1 MSAARTV
8 RVNLD
13 FTATTSQAE
22 AALSRLNTNLRN
34 ISSQTNLDTGGLRLP
49 EQLNTASAAA
59 IKLRENLQSAINVD
73 TGRLD
78 LSKFNH
84 EMEKSGMSLKQYR
97 DALVSL
103 GPAGQAAFMDLSKAI
118 LASETPL
125 KQTNVLVDKLWDSL
139 KRTAGWQLSST
150 AIHTFVGAVQTAY
163 HYAQDLNKS
172 LNDIRIVTGYGSD
185 RMAEF
190 AKNANKAAKQ
200 LSATTLD
207 YTNASLIYYQQ
218 GLDDKAVQE
227 RSDVTVKMANVT
239 GTAAQTVSDQLT
251 AVWENFMKDGEHT
264 AEWYADVMTALGA
277 ATASSTDEIA
287 DGLEKFAAVAETVG
301 LSYEYATAALTTITA
316 KTRQSADVVGT
327 ALKTLFARI
336 EGLNLG
342 ETLDD
347 GTTLN
352 KYSSAL
358 EVVGVNIKNEA
369 GELKSMDEILDEIG
383 SKWDTIGKDQQVA
396 LAQTVAGVRQYTQF
410 IALMDNWDFMKENLN
425 TAANATGT
433 LDKQAEIYAESWE
446 AAQKRV
452 QAAAESIYQDLLKDD
467 FFVGL
472 TDDFGAIIEFID
484 KIIDSLGGL
493 SGVLPGIALLV
504 NKIFGDKIIAGVQTL
519 AHNLMNLTAAGRAA
533 NMKRDVSRY
542 EEVAQLQKG
551 LNPNSGLRENNEATA
566 VSTTA
571 DRVLAIQK
579 QILGVK
585 GKITEEDRKHYQI
598 ILESVQASGEELQA
612 RAKQLD
618 LAQEEAR
625 LLAND
630 IRSKASFGSYDYL
643 KGAGSSS
650 LRSIMSEYDNGTPI
664 SNITLPTSKGA
675 QQGVIDQLNSNLG
688 LNGSAALQL
697 EDLTN
702 KTQKFQQ
709 ALQSLSTASVQ
720 SFIKDFDGLEE
731 SIKSNAKQ
739 LAEFEH
745 EADQLDKLKSSVGN
759 WQKDPNFDLEG
770 YKQQFRDLG
779 YSISDAAD
787 AEELL
792 TAVDNASAEALQR
805 SRRAA
810 AGNADQIEQ
819 FAKKYKLSTDE
830 VQRFTEQLKKA
841 EEMGLTYEEYLK
853 RTGEAA
859 VWAGK
864 SIENASTKVSKM
876 AVISE
881 IGNGLM
887 SVQMGV
893 SSVVSAIDTFNS
905 DEDLSGWERFSSI
918 LMSLSMGLPMICD
931 GLLKFSALISAKS
944 ITKIAGLENLS
955 KGVIQKLLSSAGDK
969 SQIEAILK
977 EAGIGDKVIKSTV
990 DQVEKASTGLPGL
1003 IGRLGSKLSKAG
1015 SVMAGFLTNPIA
1027 LGVVAA
1033 VAAVG
1038 ATVYLAVTERKRQ
1051 AAAAMEEATQ
1061 SAKEASAAYEELK
1074 GKVENLKSSYSEYS
1088 SILKTLG
1095 NLKTGTAE
1103 WTEAVVELNN
1113 QVLELLKTYPQ
1124 LAEYINNNN
1133 GILTIDAEGYEKVA
1147 KEMATSA
1154 AAAQVASIDS
1164 QKKTLTA
1171 TINYDIVDKGFDNSL
1186 NSDSMLR
1193 MADAIQKDAG
1203 IIIGAL
1209 PDESGEID
1217 QAKMD
1222 ESIAAMADS
1231 AKVTKEQAE
1240 AVLSNSECLDYL
1252 RETVTTTNTKLDTLN
1267 SSRIAA
1273 LTSSMDLTED
1283 QRALANSSE
1292 LMQGIVNRVIENNY
1306 DKIDNNIKSD
1316 DSEAARTYGDTKSG
1330 LLKGYADTTLR
1341 KHTPF
1346 SWSATAEGEAAFKE
1360 YLKNQG
1366 KTEEEIAAIWKS
1378 ADFKKDRITW
1388 KQTGENDT
1396 TVDKDIFYDSLVN
1409 SVNGARETKAAQQS
1423 SQDVANVL
1431 NKITALTNSSDVTE
1445 SAYGKY
1451 LSTGSVNS
1459 LTEEEF
1465 KALQGVGPQ
1474 IAEYIESGGKK
1485 AAAKITEGMK
1495 AVMDT
1500 TQVAP
1505 PDISGD
1511 YDSAAHDRYLHTSG
1525 QQILSSNAE
1534 SLDTS
1539 VEALEA
1545 YTAELLK
1552 NNTALDGNY
1561 EKAAKM
1567 AVANV
1572 KFANGLN
1579 NLNNVLDDEIDN
1591 VKNASKKNLDYY
1603 KSLGKITQAVN
1614 DLYDTDVDA
1623 DFVAENLELIEE
1635 AAKGSEKALAELSV
1649 AIVKADLNNRK
1660 TLDKVDLNSVS
1671 KDIQGAA
1678 TYLNSALADYSYNL
1692 YSINEGLAAMQA
1704 NMADASGPMTLA
1716 AALEGCGVKAET
1728 FIGSLNRV
1736 AVATGQTY
1744 AQMEADLAKMGM
1756 SMSDFDVTYA
1766 EVPTKEDVA
1775 LTTTERTVTDLGD
1788 GKYIMQDKI
1797 TNIEH
1802 QYIDSVMQVPQIH
1815 PKGSSG
1821 AGGIIVTPP
1830 SSGGAGLV
1838 SGGKSSGGGGGGSQK
1853 DKKKSSDEIE
1863 RYHVI
1868 KKQLDNLSR
1877 EYDNLSA
1884 AKDRAFG
1891 ENRLRVMDRE
1901 AAKLEEQ
1908 IAAQKRYVDEINS
1921 YYSQDRAAIAAY
1933 GAVFDED
1940 GIITNYEQIMQE
1952 QLDIFNASLTDEAEE
1967 SYNDF
1972 KEILNQY
1979 EETLELKLSEADK
1992 LIEQEY
1998 DKISLQLEKITYS
2011 VEIKVQIHDDQIDFL
2026 ERRLDR
2032 LSKSERRQYD
2042 SYLVQQEK
2050 ALELQKKRAATQQGI
2065 DKLQA
2070 AIAEQEARGL
2080 EMTDEQ
2086 NEQLRTYKETLADI
2100 DDQIFD
2106 IKFSIIEDIGTMFDN
2121 YFDDSDYYIDR
2132 ISTLNG
2138 IMETTRDTLDLLG
2151 YNNLDNFN
2159 KISER
2164 LLSNQRT
2171 LLGLSQQ
2178 KLSSATDEVK
2188 YWQDLA
2194 TAMEGIN
2201 SLDDLK
2207 NSSWWADDQVKKIAE
2222 NATLAEDSIKAV
2234 KDAINNQL
2242 KEATDRQLETQQKIY
2257 ESINDIV
2264 QAIEDNW
2271 VNAVEKVVAAQK
2283 KGLLNDIDYA
2293 VDRYSDLA
2301 DLNDLYLSNSKKIY
2315 ELNKLNRTILQ
2326 DISKTDNVAAKSKL
2340 KDVLEEVNALQNSN
2354 AQMSE
2359 YELKTLQAKYDLRLA
2374 EIALEEAQEAKS
2386 QVRLVRDNE
2395 GNWGYMYTADAEE
2408 VSKAEQDVEDKIQA
2422 LQDIQEETMR
2432 DTGEKI
2438 LSIQQEYYDAL
2449 SDIYANTSLTQ
2460 EEKNQ
2465 REEAL
2470 RESTMKKL
2478 SYYTDQ
2484 YDKALKQS
2492 GMNFEDTILGK
2503 MYPEYENLQKF
2514 NDNFA
2519 SSADTTFTMIQKQY
2533 QATTGYYQELAKV
2546 MGITDKDVLNDLGLM
2561 KAAIA
2566 DAMRTAQENM
2576 QTSIKDSQEKFD
2588 STVQN
2593 MDKLV
2598 DSINEMS
2605 NALRDW
2611 VEEMTK
2617 LAVVFNSNADY
2628 FDLMIKAMNNN
2639 DMASAE
2645 KYAEYRAM
2653 KISLDPNSYGQYTW
2667 NSKEAMIKDLQEHG
2681 VQVSD
2686 ENAAI
2691 LWDKYN
2697 STTQKY
2703 DTGGYTGEWG
2713 KDGRL
2718 ALLHQKELVLNAS
2731 DTANMLD
2738 IVNVVRDI
2746 VRQIDAQALYSHG
2759 RRFDLPR
2766 IETRAETLEQN
2777 VHIEASFP
2785 NATSHQE
2792 IEQAFDNLINLA
2804 SQYANKK

>member
-287 DGLEKFAAVAETVG
+287 DGLEKFAAVADTVG

-369 GELKSMDEILDEIG
+369 GELKSMDAILDEIG

-446 AAQKRV
+446 AARKRV

-467 FFVGL
+467 FFIGL

-493 SGVLPGIALLV
+493 SGVLPGIAILV
-504 NKIFGDKIIAGVQTL
+504 NKIFGDKIIAGTQTL

-542 EEVAQLQKG
+542 EEVVQLQKG
-551 LNPNSGLRENNEATA
+551 LNPNRGLRENNEATA

-598 ILESVQASGEELQA
+598 MLESVQASGEELQA

-618 LAQEEAR
+618 LAQKEAR
-625 LLAND
+625 LLADN

-675 QQGVIDQLNSNLG
+675 QQGVIDQLNNNLG

-697 EDLTN
+697 DDLTN

-720 SFIKDFDGLEE
+720 SFIKDFDSLGE
-731 SIKSNAKQ
+731 SIKNNATQ

-745 EADQLDKLKSSVGN
+745 EADQLADLKLSVGS
-759 WQKDPNFDLEG
+759 WQEDPNFDLEG
-770 YKQQFRDLG
+770 YKKQFRDLG
-779 YSISDAAD
+779 YSISDVAD

-792 TAVDNASAEALQR
+792 TEVSKAQAAALQK
-805 SRRAA
+805 SQRAA

-819 FAKKYKLSTDE
+819 FAKKYKLSREE
-830 VQRFTEQLKKA
+830 VQRFAEQLKQA
-841 EEMGLTYEEYLK
+841 EKMGLSYKEYLK
-853 RTGEAA
+853 QTGEAA
-859 VWAGK
+859 AWAGAN
-864 SIENASTKVSKM
+864 IANASTKVSKLAVVQGVANTLFGIGM
-876 AVISE
+876 SISAVTNAVESLQDDSISPWQKTLNIIMALSTALPTVATLFTSLGQGYTLLVYGITGFSAAQAKAAAITLADMGITQASTEADKKAAAARLALTLGIDENSAAILVNSTLQSKSLKTRILELATKIKEAVVTGVTTAATWAHNAALVVQNLLLGKSLALTSAGIALFALLGVALVGLAAILIKGIVAWANYETATEQATRQAEESATAADKAKEAFNSLKDTLKEYDDGVSALADLTEGTEAFREKLAETNKAALKLIEQLQLIYGKDWKYDNNGQIAFLDENGQIDENFVKNKTEKAEKQYQQTQDVAVIANAAASRTEAADISNFAKYNETKYKASE
-881 IGNGLM
+881 KSETASQI
-887 SVQMGV
+887 VQAGIKA
-893 SSVVSAIDTFNS
+893 SDIDS
-905 DEDLSGWERFSSI
+905 
-918 LMSLSMGLPMICD
+918 
-931 GLLKFSALISAKS
+931 
-944 ITKIAGLENLS
+944 
-955 KGVIQKLLSSAGDK
+955 VIQSLGKNITWDANNKSFSAGDYDKIREALVATGYNESNVNSIDNFGQFVDDLYYQKQNNKQEYADRLRYMDKLATSVSLGEGQVVGTVLNDVNSKVK
-969 SQIEAILK
+969 SALDDAQLDKIATDNYNKAATDSDVTTAQVEINQLSENELKQRYAEFNSAYRYNTDTGALQLQDKEGNWTDLK
-977 EAGIGDKVIKSTV
+977 EGDEGYVST
-990 DQVEKASTGLPGL
+990 DTIRKNLKTNIQVEKAQELANQEAENTWFKQFEEEASSGFSGKQKSVVESLLQQMRGSENPMTEEDLQSEA
-1003 IGRLGSKLSKAG
+1003 SKLDLNLS
-1015 SVMAGFLTNPIA
+1015 SEDIEFLMQ
-1027 LGVVAA
+1027 
-1033 VAAVG
+1033 
-1038 ATVYLAVTERKRQ
+1038 KQ
-1051 AAAAMEEATQ
+1051 
-1061 SAKEASAAYEELK
+1061 EELRDVLTDVNDLYTT
-1074 GKVENLKSSYSEYS
+1074 GQQELLGLANEYS
-1088 SILKTLG
+1088 SCSDE
-1095 NLKTGTAE
+1095 AE
-1103 WTEAVVELNN
+1103 EFSAAVKRYGKNSEQAKKAQDKLNQAIKN
-1113 QVLELLKTYPQ
+1113 AQWRK
-1124 LAEYINNNN
+1124 LA
-1133 GILTIDAEGYEKVA
+1133 DSVA
-1147 KEMATSA
+1147 K
-1154 AAAQVASIDS
+1154 
-1164 QKKTLTA
+1164 
-1171 TINYDIVDKGFDNSL
+1171 
-1186 NSDSMLR
+1186 
-1193 MADAIQKDAG
+1193 
-1203 IIIGAL
+1203 
-1209 PDESGEID
+1209 
-1217 QAKMD
+1217 
-1222 ESIAAMADS
+1222 
-1231 AKVTKEQAE
+1231 
-1240 AVLSNSECLDYL
+1240 VLSNMEDLDEESDEYKDECKSLAKSFNDIFK
-1252 RETVTTTNTKLDTLN
+1252 TNVSQDWVADN
-1267 SSRIAA
+1267 I
-1273 LTSSMDLTED
+1273 DL
-1283 QRALANSSE
+1283 
-1292 LMQGIVNRVIENNY
+1292 
-1306 DKIDNNIKSD
+1306 
-1316 DSEAARTYGDTKSG
+1316 
-1330 LLKGYADTTLR
+1330 
-1341 KHTPF
+1341 
-1346 SWSATAEGEAAFKE
+1346 
-1360 YLKNQG
+1360 
-1366 KTEEEIAAIWKS
+1366 
-1378 ADFKKDRITW
+1378 FKKWSQSSGDEARKLELQILAAANAAS
-1388 KQTGENDT
+1388 GENFEPIVLKADET
-1396 TVDKDIFYDSLVN
+1396 GVEQTIRTAYDFYL
-1409 SVNGARETKAAQQS
+1409 
-1423 SQDVANVL
+1423 
-1431 NKITALTNSSDVTE
+1431 
-1445 SAYGKY
+1445 
-1451 LSTGSVNS
+1451 
-1459 LTEEEF
+1459 
-1465 KALQGVGPQ
+1465 
-1474 IAEYIESGGKK
+1474 
-1485 AAAKITEGMK
+1485 
-1495 AVMDT
+1495 
-1500 TQVAP
+1500 
-1505 PDISGD
+1505 
-1511 YDSAAHDRYLHTSG
+1511 
-1525 QQILSSNAE
+1525 
-1534 SLDTS
+1534 
-1539 VEALEA
+1539 
-1545 YTAELLK
+1545 
-1552 NNTALDGNY
+1552 
-1561 EKAAKM
+1561 
-1567 AVANV
+1567 
-1572 KFANGLN
+1572 
-1579 NLNNVLDDEIDN
+1579 
-1591 VKNASKKNLDYY
+1591 YY
-1603 KSLGKITQAVN
+1603 KSLIESGKITITADGKADISTLLNSLKLAEISAADVAAV
-1614 DLYDTDVDA
+1614 LSAIGQTDVTINGVVVSTADMAGSADDFNTFMQAASLTKA
-1623 DFVAENLELIEE
+1623 DFTSNV
-1635 AAKGSEKALAELSV
+1635 
-1649 AIVKADLNNRK
+1649 
-1660 TLDKVDLNSVS
+1660 T
-1671 KDIQGAA
+1671 
-1678 TYLNSALADYSYNL
+1678 
-1692 YSINEGLAAMQA
+1692 
-1704 NMADASGPMTLA
+1704 
-1716 AALEGCGVKAET
+1716 
-1728 FIGSLNRV
+1728 
-1736 AVATGQTY
+1736 ATGVVP
-1744 AQMEADLAKMGM
+1744 
-1756 SMSDFDVTYA
+1756 DFN
-1766 EVPTKEDVA
+1766 PS
-1775 LTTTERTVTDLGD
+1775 
-1788 GKYIMQDKI
+1788 KYLS
-1797 TNIEH
+1797 N
-1802 QYIDSVMQVPQIH
+1802 
-1815 PKGSSG
+1815 
-1821 AGGIIVTPP
+1821 AN
-1830 SSGGAGLV
+1830 SSGGG
-1838 SGGKSSGGGGGGSQK
+1838 GGGGGGSQK

-1891 ENRLRVMDRE
+1891 ENRLRVMDQE

-1908 IAAQKRYVDEINS
+1908 IAAQRRYVDEIDS

-1972 KEILNQY
+1972 KDILNQY

-2032 LSKSERRQYD
+2032 LSNSERRQYD

-2050 ALELQKKRAATQQGI
+2050 VLELQQKRLATQQGI
-2065 DKLQA
+2065 DDLQA
-2070 AIAEQEARGL
+2070 AIAEHEARGL
-2080 EMTDEQ
+2080 EMTDEE
-2086 NEQLRTYKETLADI
+2086 NEQLRTYKETLAGI

-2106 IKFSIIEDIGTMFDN
+2106 IKFSIIEDIGTVFDN
-2121 YFDDSDYYIDR
+2121 YFDDLDYYIDR
-2132 ISTLNG
+2132 ISTLNDM
-2138 IMETTRDTLDLLG
+2138 METTHDTLDLLG
-2151 YNNLDNFN
+2151 YDNLDNFN
-2159 KISER
+2159 SINEK
-2164 LLSNQRT
+2164 LLLNQRVM
-2171 LLGLSQQ
+2171 LGMSQQ
-2178 KLSSATDEVK
+2178 KLSNATGEVE
-2188 YWQDLA
+2188 YWQRLA
-2194 TAMEGIN
+2194 TFVEGID
-2201 SLDDLK
+2201 SLDDLRD
-2207 NSSWWADDQVKKIAE
+2207 SSFWANDSVKKIAE
-2222 NATLAEDSIKAV
+2222 NAALAEDSIKAV

-2242 KEATDRQLETQQKIY
+2242 KEATERQLEIQQEIY

-2271 VNAVEKVVAAQK
+2271 VDAVEKVVAVQK

-2293 VDRYSDLA
+2293 VDRYGDLA

-2408 VSKAEQDVEDKIQA
+2408 VSKAEQDVEDKMQA

-2432 DTGEKI
+2432 DMGQNI
-2438 LSIQQEYYDAL
+2438 LQVQRDYFDAF
-2449 SDIYANTSLTQ
+2449 SDISTNTSLDWETKSTRIKELQ
-2460 EEKNQ
+2460 KN
-2465 REEAL
+2465 
-2470 RESTMKKL
+2470 TMKEL
-2478 SYYTDQ
+2478 AFYTDQ

-2492 GMNFEDTILGK
+2492 GMNFEDTILGT
-2503 MYPEYENLQKF
+2503 MYPEYKNLQKF
-2514 NDNFA
+2514 NDGFA
-2519 SSADTTFTMIQKQY
+2519 SSADTTFAQIQKQY
-2533 QATTGYYQELAKV
+2533 EATTGYYRDLAKA
-2546 MGITDKDVLNDLGLM
+2546 MGITDENVLNNLELM

-2566 DAMRTAQENM
+2566 DAMLAAQKNM
-2576 QTSIKDSQEKFD
+2576 QTAISKSQENFD
-2588 STVQN
+2588 ATTKN
-2593 MDKLV
+2593 MDKLISV
-2598 DSINEMS
+2598 IDEMGKS
-2605 NALRDW
+2605 LRQW

-2628 FDLMIKAMNNN
+2628 FDLMVKAINNN
-2639 DMASAE
+2639 DMDSAE

-2667 NSKEAMIKDLQEHG
+2667 GSKEAMVKDLVDAG
-2681 VQVSD
+2681 VQISD
-2686 ENAAI
+2686 EKAAI

-2697 STTQKY
+2697 NTTQKY

-2713 KDGRL
+2713 QDGKL
-2718 ALLHQKELVLNAS
+2718 AVLHQKELVLNAS

-2746 VRQIDAQALYSHG
+2746 VQQIDAQALYSRG

-2777 VHIEASFP
+2777 VHIEANFP

>member
-1 MSAARTV
+1 MNAARTV

-49 EQLNTASAAA
+49 EQLNTASVAA
-59 IKLRENLQSAINVD
+59 IKLRENLQNAINVD
-73 TGRLD
+73 TGKLD

-103 GPAGQAAFMDLSKAI
+103 GPTGQAAFMDLSKAI

-125 KQTNVLVDKLWDSL
+125 RQTNVLVDKLWDSL

-150 AIHTFVGAVQTAY
+150 AIHAFVGAISTAY
-163 HYAQDLNKS
+163 NYAQDLNKS

-251 AVWENFMKDGEHT
+251 AIWENFMKDGKHA

-277 ATASSTDEIA
+277 ETASSTDEIA
-287 DGLEKFAAVAETVG
+287 EGLEKFAAVADTVG

-352 KYSSAL
+352 KYSKAL
-358 EVVGVNIKNEA
+358 DAVGVNIKNEA

-383 SKWDTIGKDQQVA
+383 AKWDTIGKDQQIA

-425 TAANATGT
+425 TVANATGT

-446 AAQKRV
+446 AAKKRV

-467 FFVGL
+467 FFIQL
-472 TDDFGAIIEFID
+472 TDDFGSILEFID
-484 KIIDSLGGL
+484 SIIDSLGGL

-504 NKIFGDKIIAGVQTL
+504 NKIFGDKIIAGTQTL

-579 QILGVK
+579 QILRVK

-598 ILESVQASGEELQA
+598 MLDAVQASGEELQA

-625 LLAND
+625 LSANE

-650 LRSIMSEYDNGTPI
+650 LRAIMSEYDNGI
-664 SNITLPTSKGA
+664 SINDIALPTSRGA

-697 EDLTN
+697 DDLTN

-720 SFIKDFDGLEE
+720 SFIKDFDGLGE
-731 SIKSNAKQ
+731 SIKNNARQ

-745 EADQLDKLKSSVGN
+745 EADQLNNLKLSIGN

-779 YSISDAAD
+779 FSISDAAD

-792 TAVDNASAEALQR
+792 TAVDNASAEALRKSQ
-805 SRRAA
+805 RAA
-810 AGNADQIEQ
+810 AGNTAQIEQ

-830 VQRFTEQLKKA
+830 VQRFANQLKEA
-841 EEMGLTYEEYLK
+841 EKRGLSYKEYLEQ
-853 RTGEAA
+853 TGEAA
-859 VWAGK
+859 VAFGDSISNTSKKVDKLAVVQGVANTLFGIGMSVSAVTNAIESLQDDSISPWQKTLNIIMALSMALPTVATLFTSLGRGYTLLAYGITGYSAAQAKAAAIILADMGITQASTEADKKAAAARLALTLGISEESAAILVNSTLQSKSLKTRILELATKIKEAVVTGATTVATWAHNAALVVQNLLLGK
-864 SIENASTKVSKM
+864 SLALTSAGIALFALLGVALVGLAAILIKGIVAWANYETATEQATRQAEESATAADKAKEAFNSLKDTLKEYDEGVSALADLTEGTEAFREKLAETNKAALELIKQLQLIYGKDWKYDDNGQIVFLDEKGQIDKNFVKNQTEESEKQYQQTQNVAVIANAAVSKTE
-876 AVISE
+876 ATDVNSFAKYNETYYKAPEKSKTASQI
-881 IGNGLM
+881 
-887 SVQMGV
+887 VQAGIKA
-893 SSVVSAIDTFNS
+893 SDIDS
-905 DEDLSGWERFSSI
+905 
-918 LMSLSMGLPMICD
+918 
-931 GLLKFSALISAKS
+931 
-944 ITKIAGLENLS
+944 
-955 KGVIQKLLSSAGDK
+955 VIQSLGENITWDANNKSFSAGDYDKIREALVALGYDK
-969 SQIEAILK
+969 SDVGSIDNFSYFVDDLYYQKQNNKQKYADRLGYMDKLATSVSAGEGQVVGTVLNDINSKVKGALDDAQLDKIAADSYSKAATKTQDAQAEINQLSESELKQRYAQFNSAYHYNADTGALQLQDEEGNWTDLK
-977 EAGIGDKVIKSTV
+977 EGDEGYVSIDTIRKNLKTNI
-990 DQVEKASTGLPGL
+990 QVEKAQELANQEAENTWFKQFEEDASSSFSGKKKSVVESLL
-1003 IGRLGSKLSKAG
+1003 QQMRGSE
-1015 SVMAGFLTNPIA
+1015 NPM
-1027 LGVVAA
+1027 
-1033 VAAVG
+1033 
-1038 ATVYLAVTERKRQ
+1038 TEGDI
-1051 AAAAMEEATQ
+1051 Q
-1061 SAKEASAAYEELK
+1061 SEASNLDLNLSSEDIEFLMQKQEELRDVLTDVNDLYTT
-1074 GKVENLKSSYSEYS
+1074 GQQELLGLANEYS
-1088 SILKTLG
+1088 SCSDE
-1095 NLKTGTAE
+1095 AE
-1103 WTEAVVELNN
+1103 EFSAAVKRYGKNSEQAKKAQDKLNQAIKN
-1113 QVLELLKTYPQ
+1113 AQWRK
-1124 LAEYINNNN
+1124 LA
-1133 GILTIDAEGYEKVA
+1133 DSVA
-1147 KEMATSA
+1147 K
-1154 AAAQVASIDS
+1154 
-1164 QKKTLTA
+1164 
-1171 TINYDIVDKGFDNSL
+1171 
-1186 NSDSMLR
+1186 
-1193 MADAIQKDAG
+1193 
-1203 IIIGAL
+1203 
-1209 PDESGEID
+1209 
-1217 QAKMD
+1217 
-1222 ESIAAMADS
+1222 
-1231 AKVTKEQAE
+1231 
-1240 AVLSNSECLDYL
+1240 VLSNMEDLDEESDEYKDECKSLAKSFNDIFK
-1252 RETVTTTNTKLDTLN
+1252 TNVSQDWVADNIDLFKKWSQSSGDEARKLELQ
-1267 SSRIAA
+1267 ILAA
-1273 LTSSMDLTED
+1273 
-1283 QRALANSSE
+1283 ANAASSE
-1292 LMQGIVNRVIENNY
+1292 NFEPIVLKADETGVEQTIRTAY
-1306 DKIDNNIKSD
+1306 D
-1316 DSEAARTYGDTKSG
+1316 
-1330 LLKGYADTTLR
+1330 
-1341 KHTPF
+1341 F
-1346 SWSATAEGEAAFKE
+1346 
-1360 YLKNQG
+1360 YL
-1366 KTEEEIAAIWKS
+1366 
-1378 ADFKKDRITW
+1378 
-1388 KQTGENDT
+1388 
-1396 TVDKDIFYDSLVN
+1396 
-1409 SVNGARETKAAQQS
+1409 
-1423 SQDVANVL
+1423 
-1431 NKITALTNSSDVTE
+1431 
-1445 SAYGKY
+1445 
-1451 LSTGSVNS
+1451 
-1459 LTEEEF
+1459 
-1465 KALQGVGPQ
+1465 
-1474 IAEYIESGGKK
+1474 
-1485 AAAKITEGMK
+1485 
-1495 AVMDT
+1495 
-1500 TQVAP
+1500 
-1505 PDISGD
+1505 
-1511 YDSAAHDRYLHTSG
+1511 
-1525 QQILSSNAE
+1525 
-1534 SLDTS
+1534 
-1539 VEALEA
+1539 
-1545 YTAELLK
+1545 
-1552 NNTALDGNY
+1552 
-1561 EKAAKM
+1561 
-1567 AVANV
+1567 
-1572 KFANGLN
+1572 
-1579 NLNNVLDDEIDN
+1579 
-1591 VKNASKKNLDYY
+1591 YY
-1603 KSLGKITQAVN
+1603 KSLIESGKITITADGKADISALLNSLKLAEMSAADVAAV
-1614 DLYDTDVDA
+1614 LSAIGQTDVTINGIVVSTAEMAGSADDFNTFMQAASLTKA
-1623 DFVAENLELIEE
+1623 DFTSNI
-1635 AAKGSEKALAELSV
+1635 
-1649 AIVKADLNNRK
+1649 
-1660 TLDKVDLNSVS
+1660 T
-1671 KDIQGAA
+1671 
-1678 TYLNSALADYSYNL
+1678 
-1692 YSINEGLAAMQA
+1692 
-1704 NMADASGPMTLA
+1704 
-1716 AALEGCGVKAET
+1716 
-1728 FIGSLNRV
+1728 
-1736 AVATGQTY
+1736 ATGVVP
-1744 AQMEADLAKMGM
+1744 
-1756 SMSDFDVTYA
+1756 DFN
-1766 EVPTKEDVA
+1766 PS
-1775 LTTTERTVTDLGD
+1775 
-1788 GKYIMQDKI
+1788 KYIS
-1797 TNIEH
+1797 N
-1802 QYIDSVMQVPQIH
+1802 
-1815 PKGSSG
+1815 
-1821 AGGIIVTPP
+1821 AN
-1830 SSGGAGLV
+1830 SSGGG
-1838 SGGKSSGGGGGGSQK
+1838 GGGGGGSQK

-1891 ENRLRVMDRE
+1891 ANRLRVMDQE

-1908 IAAQKRYVDEINS
+1908 IAAQKRYVNEIDS

-1972 KEILNQY
+1972 KDILNQY

-2032 LSKSERRQYD
+2032 LSNSERRQYD

-2050 ALELQKKRAATQQGI
+2050 VSELQQKRLATQQGI
-2065 DKLQA
+2065 DEIQA
-2070 AIAEQEARGL
+2070 DIAKQEAQGL
-2080 EMTDEQ
+2080 EITDEQ

-2106 IKFSIIEDIGTMFDN
+2106 IKFSIIEDIGTVFDN
-2121 YFDDSDYYIDR
+2121 YFDDLDYYIDR
-2132 ISTLNG
+2132 ISTLNDM
-2138 IMETTRDTLDLLG
+2138 METTRDTLDLLG
-2151 YNNLDNFN
+2151 YDNLEIFN
-2159 KISER
+2159 DINKQ

-2171 LLGLSQQ
+2171 MLGMSQQ
-2178 KLSSATDEVK
+2178 KLSSATNEVN

-2194 TAMEGIN
+2194 TFVKEID

-2207 NSSWWADDQVKKIAE
+2207 DSHFWANDSVKKIAE
-2222 NATLAEDSIKAV
+2222 NAALAEDSIKAV

-2242 KEATDRQLETQQKIY
+2242 KEATERQLETQQEIY

-2271 VNAVEKVVAAQK
+2271 VDAVEKVVAAQK

-2293 VDRYSDLA
+2293 VDRYGDLV

-2408 VSKAEQDVEDKIQA
+2408 VSKAEQGVEDKMQA

-2438 LSIQQEYYDAL
+2438 LSTQQEFYDAL
-2449 SDIYANTSLTQ
+2449 SDIYTDASLTQ
-2460 EEKNQ
+2460 DEKNQ
-2465 REEAL
+2465 REAAL

-2478 SYYTDQ
+2478 MYYTDQ

-2492 GMNFEDTILGK
+2492 GMNFEDTILGT

-2514 NDNFA
+2514 NDGFA
-2519 SSADTTFTMIQKQY
+2519 SSADATFAQMQKQY
-2533 QATTGYYQELAKV
+2533 EATTGYYRDLAKA
-2546 MGITDKDVLNDLGLM
+2546 MGITDENVLNNLELM

-2566 DAMRTAQENM
+2566 DAMLAAQKNM
-2576 QTSIKDSQEKFD
+2576 QTAITKSQENFD
-2588 STVQN
+2588 STAQN
-2593 MDKLV
+2593 MDKLA
-2598 DSINEMS
+2598 DTIKEMGES
-2605 NALRDW
+2605 LQKW

-2628 FDLMIKAMNNN
+2628 FDLMIKALKNN
-2639 DMASAE
+2639 DMDSAE

-2653 KISLDPNSYGQYTW
+2653 KISLDPNSYGQYSW
-2667 NSKEAMIKDLQEHG
+2667 SSKEVMVEDFQKQGIWL
-2681 VQVSD
+2681 SD
-2686 ENAAI
+2686 EKADS
-2691 LWDKYN
+2691 LWNKYS
-2697 STTQKY
+2697 STTKKY

-2713 KDGRL
+2713 QDGRL
-2718 ALLHQKELVLNAS
+2718 AVLHQKELVLNAS

-2746 VRQIDAQALYSHG
+2746 VRQIDAQALYSRG

-2777 VHIEASFP
+2777 VHIEANFP

>member
-1 MSAARTV
+1 MNAARTV

-49 EQLNTASAAA
+49 EQLNTASVAA
-59 IKLRENLQSAINVD
+59 IKLRENLQNAINVD

-103 GPAGQAAFMDLSKAI
+103 GPTGQAAFMDLSKAI

-150 AIHTFVGAVQTAY
+150 AIHAFVGAISTAY
-163 HYAQDLNKS
+163 NYAQDLNKS
-172 LNDIRIVTGYGSD
+172 LNDIRIVTGYSSD

-251 AVWENFMKDGEHT
+251 AIWENFMKDGEHA

-287 DGLEKFAAVAETVG
+287 EGLEKFAAVADTVG

-352 KYSSAL
+352 KYSKAL
-358 EVVGVNIKNEA
+358 DAVGVNIKNEA

-383 SKWDTIGKDQQVA
+383 AKWDTIGKDQQIA

-410 IALMDNWDFMKENLN
+410 IALMDNWDFMQENLE
-425 TAANATGT
+425 TVAKASGT
-433 LDKQAEIYAESWE
+433 LDEQAQIYAESWE
-446 AAQKRV
+446 AARKRV
-452 QAAAESIYQDLLKDD
+452 QAAAEGIYQDLLKDD
-467 FFVGL
+467 FFIWL
-472 TDDFGAIIEFID
+472 TNGFGSVVEFID

-493 SGVLPGIALLV
+493 SGLLPGIAILV
-504 NKIFGDKIIAGVQTL
+504 NKIFGDKIIAGAQTL

-542 EEVAQLQKG
+542 EEVAQLQKS
-551 LNPNSGLRENNEATA
+551 LNPNQGLRENNEATA

-571 DRVLAIQK
+571 DRILAIQK

-598 ILESVQASGEELQA
+598 MLESVQASGEELQA

-650 LRSIMSEYDNGTPI
+650 LRAIMSEYDNGTSI
-664 SNITLPTSKGA
+664 NDIALPASKGA

-697 EDLTN
+697 DDLTN

-720 SFIKDFDGLEE
+720 SFIKDFDGLGE
-731 SIKSNAKQ
+731 SIRNNATQ

-745 EADQLDKLKSSVGN
+745 EADQLAKLKLSVGN

-792 TAVDNASAEALQR
+792 TAVDNASAEALQK

-810 AGNADQIEQ
+810 AGNTAQIEQ

-830 VQRFTEQLKKA
+830 VQRFANQLREA
-841 EEMGLTYEEYLK
+841 EKRGLSYKEYLK
-853 RTGEAA
+853 QTGEAA
-859 VWAGK
+859 VVFGD
-864 SIENASTKVSKM
+864 SVGNASKKVNKLAVVQGVANTLFGIGMSVSAVTNAIESLQDDSISPWQKTLNIIMALSTALPTVATLFTSLGQGYTLLAYGVTGYSAAQARAAAITLADMGITQASTETDKKAAAAKLALALNISEESAAILVNSTLQEKSLKTRILELATKIKEAVVTGATTVATWAHNAALVVQNLLLGESLELTTAGIALFALLGVALVGLAAILIKGIVAWANYETATEQATRQAEESATAADKAKEAFNSLKDTLKEYDEGVSALADLTEGTEAFREKLAETNKAALKLIEQLQLIYGKDWKYDDNGQIVFLDEKGQIDKNFVKNQTEESEKQYQQTQNVAVIANAAVSKTE
-876 AVISE
+876 ASDTSNFDKYNATNYQFTTKSKTASQI
-881 IGNGLM
+881 
-887 SVQMGV
+887 VQAGIKA
-893 SSVVSAIDTFNS
+893 SDIDS
-905 DEDLSGWERFSSI
+905 
-918 LMSLSMGLPMICD
+918 
-931 GLLKFSALISAKS
+931 
-944 ITKIAGLENLS
+944 
-955 KGVIQKLLSSAGDK
+955 VIQSLGENITWDANNKSFSAGDYDKIREALVALGYDK
-969 SQIEAILK
+969 SDVGSIDNFSYFVDDLYYQKQNNGQKYADRLDYMDKLATSVSTGEGQVVGTVLDDVNSKVKGALDDAQLDKIATESYDKAAGDEDIQAAQAEINQLSANELRQRYAEFNSAYRYNADTGALQLQDEEGNWTDLK
-977 EAGIGDKVIKSTV
+977 EGEEGYVSIDTIRKNLKTNI
-990 DQVEKASTGLPGL
+990 QVEKAQEIANSEAEDTWFDQFKNDASSSFSGDQKDKVNDLLDQMRTNENPLTEEGIQNAVPGL
-1003 IGRLGSKLSKAG
+1003 SPEDVELLMQK
-1015 SVMAGFLTNPIA
+1015 
-1027 LGVVAA
+1027 
-1033 VAAVG
+1033 
-1038 ATVYLAVTERKRQ
+1038 Q
-1051 AAAAMEEATQ
+1051 
-1061 SAKEASAAYEELK
+1061 EELR
-1074 GKVENLKSSYSEYS
+1074 GVLTDVNDLYTTGQQDLLGLANEYS
-1088 SILKTLG
+1088 SCSDE
-1095 NLKTGTAE
+1095 AE
-1103 WTEAVVELNN
+1103 EF
-1113 QVLELLKTYPQ
+1113 
-1124 LAEYINNNN
+1124 
-1133 GILTIDAEGYEKVA
+1133 
-1147 KEMATSA
+1147 SA
-1154 AAAQVASIDS
+1154 AV
-1164 QKKTLTA
+1164 KRYGK
-1171 TINYDIVDKGFDNSL
+1171 NS
-1186 NSDSMLR
+1186 
-1193 MADAIQKDAG
+1193 
-1203 IIIGAL
+1203 
-1209 PDESGEID
+1209 E
-1217 QAKMD
+1217 QAKKAQD
-1222 ESIAAMADS
+1222 KLNQAIKNAQWRKLADS
-1231 AKVTKEQAE
+1231 VAE
-1240 AVLSNSECLDYL
+1240 VLSNMENLDEESDEYKDECKSLAKSFNDIFK
-1252 RETVTTTNTKLDTLN
+1252 TNVSQDWVADNIDLFKKWSQSSGDEARKLELQ
-1267 SSRIAA
+1267 ILAA
-1273 LTSSMDLTED
+1273 
-1283 QRALANSSE
+1283 ANAASSE
-1292 LMQGIVNRVIENNY
+1292 NFKPIVLKADETGAVQTFRTAY
-1306 DKIDNNIKSD
+1306 D
-1316 DSEAARTYGDTKSG
+1316 
-1330 LLKGYADTTLR
+1330 
-1341 KHTPF
+1341 F
-1346 SWSATAEGEAAFKE
+1346 
-1360 YLKNQG
+1360 YL
-1366 KTEEEIAAIWKS
+1366 
-1378 ADFKKDRITW
+1378 
-1388 KQTGENDT
+1388 
-1396 TVDKDIFYDSLVN
+1396 
-1409 SVNGARETKAAQQS
+1409 
-1423 SQDVANVL
+1423 
-1431 NKITALTNSSDVTE
+1431 
-1445 SAYGKY
+1445 
-1451 LSTGSVNS
+1451 
-1459 LTEEEF
+1459 
-1465 KALQGVGPQ
+1465 
-1474 IAEYIESGGKK
+1474 
-1485 AAAKITEGMK
+1485 
-1495 AVMDT
+1495 
-1500 TQVAP
+1500 
-1505 PDISGD
+1505 
-1511 YDSAAHDRYLHTSG
+1511 
-1525 QQILSSNAE
+1525 
-1534 SLDTS
+1534 
-1539 VEALEA
+1539 
-1545 YTAELLK
+1545 
-1552 NNTALDGNY
+1552 
-1561 EKAAKM
+1561 
-1567 AVANV
+1567 
-1572 KFANGLN
+1572 
-1579 NLNNVLDDEIDN
+1579 
-1591 VKNASKKNLDYY
+1591 YY
-1603 KSLGKITQAVN
+1603 KSLIESGKITITADGKADISALLN
-1614 DLYDTDVDA
+1614 ALDLAGATAADVAAILSAIGQTDVTINGVVVSTA
-1623 DFVAENLELIEE
+1623 DMSGSNDTFAKFMESAS
-1635 AAKGSEKALAELSV
+1635 AAAGS
-1649 AIVKADLNNRK
+1649 
-1660 TLDKVDLNSVS
+1660 
-1671 KDIQGAA
+1671 
-1678 TYLNSALADYSYNL
+1678 
-1692 YSINEGLAAMQA
+1692 
-1704 NMADASGPMTLA
+1704 PMTEA
-1716 AALEGCGVKAET
+1716 SFTSNVT
-1728 FIGSLNRV
+1728 
-1736 AVATGQTY
+1736 ATGVVP
-1744 AQMEADLAKMGM
+1744 
-1756 SMSDFDVTYA
+1756 DFN
-1766 EVPTKEDVA
+1766 PS
-1775 LTTTERTVTDLGD
+1775 
-1788 GKYIMQDKI
+1788 KYISD
-1797 TNIEH
+1797 TN
-1802 QYIDSVMQVPQIH
+1802 
-1815 PKGSSG
+1815 
-1821 AGGIIVTPP
+1821 
-1830 SSGGAGLV
+1830 SSGGG
-1838 SGGKSSGGGGGGSQK
+1838 GGGGGGSQK
-1853 DKKKSSDEIE
+1853 DKKKASDEIE
-1863 RYHVI
+1863 RYHTI
-1868 KKQLDNLSR
+1868 KKQIDNLSR

-1891 ENRLRVMDRE
+1891 VNRLRVMDQE

-1908 IAAQKRYVDEINS
+1908 IAAQKRYVDEIDS

-1972 KEILNQY
+1972 KDILNQY

-2032 LSKSERRQYD
+2032 LSNSERRQYD

-2050 ALELQKKRAATQQGI
+2050 VLELQQKRLATQQGI
-2065 DKLQA
+2065 DDLQA
-2070 AIAEQEARGL
+2070 AIAEHEARGL
-2080 EMTDEQ
+2080 EMTDEE

-2106 IKFSIIEDIGTMFDN
+2106 IKFSIIEDIGTVFDN
-2121 YFDDSDYYIDR
+2121 YFDDLDYYIDR
-2132 ISTLNG
+2132 ISTLNDM
-2138 IMETTRDTLDLLG
+2138 METTRDTLDLLG
-2151 YNNLDNFN
+2151 YNNLDIFN
-2159 KISER
+2159 DINKQ

-2171 LLGLSQQ
+2171 MLGMSQQ
-2178 KLSSATDEVK
+2178 KLSSATDEVN

-2194 TAMEGIN
+2194 TFVEGIN

-2207 NSSWWADDQVKKIAE
+2207 NSSFGANDSVKKIAE
-2222 NATLAEDSIKAV
+2222 NAALAEDSIKAV

-2242 KEATDRQLETQQKIY
+2242 KEATERQLETQQEIY

-2271 VNAVEKVVAAQK
+2271 VDAVEKVVAVQK

-2293 VDRYSDLA
+2293 VDRYGDLA

-2408 VSKAEQDVEDKIQA
+2408 VSKAEQDVEDKMQA

-2432 DTGEKI
+2432 DMGQNI
-2438 LSIQQEYYDAL
+2438 LQVQKDYFDAF
-2449 SDIYANTSLTQ
+2449 SDISTDTSLTWETKSARIKELQ
-2460 EEKNQ
+2460 GD
-2465 REEAL
+2465 
-2470 RESTMKKL
+2470 TMKKL
-2478 SYYTDQ
+2478 TYYTDQ

-2492 GMNFEDTILGK
+2492 GMNFKDTILGT

-2514 NDNFA
+2514 NDGFA
-2519 SSADTTFTMIQKQY
+2519 SSTNTTFAQIQKQY
-2533 QATTGYYQELAKV
+2533 EVTTGYYRDLAKA
-2546 MGITDKDVLNDLGLM
+2546 MGITDENVLNNLELM

-2566 DAMRTAQENM
+2566 DAMLAAQKNM
-2576 QTSIKDSQEKFD
+2576 QTAITKSQENFD
-2588 STVQN
+2588 STAQN
-2593 MDKLV
+2593 MDKLA
-2598 DSINEMS
+2598 DTIKEMGES
-2605 NALRDW
+2605 LRDW

-2628 FDLMIKAMNNN
+2628 FDLMIKALKNN
-2639 DMASAE
+2639 DMDSAE

-2653 KISLDPNSYGQYTW
+2653 KISLDPNSYGQYDW
-2667 NSKEAMIKDLQEHG
+2667 SSKEAMVKDFQEQG
-2681 VQVSD
+2681 VWISD
-2686 ENAAI
+2686 EKANS
-2691 LWDKYN
+2691 LWDKYS
-2697 STTQKY
+2697 STLKKY

-2713 KDGRL
+2713 QDGKL
-2718 ALLHQKELVLNAS
+2718 AVLHQKELVLNAS

-2746 VRQIDAQALYSHG
+2746 VRQIDAQALYSRG

-2777 VHIEASFP
+2777 VHIEANFP
-2785 NATSHQE
+2785 NATNHQE

>member
-1 MSAARTV
+1 MNAARTV

-22 AALSRLNTNLRN
+22 AALSRLSTNLRN
-34 ISSQTNLDTGGLRLP
+34 ISSQTNLDTGGLRLQ
-49 EQLNTASAAA
+49 EQLNTASVAA
-59 IKLRENLQSAINVD
+59 IKLRENLQNAINID

-84 EMEKSGMSLKQYR
+84 EMKKSGMSLKQYR

-103 GPAGQAAFMDLSKAI
+103 GPTGQAAFMDLSKAI

-150 AIHTFVGAVQTAY
+150 AIHRFIGTIQTAY
-163 HYAQDLNKS
+163 NYAQDLNKS
-172 LNDIRIVTGYGSD
+172 LNNIRIVTGYGSD

-287 DGLEKFAAVAETVG
+287 EGLEKFAAVADTVG

-327 ALKTLFARI
+327 ALKTLFARV
-336 EGLNLG
+336 EGLKLG

-358 EVVGVNIKNEA
+358 ESVGVNIKNEA
-369 GELKSMDEILDEIG
+369 GELKDMDEILEEIG
-383 SKWDTIGKDQQVA
+383 AKWGTIHRDQQIA
-396 LAQTVAGVRQYTQF
+396 LAQTVAGMRQYTQF
-410 IALMDNWDFMKENLN
+410 IALMDNWDFMQENLE
-425 TAANATGT
+425 TVANASGT
-433 LDKQAEIYAESWE
+433 LDEQAQIYAESWE
-446 AAQKRV
+446 AARKRV
-452 QAAAESIYQDLLKDD
+452 QAAAEGIYQDLLKDD
-467 FFVGL
+467 FFIWL
-472 TDDFGAIIEFID
+472 TNGFGSVLEFID

-493 SGVLPGIALLV
+493 SGVLPGIAILV
-504 NKIFGDKIIAGVQTL
+504 NKIFGDKIIAGTQTL

-542 EEVAQLQKG
+542 EEVAQLQKS
-551 LNPNSGLRENNEATA
+551 LNPNQGLRENNEATA

-598 ILESVQASGEELQA
+598 MLESVQASGEELQA

-630 IRSKASFGSYDYL
+630 IRSHASFGSYKNL

-650 LRSIMSEYDNGTPI
+650 LRAIMSEYDNGTSI

-697 EDLTN
+697 DDLTN

-709 ALQSLSTASVQ
+709 ALQSLSTASVY
-720 SFIKDFDGLEE
+720 SFVEDFDSLGE
-731 SIKSNAKQ
+731 SIRNNAVQ

-745 EADQLDKLKSSVGN
+745 EADQLTKLKSSVGN

-779 YSISDAAD
+779 YSISDTAD

-792 TAVDNASAEALQR
+792 TAVSNAEAEALQK

-810 AGNADQIEQ
+810 AGNTDQIEQ

-830 VQRFTEQLKKA
+830 VQRFANQLKKA
-841 EEMGLTYEEYLK
+841 EEMGLSYKEYLK
-853 RTGEAA
+853 QTGEAA
-859 VWAGK
+859 VVFGDSISNASNKVSKLAVVQGVANTLFSIGMSVSAVTNAIK
-864 SIENASTKVSKM
+864 SLQDDSISPWQKTLNIIMALSMALPTVTTLFTSLGQGYTLLVYGITGYSAAQAKAAAITLAEMGITQASTKEDKQAAAAKLAVMLGIKEESAAILVNSTLQSKSLKTRILELATKIKEAVVTKATTVATWAHNAALALQNLLMSKSLVLTTAGIVAFAGLAAILAGLAIALALGIKKWANYETATEQATRQAEESATAADKAKEAFNSLKDTLKEYDEGVSALADLTEGTEAFREKLAETNKAALKLIEQLQLIYGKDWKYDSNGQIVFLDEKGQVDENFVKNQTEESEKQYQQTQDV
-876 AVISE
+876 AVIADAVASKTKASDTSNFDDYNTTNYKASE
-881 IGNGLM
+881 KSKTASQIVQAGIKASDIDSVIQSLSLSENITWDANNKSFSPGDYEKIREALVALGYDESDVASIDDFGYFIDDLYYQKQNNGQKYADRLDYM
-887 SVQMGV
+887 DELATSVSTSEGQIVGTV
-893 SSVVSAIDTFNS
+893 LSDVNSKVKGALDDAQLNDIATDSYSEAAGYEDVQTAQTEIDQLSENQLKQRYAQFNS
-905 DEDLSGWERFSSI
+905 AYRYNADTGALQLQDEEGNWTD
-918 LMSLSMGLPMICD
+918 
-931 GLLKFSALISAKS
+931 
-944 ITKIAGLENLS
+944 
-955 KGVIQKLLSSAGDK
+955 
-969 SQIEAILK
+969 LK
-977 EAGIGDKVIKSTV
+977 EGDEGYVSTDTIKTNLKTNI
-990 DQVEKASTGLPGL
+990 QVEKAQEIANSDAEDAWFDQFKEGVSSGFTGFSEEQKTNLNGL
-1003 IGRLGSKLSKAG
+1003 LDTMRGSE
-1015 SVMAGFLTNPIA
+1015 NPM
-1027 LGVVAA
+1027 
-1033 VAAVG
+1033 
-1038 ATVYLAVTERKRQ
+1038 TEGDI
-1051 AAAAMEEATQ
+1051 Q
-1061 SAKEASAAYEELK
+1061 SEASNLGLNLSPEDIEFLMQKQEELRD
-1074 GKVENLKSSYSEYS
+1074 VLTDVNDLYTDSQQDLLNLANEYS
-1088 SILKTLG
+1088 SCSDE
-1095 NLKTGTAE
+1095 AE
-1103 WTEAVVELNN
+1103 EF
-1113 QVLELLKTYPQ
+1113 
-1124 LAEYINNNN
+1124 
-1133 GILTIDAEGYEKVA
+1133 
-1147 KEMATSA
+1147 SA
-1154 AAAQVASIDS
+1154 AV
-1164 QKKTLTA
+1164 KRYGK
-1171 TINYDIVDKGFDNSL
+1171 NS
-1186 NSDSMLR
+1186 
-1193 MADAIQKDAG
+1193 
-1203 IIIGAL
+1203 
-1209 PDESGEID
+1209 E
-1217 QAKMD
+1217 QAKKAQD
-1222 ESIAAMADS
+1222 
-1231 AKVTKEQAE
+1231 KLNQA
-1240 AVLSNSECLDYL
+1240 
-1252 RETVTTTNTKLDTLN
+1252 
-1267 SSRIAA
+1267 
-1273 LTSSMDLTED
+1273 
-1283 QRALANSSE
+1283 
-1292 LMQGIVNRVIENNY
+1292 
-1306 DKIDNNIKSD
+1306 
-1316 DSEAARTYGDTKSG
+1316 
-1330 LLKGYADTTLR
+1330 
-1341 KHTPF
+1341 
-1346 SWSATAEGEAAFKE
+1346 
-1360 YLKNQG
+1360 
-1366 KTEEEIAAIWKS
+1366 
-1378 ADFKKDRITW
+1378 
-1388 KQTGENDT
+1388 
-1396 TVDKDIFYDSLVN
+1396 
-1409 SVNGARETKAAQQS
+1409 
-1423 SQDVANVL
+1423 
-1431 NKITALTNSSDVTE
+1431 
-1445 SAYGKY
+1445 
-1451 LSTGSVNS
+1451 
-1459 LTEEEF
+1459 
-1465 KALQGVGPQ
+1465 
-1474 IAEYIESGGKK
+1474 
-1485 AAAKITEGMK
+1485 
-1495 AVMDT
+1495 
-1500 TQVAP
+1500 
-1505 PDISGD
+1505 
-1511 YDSAAHDRYLHTSG
+1511 
-1525 QQILSSNAE
+1525 
-1534 SLDTS
+1534 
-1539 VEALEA
+1539 
-1545 YTAELLK
+1545 
-1552 NNTALDGNY
+1552 
-1561 EKAAKM
+1561 
-1567 AVANV
+1567 
-1572 KFANGLN
+1572 
-1579 NLNNVLDDEIDN
+1579 
-1591 VKNASKKNLDYY
+1591 VKNAQWRKLADSVAEVFSKMKKLDKESDEYKDKCKTLAKSFNDIFKTNVSEDWVADNIDLFKKWSQSSGDEARKLELQILASAKAASSENFKPIKLKADGTGAEQTIRSAYDFYLYY
-1603 KSLGKITQAVN
+1603 KSLIESGKITITADGKADISALLNSLNLAEMSAADVAAV
-1614 DLYDTDVDA
+1614 LSAIGQTDVTINGVVVSTA
-1623 DFVAENLELIEE
+1623 DM
-1635 AAKGSEKALAELSV
+1635 S
-1649 AIVKADLNNRK
+1649 
-1660 TLDKVDLNSVS
+1660 
-1671 KDIQGAA
+1671 
-1678 TYLNSALADYSYNL
+1678 
-1692 YSINEGLAAMQA
+1692 
-1704 NMADASGPMTLA
+1704 ASGDDFAKFLQTAGLD
-1716 AALEGCGVKAET
+1716 EVDFT
-1728 FIGSLNRV
+1728 SDIT
-1736 AVATGQTY
+1736 ATGT
-1744 AQMEADLAKMGM
+1744 
-1756 SMSDFDVTYA
+1756 
-1766 EVPTKEDVA
+1766 VPNFNP
-1775 LTTTERTVTDLGD
+1775 
-1788 GKYIMQDKI
+1788 GKYISDA
-1797 TNIEH
+1797 N
-1802 QYIDSVMQVPQIH
+1802 
-1815 PKGSSG
+1815 
-1821 AGGIIVTPP
+1821 
-1830 SSGGAGLV
+1830 
-1838 SGGKSSGGGGGGSQK
+1838 SSGGGGGGGSKK

-1863 RYHVI
+1863 RYHAI

-1891 ENRLRVMDRE
+1891 ANRLRVMDQE
-1901 AAKLEEQ
+1901 TAKLEEQ
-1908 IAAQKRYVDEINS
+1908 IAAQKRYVDEIDS

-1967 SYNDF
+1967 SYKDF
-1972 KEILNQY
+1972 KDILNQY

-2042 SYLVQQEK
+2042 SYLVQQK
-2050 ALELQKKRAATQQGI
+2050 KMLELQQKRLTTQQGI
-2065 DKLQA
+2065 DDLQA
-2070 AIAEQEARGL
+2070 AIAEHEAQGL
-2080 EMTDEQ
+2080 EITDEE

-2106 IKFSIIEDIGTMFDN
+2106 IKFSIIEDIGTTFDN
-2121 YFDDSDYYIDR
+2121 YFDDLDYYIDR
-2132 ISTLNG
+2132 ISTLNDMMG
-2138 IMETTRDTLDLLG
+2138 TTRDTLDLLG
-2151 YNNLDNFN
+2151 YDDLDNFN
-2159 KISER
+2159 RINGQ
-2164 LLSNQRT
+2164 LLSNQRVM
-2171 LLGLSQQ
+2171 LKISQK
-2178 KLSSATDEVK
+2178 KLSSAADEVD

-2194 TAMEGIN
+2194 DTVKEVN

-2207 NSSWWADDQVKKIAE
+2207 DSPFWENANDQIKKIAE
-2222 NATLAEDSIKAV
+2222 NAALAGDSIKVV

-2242 KEATDRQLETQQKIY
+2242 KEATERQLETQQKIY

-2271 VNAVEKVVAAQK
+2271 VDAVEKVVAVQK

-2408 VSKAEQDVEDKIQA
+2408 VSKAEQDVEDKMQA

-2438 LSIQQEYYDAL
+2438 LSIQQQYYDAL
-2449 SDIYANTSLTQ
+2449 SDIYTDASLTQ
-2460 EEKNQ
+2460 EERNK

-2492 GMNFEDTILGK
+2492 GMNFKDTILGT
-2503 MYPEYENLQKF
+2503 MYPEYETLQKF

-2519 SSADTTFTMIQKQY
+2519 SSADTTFTMIQDQY
-2533 QATTGYYQELAKV
+2533 KTTTEYYQELAKA
-2546 MGITDKDVLNDLGLM
+2546 MGITDENVLNDLGSM
-2561 KAAIA
+2561 KTAIA
-2566 DAMRTAQENM
+2566 KAMIAAQESM
-2576 QTSIKDSQEKFD
+2576 QTAISNSQENFD
-2588 STVQN
+2588 ATTKN
-2593 MDKLV
+2593 MENLV
-2598 DSINEMS
+2598 KTIDEMGK
-2605 NALRDW
+2605 ALQEW
-2611 VEEMTK
+2611 VKEMTK

-2628 FDLMIKAMNNN
+2628 FDLMIKALKNN
-2639 DMASAE
+2639 DMDSAE

-2653 KISLDPNSYGQYTW
+2653 KISLDPNSYGQYSW
-2667 NSKEAMIKDLQEHG
+2667 DSKEAMVKDFYEQG
-2681 VQVSD
+2681 VQISSEKAD
-2686 ENAAI
+2686 R

-2697 STTQKY
+2697 NTTQKY

-2713 KDGRL
+2713 QDGKL
-2718 ALLHQKELVLNAS
+2718 AVLHQKELVLNAS

-2746 VRQIDAQALYSHG
+2746 VQQIDAQALYSRG

-2766 IETRAETLEQN
+2766 IQTRAETLEQN
-2777 VHIEASFP
+2777 VHIEANFP

>member
-1 MSAARTV
+1 MNAARTV

-49 EQLNTASAAA
+49 EQLNAASVAA
-59 IKLRENLQSAINVD
+59 IKLRENLQNAINVD

-103 GPAGQAAFMDLSKAI
+103 GPTGQAAFMDLSKAI

-150 AIHTFVGAVQTAY
+150 AIHSFIGAIQTAY
-163 HYAQDLNKS
+163 NYAQDLNKS
-172 LNDIRIVTGYGSD
+172 LNNIRIVTGYGSD

-227 RSDVTVKMANVT
+227 RTDVTVKMANVT

-251 AVWENFMKDGEHT
+251 AVWENFMKDGKHT
-264 AEWYADVMTALGA
+264 TEWYADVMTALGA

-287 DGLEKFAAVAETVG
+287 EGLEKFAAVADTVG

-316 KTRQSADVVGT
+316 KTRQSTDVVGT

-358 EVVGVNIKNEA
+358 EAVGVNIKNEA
-369 GELKSMDEILDEIG
+369 GQLKDMDEILDEIG
-383 SKWDTIGKDQQVA
+383 AKWGTIGKDQQIA
-396 LAQTVAGVRQYTQF
+396 LAQTVAGVRQYNQF
-410 IALMDNWDFMKENLN
+410 IALMDNWDFMQENLQ
-425 TAANATGT
+425 TVAKASGT
-433 LDKQAEIYAESWE
+433 LEEQNEIYAESWE
-446 AAQKRV
+446 AARKRV
-452 QAAAESIYQDLLKDD
+452 QAAAEGIYQDLLKDD
-467 FFVGL
+467 FFIQL
-472 TDDFGAIIEFID
+472 TNDFGSILEFID
-484 KIIDSLGGL
+484 SIIDSLGGL

-551 LNPNSGLRENNEATA
+551 LNPNSGLRENNEAAA

-630 IRSKASFGSYDYL
+630 IRGKASFGSYEYL

-650 LRSIMSEYDNGTPI
+650 LRAIMSQYDNGTSI
-664 SNITLPTSKGA
+664 NDIALPTSKGA
-675 QQGVIDQLNSNLG
+675 QQGVINQLNSNLG

-697 EDLTN
+697 DDLTN

-720 SFIKDFDGLEE
+720 SFIKDFDGLGE
-731 SIKSNAKQ
+731 SIRNNAVQ

-745 EADQLDKLKSSVGN
+745 KADQLANLKLSVGN

-792 TAVDNASAEALQR
+792 TAVDNAQAEALQR
-805 SRRAA
+805 SQRAA
-810 AGNADQIEQ
+810 AGNTAQIEQ
-819 FAKKYKLSTDE
+819 FAKKYKLSREE
-830 VQRFTEQLKKA
+830 VQRFAEQLKKA
-841 EEMGLTYEEYLK
+841 EEMGLTYKEYLK
-853 RTGEAA
+853 QTGEAA

-864 SIENASTKVSKM
+864 SIENASKKVSKLAVVQGLANTLFGIGM
-876 AVISE
+876 SVSAVTNAVESLQDDSISPWQKTLNIIMALSMALPTVTSLFTSLGRGYTLLVYGITGYSAAQAKAAVVTLAEMGITQASTEADKQAAAEKLALKLGIEEESAAILVNSTLQSKSLKTRILELATKIKEAVVTKATTVATWAHNAALAVQNLLLGKSLELTSAGIALFAGLVVVLAVLAAKLIEGIVAWANYETATEQATRQAEESATAADKAKEAFNSLKDTLKEYDEGVSALADLTEGTEAFREKLAETNKAALKLIEQLQLIYGKDWKYDSNGQIVFLDEKGQVDENFVKNQTEESEKQYQQTQDVAVIADAAASKAKASDTSKFDDYNATDYYSTE
-881 IGNGLM
+881 KTKAAFWTVQAGIKASDID
-887 SVQMGV
+887 SVIQ
-893 SSVVSAIDTFNS
+893 
-905 DEDLSGWERFSSI
+905 
-918 LMSLSMGLPMICD
+918 SLGES
-931 GLLKFSALISAKS
+931 KS
-944 ITKIAGLENLS
+944 ITWDANNKSFSPGDYDKIREALVALGYDESDVNSIGNFSYFVDDLYY
-955 KGVIQKLLSSAGDK
+955 QKQNNGQKYADRLDYMDELATSVSAGEG
-969 SQIEAILK
+969 QIVGTVLSDVNSKVKGALDDAQLNNIATESYDEAATDENVKEAQAEIDQLSESELKQRYAEFNSAYRYNADTGALQLQDEQGNWTDLK
-977 EAGIGDKVIKSTV
+977 EGDKGYVSTDTIKTNLKTNI
-990 DQVEKASTGLPGL
+990 QVEKAQEIANSDAEDTWFDQFKEGVSSGFTGFSEEQKTNLNGL
-1003 IGRLGSKLSKAG
+1003 LDKMRGSE
-1015 SVMAGFLTNPIA
+1015 NPM
-1027 LGVVAA
+1027 
-1033 VAAVG
+1033 
-1038 ATVYLAVTERKRQ
+1038 TEGDI
-1051 AAAAMEEATQ
+1051 Q
-1061 SAKEASAAYEELK
+1061 SEASGLGLNLSPEDIEFLMQKQEELRDVLTDVNELYTT
-1074 GKVENLKSSYSEYS
+1074 GQQDLLGLAEEYS
-1088 SILKTLG
+1088 SCSDE
-1095 NLKTGTAE
+1095 AE
-1103 WTEAVVELNN
+1103 EFSAAVKRYGKNSEQAKKAQDKLNQAIKN
-1113 QVLELLKTYPQ
+1113 AQWRK
-1124 LAEYINNNN
+1124 LA
-1133 GILTIDAEGYEKVA
+1133 DSVA
-1147 KEMATSA
+1147 K
-1154 AAAQVASIDS
+1154 
-1164 QKKTLTA
+1164 
-1171 TINYDIVDKGFDNSL
+1171 
-1186 NSDSMLR
+1186 
-1193 MADAIQKDAG
+1193 
-1203 IIIGAL
+1203 
-1209 PDESGEID
+1209 
-1217 QAKMD
+1217 
-1222 ESIAAMADS
+1222 
-1231 AKVTKEQAE
+1231 
-1240 AVLSNSECLDYL
+1240 VLSNMEDLDEESDEYKDECKSLAKSFNDIFK
-1252 RETVTTTNTKLDTLN
+1252 TNVTQDWVADN
-1267 SSRIAA
+1267 I
-1273 LTSSMDLTED
+1273 DL
-1283 QRALANSSE
+1283 
-1292 LMQGIVNRVIENNY
+1292 
-1306 DKIDNNIKSD
+1306 
-1316 DSEAARTYGDTKSG
+1316 
-1330 LLKGYADTTLR
+1330 
-1341 KHTPF
+1341 
-1346 SWSATAEGEAAFKE
+1346 
-1360 YLKNQG
+1360 
-1366 KTEEEIAAIWKS
+1366 
-1378 ADFKKDRITW
+1378 FKKW
-1388 KQTGENDT
+1388 
-1396 TVDKDIFYDSLVN
+1396 S
-1409 SVNGARETKAAQQS
+1409 QS
-1423 SQDVANVL
+1423 SGDEARKL
-1431 NKITALTNSSDVTE
+1431 E
-1445 SAYGKY
+1445 
-1451 LSTGSVNS
+1451 
-1459 LTEEEF
+1459 
-1465 KALQGVGPQ
+1465 LQ
-1474 IAEYIESGGKK
+1474 IL
-1485 AAAKITEGMK
+1485 AAAKAASSENFKPIELK
-1495 AVMDT
+1495 ADENGVIQT
-1500 TQVAP
+1500 IRSA
-1505 PDISGD
+1505 
-1511 YDSAAHDRYLHTSG
+1511 YDFYL
-1525 QQILSSNAE
+1525 
-1534 SLDTS
+1534 
-1539 VEALEA
+1539 
-1545 YTAELLK
+1545 
-1552 NNTALDGNY
+1552 
-1561 EKAAKM
+1561 
-1567 AVANV
+1567 
-1572 KFANGLN
+1572 
-1579 NLNNVLDDEIDN
+1579 
-1591 VKNASKKNLDYY
+1591 YY
-1603 KSLGKITQAVN
+1603 KSLIESGKITITADGKADISALLNSLNLAEMSAADVAAV
-1614 DLYDTDVDA
+1614 LSAIGQTDVTINGVVVSTADMSASGSNFA
-1623 DFVAENLELIEE
+1623 DFLE
-1635 AAKGSEKALAELSV
+1635 AAGLGEVNFQS
-1649 AIVKADLNNRK
+1649 
-1660 TLDKVDLNSVS
+1660 
-1671 KDIQGAA
+1671 DI
-1678 TYLNSALADYSYNL
+1678 T
-1692 YSINEGLAAMQA
+1692 
-1704 NMADASGPMTLA
+1704 
-1716 AALEGCGVKAET
+1716 
-1728 FIGSLNRV
+1728 
-1736 AVATGQTY
+1736 ATGVVPN
-1744 AQMEADLAKMGM
+1744 
-1756 SMSDFDVTYA
+1756 FD
-1766 EVPTKEDVA
+1766 PS
-1775 LTTTERTVTDLGD
+1775 
-1788 GKYIMQDKI
+1788 KYISDA
-1797 TNIEH
+1797 N
-1802 QYIDSVMQVPQIH
+1802 
-1815 PKGSSG
+1815 
-1821 AGGIIVTPP
+1821 
-1830 SSGGAGLV
+1830 SSGGG
-1838 SGGKSSGGGGGGSQK
+1838 GGGGGGSQK

-1863 RYHVI
+1863 RYHTI

-1891 ENRLRVMDRE
+1891 ANRLRVMDQE
-1901 AAKLEEQ
+1901 TAKLEEQ
-1908 IAAQKRYVDEINS
+1908 IAAQKRYVDEIDS

-2032 LSKSERRQYD
+2032 LSNSERRQYD
-2042 SYLVQQEK
+2042 SYLIQQK
-2050 ALELQKKRAATQQGI
+2050 KMLELQQKRLTTQQGI
-2065 DKLQA
+2065 DDLQA
-2070 AIAEQEARGL
+2070 SIAEHEAQGL
-2080 EMTDEQ
+2080 EITDEE

-2106 IKFSIIEDIGTMFDN
+2106 IKFSIIEDIGTTFDN
-2121 YFDDSDYYIDR
+2121 YFEDLDYYIDR
-2132 ISTLNG
+2132 ISTLNDM
-2138 IMETTRDTLDLLG
+2138 METTRDTLDLLG
-2151 YNNLDNFN
+2151 YDNLDIFN
-2159 KISER
+2159 RINGQ
-2164 LLSNQRT
+2164 LLSNQRVM
-2171 LLGLSQQ
+2171 LGMSQK

-2188 YWQDLA
+2188 YWQNLA
-2194 TAMEGIN
+2194 SAVKEID

-2207 NSSWWADDQVKKIAE
+2207 DSSVWENANDQIKKIAE
-2222 NATLAEDSIKAV
+2222 NAALAGDSIKVV

-2242 KEATDRQLETQQKIY
+2242 KEATERQLETQQEIY

-2271 VNAVEKVVAAQK
+2271 VDAVEKVVAVQK

-2293 VDRYSDLA
+2293 VDRYGDLA

-2408 VSKAEQDVEDKIQA
+2408 VSKAEQDVEDKMQA

-2438 LSIQQEYYDAL
+2438 LSIQQQYYDAL
-2449 SDIYANTSLTQ
+2449 SDIYTDASLTQ
-2460 EEKNQ
+2460 EERNK

-2492 GMNFEDTILGK
+2492 GMNFKDTILGT
-2503 MYPEYENLQKF
+2503 MYPEYETLQKF

-2519 SSADTTFTMIQKQY
+2519 SSADTTFTMIQDQY
-2533 QATTGYYQELAKV
+2533 KTTTEYYQELAKA
-2546 MGITDKDVLNDLGLM
+2546 MGITDENVLNDLGSM
-2561 KAAIA
+2561 KTAIA
-2566 DAMRTAQENM
+2566 KAMIAAQENM
-2576 QTSIKDSQEKFD
+2576 QTAISNSQENFD
-2588 STVQN
+2588 ATTKN
-2593 MDKLV
+2593 MNDLV
-2598 DSINEMS
+2598 KAIDEMGE
-2605 NALRDW
+2605 ALREW
-2611 VEEMTK
+2611 VKEMTK

-2628 FDLMIKAMNNN
+2628 FDLMIKALKNN
-2639 DMASAE
+2639 DMDSAE

-2653 KISLDPNSYGQYTW
+2653 KISLDPNSYGQYSW
-2667 NSKEAMIKDLQEHG
+2667 DSKEAMVRDFQEQG
-2681 VQVSD
+2681 VRISD
-2686 ENAAI
+2686 EKADS
-2691 LWDKYN
+2691 LWNKYN
-2697 STTQKY
+2697 NTTQKY

-2713 KDGRL
+2713 QDGKL
-2718 ALLHQKELVLNAS
+2718 AVLHQKELVLNAS

-2738 IVNVVRDI
+2738 IVNIVRDI
-2746 VRQIDAQALYSHG
+2746 VQQIDAQALYSRG

-2766 IETRAETLEQN
+2766 IQTRAETLEQN
-2777 VHIEASFP
+2777 VHIEANFP

>member
-1 MSAARTV
+1 MNAARTV

-22 AALSRLNTNLRN
+22 AALSRLSTNLRN
-34 ISSQTNLDTGGLRLP
+34 ISSQTNLDTGGLRLQ
-49 EQLNTASAAA
+49 EQLNTASVAA
-59 IKLRENLQSAINVD
+59 IKLRENLQNAINVD

-84 EMEKSGMSLKQYR
+84 EMKKSGMSLKQYR

-103 GPAGQAAFMDLSKAI
+103 GPTGQAAFMDLSKAI

-125 KQTNVLVDKLWDSL
+125 KQTNVLVDKLWGSL

-150 AIHTFVGAVQTAY
+150 AIHRFIGTIQTAY
-163 HYAQDLNKS
+163 NYAQDLNKS
-172 LNDIRIVTGYGSD
+172 LNNIRIVTGYGSD

-227 RSDVTVKMANVT
+227 RTDVTVKMANVT

-287 DGLEKFAAVAETVG
+287 EGLEKFAAVADTVG

-327 ALKTLFARI
+327 ALKTLFARV
-336 EGLNLG
+336 EGLKLG

-358 EVVGVNIKNEA
+358 ESVGVNIKNEA
-369 GELKSMDEILDEIG
+369 GELKDMDEILEEIG
-383 SKWDTIGKDQQVA
+383 AKWGTISRDQQIA
-396 LAQTVAGVRQYTQF
+396 LAQTVAGMRQYTQF
-410 IALMDNWDFMKENLN
+410 IALMDNWDFMQENLE
-425 TAANATGT
+425 TVAKASGT
-433 LDKQAEIYAESWE
+433 LDEQAQIYAESWE
-446 AAQKRV
+446 AARKRV
-452 QAAAESIYQDLLKDD
+452 QAAAEGIYQDLLKDD
-467 FFVGL
+467 FFIWL
-472 TDDFGAIIEFID
+472 TNGFGSILEFID

-493 SGVLPGIALLV
+493 SGVLPGIAILV
-504 NKIFGDKIIAGVQTL
+504 NKIFGDKIIAGTQTL

-551 LNPNSGLRENNEATA
+551 LNPNSGLRENNEAAA

-630 IRSKASFGSYDYL
+630 IRSHASFGSYKNL

-650 LRSIMSEYDNGTPI
+650 LRAIMSEYDNGTSI

-697 EDLTN
+697 DDLTN

-720 SFIKDFDGLEE
+720 SFIKDFDGLGE
-731 SIKSNAKQ
+731 SIRNNAVQ

-745 EADQLDKLKSSVGN
+745 KADQLANLKLSVGN

-792 TAVDNASAEALQR
+792 TAVDNAQAEALQR
-805 SRRAA
+805 SQRAA
-810 AGNADQIEQ
+810 AGNTAQIEQ
-819 FAKKYKLSTDE
+819 FAKKYKLSREE
-830 VQRFTEQLKKA
+830 VQRFAEQLKKA
-841 EEMGLTYEEYLK
+841 EEMGLTYKEYLK
-853 RTGEAA
+853 QTGEAA
-859 VWAGK
+859 VQAGAN
-864 SIENASTKVSKM
+864 IANASTKVNKLAVVQGVANTLFGIGMSVSAVTNAIESLQDDSISPWQKTLNIIMALSMALPTVTTLFTSLGRGYTLLVYGITDYSAAQAKAAAITLAEMGITQASTKEDKEAAAARLALTLGIKEESAAILVNSTLQSKSLKTRILELAAKIKEAFVTKATTVATWAHNAALAVQNLLLGKSLELTSAGIALFAGLVVVLAVLAAKLIEGIVAWANYETATEQATRQAEESATAADKAKEAFNSLKDTLKEYDEGVSALADLTDNTEAFREKLAETNKAALKLIEQLQLIYGKDWKYDNSNGQIVFLDENGQVDEDFVKNQTEESEKQYQQTQDV
-876 AVISE
+876 AVIADAVASKTKASDTSNLDDYNATNYKASE
-881 IGNGLM
+881 KSKTASQIVQAGIKASDIDSVIQSLSLSENITWDANNKSFSPGDYEKIREALVALGYDESDVNSIEHPGYFVDDLYYQKQNNGQKYADRLDYMDELATSVSTGEGQVVGTVLSDVNSKVKGALDDAQLNDIATDSYSKAAGNKD
-887 SVQMGV
+887 VQV
-893 SSVVSAIDTFNS
+893 AQAEIDQLSENELKQRYAQFNS
-905 DEDLSGWERFSSI
+905 AYRYNADTGALQLQDEEGNWTD
-918 LMSLSMGLPMICD
+918 
-931 GLLKFSALISAKS
+931 
-944 ITKIAGLENLS
+944 
-955 KGVIQKLLSSAGDK
+955 
-969 SQIEAILK
+969 LK
-977 EAGIGDKVIKSTV
+977 EGDEGYVSTDTIKTNLKTNI
-990 DQVEKASTGLPGL
+990 QVEKAQEIANSDAEDAWFTQFQKDASSSFSGEQQNKVNNLLRRMYDNKSGKPLTEEDIQKYSQDKGLGL
-1003 IGRLGSKLSKAG
+1003 NPEDIE
-1015 SVMAGFLTNPIA
+1015 FLMQ
-1027 LGVVAA
+1027 
-1033 VAAVG
+1033 
-1038 ATVYLAVTERKRQ
+1038 KQ
-1051 AAAAMEEATQ
+1051 
-1061 SAKEASAAYEELK
+1061 EELR
-1074 GKVENLKSSYSEYS
+1074 GVLTDVNELYTTGQQDLLGLAEEYS
-1088 SILKTLG
+1088 SCSDE
-1095 NLKTGTAE
+1095 AE
-1103 WTEAVVELNN
+1103 EFSSAVKRYGKNSEQAKKAQDKLNQAIKN
-1113 QVLELLKTYPQ
+1113 AQWRK
-1124 LAEYINNNN
+1124 LA
-1133 GILTIDAEGYEKVA
+1133 DSVA
-1147 KEMATSA
+1147 K
-1154 AAAQVASIDS
+1154 
-1164 QKKTLTA
+1164 
-1171 TINYDIVDKGFDNSL
+1171 
-1186 NSDSMLR
+1186 
-1193 MADAIQKDAG
+1193 
-1203 IIIGAL
+1203 
-1209 PDESGEID
+1209 
-1217 QAKMD
+1217 
-1222 ESIAAMADS
+1222 
-1231 AKVTKEQAE
+1231 
-1240 AVLSNSECLDYL
+1240 VLSNMEDLDEESDEYKDECKSLAKSFNDIFK
-1252 RETVTTTNTKLDTLN
+1252 TNVSQDWVADNIDLFKKWSQSSGDEARKLELQ
-1267 SSRIAA
+1267 ILAA
-1273 LTSSMDLTED
+1273 
-1283 QRALANSSE
+1283 ANAASSE
-1292 LMQGIVNRVIENNY
+1292 NFKPIE
-1306 DKIDNNIKSD
+1306 
-1316 DSEAARTYGDTKSG
+1316 
-1330 LLKGYADTTLR
+1330 LKAD
-1341 KHTPF
+1341 
-1346 SWSATAEGEAAFKE
+1346 ENGVV
-1360 YLKNQG
+1360 
-1366 KTEEEIAAIWKS
+1366 
-1378 ADFKKDRITW
+1378 
-1388 KQTGENDT
+1388 QT
-1396 TVDKDIFYDSLVN
+1396 I
-1409 SVNGARETKAAQQS
+1409 R
-1423 SQDVANVL
+1423 
-1431 NKITALTNSSDVTE
+1431 
-1445 SAYGKY
+1445 SAYDFY
-1451 LSTGSVNS
+1451 L
-1459 LTEEEF
+1459 
-1465 KALQGVGPQ
+1465 
-1474 IAEYIESGGKK
+1474 
-1485 AAAKITEGMK
+1485 
-1495 AVMDT
+1495 
-1500 TQVAP
+1500 
-1505 PDISGD
+1505 
-1511 YDSAAHDRYLHTSG
+1511 
-1525 QQILSSNAE
+1525 
-1534 SLDTS
+1534 
-1539 VEALEA
+1539 
-1545 YTAELLK
+1545 
-1552 NNTALDGNY
+1552 
-1561 EKAAKM
+1561 
-1567 AVANV
+1567 
-1572 KFANGLN
+1572 
-1579 NLNNVLDDEIDN
+1579 
-1591 VKNASKKNLDYY
+1591 YY
-1603 KSLGKITQAVN
+1603 KSLIESGKITI
-1614 DLYDTDVDA
+1614 TA
-1623 DFVAENLELIEE
+1623 D
-1635 AAKGSEKALAELSV
+1635 G
-1649 AIVKADLNNRK
+1649 KADISAL
-1660 TLDKVDLNSVS
+1660 LNS
-1671 KDIQGAA
+1671 
-1678 TYLNSALADYSYNL
+1678 LN
-1692 YSINEGLAAMQA
+1692 
-1704 NMADASGPMTLA
+1704 
-1716 AALEGCGVKAET
+1716 
-1728 FIGSLNRV
+1728 
-1736 AVATGQTY
+1736 
-1744 AQMEADLAKMGM
+1744 LAKMSAADVAAVLSAIGQT
-1756 SMSDFDVTYA
+1756 DVTINGVVVSTA
-1766 EVPTKEDVA
+1766 DMSASTDDFNTFMQNTSGLGTVNFTSDVTATGVVPDFNP
-1775 LTTTERTVTDLGD
+1775 
-1788 GKYIMQDKI
+1788 GKYISDA
-1797 TNIEH
+1797 N
-1802 QYIDSVMQVPQIH
+1802 
-1815 PKGSSG
+1815 
-1821 AGGIIVTPP
+1821 
-1830 SSGGAGLV
+1830 SSGGG
-1838 SGGKSSGGGGGGSQK
+1838 GGGGGGSQK
-1853 DKKKSSDEIE
+1853 DKKKASDEIE
-1863 RYHVI
+1863 RYHTI

-1891 ENRLRVMDRE
+1891 ANRLRVMDQE

-1908 IAAQKRYVDEINS
+1908 IAAQKRYIDEIDS

-1967 SYNDF
+1967 SYNEF
-1972 KEILNQY
+1972 KDILNQY

-2032 LSKSERRQYD
+2032 LSNSERRQYD
-2042 SYLVQQEK
+2042 SYLIQQK
-2050 ALELQKKRAATQQGI
+2050 KMLELQQKRLTTQQGI
-2065 DKLQA
+2065 DDLQA
-2070 AIAEQEARGL
+2070 AIAEHEAQGL
-2080 EMTDEQ
+2080 EITEEE
-2086 NEQLRTYKETLADI
+2086 NEQLRTYKETIADI

-2106 IKFSIIEDIGTMFDN
+2106 IKFSIIEDIGTTFDN
-2121 YFDDSDYYIDR
+2121 YFEDLDYYIDR
-2132 ISTLNG
+2132 ISTLNDM
-2138 IMETTRDTLDLLG
+2138 METTRDTLDLLG
-2151 YNNLDNFN
+2151 YDNLDIFN
-2159 KISER
+2159 RINGQ
-2164 LLSNQRT
+2164 LLSNQRVM
-2171 LLGLSQQ
+2171 LGMSQK

-2188 YWQDLA
+2188 YWQNLA
-2194 TAMEGIN
+2194 SAVKEID

-2207 NSSWWADDQVKKIAE
+2207 DSSVWEDVNDQIKKTAE
-2222 NATLAEDSIKAV
+2222 NAALAGDSIKVV

-2242 KEATDRQLETQQKIY
+2242 KEATERQLETQQEIY

-2271 VNAVEKVVAAQK
+2271 VDAVEKVVAVQK

-2293 VDRYSDLA
+2293 VDRYGDLA

-2408 VSKAEQDVEDKIQA
+2408 VSKAEQDVEDKMQA

-2438 LSIQQEYYDAL
+2438 LSIQQQYYDAL
-2449 SDIYANTSLTQ
+2449 SDIYTDASLTQ
-2460 EEKNQ
+2460 EERNK

-2492 GMNFEDTILGK
+2492 GMNFKDTILGT
-2503 MYPEYENLQKF
+2503 MYPEYETLQKF

-2519 SSADTTFTMIQKQY
+2519 SSADTTFTMIQDQY
-2533 QATTGYYQELAKV
+2533 KTTTEYYQELAKA
-2546 MGITDKDVLNDLGLM
+2546 MGITDENVLNDLGSM
-2561 KAAIA
+2561 KTAIA
-2566 DAMRTAQENM
+2566 KAMIAAQENM
-2576 QTSIKDSQEKFD
+2576 QTAISNSQKNFD
-2588 STVQN
+2588 ATTKN
-2593 MDKLV
+2593 MNDL
-2598 DSINEMS
+2598 INTIDEMGE
-2605 NALRDW
+2605 ALREW
-2611 VEEMTK
+2611 VKEMTK

-2628 FDLMIKAMNNN
+2628 FDLMIKALKNN
-2639 DMASAE
+2639 DMDSAE

-2653 KISLDPNSYGQYTW
+2653 KISLDPNSYGQYSW
-2667 NSKEAMIKDLQEHG
+2667 DSKEAMVKDFQEQG
-2681 VQVSD
+2681 VQISGEKAD
-2686 ENAAI
+2686 R

-2697 STTQKY
+2697 NTTQKY

-2713 KDGRL
+2713 QDGKL
-2718 ALLHQKELVLNAS
+2718 AVLHQKELVLNAS

-2738 IVNVVRDI
+2738 IVNIVRDI
-2746 VRQIDAQALYSHG
+2746 VQQIDAQALYSRG

-2777 VHIEASFP
+2777 VHIEANFP

>member
-1 MSAARTV
+1 MNAARTV

-49 EQLNTASAAA
+49 EQLNTASVAA
-59 IKLRENLQSAINVD
+59 IKLRENLQNAINVD

-103 GPAGQAAFMDLSKAI
+103 GPTGQAAFMDLSKAI

-125 KQTNVLVDKLWDSL
+125 RQTNVLVDKLWDSL

-150 AIHTFVGAVQTAY
+150 AIHAFVGAISTAY
-163 HYAQDLNKS
+163 NYAQDLNKS

-251 AVWENFMKDGEHT
+251 AVWENFMKDGEHA

-287 DGLEKFAAVAETVG
+287 EGLEKFAAVADTVG

-352 KYSSAL
+352 KYSKAL
-358 EVVGVNIKNEA
+358 DAVGVNIKNEA

-383 SKWDTIGKDQQVA
+383 AKWGTIGKDQQIA

-410 IALMDNWDFMKENLN
+410 VALMDNWDFMKENLN
-425 TAANATGT
+425 TVANATGT

-446 AAQKRV
+446 AAKKRV

-467 FFVGL
+467 FFIWL
-472 TDDFGAIIEFID
+472 TDGFGSIIGFID

-504 NKIFGDKIIAGVQTL
+504 NKIFGDKIIAGAQAL

-542 EEVAQLQKG
+542 EEVAQLQKE

-625 LLAND
+625 LSANE

-650 LRSIMSEYDNGTPI
+650 LRAMMSEYDNGTSI
-664 SNITLPTSKGA
+664 NNITLPTSRGA
-675 QQGVIDQLNSNLG
+675 QQGVIDQLNNNLG

-697 EDLTN
+697 DDLTN

-720 SFIKDFDGLEE
+720 SFIKDFDGLGE
-731 SIKSNAKQ
+731 SIRNNAKQ

-745 EADQLDKLKSSVGN
+745 KADQLANLKLSVGN

-792 TAVDNASAEALQR
+792 TAVDNVQAEALQR

-819 FAKKYKLSTDE
+819 FAKKYKLSADE

-841 EEMGLTYEEYLK
+841 EEMGLTYKEYLK
-853 RTGEAA
+853 QTGEAA

-893 SSVVSAIDTFNS
+893 SSVVSAIKTVNDK
-905 DEDLSGWERFSSI
+905 DLSGWERFGSI
-918 LMSLSMGLPMICD
+918 LMSLSMGLPMLCN

-944 ITKIAGLENLS
+944 ITKIAGLENLG
-955 KGVIQKLLSSAGDK
+955 KDVIQKLLSSAGDK
-969 SQIEAILK
+969 SQIETILK
-977 EAGIGDKVIKSTV
+977 QAGIGDKVIKSTV

-1003 IGRLGSKLSKAG
+1003 IGKLGSKLSKAG
-1015 SVMAGFLTNPIA
+1015 SVIAGFLTNPIA
-1027 LGVVAA
+1027 LGVAAA

-1051 AAAAMEEATQ
+1051 ATAAMEAATQ

-1095 NLKTGTAE
+1095 NLKSGTAE
-1103 WTEAVVELNN
+1103 WTKAVVELNN

-1124 LAEYINNNN
+1124 LAEYINNSN

-1164 QKKTLTA
+1164 QKKVLTA
-1171 TINYDIVDKGFDNSL
+1171 TINYDIVDKGFDKSL

-1209 PDESGEID
+1209 PDESGGIG

-1222 ESIAAMADS
+1222 ESIVAMADS

-1240 AVLSNSECLDYL
+1240 AVLSNSECLNYL

-1283 QRALANSSE
+1283 QRTLANSSE
-1292 LMQGIVNRVIENNY
+1292 LMQGVINRVIEDNY
-1306 DKIDNNIKSD
+1306 DKIDNNEKTTLV
-1316 DSEAARTYGDTKSG
+1316 EGNEVQTG
-1330 LLKGYADTTLR
+1330 DTTLR
-1341 KHTPF
+1341 WHTPF

-1378 ADFKKDRITW
+1378 ADFKKDEITW
-1388 KQTGENDT
+1388 KQTGEDDT
-1396 TVDKDIFYDSLVN
+1396 TVDKNISYDSLVN
-1409 SVNGARETKAAQQS
+1409 SVNAARETEAAQRS
-1423 SQDVANVL
+1423 SQDVADVL
-1431 NKITALTNSSDVTE
+1431 DKITALTNSSNVTE

-1451 LSTGSVNS
+1451 LSTGSVDS

-1465 KALQGVGPQ
+1465 NALQQVGKQVSDSIAYGGQ
-1474 IAEYIESGGKK
+1474 IA
-1485 AAAKITEGMK
+1485 ADNITEGMRG
-1495 AVMDT
+1495 VMDA

-1505 PDISGD
+1505 PTISGD

-1545 YTAELLK
+1545 YTAELLE

-1572 KFANGLN
+1572 KFAKGLN
-1579 NLNNVLDDEIDN
+1579 NLNDVLNDEIGN

-1603 KSLGKITQAVN
+1603 KSLGKITQAIN

-1660 TLDKVDLNSVS
+1660 TLDKIDSDSAKNV
-1671 KDIQGAA
+1671 QGAV
-1678 TYLNSALADYSYNL
+1678 TYLNSALTDYSSNL
-1692 YSINEGLAAMQA
+1692 DKVNAGLTAMQA
-1704 NMADASGPMTLA
+1704 NMANASGPMKLA
-1716 AALEGCGVKAET
+1716 DALSGCKIKALE
-1728 FIGSLNRV
+1728 FINSLNAM
-1736 AVATGQTY
+1736 AVATGQSY

-1815 PKGSSG
+1815 PKGGPSN
-1821 AGGIIVTPP
+1821 AGGITVTPP

-1838 SGGKSSGGGGGGSQK
+1838 SGGKSSGGGGGGGGGGGSQK

-1863 RYHVI
+1863 RYHTI
-1868 KKQLDNLSR
+1868 KKEIGNLSR

-1891 ENRLRVMDRE
+1891 ANRLRVMDQE

-1908 IAAQKRYVDEINS
+1908 IAVQKRYVDEINS

-1972 KEILNQY
+1972 KDILNQY

-2032 LSKSERRQYD
+2032 LSNSERRQYD

-2050 ALELQKKRAATQQGI
+2050 VLELQQKRLATQQGI
-2065 DKLQA
+2065 DDLQA
-2070 AIAEQEARGL
+2070 AIAEHEARGL
-2080 EMTDEQ
+2080 EMTDEE

-2106 IKFSIIEDIGTMFDN
+2106 IKFSIIEDIGTVFDN
-2121 YFDDSDYYIDR
+2121 YFDDLDYYIDR
-2132 ISTLNG
+2132 ISTLNDM
-2138 IMETTRDTLDLLG
+2138 METTHDTLDLLG
-2151 YNNLDNFN
+2151 YDNLDNFN
-2159 KISER
+2159 SINEK
-2164 LLSNQRT
+2164 LLLNQRVM
-2171 LLGLSQQ
+2171 LGMSQQ
-2178 KLSSATDEVK
+2178 KLSSATGEVE
-2188 YWQDLA
+2188 YWQRLA
-2194 TAMEGIN
+2194 TFVEGID
-2201 SLDDLK
+2201 SLDDLRD
-2207 NSSWWADDQVKKIAE
+2207 SSFWANDSVKKIAE
-2222 NATLAEDSIKAV
+2222 NAALAEDSIKAV

-2242 KEATDRQLETQQKIY
+2242 KEATDRQLETQQEIY

-2271 VNAVEKVVAAQK
+2271 VDAVEKVVAIQK
-2283 KGLLNDIDYA
+2283 KSLLNDIDYA
-2293 VDRYSDLA
+2293 VDRYGDLA

-2326 DISKTDNVAAKSKL
+2326 DISKTDNIAAKSKL

-2408 VSKAEQDVEDKIQA
+2408 VSKAEQDVEDKMQA

-2438 LSIQQEYYDAL
+2438 LSIQQEFYDAL
-2449 SDIYANTSLTQ
+2449 SDIYTDASLTQ
-2460 EEKNQ
+2460 DERNQ
-2465 REEAL
+2465 REAAL

-2478 SYYTDQ
+2478 TYYTDQ

-2492 GMNFEDTILGK
+2492 GMNFKDTILGT

-2514 NDNFA
+2514 NDGFA
-2519 SSADTTFTMIQKQY
+2519 SSANATFAQIQKQY
-2533 QATTGYYQELAKV
+2533 EATTGYYRDLAQA
-2546 MGITDKDVLNDLGLM
+2546 MGITDESVLKDLGSM
-2561 KAAIA
+2561 KEAIA
-2566 DAMRTAQENM
+2566 KAMLAAQQNM
-2576 QTSIKDSQEKFD
+2576 QTAITKSQENFD
-2588 STVQN
+2588 STTQN
-2593 MDKLV
+2593 MDNLV
-2598 DSINEMS
+2598 NTIKEMGE
-2605 NALRDW
+2605 ALQEW
-2611 VEEMTK
+2611 VKEMTK
-2617 LAVVFNSNADY
+2617 LAVVFNSNVDY
-2628 FDLMIKAMNNN
+2628 FNLMVKALNNN
-2639 DMASAE
+2639 DMDSAE

-2653 KISLDPNSYGQYTW
+2653 KISLDPNSYSQYAW
-2667 NSKEAMIKDLQEHG
+2667 GSKEAMVKDLVDAG
-2681 VQVSD
+2681 VQISD
-2686 ENAAI
+2686 EKAAI

-2713 KDGRL
+2713 QDGKL
-2718 ALLHQKELVLNAS
+2718 AVLHQKELVLNAS

-2746 VRQIDAQALYSHG
+2746 VQQIDAQALYSRG

-2777 VHIEASFP
+2777 VHIEANFP

>member
-1 MSAARTV
+1 MNAARTV

-22 AALSRLNTNLRN
+22 AALSRLSTNLRN

-49 EQLNTASAAA
+49 EQLNTASVAA
-59 IKLRENLQSAINVD
+59 IKLRENLQNAINVD

-103 GPAGQAAFMDLSKAI
+103 GPTGQAAFMDLSKAI

-150 AIHTFVGAVQTAY
+150 AIHRFIGTIQTAY
-163 HYAQDLNKS
+163 NYAQDLNKS
-172 LNDIRIVTGYGSD
+172 LNNIRIVTGYGSD
-185 RMAEF
+185 KMAEF

-239 GTAAQTVSDQLT
+239 GTAAKTVSDQLT
-251 AVWENFMKDGEHT
+251 AIWENFMKDGEHT
-264 AEWYADVMTALGA
+264 AEWYADVMTVLGA
-277 ATASSTDEIA
+277 TTASSTDEIA
-287 DGLEKFAAVAETVG
+287 EGIEKFAAVADTVG

-358 EVVGVNIKNEA
+358 EAVGVNIKNEA
-369 GELKSMDEILDEIG
+369 GELKDMDEILDEIG
-383 SKWDTIGKDQQVA
+383 SKWNTIGKDQQIA
-396 LAQTVAGVRQYTQF
+396 LAQTVAGVRQYNQF
-410 IALMDNWDFMKENLN
+410 IALMDNWDFMQENLR
-425 TAANATGT
+425 TVAKASGT
-433 LDKQAEIYAESWE
+433 LDEQAQIYAESWE
-446 AAQKRV
+446 AARKRV
-452 QAAAESIYQDLLKDD
+452 QAAAEGIYQDLLKDD
-467 FFVGL
+467 FFIWL
-472 TDDFGAIIEFID
+472 TDGFGSVLEFID

-504 NKIFGDKIIAGVQTL
+504 NKIFGDKIIAGAQTL

-551 LNPNSGLRENNEATA
+551 LNPNSGLRENNEAAA

-618 LAQEEAR
+618 LAQEQAR

-630 IRSKASFGSYDYL
+630 IRGKASFGSYEYL

-650 LRSIMSEYDNGTPI
+650 LRAIMSEYDNGTSI
-664 SNITLPTSKGA
+664 SNITLPASKGA
-675 QQGVIDQLNSNLG
+675 QQGVINQLNSNLG

-697 EDLTN
+697 DDLIN

-709 ALQSLSTASVQ
+709 ALQSLSTASIQ
-720 SFIKDFDGLEE
+720 SFIKDFDGLGE
-731 SIKSNAKQ
+731 SIKNNARQ

-745 EADQLDKLKSSVGN
+745 KADQLANLKLSVGN

-779 YSISDAAD
+779 YSISDTAD

-792 TAVDNASAEALQR
+792 TAVSYAEAEALQK
-805 SRRAA
+805 SQRAA
-810 AGNADQIEQ
+810 AGNTAQIEQ
-819 FAKKYKLSTDE
+819 FAKKYKLSADE
-830 VQRFTEQLKKA
+830 VKRFANQLKEA
-841 EEMGLTYEEYLK
+841 EKRGLSYKEYLK
-853 RTGEAA
+853 QTGEAA
-859 VWAGK
+859 VWAGEN
-864 SIENASTKVSKM
+864 IENASTKISKVKVVNNFANTLFSIGMSVSAVTNAINSLQDDSISTWQKTLNVIM
-876 AVISE
+876 ALSMVLPTVTTLFTSLGQGYTLLVYGITGYSAAQAKAAAITLAGMGITQASTKEDKEAAAARLALTLGIDDESAAILVNSTLQSKSLKTRILELATKIKEAVVTKAITVATWAHNAALALQNLLMSKSLVLTTAGIVAFAGLAAILAGGLAIALAIGIKKWANYETATEQATRQAEESATAADKAKEAFNSLKDTLKEYDEGVSALADLTDGTEAFREKLAETNKAALKLIEQLQLIYGKDWKYDNANGQIVFLDENGQIDEDFVKNQTEESEKQYQQTQDVAVIADATANKTEASDISKFDDYNATGYYSKAKSKTASQIVQAGIKASDIDSVIQSLGE
-881 IGNGLM
+881 SITWNADIQSFSPGDYDKIREALVALGYDKSDVNSIDNFGYFVDDLYYQKQNNGQKYADRLDYM
-887 SVQMGV
+887 DELATS
-893 SSVVSAIDTFNS
+893 VSAGEGQIVGTVLSDVNSKVKGALDDAQLNDIATDSYDKAAGYEDVQTAQAEIDQLSENELKQRYAEFNS
-905 DEDLSGWERFSSI
+905 AYRYNADTGALQLQDEKGNWTDLKE
-918 LMSLSMGLPMICD
+918 
-931 GLLKFSALISAKS
+931 
-944 ITKIAGLENLS
+944 
-955 KGVIQKLLSSAGDK
+955 GDK
-969 SQIEAILK
+969 GYVSTDTIKTNLK
-977 EAGIGDKVIKSTV
+977 TNI
-990 DQVEKASTGLPGL
+990 QVEKAQELASSEAENTWFTQFKEGVSSGFSEDQKTDINDLLDTMRTSENPLTEEKIEEYSQENGLGL
-1003 IGRLGSKLSKAG
+1003 SSEDIE
-1015 SVMAGFLTNPIA
+1015 FLMQ
-1027 LGVVAA
+1027 
-1033 VAAVG
+1033 
-1038 ATVYLAVTERKRQ
+1038 KQ
-1051 AAAAMEEATQ
+1051 
-1061 SAKEASAAYEELK
+1061 EELR
-1074 GKVENLKSSYSEYS
+1074 GVLTDVNELYTTGQQDLLGLAEEYS
-1088 SILKTLG
+1088 SCSDE
-1095 NLKTGTAE
+1095 AE
-1103 WTEAVVELNN
+1103 EFSAAVKRYGKNSEQAKKAQDKLNQAIKN
-1113 QVLELLKTYPQ
+1113 AQWRK
-1124 LAEYINNNN
+1124 LA
-1133 GILTIDAEGYEKVA
+1133 DSVA
-1147 KEMATSA
+1147 K
-1154 AAAQVASIDS
+1154 
-1164 QKKTLTA
+1164 
-1171 TINYDIVDKGFDNSL
+1171 
-1186 NSDSMLR
+1186 
-1193 MADAIQKDAG
+1193 
-1203 IIIGAL
+1203 
-1209 PDESGEID
+1209 
-1217 QAKMD
+1217 
-1222 ESIAAMADS
+1222 
-1231 AKVTKEQAE
+1231 
-1240 AVLSNSECLDYL
+1240 VLSNMEDLDEESDEYKDECKSLAKSFNDIFK
-1252 RETVTTTNTKLDTLN
+1252 TNVTQDWVADN
-1267 SSRIAA
+1267 I
-1273 LTSSMDLTED
+1273 DL
-1283 QRALANSSE
+1283 
-1292 LMQGIVNRVIENNY
+1292 
-1306 DKIDNNIKSD
+1306 
-1316 DSEAARTYGDTKSG
+1316 
-1330 LLKGYADTTLR
+1330 
-1341 KHTPF
+1341 
-1346 SWSATAEGEAAFKE
+1346 
-1360 YLKNQG
+1360 
-1366 KTEEEIAAIWKS
+1366 
-1378 ADFKKDRITW
+1378 FKKW
-1388 KQTGENDT
+1388 
-1396 TVDKDIFYDSLVN
+1396 S
-1409 SVNGARETKAAQQS
+1409 QS
-1423 SQDVANVL
+1423 SGDEARKL
-1431 NKITALTNSSDVTE
+1431 E
-1445 SAYGKY
+1445 
-1451 LSTGSVNS
+1451 
-1459 LTEEEF
+1459 
-1465 KALQGVGPQ
+1465 LQ
-1474 IAEYIESGGKK
+1474 IL
-1485 AAAKITEGMK
+1485 AAAKAASSENFKPIELK
-1495 AVMDT
+1495 ADENGVVQT
-1500 TQVAP
+1500 IRSA
-1505 PDISGD
+1505 
-1511 YDSAAHDRYLHTSG
+1511 YDFYL
-1525 QQILSSNAE
+1525 
-1534 SLDTS
+1534 
-1539 VEALEA
+1539 
-1545 YTAELLK
+1545 
-1552 NNTALDGNY
+1552 
-1561 EKAAKM
+1561 
-1567 AVANV
+1567 
-1572 KFANGLN
+1572 
-1579 NLNNVLDDEIDN
+1579 
-1591 VKNASKKNLDYY
+1591 YY
-1603 KSLGKITQAVN
+1603 KSLIESGKITI
-1614 DLYDTDVDA
+1614 TA
-1623 DFVAENLELIEE
+1623 D
-1635 AAKGSEKALAELSV
+1635 G
-1649 AIVKADLNNRK
+1649 KADISAL
-1660 TLDKVDLNSVS
+1660 LNS
-1671 KDIQGAA
+1671 
-1678 TYLNSALADYSYNL
+1678 L
-1692 YSINEGLAAMQA
+1692 
-1704 NMADASGPMTLA
+1704 
-1716 AALEGCGVKAET
+1716 
-1728 FIGSLNRV
+1728 
-1736 AVATGQTY
+1736 
-1744 AQMEADLAKMGM
+1744 DLAKMSAADVAAVLSAIGQT
-1756 SMSDFDVTYA
+1756 DVTINGVVVSTA
-1766 EVPTKEDVA
+1766 DMAASEGDFADFLKAAGLGKVDFKSDITATGVVPDFNPS
-1775 LTTTERTVTDLGD
+1775 
-1788 GKYIMQDKI
+1788 KYISDA
-1797 TNIEH
+1797 N
-1802 QYIDSVMQVPQIH
+1802 
-1815 PKGSSG
+1815 
-1821 AGGIIVTPP
+1821 
-1830 SSGGAGLV
+1830 SSGGG
-1838 SGGKSSGGGGGGSQK
+1838 GGGGGGSQK

-1863 RYHVI
+1863 RYHTI

-1891 ENRLRVMDRE
+1891 ANRLRVMDQE

-1908 IAAQKRYVDEINS
+1908 IAAQKRYVDEIDS

-1952 QLDIFNASLTDEAEE
+1952 QLDIFNSSLTDEAEE

-2032 LSKSERRQYD
+2032 LSNSERRQYD
-2042 SYLVQQEK
+2042 SYLVQQK
-2050 ALELQKKRAATQQGI
+2050 KMSELQDKRLEIQRGI
-2065 DKLQA
+2065 NTIQA
-2070 AIAEQEARGL
+2070 DIAKQEAQGL

-2106 IKFSIIEDIGTMFDN
+2106 IKFSIIEDIGIVFDN
-2121 YFDDSDYYIDR
+2121 YFDDLDYYIDR
-2132 ISTLNG
+2132 ISTLNDM
-2138 IMETTRDTLDLLG
+2138 METTRDALDLLG
-2151 YNNLDNFN
+2151 YDDLDNFN
-2159 KISER
+2159 RINEQ
-2164 LLSNQRT
+2164 LLSNQRVM
-2171 LLGLSQQ
+2171 LGMSQK
-2178 KLSSATDEVK
+2178 KLSSATDEVD
-2188 YWQDLA
+2188 YWQNLA
-2194 TAMEGIN
+2194 STVKEID

-2207 NSSWWADDQVKKIAE
+2207 DSTFWEDANDQIKKIAE
-2222 NATLAEDSIKAV
+2222 NAALAGDSIKVV
-2234 KDAINNQL
+2234 KDAINDQL
-2242 KEATDRQLETQQKIY
+2242 KEATERQLETQQEIY

-2271 VNAVEKVVAAQK
+2271 VDAVEKVVAIQK

-2293 VDRYSDLA
+2293 VDRYGDLA

-2326 DISKTDNVAAKSKL
+2326 DISKTDNVAAKSKI

-2408 VSKAEQDVEDKIQA
+2408 VSKAEQDVEDKMQA

-2449 SDIYANTSLTQ
+2449 SDIYTDASLTQ
-2460 EEKNQ
+2460 EERNK

-2492 GMNFEDTILGK
+2492 GMNFKDTILGT
-2503 MYPEYENLQKF
+2503 MYPEYETLQKF

-2519 SSADTTFTMIQKQY
+2519 SSADTTFTMIQDQY
-2533 QATTGYYQELAKV
+2533 KTTTEYYQELAKA
-2546 MGITDKDVLNDLGLM
+2546 MGITDENVLSDLGSM
-2561 KAAIA
+2561 KTAIA
-2566 DAMRTAQENM
+2566 KAMIAAQESM
-2576 QTSIKDSQEKFD
+2576 QTAISNSQENFD
-2588 STVQN
+2588 ATTKN
-2593 MDKLV
+2593 MENLV
-2598 DSINEMS
+2598 KTIDEMGE
-2605 NALRDW
+2605 ALREW
-2611 VEEMTK
+2611 VKEMTK

-2628 FDLMIKAMNNN
+2628 FDLMVKALKNN
-2639 DMASAE
+2639 DIDSAE

-2653 KISLDPNSYGQYTW
+2653 KISLDPNSYGQYSW
-2667 NSKEAMIKDLQEHG
+2667 DSKEAMVKDFQEQG
-2681 VQVSD
+2681 VQISSEKAD
-2686 ENAAI
+2686 R

-2713 KDGRL
+2713 QDGKL
-2718 ALLHQKELVLNAS
+2718 AVLHQKELVLNAS

-2738 IVNVVRDI
+2738 IVNIVRDI
-2746 VRQIDAQALYSHG
+2746 VQQIDAQALYSRG

-2777 VHIEASFP
+2777 VHIEANFP

>member
-1 MSAARTV
+1 MNAARTV

-34 ISSQTNLDTGGLRLP
+34 ISSQTNLDMGGLRLQ
-49 EQLNTASAAA
+49 EQLNTASVAA
-59 IKLRENLQSAINVD
+59 IKLRENLQNAINVD

-103 GPAGQAAFMDLSKAI
+103 GPTGRAAFMDLSKAI

-150 AIHTFVGAVQTAY
+150 AIHRFIGTIQTAY
-163 HYAQDLNKS
+163 NYAQDLNKS
-172 LNDIRIVTGYGSD
+172 LNNIRIVTGYGSD
-185 RMAEF
+185 KMAEF

-239 GTAAQTVSDQLT
+239 GTAAKTVSDQLT

-277 ATASSTDEIA
+277 TTASSTDEIA
-287 DGLEKFAAVAETVG
+287 EGIEKFAAVADTVG

-316 KTRQSADVVGT
+316 KTRQSADIVGT
-327 ALKTLFARI
+327 SLKTLFARI

-358 EVVGVNIKNEA
+358 EAVGVNIKNEA
-369 GELKSMDEILDEIG
+369 GQLKDMDEILDEIG
-383 SKWDTIGKDQQVA
+383 AKWDTIGKDQQIA
-396 LAQTVAGVRQYTQF
+396 LAQTVAGVRQYNQF
-410 IALMDNWDFMKENLN
+410 IALMDNWDFMQENLR
-425 TAANATGT
+425 TVAKASGT
-433 LDKQAEIYAESWE
+433 LDEQAQIYAESWE
-446 AAQKRV
+446 AAKKRV
-452 QAAAESIYQDLLKDD
+452 QAAAEGIYQDLLKDD
-467 FFVGL
+467 FFIWL
-472 TDDFGAIIEFID
+472 TDGFGSVLEFID

-504 NKIFGDKIIAGVQTL
+504 NKIFGDKIIAGAQTL

-533 NMKRDVSRY
+533 NMRRDVSRY

-551 LNPNSGLRENNEATA
+551 LNPNSGLRENNEAAA

-630 IRSKASFGSYDYL
+630 IRGKASFGSYEYL

-650 LRSIMSEYDNGTPI
+650 LRAIMSQYDNGTSI
-664 SNITLPTSKGA
+664 NNIALPSSKGA

-697 EDLTN
+697 DDLTN

-720 SFIKDFDGLEE
+720 SFIKDFDGLGE
-731 SIKSNAKQ
+731 SIRNNAVQ

-745 EADQLDKLKSSVGN
+745 KADQLANLKLSVGN

-792 TAVDNASAEALQR
+792 TAVDNASAEALRKSQ
-805 SRRAA
+805 RAA
-810 AGNADQIEQ
+810 AGNTAQIEQ
-819 FAKKYKLSTDE
+819 FAKKYKLSREE
-830 VQRFTEQLKKA
+830 VQRFAEQLKKA
-841 EEMGLTYEEYLK
+841 EEMGLSYKEYLK
-853 RTGEAA
+853 QTGEAA

-864 SIENASTKVSKM
+864 NIENASTKVSKVKVVNNFANTLFSIGM
-876 AVISE
+876 SVSAVTNAINSLQDDSISTWQKTLNVIMALSMALPTVTTLFTSLGQGYTLLVYGITGYSAAQAKAAVITLAEMGITQASTE
-881 IGNGLM
+881 ADKQAAAAKLALKLGIDEESAAILVNSTLQSKSLKTRILELATKIKEAVVTKATTVATWAHNAALALQNLLM
-887 SVQMGV
+887 SKSLELTTAGIVAFAGLAAILAGGLAIALAIGIKKWANYETATEQATRQAEESATAADKAKEAFNSLKDTLKEYDEGV
-893 SSVVSAIDTFNS
+893 SALADLTEGTEAFREKLAETNKAALKLIEQLQLIYGKDWKYDNSNGQIVFLDENGQIDENFVKNQTEKSEKQYQQTQDVAVIADAAASKTKASDRSKFDDYNEVKTYQPTEKSRTASQIVQAGIKASDIDSVIQSLDKNITWDANNKSFSPDDYDKIREALVALGYDKSDVDSIDNFSYFVDDLYYQKQNNGQKYADRLGYMDELATSVSAGEGQVVGTVLSDVNSKVKNALDDAQLDKIATDSYSKAATKQGVQDAQAEIDQLSESELKQRYAQFNS
-905 DEDLSGWERFSSI
+905 AYRYNADTGALQLQDEEGNWTD
-918 LMSLSMGLPMICD
+918 
-931 GLLKFSALISAKS
+931 
-944 ITKIAGLENLS
+944 
-955 KGVIQKLLSSAGDK
+955 
-969 SQIEAILK
+969 LK
-977 EAGIGDKVIKSTV
+977 EGDEGYVSTDTIKTNLKTNI
-990 DQVEKASTGLPGL
+990 QVEKAQEIANSDAEDAWFTQFQKDASSSFSGEQQNEVNNLLRRMYDNKSGKPLTEEDIQEKVSGLSSED
-1003 IGRLGSKLSKAG
+1003 IE
-1015 SVMAGFLTNPIA
+1015 FLMQ
-1027 LGVVAA
+1027 
-1033 VAAVG
+1033 
-1038 ATVYLAVTERKRQ
+1038 KQ
-1051 AAAAMEEATQ
+1051 
-1061 SAKEASAAYEELK
+1061 EELR
-1074 GKVENLKSSYSEYS
+1074 GVLTDVNELYTTGQQDLLGLAEEYS
-1088 SILKTLG
+1088 SCSDE
-1095 NLKTGTAE
+1095 AE
-1103 WTEAVVELNN
+1103 EFSAAVKRYGKNSEQAKKAQDKLNQAIKN
-1113 QVLELLKTYPQ
+1113 AQWRK
-1124 LAEYINNNN
+1124 LA
-1133 GILTIDAEGYEKVA
+1133 DSVA
-1147 KEMATSA
+1147 K
-1154 AAAQVASIDS
+1154 
-1164 QKKTLTA
+1164 
-1171 TINYDIVDKGFDNSL
+1171 
-1186 NSDSMLR
+1186 
-1193 MADAIQKDAG
+1193 
-1203 IIIGAL
+1203 
-1209 PDESGEID
+1209 
-1217 QAKMD
+1217 
-1222 ESIAAMADS
+1222 
-1231 AKVTKEQAE
+1231 
-1240 AVLSNSECLDYL
+1240 VLSNMEDLDEESDEYKDECKSLAKSFNDIFK
-1252 RETVTTTNTKLDTLN
+1252 TNVTQDWVADNIDLFKKWSQSSGDEARKLELQILA
-1267 SSRIAA
+1267 SAKAA
-1273 LTSSMDLTED
+1273 
-1283 QRALANSSE
+1283 SSE
-1292 LMQGIVNRVIENNY
+1292 NF
-1306 DKIDNNIKSD
+1306 KPIK
-1316 DSEAARTYGDTKSG
+1316 
-1330 LLKGYADTTLR
+1330 LKADETGV
-1341 KHTPF
+1341 
-1346 SWSATAEGEAAFKE
+1346 E
-1360 YLKNQG
+1360 
-1366 KTEEEIAAIWKS
+1366 
-1378 ADFKKDRITW
+1378 
-1388 KQTGENDT
+1388 QT
-1396 TVDKDIFYDSLVN
+1396 I
-1409 SVNGARETKAAQQS
+1409 R
-1423 SQDVANVL
+1423 
-1431 NKITALTNSSDVTE
+1431 
-1445 SAYGKY
+1445 SAYDFY
-1451 LSTGSVNS
+1451 L
-1459 LTEEEF
+1459 
-1465 KALQGVGPQ
+1465 
-1474 IAEYIESGGKK
+1474 
-1485 AAAKITEGMK
+1485 
-1495 AVMDT
+1495 
-1500 TQVAP
+1500 
-1505 PDISGD
+1505 
-1511 YDSAAHDRYLHTSG
+1511 
-1525 QQILSSNAE
+1525 
-1534 SLDTS
+1534 
-1539 VEALEA
+1539 
-1545 YTAELLK
+1545 
-1552 NNTALDGNY
+1552 
-1561 EKAAKM
+1561 
-1567 AVANV
+1567 
-1572 KFANGLN
+1572 
-1579 NLNNVLDDEIDN
+1579 
-1591 VKNASKKNLDYY
+1591 YY
-1603 KSLGKITQAVN
+1603 KSLIESGKITI
-1614 DLYDTDVDA
+1614 TA
-1623 DFVAENLELIEE
+1623 D
-1635 AAKGSEKALAELSV
+1635 G
-1649 AIVKADLNNRK
+1649 KADISAL
-1660 TLDKVDLNSVS
+1660 LNS
-1671 KDIQGAA
+1671 
-1678 TYLNSALADYSYNL
+1678 LN
-1692 YSINEGLAAMQA
+1692 
-1704 NMADASGPMTLA
+1704 
-1716 AALEGCGVKAET
+1716 
-1728 FIGSLNRV
+1728 
-1736 AVATGQTY
+1736 
-1744 AQMEADLAKMGM
+1744 LAKMSAADVAAVLSAIGQT
-1756 SMSDFDVTYA
+1756 DVTINGVVVSTA
-1766 EVPTKEDVA
+1766 DMSASTDDFNTFMQNAAGLGTVNFTSDVTATGVVPDFNP
-1775 LTTTERTVTDLGD
+1775 
-1788 GKYIMQDKI
+1788 GKYISDA
-1797 TNIEH
+1797 N
-1802 QYIDSVMQVPQIH
+1802 
-1815 PKGSSG
+1815 
-1821 AGGIIVTPP
+1821 
-1830 SSGGAGLV
+1830 SSGGG
-1838 SGGKSSGGGGGGSQK
+1838 GGGGGGSQK
-1853 DKKKSSDEIE
+1853 DKKKASDEIE
-1863 RYHVI
+1863 RYHTI

-1891 ENRLRVMDRE
+1891 TNRLRIMDQE
-1901 AAKLEEQ
+1901 TAKLEEQ
-1908 IAAQKRYVDEINS
+1908 IAAQKRYVDEIDS

-2032 LSKSERRQYD
+2032 LSNSERRQYN
-2042 SYLVQQEK
+2042 SYLVQQK
-2050 ALELQKKRAATQQGI
+2050 KMSELQDKRLEIQKGI
-2065 DKLQA
+2065 NTIQA
-2070 AIAEQEARGL
+2070 DIAKQEAQGL

-2106 IKFSIIEDIGTMFDN
+2106 IKFSIIEDIGITFDN
-2121 YFDDSDYYIDR
+2121 YFDDLDYYIDR
-2132 ISTLNG
+2132 ISTLNDM
-2138 IMETTRDTLDLLG
+2138 METTRDALDLLG
-2151 YNNLDNFN
+2151 YDDLDNFN
-2159 KISER
+2159 RINGQ
-2164 LLSNQRT
+2164 LQLNQRVM
-2171 LLGLSQQ
+2171 LGMSQK
-2178 KLSSATDEVK
+2178 KLSSTTDEVK
-2188 YWQDLA
+2188 YWQNLA
-2194 TAMEGIN
+2194 AAVKEID

-2207 NSSWWADDQVKKIAE
+2207 DSSVWEDVNDQIKKIAE
-2222 NATLAEDSIKAV
+2222 NAALAGDSIEVV
-2234 KDAINNQL
+2234 KDAINDQL
-2242 KEATDRQLETQQKIY
+2242 KEATERQLETQQEIY

-2271 VNAVEKVVAAQK
+2271 VDAVEKVVAVQK

-2293 VDRYSDLA
+2293 VDRYGDLA

-2408 VSKAEQDVEDKIQA
+2408 VSKAEQDVEDKMQA

-2438 LSIQQEYYDAL
+2438 LSIQQQYYDAL
-2449 SDIYANTSLTQ
+2449 SDIYTDASLTQ
-2460 EEKNQ
+2460 EERNK

-2492 GMNFEDTILGK
+2492 GMNFEDTILGT
-2503 MYPEYENLQKF
+2503 MYPEYETLQKF

-2519 SSADTTFTMIQKQY
+2519 SSADTTFTMIQDQY
-2533 QATTGYYQELAKV
+2533 KTTTEYYQELAKA
-2546 MGITDKDVLNDLGLM
+2546 MGITDEKVLNDLGSM
-2561 KAAIA
+2561 KTAIA
-2566 DAMRTAQENM
+2566 KAMIAAQESM
-2576 QTSIKDSQEKFD
+2576 QTAISNSQENFD
-2588 STVQN
+2588 ATTKN
-2593 MDKLV
+2593 MNDLV
-2598 DSINEMS
+2598 KTIDEMGE
-2605 NALRDW
+2605 ALREW
-2611 VEEMTK
+2611 VKEMTK

-2628 FDLMIKAMNNN
+2628 FDLMIKALKNN
-2639 DMASAE
+2639 DMDSAE

-2653 KISLDPNSYGQYTW
+2653 KISLDPNSYGQYSW
-2667 NSKEAMIKDLQEHG
+2667 DSKEAMVKDFQEQG
-2681 VQVSD
+2681 VQISGEKAD
-2686 ENAAI
+2686 R
-2691 LWDKYN
+2691 LWNKYN
-2697 STTQKY
+2697 NTTQKY

-2713 KDGRL
+2713 QDGKL
-2718 ALLHQKELVLNAS
+2718 AVLHQKELVLNAS

-2738 IVNVVRDI
+2738 IVNIVRDI
-2746 VRQIDAQALYSHG
+2746 VQQIDAQALYSRG

-2777 VHIEASFP
+2777 VHIEANFP

>member
-1 MSAARTV
+1 MNAARTV

-49 EQLNTASAAA
+49 EQLNTASIAA
-59 IKLRENLQSAINVD
+59 IKLRENLQNAINVD

-103 GPAGQAAFMDLSKAI
+103 GPTGQAAFMDLSKAI

-150 AIHTFVGAVQTAY
+150 AIHSFIGAIQTAY
-163 HYAQDLNKS
+163 NYAQDLNKS
-172 LNDIRIVTGYGSD
+172 LNNIRIVTGYGSD

-287 DGLEKFAAVAETVG
+287 QGLEKFAAVADTVG

-316 KTRQSADVVGT
+316 KTRQSADIVGT

-358 EVVGVNIKNEA
+358 EAVGVNIKNEA
-369 GELKSMDEILDEIG
+369 GQLKDMDEILDEIG
-383 SKWDTIGKDQQVA
+383 SKWNTIGKDQQIA
-396 LAQTVAGVRQYTQF
+396 LAQTVAGVRQYNQF
-410 IALMDNWDFMKENLN
+410 IALMDNWDFMQENLQ
-425 TAANATGT
+425 TVAKASGT
-433 LDKQAEIYAESWE
+433 LDEQAQIYAESWE
-446 AAQKRV
+446 AAKKRV
-452 QAAAESIYQDLLKDD
+452 QAAAEGIYQDLLKDD
-467 FFVGL
+467 FFIWL
-472 TDDFGAIIEFID
+472 TNGFGSVLEFID

-504 NKIFGDKIIAGVQTL
+504 NKIFGDKIIAGAQTL

-625 LLAND
+625 LSANE
-630 IRSKASFGSYDYL
+630 IRSKASFGSYEYL

-650 LRSIMSEYDNGTPI
+650 LRAIMSEYDNGTSI
-664 SNITLPTSKGA
+664 NDIALPTSKGA

-697 EDLTN
+697 DDLIN

-720 SFIKDFDGLEE
+720 SFIKDFDGLGE
-731 SIKSNAKQ
+731 SIRNNATQ

-745 EADQLDKLKSSVGN
+745 EADQLNNLKLSVGN

-792 TAVDNASAEALQR
+792 TAVDNASAEALRKSQ
-805 SRRAA
+805 RAA

-819 FAKKYKLSTDE
+819 FAKKYKLSREE
-830 VQRFTEQLKKA
+830 VQRFAEQLKKA
-841 EEMGLTYEEYLK
+841 EEMGLSYKEYLK
-853 RTGEAA
+853 QTGEAA
-859 VWAGK
+859 AWAGENFENTSK
-864 SIENASTKVSKM
+864 KVNKLAVVQGVANTLFGIGMSVSAVTNAIESLQDDSISTWQKTLNIIMALSTALPTVATLFASLGQGYTLLAYGVTGYSAAQAKAAAITLADMGITQASAEADKKAAAARLALTLNISEESAAILVNSTLQAKSLKTRILELATKIKEAVVTGATTAATWAHNAALAVQNLLLGESLVLTSAGIALFALLGVALIGLAAILIKGIVAWANYETATEQATRQAEESATAADKAKEAFNSLKDTLKEYDDGVSALADLTDGTEAFREKLAETNKAALKLIEQLQLIYGKDWKYDNSNGQIVFLDENGQIDEDFVKNQTEESEKQYQQTQDVAVIADAVASKTKASDTSNFDDYNATNYKASEKSKTASQIVQAGIKASDIDSVIQSLSLSENITWDANNKSFSPGDYEKIREALVALGYDESDVNSIEHLGYFVDDLYYQKQNNGQKYADRLDYMDELATSVSTGEGQIVGTVLSDVNSKVKGALDDAQLNDIATDSYSK
-876 AVISE
+876 AAGKKDVQAAQAEIDQLSE
-881 IGNGLM
+881 NELK
-887 SVQMGV
+887 QRY
-893 SSVVSAIDTFNS
+893 AQFNS
-905 DEDLSGWERFSSI
+905 AYRYNADTGALQLQDEQGNWTD
-918 LMSLSMGLPMICD
+918 
-931 GLLKFSALISAKS
+931 
-944 ITKIAGLENLS
+944 
-955 KGVIQKLLSSAGDK
+955 
-969 SQIEAILK
+969 LK
-977 EAGIGDKVIKSTV
+977 EGEEGYVSTDTIKTNLKTNI
-990 DQVEKASTGLPGL
+990 QVEKAQEIANSDAEDAWFTQFQKDASSSFSGEQQQNEVNNLLRRMYDNKSGKPL
-1003 IGRLGSKLSKAG
+1003 TEEDIQKYVSDLSPED
-1015 SVMAGFLTNPIA
+1015 VEFLMQ
-1027 LGVVAA
+1027 
-1033 VAAVG
+1033 
-1038 ATVYLAVTERKRQ
+1038 RQ
-1051 AAAAMEEATQ
+1051 
-1061 SAKEASAAYEELK
+1061 EELR
-1074 GKVENLKSSYSEYS
+1074 GVLTDVNDLYTTGQQDLLGLAEEYS
-1088 SILKTLG
+1088 SCSDE
-1095 NLKTGTAE
+1095 AE
-1103 WTEAVVELNN
+1103 EFSSAVKRYGKNSEQAKKAQDKLNQAIKN
-1113 QVLELLKTYPQ
+1113 AQWRK
-1124 LAEYINNNN
+1124 LA
-1133 GILTIDAEGYEKVA
+1133 DSVA
-1147 KEMATSA
+1147 K
-1154 AAAQVASIDS
+1154 
-1164 QKKTLTA
+1164 
-1171 TINYDIVDKGFDNSL
+1171 
-1186 NSDSMLR
+1186 
-1193 MADAIQKDAG
+1193 
-1203 IIIGAL
+1203 
-1209 PDESGEID
+1209 
-1217 QAKMD
+1217 
-1222 ESIAAMADS
+1222 
-1231 AKVTKEQAE
+1231 
-1240 AVLSNSECLDYL
+1240 VLSNMEDLDEESDEYKDECKSLAQSFNDIFK
-1252 RETVTTTNTKLDTLN
+1252 TDVSQDWVADN
-1267 SSRIAA
+1267 I
-1273 LTSSMDLTED
+1273 DL
-1283 QRALANSSE
+1283 
-1292 LMQGIVNRVIENNY
+1292 
-1306 DKIDNNIKSD
+1306 
-1316 DSEAARTYGDTKSG
+1316 
-1330 LLKGYADTTLR
+1330 
-1341 KHTPF
+1341 
-1346 SWSATAEGEAAFKE
+1346 
-1360 YLKNQG
+1360 
-1366 KTEEEIAAIWKS
+1366 
-1378 ADFKKDRITW
+1378 FKKW
-1388 KQTGENDT
+1388 
-1396 TVDKDIFYDSLVN
+1396 S
-1409 SVNGARETKAAQQS
+1409 QS
-1423 SQDVANVL
+1423 SGDEARKL
-1431 NKITALTNSSDVTE
+1431 E
-1445 SAYGKY
+1445 
-1451 LSTGSVNS
+1451 
-1459 LTEEEF
+1459 
-1465 KALQGVGPQ
+1465 LQ
-1474 IAEYIESGGKK
+1474 IL
-1485 AAAKITEGMK
+1485 AAAKAASSENFKPIELK
-1495 AVMDT
+1495 ADENGVVQT
-1500 TQVAP
+1500 IRSA
-1505 PDISGD
+1505 
-1511 YDSAAHDRYLHTSG
+1511 YDFYL
-1525 QQILSSNAE
+1525 
-1534 SLDTS
+1534 
-1539 VEALEA
+1539 
-1545 YTAELLK
+1545 
-1552 NNTALDGNY
+1552 
-1561 EKAAKM
+1561 
-1567 AVANV
+1567 
-1572 KFANGLN
+1572 
-1579 NLNNVLDDEIDN
+1579 
-1591 VKNASKKNLDYY
+1591 YY
-1603 KSLGKITQAVN
+1603 KSLIESGKITITADGKADISALLNSLNLAEMSAADVAAV
-1614 DLYDTDVDA
+1614 LSAIGQTDVTINGVVVSTA
-1623 DFVAENLELIEE
+1623 DMSASEDTFANFME
-1635 AAKGSEKALAELSV
+1635 AA
-1649 AIVKADLNNRK
+1649 
-1660 TLDKVDLNSVS
+1660 
-1671 KDIQGAA
+1671 
-1678 TYLNSALADYSYNL
+1678 
-1692 YSINEGLAAMQA
+1692 GLTTA
-1704 NMADASGPMTLA
+1704 NFTGDVT
-1716 AALEGCGVKAET
+1716 
-1728 FIGSLNRV
+1728 
-1736 AVATGQTY
+1736 ATGVVPN
-1744 AQMEADLAKMGM
+1744 
-1756 SMSDFDVTYA
+1756 FD
-1766 EVPTKEDVA
+1766 PS
-1775 LTTTERTVTDLGD
+1775 
-1788 GKYIMQDKI
+1788 KYISDA
-1797 TNIEH
+1797 N
-1802 QYIDSVMQVPQIH
+1802 
-1815 PKGSSG
+1815 
-1821 AGGIIVTPP
+1821 
-1830 SSGGAGLV
+1830 SSGGG
-1838 SGGKSSGGGGGGSQK
+1838 GGGGGGSQK
-1853 DKKKSSDEIE
+1853 DKKKASDEIE
-1863 RYHVI
+1863 RYHTI

-1891 ENRLRVMDRE
+1891 ANRLRVMDQE

-1908 IAAQKRYVDEINS
+1908 IAAQKRYVNEIDS

-1972 KEILNQY
+1972 KDILNQY

-2032 LSKSERRQYD
+2032 LSNSERRQYD
-2042 SYLVQQEK
+2042 SYLVQQK
-2050 ALELQKKRAATQQGI
+2050 KMLELQQKYFETQQGI
-2065 DKLQA
+2065 DALQA
-2070 AIAEQEARGL
+2070 AIAEHEAQGL
-2080 EMTDEQ
+2080 EITDEE

-2106 IKFSIIEDIGTMFDN
+2106 IKFSIIEDIGTAFDN
-2121 YFDDSDYYIDR
+2121 YFDDLDYYIDR
-2132 ISTLNG
+2132 ISTLNDM
-2138 IMETTRDTLDLLG
+2138 METTRDTLDLLG
-2151 YNNLDNFN
+2151 YDNLDNFN
-2159 KISER
+2159 SINKQ
-2164 LLSNQRT
+2164 LLSNRKVM
-2171 LLGLSQQ
+2171 LEMSQK
-2178 KLSSATDEVK
+2178 KLSSATDEVD
-2188 YWQDLA
+2188 YWQNLA
-2194 TAMEGIN
+2194 STVKEID

-2207 NSSWWADDQVKKIAE
+2207 DSPFWEDANDQIKKIAE
-2222 NATLAEDSIKAV
+2222 NAALAGDSIKVV
-2234 KDAINNQL
+2234 KDAINDQL
-2242 KEATDRQLETQQKIY
+2242 KEATERQLETQQEIY

-2271 VNAVEKVVAAQK
+2271 VDAVEKVVAVQK

-2293 VDRYSDLA
+2293 VDRYGDLV

-2408 VSKAEQDVEDKIQA
+2408 VSKAEQDVEDKMQA

-2449 SDIYANTSLTQ
+2449 SDIYTDASLTQ
-2460 EEKNQ
+2460 EERNK

-2470 RESTMKKL
+2470 RESTMKQL

-2492 GMNFEDTILGK
+2492 GMNFKDTILGT

-2514 NDNFA
+2514 NDGFA
-2519 SSADTTFTMIQKQY
+2519 SSADATFAQIQKQY
-2533 QATTGYYQELAKV
+2533 EATTGYYRDLAKA
-2546 MGITDKDVLNDLGLM
+2546 MGITDENVLNNLELM
-2561 KAAIA
+2561 KAAIT
-2566 DAMRTAQENM
+2566 DAMLTAQKNM
-2576 QTSIKDSQEKFD
+2576 QTAISDSQKNFDATTQNMNDLVKSIK
-2588 STVQN
+2588 
-2593 MDKLV
+2593 
-2598 DSINEMS
+2598 EMGES
-2605 NALRDW
+2605 LRDW

-2617 LAVVFNSNADY
+2617 LAVVFNSNVDY
-2628 FDLMIKAMNNN
+2628 FDLMIKAVKNN
-2639 DMASAE
+2639 DMNSAE

-2653 KISLDPNSYGQYTW
+2653 KISLDPNSYGQYSW
-2667 NSKEAMIKDLQEHG
+2667 DSKEAMVKDFQEQG
-2681 VQVSD
+2681 VWLSNEKAD
-2686 ENAAI
+2686 S
-2691 LWDKYN
+2691 LWNKYN

-2713 KDGRL
+2713 QDGKL
-2718 ALLHQKELVLNAS
+2718 AVLHQKELVLNAS

-2738 IVNVVRDI
+2738 IVNIVRDI
-2746 VRQIDAQALYSHG
+2746 VQQIDAQALYSRG

-2777 VHIEASFP
+2777 VHIEANFP

>member
-1 MSAARTV
+1 MNAARTV

-49 EQLNTASAAA
+49 EQLNTASVAA
-59 IKLRENLQSAINVD
+59 IKLRENLQNAINVD

-103 GPAGQAAFMDLSKAI
+103 GPTGQAAFMDLSKAI

-150 AIHTFVGAVQTAY
+150 AIHSFIGAIQTAY
-163 HYAQDLNKS
+163 NYAQDLNKS
-172 LNDIRIVTGYGSD
+172 LNNIRIVTGYGSD

-227 RSDVTVKMANVT
+227 RTDVTVKMANVT

-287 DGLEKFAAVAETVG
+287 EGLEKFAAVADTVG

-358 EVVGVNIKNEA
+358 EAVGVNIKNEA
-369 GELKSMDEILDEIG
+369 GQLKDMDEILDEIG
-383 SKWDTIGKDQQVA
+383 AKWDTIGKDQQIA
-396 LAQTVAGVRQYTQF
+396 LAQTVAGVRQYNQF
-410 IALMDNWDFMKENLN
+410 IALMDNWDFMQENLQ
-425 TAANATGT
+425 TVAKASGT
-433 LDKQAEIYAESWE
+433 LDEQAQVYAESWE
-446 AAQKRV
+446 AAKKRV
-452 QAAAESIYQDLLKDD
+452 QAAAEGIYQDLLKDD
-467 FFVGL
+467 FFIQL
-472 TDDFGAIIEFID
+472 TNNFGSVLEFID

-504 NKIFGDKIIAGVQTL
+504 NKIFGDKIIAGAQTL

-551 LNPNSGLRENNEATA
+551 LNPNSGLRENNEAAA

-630 IRSKASFGSYDYL
+630 IRGKASFGSYEYL

-650 LRSIMSEYDNGTPI
+650 LRAIMSEYDNGTSI
-664 SNITLPTSKGA
+664 NNIALPTSRGA

-697 EDLTN
+697 DDLTN

-720 SFIKDFDGLEE
+720 SFIKDFDGLGE
-731 SIKSNAKQ
+731 SIRNNAVQ

-745 EADQLDKLKSSVGN
+745 KADQLANLKLSVGN

-792 TAVDNASAEALQR
+792 TAVDNAQAEALQR
-805 SRRAA
+805 SQRAA
-810 AGNADQIEQ
+810 AGNTAQIEQ
-819 FAKKYKLSTDE
+819 FAKKYKLSREE
-830 VQRFTEQLKKA
+830 VQRFAEQLKKA
-841 EEMGLTYEEYLK
+841 EEMGLTYKEYLK
-853 RTGEAA
+853 QTGEAA

-864 SIENASTKVSKM
+864 SIENASKKVSKLAVVQGLANTLFGIGM
-876 AVISE
+876 SVSAVTNAVESLQDDSISTWQKTLNIIMALSMALPTVTSLFTSLGRGYTLLVYGITGYSAAQAKAAVVTLAEMGITQASTEADKQAAAEKLALKLGIEEESAAILVNSTLQSKSLKTRILELAAKIKEAVVTGATTVATWAHNAALAVQNLLLGESLVLTSAGIALFALLGVALVGLAAILIKGIVAWANYETATEQATRQAEESATAADKAKEAFNSLKDTLKEYDDGVSALADLTEGTEAFREKLAETNKAALKLIEQLQLIYGKDWKYDSNGQIVFLDENGQIDENFVKNQTEESEKQYQQTQDVAVIADAAASKTEASDTSNFDDYNATNYKAPEKSKTASQIVQAGIKASDIDSVIQSLSLSE
-881 IGNGLM
+881 NITQDANNKSFSSPDDYEKIREALIALGYDESDVNSIGDFGYFIDDLYYQKQNNGQKYADRLDYM
-887 SVQMGV
+887 DELATSVSTGEGQ
-893 SSVVSAIDTFNS
+893 VVGTVLSNVNPKVKGALDDAQLNDIATDSYSKAAGYKDVQTAQAEIDQLLENQLKQRYAQFNS
-905 DEDLSGWERFSSI
+905 AYRYNADTGALQLQDEEGNWTD
-918 LMSLSMGLPMICD
+918 
-931 GLLKFSALISAKS
+931 
-944 ITKIAGLENLS
+944 
-955 KGVIQKLLSSAGDK
+955 
-969 SQIEAILK
+969 LK
-977 EAGIGDKVIKSTV
+977 EGDEGYVSTDTIKTNLKTNI
-990 DQVEKASTGLPGL
+990 QVEKAQEIANSDAEDAWFTQFQKDASSSFSGEQQNEVNNLLRRIYDNKSGKPL
-1003 IGRLGSKLSKAG
+1003 AEKDIQKYVSDLSPED
-1015 SVMAGFLTNPIA
+1015 VEFLMQ
-1027 LGVVAA
+1027 
-1033 VAAVG
+1033 
-1038 ATVYLAVTERKRQ
+1038 KQ
-1051 AAAAMEEATQ
+1051 
-1061 SAKEASAAYEELK
+1061 EELR
-1074 GKVENLKSSYSEYS
+1074 GVLTDVNDLYTTGQQDLLGLAEEYS
-1088 SILKTLG
+1088 SCSDE
-1095 NLKTGTAE
+1095 AE
-1103 WTEAVVELNN
+1103 EFSSAV
-1113 QVLELLKTYPQ
+1113 KRY
-1124 LAEYINNNN
+1124 
-1133 GILTIDAEGYEKVA
+1133 GK
-1147 KEMATSA
+1147 
-1154 AAAQVASIDS
+1154 
-1164 QKKTLTA
+1164 
-1171 TINYDIVDKGFDNSL
+1171 NS
-1186 NSDSMLR
+1186 
-1193 MADAIQKDAG
+1193 
-1203 IIIGAL
+1203 
-1209 PDESGEID
+1209 E
-1217 QAKMD
+1217 QAKKAQD
-1222 ESIAAMADS
+1222 
-1231 AKVTKEQAE
+1231 KLNQAIKNAQWRKLANSVAE
-1240 AVLSNSECLDYL
+1240 VLSNMEDLDEESDEYKDECKSLAQSFNDIFK
-1252 RETVTTTNTKLDTLN
+1252 TNVSQDWVADNIDLFKKWSQSSGDEARKLELQ
-1267 SSRIAA
+1267 ILAA
-1273 LTSSMDLTED
+1273 
-1283 QRALANSSE
+1283 ANAASSE
-1292 LMQGIVNRVIENNY
+1292 NFKPIE
-1306 DKIDNNIKSD
+1306 
-1316 DSEAARTYGDTKSG
+1316 
-1330 LLKGYADTTLR
+1330 LKAD
-1341 KHTPF
+1341 
-1346 SWSATAEGEAAFKE
+1346 
-1360 YLKNQG
+1360 
-1366 KTEEEIAAIWKS
+1366 
-1378 ADFKKDRITW
+1378 
-1388 KQTGENDT
+1388 ENDVVQT
-1396 TVDKDIFYDSLVN
+1396 I
-1409 SVNGARETKAAQQS
+1409 R
-1423 SQDVANVL
+1423 
-1431 NKITALTNSSDVTE
+1431 
-1445 SAYGKY
+1445 SAYDFY
-1451 LSTGSVNS
+1451 L
-1459 LTEEEF
+1459 
-1465 KALQGVGPQ
+1465 
-1474 IAEYIESGGKK
+1474 
-1485 AAAKITEGMK
+1485 
-1495 AVMDT
+1495 
-1500 TQVAP
+1500 
-1505 PDISGD
+1505 
-1511 YDSAAHDRYLHTSG
+1511 
-1525 QQILSSNAE
+1525 
-1534 SLDTS
+1534 
-1539 VEALEA
+1539 
-1545 YTAELLK
+1545 
-1552 NNTALDGNY
+1552 
-1561 EKAAKM
+1561 
-1567 AVANV
+1567 
-1572 KFANGLN
+1572 
-1579 NLNNVLDDEIDN
+1579 
-1591 VKNASKKNLDYY
+1591 YY
-1603 KSLGKITQAVN
+1603 KSLIESGKITI
-1614 DLYDTDVDA
+1614 TA
-1623 DFVAENLELIEE
+1623 D
-1635 AAKGSEKALAELSV
+1635 G
-1649 AIVKADLNNRK
+1649 KADISAL
-1660 TLDKVDLNSVS
+1660 LNS
-1671 KDIQGAA
+1671 
-1678 TYLNSALADYSYNL
+1678 LN
-1692 YSINEGLAAMQA
+1692 
-1704 NMADASGPMTLA
+1704 
-1716 AALEGCGVKAET
+1716 
-1728 FIGSLNRV
+1728 
-1736 AVATGQTY
+1736 
-1744 AQMEADLAKMGM
+1744 LAKMSAADVAAVLSAIGQT
-1756 SMSDFDVTYA
+1756 DVTINGVVVSTA
-1766 EVPTKEDVA
+1766 DMSASTDDFNTFMQNTSGLGTVNFTSDVTATGVVPDFNP
-1775 LTTTERTVTDLGD
+1775 
-1788 GKYIMQDKI
+1788 GKYISDA
-1797 TNIEH
+1797 N
-1802 QYIDSVMQVPQIH
+1802 
-1815 PKGSSG
+1815 
-1821 AGGIIVTPP
+1821 
-1830 SSGGAGLV
+1830 SSGGG
-1838 SGGKSSGGGGGGSQK
+1838 GGGGGGSQK

-1863 RYHVI
+1863 RYHTI

-1891 ENRLRVMDRE
+1891 ANRLRVMDQE

-1908 IAAQKRYVDEINS
+1908 IAAQKRYIDEIDS

-1967 SYNDF
+1967 SYNEF
-1972 KEILNQY
+1972 KDILNQY

-2032 LSKSERRQYD
+2032 LSNSERRQYD
-2042 SYLVQQEK
+2042 SYLIQQK
-2050 ALELQKKRAATQQGI
+2050 KMLELQQKRLTTQQGI
-2065 DKLQA
+2065 DDLQA
-2070 AIAEQEARGL
+2070 AIAEHEAQGL
-2080 EMTDEQ
+2080 EITEGE

-2106 IKFSIIEDIGTMFDN
+2106 IKFSIIEDIGTTFDN
-2121 YFDDSDYYIDR
+2121 YFEDLDYYIDR
-2132 ISTLNG
+2132 ISTLNDM
-2138 IMETTRDTLDLLG
+2138 METTRDTLDLLG
-2151 YNNLDNFN
+2151 YDNLDIFN
-2159 KISER
+2159 RINGQ
-2164 LLSNQRT
+2164 LLSNQRVM
-2171 LLGLSQQ
+2171 LGMSQK
-2178 KLSSATDEVK
+2178 KLSSATDEVD
-2188 YWQDLA
+2188 YWKDLA
-2194 TAMEGIN
+2194 ATVKEVN

-2207 NSSWWADDQVKKIAE
+2207 DSSFWEDANDQIKKTAE
-2222 NATLAEDSIKAV
+2222 NAALAGDSIKVV
-2234 KDAINNQL
+2234 KDAINDQL
-2242 KEATDRQLETQQKIY
+2242 KEATERQLETQQEIY

-2271 VNAVEKVVAAQK
+2271 VDAVEKVVAVQK

-2293 VDRYSDLA
+2293 VDRYGDLA

-2395 GNWGYMYTADAEE
+2395 GNWGYMYTADAEA
-2408 VSKAEQDVEDKIQA
+2408 VSKAEQDVEDKMQA

-2432 DTGEKI
+2432 DMGQNI
-2438 LSIQQEYYDAL
+2438 LQVQKDYFDAF
-2449 SDIYANTSLTQ
+2449 SDISTNTSLDWETKSARIKELQ
-2460 EEKNQ
+2460 KN
-2465 REEAL
+2465 
-2470 RESTMKKL
+2470 TMKEL
-2478 SYYTDQ
+2478 AFYTDQ

-2492 GMNFEDTILGK
+2492 GMNFEETILGT

-2514 NDNFA
+2514 NDGFA
-2519 SSADTTFTMIQKQY
+2519 SSANATFAQIQKQY
-2533 QATTGYYQELAKV
+2533 EATTGYYRDLAKA
-2546 MGITDKDVLNDLGLM
+2546 MGITDENVLNDLGSM
-2561 KAAIA
+2561 KTAIA
-2566 DAMRTAQENM
+2566 NAMLAAQQNM
-2576 QTSIKDSQEKFD
+2576 QTAISKSQENFD
-2588 STVQN
+2588 ATTQN
-2593 MDKLV
+2593 MNDLV
-2598 DSINEMS
+2598 KTIDEMGE
-2605 NALRDW
+2605 ALREW
-2611 VEEMTK
+2611 VKEMTK

-2628 FDLMIKAMNNN
+2628 FDLMIKALKNN
-2639 DMASAE
+2639 DMDSAE

-2653 KISLDPNSYGQYTW
+2653 KISLDPNSYGQYAW
-2667 NSKEAMIKDLQEHG
+2667 SSKEAMVKEFQEQG
-2681 VQVSD
+2681 VQISGEKAD
-2686 ENAAI
+2686 R
-2691 LWDKYN
+2691 LWNKYN

-2713 KDGRL
+2713 QDGKL
-2718 ALLHQKELVLNAS
+2718 AVLHQKELVLNAS

-2738 IVNVVRDI
+2738 IVNIVRDI
-2746 VRQIDAQALYSHG
+2746 VQQIDAQALYSRG

-2777 VHIEASFP
+2777 VHIEANFP

>member
-1 MSAARTV
+1 MNAARTV

-49 EQLNTASAAA
+49 EQLNTASVAA
-59 IKLRENLQSAINVD
+59 IKLRENLQNAINVD

-103 GPAGQAAFMDLSKAI
+103 GPTGQAAFMDLSKAI

-150 AIHTFVGAVQTAY
+150 AIHAFVGAISTAY
-163 HYAQDLNKS
+163 NYAQDLNKS
-172 LNDIRIVTGYGSD
+172 LNDIRIVTGYSSD

-251 AVWENFMKDGEHT
+251 AIWENFMKDGEHA

-287 DGLEKFAAVAETVG
+287 EGLEKFAAVADTVG

-352 KYSSAL
+352 KYSKAL
-358 EVVGVNIKNEA
+358 DAVGVNIKNEA

-383 SKWDTIGKDQQVA
+383 AKWGTIGKDQQIA

-410 IALMDNWDFMKENLN
+410 IALMDNWDFMQENLE
-425 TAANATGT
+425 TVAKASGT
-433 LDKQAEIYAESWE
+433 LDEQAQIYAESWE
-446 AAQKRV
+446 AAKKRV
-452 QAAAESIYQDLLKDD
+452 QAAAEGIYQDLLKDD
-467 FFVGL
+467 FFIWL
-472 TDDFGAIIEFID
+472 TDAFGSILGFID

-519 AHNLMNLTAAGRAA
+519 AHNVMNLTAAGRAA

-625 LLAND
+625 LSANE

-650 LRSIMSEYDNGTPI
+650 LRAIMSEYDNGASI
-664 SNITLPTSKGA
+664 NDIALPTSRGA

-697 EDLTN
+697 DDLTN

-720 SFIKDFDGLEE
+720 SFIKDFDGLGE
-731 SIKSNAKQ
+731 SIRNNARQ

-745 EADQLDKLKSSVGN
+745 EADQLDNLKLSVGN

-792 TAVDNASAEALQR
+792 TAVDNAQAEALQR

-810 AGNADQIEQ
+810 AGNADQIDQ
-819 FAKKYKLSTDE
+819 FAKKYKLSADE
-830 VQRFTEQLKKA
+830 VQRFTEQLKEA
-841 EEMGLTYEEYLK
+841 EKRGLSYEEYLK
-853 RTGEAA
+853 QTGEAA

-893 SSVVSAIDTFNS
+893 SSVVSAINAVN
-905 DEDLSGWERFSSI
+905 DEDLSGWEKFSSI
-918 LMSLSMGLPMICD
+918 LMSLSMGLPMLCN
-931 GLLKFSALISAKS
+931 GLLKFTALISAKS
-944 ITKIAGLENLS
+944 ITKIAGLENLG
-955 KGVIQKLLSSAGDK
+955 KDVIQKLLSSAGDK

-977 EAGIGDKVIKSTV
+977 KAGIGDEIIKSTV
-990 DQVEKASTGLPGL
+990 DQVDKASTGLPGL
-1003 IGRLGSKLSKAG
+1003 INKLGSKLSKAG
-1015 SVMAGFLTNPIA
+1015 SVIAGFLTNPIA
-1027 LGVVAA
+1027 LGVAAA

-1051 AAAAMEEATQ
+1051 ATAAMEAATQ

-1095 NLKTGTAE
+1095 NLKSGTAE

-1171 TINYDIVDKGFDNSL
+1171 TINYDIADKGFDKSL

-1252 RETVTTTNTKLDTLN
+1252 RETVTATNTRLDALN

-1283 QRALANSSE
+1283 QRALVNSSE
-1292 LMQGIVNRVIENNY
+1292 LMQGVIKRVIENNY
-1306 DKIDNNIKSD
+1306 DKIDNNEKTTLV
-1316 DSEAARTYGDTKSG
+1316 EGNEVQTG
-1330 LLKGYADTTLR
+1330 DTTLR
-1341 KHTPF
+1341 QHTPF

-1378 ADFKKDRITW
+1378 ANFKKDEITW
-1388 KQTGENDT
+1388 KQTGEDDT
-1396 TVDKDIFYDSLVN
+1396 TVDKNISYDSLVN
-1409 SVNGARETKAAQQS
+1409 SVNAARETEAAQRS

-1431 NKITALTNSSDVTE
+1431 DKITALTNSSNVTE

-1451 LSTGSVNS
+1451 LSTGSVDS

-1474 IAEYIESGGKK
+1474 IADYIKTGGKD
-1485 AAAKITEGMK
+1485 AAVEITEGMK

-1505 PDISGD
+1505 PAIPEEAQ

-1561 EKAAKM
+1561 EEAAKM

-1579 NLNNVLDDEIDN
+1579 NLNNVLDDEIGN

-1603 KSLGKITQAVN
+1603 KSLGKITQAIN

-1649 AIVKADLNNRK
+1649 AIVKADLNSRK
-1660 TLDKVDLNSVS
+1660 TLDAVDLSSVG
-1671 KDIQGAA
+1671 DDVQTAA
-1678 TYLNSALADYSYNL
+1678 NNLNTALASYSSNL
-1692 YSINEGLAAMQA
+1692 DNVNAGLAAMQA
-1704 NMADASGPMTLA
+1704 NMADVSGPTTLA
-1716 AALEGCGVKAET
+1716 NALAGCEIGAET
-1728 FIGSLNRV
+1728 FIASLNSM
-1736 AVATGQTY
+1736 AIATGQTY

-1802 QYIDSVMQVPQIH
+1802 QYIDSIMQVPQIT
-1815 PKGSSG
+1815 PKGGSS
-1821 AGGIIVTPP
+1821 AGGITVTPP

-1838 SGGKSSGGGGGGSQK
+1838 SGGKSSGGGGGGGGGGSQK
-1853 DKKKSSDEIE
+1853 EQKKSSDEIE
-1863 RYHVI
+1863 RYHTI
-1868 KKQLDNLSR
+1868 KKEIGNLSR

-1891 ENRLRVMDRE
+1891 ANRLRVMDQE

-1908 IAAQKRYVDEINS
+1908 IAAQKRYVNEIDS

-1933 GAVFDED
+1933 GAVFDEN

-1972 KEILNQY
+1972 KDILNQY

-2032 LSKSERRQYD
+2032 LSNSERRQYD

-2050 ALELQKKRAATQQGI
+2050 VLELQQKRLATQQGI
-2065 DKLQA
+2065 DDLQA
-2070 AIAEQEARGL
+2070 AIAEHEARGL
-2080 EMTDEQ
+2080 EMTDEE

-2106 IKFSIIEDIGTMFDN
+2106 IKFSIIEDIGTVFDN
-2121 YFDDSDYYIDR
+2121 YFDDLDYYIDR
-2132 ISTLNG
+2132 ISTLNDM
-2138 IMETTRDTLDLLG
+2138 METTRDTLDLLG
-2151 YNNLDNFN
+2151 YDNLDIFN
-2159 KISER
+2159 DINKQ

-2171 LLGLSQQ
+2171 MLGMSQQ
-2178 KLSSATDEVK
+2178 KLSSATDEVN

-2194 TAMEGIN
+2194 TFVKEID

-2207 NSSWWADDQVKKIAE
+2207 DSHFWANDSVKKIAE

-2242 KEATDRQLETQQKIY
+2242 KEATERQLETQQEIY

-2271 VNAVEKVVAAQK
+2271 VDAVEKVVAVQE

-2293 VDRYSDLA
+2293 VDRYGDLA

-2408 VSKAEQDVEDKIQA
+2408 VSKAEQDVEDKMQA

-2449 SDIYANTSLTQ
+2449 SDIYTDASLTQ
-2460 EEKNQ
+2460 EERDK

-2492 GMNFEDTILGK
+2492 GMNFKDTILGT

-2519 SSADTTFTMIQKQY
+2519 SSADTTFAQIQKQY
-2533 QATTGYYQELAKV
+2533 EATTGYYRDLAKA
-2546 MGITDKDVLNDLGLM
+2546 MGITDENVLNNLELM

-2566 DAMRTAQENM
+2566 DAMLAAQKNM
-2576 QTSIKDSQEKFD
+2576 QTAITKSQENFD
-2588 STVQN
+2588 STAQN
-2593 MDKLV
+2593 MDKLA
-2598 DSINEMS
+2598 DTIKEMGES
-2605 NALRDW
+2605 LRDW

-2628 FDLMIKAMNNN
+2628 FDLMIKALKNN
-2639 DMASAE
+2639 DMGSAE

-2653 KISLDPNSYGQYTW
+2653 KISLDPNSYGQYDW
-2667 NSKEAMIKDLQEHG
+2667 SSKEAMVKDFQEQG
-2681 VQVSD
+2681 VWISD
-2686 ENAAI
+2686 EKADS
-2691 LWDKYN
+2691 LWNKYS
-2697 STTQKY
+2697 STLKKY

-2713 KDGRL
+2713 QDGKL
-2718 ALLHQKELVLNAS
+2718 AVLHQKELVLNAS

-2746 VRQIDAQALYSHG
+2746 VRQIDAQALYSRG

-2777 VHIEASFP
+2777 VHIEANFP

>member
-1 MSAARTV
+1 MNAARTV

-49 EQLNTASAAA
+49 EQLNTASVAA
-59 IKLRENLQSAINVD
+59 IKLRENLQNAINVD

-103 GPAGQAAFMDLSKAI
+103 GPTGQAAFMDLSKAI

-150 AIHTFVGAVQTAY
+150 AIHSFIGAIQTAY
-163 HYAQDLNKS
+163 NYAQDLNKS
-172 LNDIRIVTGYGSD
+172 LNNIRIVTGYGSD

-227 RSDVTVKMANVT
+227 RTDVTVKMANVT

-287 DGLEKFAAVAETVG
+287 EGLEKFAAVADTVG

-316 KTRQSADVVGT
+316 KTRQSADIVGT

-358 EVVGVNIKNEA
+358 NAVGVNIKDEA
-369 GELKSMDEILDEIG
+369 GQLKDMDEILDEIG
-383 SKWDTIGKDQQVA
+383 AKWNTIGKDQQIA
-396 LAQTVAGVRQYTQF
+396 LAQTVAGVRQYNQF
-410 IALMDNWDFMKENLN
+410 IALMDNWDFMQENLQ
-425 TAANATGT
+425 TVAKASGT
-433 LDKQAEIYAESWE
+433 LEEQNEIYAESWE
-446 AAQKRV
+446 AARKRV
-452 QAAAESIYQDLLKDD
+452 QAAAEGIYQDLLKDD
-467 FFVGL
+467 FFIQL
-472 TDDFGAIIEFID
+472 TDGFGSILEFID

-504 NKIFGDKIIAGVQTL
+504 NKIFGDKIIAGAQTL

-551 LNPNSGLRENNEATA
+551 LNPNSGLRENNEAAA

-630 IRSKASFGSYDYL
+630 IRGKASFGSYEYL

-650 LRSIMSEYDNGTPI
+650 LRAIMSEYDNGTSI
-664 SNITLPTSKGA
+664 NDIALPTSRGA

-697 EDLTN
+697 DDLTN

-745 EADQLDKLKSSVGN
+745 ESDQLANLKLSVGN

-792 TAVDNASAEALQR
+792 TAVDNAQAEALQR
-805 SRRAA
+805 SQRAA
-810 AGNADQIEQ
+810 AGNTAQIEQ
-819 FAKKYKLSTDE
+819 FAKKYKLSAEE
-830 VQRFTEQLKKA
+830 VQRFANQLKEA
-841 EEMGLTYEEYLK
+841 EKRGLSYQEYLK
-853 RTGEAA
+853 QTGEAA

-893 SSVVSAIDTFNS
+893 SSVASAINAVN
-905 DEDLSGWERFSSI
+905 DEDLSGWEKFSSI
-918 LMSLSMGLPMICD
+918 LMSLSMGLPMILD
-931 GLLKFSALISAKS
+931 GLLKFGALISAKS
-944 ITKIAGLENLS
+944 ITKIAGLENLG
-955 KGVIQKLLSSAGDK
+955 KDVIQKLLSSAGDK

-977 EAGIGDKVIKSTV
+977 EAGIGDEIIKSTV
-990 DQVEKASTGLPGL
+990 DQVDKASTGLPGL
-1003 IGRLGSKLSKAG
+1003 INKLGSKLSKAG
-1015 SVMAGFLTNPIA
+1015 SVIAGLLTNPIA
-1027 LGVVAA
+1027 LGVMAA

-1051 AAAAMEEATQ
+1051 ATAAMEAATQ

-1154 AAAQVASIDS
+1154 AAAQVAYIDS
-1164 QKKTLTA
+1164 QKKSLTA
-1171 TINYDIVDKGFDNSL
+1171 TINYDIADKGFDKSL

-1193 MADAIQKDAG
+1193 MADAIRKDAG

-1209 PDESGEID
+1209 PDESGGIN
-1217 QAKMD
+1217 D
-1222 ESIAAMADS
+1222 EELQNSINALADN
-1231 AKVTKEQAE
+1231 AKVTQEQAE

-1267 SSRIAA
+1267 SSRVAA

-1306 DKIDNNIKSD
+1306 DKIDNNEKTTLVEGNEIQ
-1316 DSEAARTYGDTKSG
+1316 TG
-1330 LLKGYADTTLR
+1330 DTTLR
-1341 KHTPF
+1341 QHTPF

-1378 ADFKKDRITW
+1378 ADFKKNRITW
-1388 KQTGENDT
+1388 KQAGEDDT
-1396 TVDKDIFYDSLVN
+1396 TVDKEISYDSLVN
-1409 SVNGARETKAAQQS
+1409 SVNAARETAAAQQS

-1431 NKITALTNSSDVTE
+1431 DKITALTNSSNVTE

-1451 LSTGSVNS
+1451 LSTGSVDS

-1474 IAEYIESGGKK
+1474 IADYIKTGGKE
-1485 AAAKITEGMK
+1485 AAAEITEGMK

-1505 PDISGD
+1505 PAIPEEAQ

-1579 NLNNVLDDEIDN
+1579 NLNKVLDDEIGN

-1603 KSLGKITQAVN
+1603 KSLGKITQAIN
-1614 DLYDTDVDA
+1614 NLYDTDVDA

-1660 TLDKVDLNSVS
+1660 TLDKIDLDPEKNV
-1671 KDIQGAA
+1671 QGAV
-1678 TYLNSALADYSYNL
+1678 TYLNSALANYSSNL
-1692 YSINEGLAAMQA
+1692 DKVNAGLTAMQA
-1704 NMADASGPMTLA
+1704 NMANASGPMKLA
-1716 AALEGCGVKAET
+1716 DALSGCKIKALE
-1728 FIGSLNRV
+1728 FINSLNAM
-1736 AVATGQTY
+1736 AVATGQSY

-1815 PKGSSG
+1815 PKGGPSN
-1821 AGGIIVTPP
+1821 AGGITVTPP

-1838 SGGKSSGGGGGGSQK
+1838 SGGKSSGGGGGGGGGSQK

-1863 RYHVI
+1863 RYHTI
-1868 KKQLDNLSR
+1868 KKEIDNLSR

-1891 ENRLRVMDRE
+1891 ANRLRVMDQE

-1967 SYNDF
+1967 SYNEF
-1972 KEILNQY
+1972 KDILNQY

-2011 VEIKVQIHDDQIDFL
+2011 VEIKVQINDDQIDFL

-2032 LSKSERRQYD
+2032 LSNSERRQYD
-2042 SYLVQQEK
+2042 SYLIQQK
-2050 ALELQKKRAATQQGI
+2050 KMLELQQKRLTTQQGI
-2065 DKLQA
+2065 DDLQA
-2070 AIAEQEARGL
+2070 AIAEHEAQGL
-2080 EMTDEQ
+2080 EITDEE

-2106 IKFSIIEDIGTMFDN
+2106 IKFSIIEDIGTTFDN
-2121 YFDDSDYYIDR
+2121 YFDDLDYYIDH
-2132 ISTLNG
+2132 ISTLNDMMG
-2138 IMETTRDTLDLLG
+2138 TTRDTLDLLG
-2151 YNNLDNFN
+2151 YDDLDNFN
-2159 KISER
+2159 RINR
-2164 LLSNQRT
+2164 QLLSNQRVM
-2171 LLGLSQQ
+2171 LGMSQK
-2178 KLSSATDEVK
+2178 KLSSVADEVD
-2188 YWQDLA
+2188 YWQRLA
-2194 TAMEGIN
+2194 ATVKEVD
-2201 SLDDLK
+2201 SLDDLRDSPFWEDA
-2207 NSSWWADDQVKKIAE
+2207 NDQIKKIAE
-2222 NATLAEDSIKAV
+2222 NAALAGDSIKVV
-2234 KDAINNQL
+2234 KDAINDQL
-2242 KEATDRQLETQQKIY
+2242 KEATERQLETQQEIY

-2271 VNAVEKVVAAQK
+2271 VDAVEKVVAIQK

-2293 VDRYSDLA
+2293 VDRYGDLA

-2408 VSKAEQDVEDKIQA
+2408 VSKAEQNVEDKMQA

-2438 LSIQQEYYDAL
+2438 LSIQQQYYDAL
-2449 SDIYANTSLTQ
+2449 SDIYTDASLTQ
-2460 EEKNQ
+2460 EERNK

-2492 GMNFEDTILGK
+2492 GMNFKDTILGT
-2503 MYPEYENLQKF
+2503 MYPEYETLQKF

-2519 SSADTTFTMIQKQY
+2519 SSADTTFTMIQDQY
-2533 QATTGYYQELAKV
+2533 KTTIEYYQELAKA
-2546 MGITDKDVLNDLGLM
+2546 MGITDENVLNDLGSM
-2561 KAAIA
+2561 KTAIA
-2566 DAMRTAQENM
+2566 KAMIAAQESM
-2576 QTSIKDSQEKFD
+2576 QTAIKDSQEKFNA
-2588 STVQN
+2588 TTQN
-2593 MDKLV
+2593 MDKLA
-2598 DSINEMS
+2598 DAIKEMGES
-2605 NALRDW
+2605 LREW
-2611 VEEMTK
+2611 VREMTK

-2628 FDLMIKAMNNN
+2628 FDLMIKALKNN
-2639 DMASAE
+2639 DMDSAE

-2653 KISLDPNSYGQYTW
+2653 KISLDPNSYGQYSW
-2667 NSKEAMIKDLQEHG
+2667 DSKEAMVKDFQEQG
-2681 VQVSD
+2681 VQISGEKAD
-2686 ENAAI
+2686 R

-2697 STTQKY
+2697 NTTQKY

-2713 KDGRL
+2713 QDGKL
-2718 ALLHQKELVLNAS
+2718 AVLHQKELVLNAS

-2746 VRQIDAQALYSHG
+2746 VQQIDAQALYSRG

-2766 IETRAETLEQN
+2766 IQTRAETLEQN
-2777 VHIEASFP
+2777 VHIEANFP

>member
-1 MSAARTV
+1 MNAARTV

-22 AALSRLNTNLRN
+22 AALSRLSTNLRN
-34 ISSQTNLDTGGLRLP
+34 ISSQTNLDTGGLRLQ
-49 EQLNTASAAA
+49 EQLNTASVAA
-59 IKLRENLQSAINVD
+59 IKLRENLQNAINID

-84 EMEKSGMSLKQYR
+84 EMKKSGMSLKQYR

-103 GPAGQAAFMDLSKAI
+103 GPTGQAAFMDLSKAI

-150 AIHTFVGAVQTAY
+150 AIHSFIGAIQTAY
-163 HYAQDLNKS
+163 NYAQDLNKS
-172 LNDIRIVTGYGSD
+172 LNNIRIVTGYGSD

-287 DGLEKFAAVAETVG
+287 EGLEKFAAVADTVG

-327 ALKTLFARI
+327 ALKTLFARV
-336 EGLNLG
+336 EGLKLG
-342 ETLDD
+342 QTLDD

-358 EVVGVNIKNEA
+358 ESVGVNIKNEA
-369 GELKSMDEILDEIG
+369 GELKDMDEILEEIG
-383 SKWDTIGKDQQVA
+383 AKWGTIHRDQQIA

-410 IALMDNWDFMKENLN
+410 IALMDNWDFMQENLE
-425 TAANATGT
+425 TVANASGT
-433 LDKQAEIYAESWE
+433 LDEQAQIYAESWE
-446 AAQKRV
+446 AARKRV
-452 QAAAESIYQDLLKDD
+452 QAAAEGIYQDLLKDD
-467 FFVGL
+467 FFIWL
-472 TDDFGAIIEFID
+472 TNGFGSVLEFID

-493 SGVLPGIALLV
+493 SGVLPGIAILV
-504 NKIFGDKIIAGVQTL
+504 NKIFGDKIIAGAQTL

-542 EEVAQLQKG
+542 EEVAQLQKS
-551 LNPNSGLRENNEATA
+551 LNPNQGLRENNEATA

-598 ILESVQASGEELQA
+598 MLESVQASGEELQA

-630 IRSKASFGSYDYL
+630 IRSHASFGSYKNL

-650 LRSIMSEYDNGTPI
+650 LRAIMSEYDNGTSI

-697 EDLTN
+697 DDLTN

-709 ALQSLSTASVQ
+709 ALQSLSTASVY
-720 SFIKDFDGLEE
+720 SFIEDFDSLGE
-731 SIKSNAKQ
+731 SIRNNARQ

-745 EADQLDKLKSSVGN
+745 EAGQLTSLKTSVGN

-779 YSISDAAD
+779 YSISDTAD

-792 TAVDNASAEALQR
+792 TAVHNAEAEALQK

-830 VQRFTEQLKKA
+830 VKRFTEQLKKA
-841 EEMGLTYEEYLK
+841 EEMGLSYKEYLK
-853 RTGEAA
+853 QTGEAA
-859 VWAGK
+859 VVFGD
-864 SIENASTKVSKM
+864 SISNASNKVSKLAVVQGVANTLFSIGM
-876 AVISE
+876 SVSAVTNAIKSLQDDSISPWQKTLNIIMALSMALPTVTTLFTSLGQGYTLLVYGITGYSAAQARAAVVTLTNMGITQASTEADKKAAAEKLAVTLGIKEESAAILVNSTLQSKSLKTRILELATKIKEAVVTKATTVATWAHNAALALQNLLMSKSLVLTTAGIVAFAGLAAILAGLAIALAIGIKKWANYETATEQATRQAEESATAADKAKEAFNSLKDTLKEYDEGVSALADLTEGTEAFREKLAETNKAALKLIEQLQLIYGKDWKYDSNGQIVFLDEKGQVDENFVKNQTEESEKQYQQTQDVAVIANAAASKTKASDRSKFDDYNEVKTYQPTEKSKTASQIVQAGIKASDIDSVIQSLGENITWDANNKSFSPDDYDEIREALVALGYEKSDVDSIDNFSYFVDDLYYQKQNNGQKYADRLDYMDELATSISAGEGQIVGTVLRDVNSKVKGALDDAQLNNIAADSYSQAATNGDVTEAQAEIDQLSE
-881 IGNGLM
+881 NELK
-887 SVQMGV
+887 QRY
-893 SSVVSAIDTFNS
+893 AEFNS
-905 DEDLSGWERFSSI
+905 AYRYNADTGALQLQDEKGNWTDLKE
-918 LMSLSMGLPMICD
+918 
-931 GLLKFSALISAKS
+931 
-944 ITKIAGLENLS
+944 
-955 KGVIQKLLSSAGDK
+955 GDK
-969 SQIEAILK
+969 GYVSTDTIKTNLK
-977 EAGIGDKVIKSTV
+977 TNI
-990 DQVEKASTGLPGL
+990 QVEKAQELANSNAEETWLTQFKEDASFGF
-1003 IGRLGSKLSKAG
+1003 SDSENVKKLLDEIRKSEDPLTEKGIQSKA
-1015 SVMAGFLTNPIA
+1015 SE
-1027 LGVVAA
+1027 LG
-1033 VAAVG
+1033 
-1038 ATVYLAVTERKRQ
+1038 LDLSSEDIEFFMQKQ
-1051 AAAAMEEATQ
+1051 
-1061 SAKEASAAYEELK
+1061 EELR
-1074 GKVENLKSSYSEYS
+1074 GVLIDVNDLYTDSQQDLLDLANEYS
-1088 SILKTLG
+1088 SCSDE
-1095 NLKTGTAE
+1095 AE
-1103 WTEAVVELNN
+1103 EF
-1113 QVLELLKTYPQ
+1113 
-1124 LAEYINNNN
+1124 
-1133 GILTIDAEGYEKVA
+1133 
-1147 KEMATSA
+1147 SA
-1154 AAAQVASIDS
+1154 AV
-1164 QKKTLTA
+1164 KRYGK
-1171 TINYDIVDKGFDNSL
+1171 NS
-1186 NSDSMLR
+1186 
-1193 MADAIQKDAG
+1193 
-1203 IIIGAL
+1203 
-1209 PDESGEID
+1209 E
-1217 QAKMD
+1217 QAKKAQD
-1222 ESIAAMADS
+1222 
-1231 AKVTKEQAE
+1231 KLNQA
-1240 AVLSNSECLDYL
+1240 
-1252 RETVTTTNTKLDTLN
+1252 
-1267 SSRIAA
+1267 
-1273 LTSSMDLTED
+1273 
-1283 QRALANSSE
+1283 
-1292 LMQGIVNRVIENNY
+1292 
-1306 DKIDNNIKSD
+1306 
-1316 DSEAARTYGDTKSG
+1316 
-1330 LLKGYADTTLR
+1330 
-1341 KHTPF
+1341 
-1346 SWSATAEGEAAFKE
+1346 
-1360 YLKNQG
+1360 
-1366 KTEEEIAAIWKS
+1366 
-1378 ADFKKDRITW
+1378 
-1388 KQTGENDT
+1388 
-1396 TVDKDIFYDSLVN
+1396 
-1409 SVNGARETKAAQQS
+1409 
-1423 SQDVANVL
+1423 
-1431 NKITALTNSSDVTE
+1431 
-1445 SAYGKY
+1445 
-1451 LSTGSVNS
+1451 
-1459 LTEEEF
+1459 
-1465 KALQGVGPQ
+1465 
-1474 IAEYIESGGKK
+1474 
-1485 AAAKITEGMK
+1485 
-1495 AVMDT
+1495 
-1500 TQVAP
+1500 
-1505 PDISGD
+1505 
-1511 YDSAAHDRYLHTSG
+1511 
-1525 QQILSSNAE
+1525 
-1534 SLDTS
+1534 
-1539 VEALEA
+1539 
-1545 YTAELLK
+1545 
-1552 NNTALDGNY
+1552 
-1561 EKAAKM
+1561 
-1567 AVANV
+1567 
-1572 KFANGLN
+1572 
-1579 NLNNVLDDEIDN
+1579 
-1591 VKNASKKNLDYY
+1591 VKNAQWRKLADSVAEVFSKMKKLNKESDEYKDKCKTLAKSFNDIFKTNVSEDWVADNIDLFKKWSQSSGDEARKLELQILASAKAASSENFKPIKLKADGTGAEQTIRSAYDFYLYY
-1603 KSLGKITQAVN
+1603 KSLIESGKITITADGKADISALLNSLNLAEMSAADVAAV
-1614 DLYDTDVDA
+1614 LSAIGQTDVTINGVVVSTA
-1623 DFVAENLELIEE
+1623 DM
-1635 AAKGSEKALAELSV
+1635 S
-1649 AIVKADLNNRK
+1649 
-1660 TLDKVDLNSVS
+1660 
-1671 KDIQGAA
+1671 
-1678 TYLNSALADYSYNL
+1678 
-1692 YSINEGLAAMQA
+1692 
-1704 NMADASGPMTLA
+1704 ASGDDFAKFLQTAGLD
-1716 AALEGCGVKAET
+1716 EVDFT
-1728 FIGSLNRV
+1728 SDIT
-1736 AVATGQTY
+1736 ATGT
-1744 AQMEADLAKMGM
+1744 
-1756 SMSDFDVTYA
+1756 
-1766 EVPTKEDVA
+1766 VPNFNP
-1775 LTTTERTVTDLGD
+1775 
-1788 GKYIMQDKI
+1788 GKYISDA
-1797 TNIEH
+1797 N
-1802 QYIDSVMQVPQIH
+1802 
-1815 PKGSSG
+1815 
-1821 AGGIIVTPP
+1821 
-1830 SSGGAGLV
+1830 
-1838 SGGKSSGGGGGGSQK
+1838 SSGGGGGGGSKK

-1863 RYHVI
+1863 RYHAI

-1891 ENRLRVMDRE
+1891 ANRLRVMDQE

-1908 IAAQKRYVDEINS
+1908 IAAQKRYVDEIDS

-1967 SYNDF
+1967 SYKDF
-1972 KEILNQY
+1972 KDILNQY

-2011 VEIKVQIHDDQIDFL
+2011 VEIKVQINDDQIDFL

-2032 LSKSERRQYD
+2032 LSNSERRQYN
-2042 SYLVQQEK
+2042 SYLIQQK
-2050 ALELQKKRAATQQGI
+2050 KMSELQDKRLEIQKGI
-2065 DKLQA
+2065 NTIQA
-2070 AIAEQEARGL
+2070 DIAKQEAQGL

-2106 IKFSIIEDIGTMFDN
+2106 IKFSIIEDIGTTFDN
-2121 YFDDSDYYIDR
+2121 YFDNLDYYIDR
-2132 ISTLNG
+2132 ISTLNDM
-2138 IMETTRDTLDLLG
+2138 METTHDALDLLG
-2151 YNNLDNFN
+2151 YDNLDTFN
-2159 KISER
+2159 RINGQ
-2164 LLSNQRT
+2164 LLSNQRVM
-2171 LLGLSQQ
+2171 LGMSQK
-2178 KLSSATDEVK
+2178 KLSNATGEVN

-2194 TAMEGIN
+2194 ATVKEVD

-2207 NSSWWADDQVKKIAE
+2207 DSSFWEDANDQIKKIAE
-2222 NATLAEDSIKAV
+2222 NAALAGDSIKVV
-2234 KDAINNQL
+2234 KDAINDQL
-2242 KEATDRQLETQQKIY
+2242 KEATERQLETQQEIY

-2271 VNAVEKVVAAQK
+2271 VDAVEKVVAVQK

-2408 VSKAEQDVEDKIQA
+2408 VSKAEQDVEDKMQA

-2438 LSIQQEYYDAL
+2438 LSIQQQYYDAL
-2449 SDIYANTSLTQ
+2449 SDIYTDASLTQ
-2460 EEKNQ
+2460 EERNK

-2492 GMNFEDTILGK
+2492 GMNFKDTILGT
-2503 MYPEYENLQKF
+2503 MYPQYETLQKF

-2519 SSADTTFTMIQKQY
+2519 SSADTTFTMIQDQY
-2533 QATTGYYQELAKV
+2533 KTTTEYYQELAKA
-2546 MGITDKDVLNDLGLM
+2546 MGITDENVLNDLGSM
-2561 KAAIA
+2561 KTAIA
-2566 DAMRTAQENM
+2566 KAMIAAQESM
-2576 QTSIKDSQEKFD
+2576 QTAISNSQENFD
-2588 STVQN
+2588 TTTKN
-2593 MDKLV
+2593 MNDLV
-2598 DSINEMS
+2598 KTIDEMGE
-2605 NALRDW
+2605 ALREW
-2611 VEEMTK
+2611 VKEMTK
-2617 LAVVFNSNADY
+2617 LAVVFNSNVDY
-2628 FDLMIKAMNNN
+2628 FDLMTKALKNN
-2639 DMASAE
+2639 DMDSAE

-2653 KISLDPNSYGQYTW
+2653 KISLDPNSYGQYSW
-2667 NSKEAMIKDLQEHG
+2667 DSKETMVKEFQEQG
-2681 VQVSD
+2681 VQISGEKAD
-2686 ENAAI
+2686 R
-2691 LWDKYN
+2691 LWNKYN

-2713 KDGRL
+2713 QDGKL
-2718 ALLHQKELVLNAS
+2718 AVLHQKELVLNAS

-2738 IVNVVRDI
+2738 IVNIVRDI
-2746 VRQIDAQALYSHG
+2746 VQQIDAQALYSRG

-2766 IETRAETLEQN
+2766 IGTRAETLEQN
-2777 VHIEASFP
+2777 VHIEANFP

>member
-1 MSAARTV
+1 MNAARTV

-49 EQLNTASAAA
+49 EQLNTASVAA
-59 IKLRENLQSAINVD
+59 IKLRENLQNAVNVD
-73 TGRLD
+73 TGKLD

-84 EMEKSGMSLKQYR
+84 EMKKSGMSLKQYR

-103 GPAGQAAFMDLSKAI
+103 GPTGQAAFMDLSKAI

-125 KQTNVLVDKLWDSL
+125 RQTNVLVDKLWDSL

-150 AIHTFVGAVQTAY
+150 AIHAFVGAISTAY
-163 HYAQDLNKS
+163 NYAQDLNKS

-239 GTAAQTVSDQLT
+239 GTAAQTISDQLT
-251 AVWENFMKDGEHT
+251 AIWENFMKDGEHA

-287 DGLEKFAAVAETVG
+287 EGLEKFAAVANTVG

-352 KYSSAL
+352 KYSKAL
-358 EVVGVNIKNEA
+358 DAVGVNIKNEA

-383 SKWDTIGKDQQVA
+383 AKWDTIGKDQQIA

-410 IALMDNWDFMKENLN
+410 IALMDNWDFMQENLE
-425 TAANATGT
+425 TVANATGT

-446 AAQKRV
+446 AAKKRV

-467 FFVGL
+467 FFIWL
-472 TDDFGAIIEFID
+472 TNGFGSIIGFID

-504 NKIFGDKIIAGVQTL
+504 NKIFGDKIIAGAQTL

-542 EEVAQLQKG
+542 EEIAQLQKG

-598 ILESVQASGEELQA
+598 MLDAVQASGEELQA

-625 LLAND
+625 LSANE
-630 IRSKASFGSYDYL
+630 IRSKASFGSYENL

-650 LRSIMSEYDNGTPI
+650 LRAIMSEYDNGASI
-664 SNITLPTSKGA
+664 NDIVLPTSKGA

-697 EDLTN
+697 DDLTN

-709 ALQSLSTASVQ
+709 ALESLSTASVQ
-720 SFIKDFDGLEE
+720 SFIKDFDGLGE
-731 SIKSNAKQ
+731 SIRNNAKQ

-745 EADQLDKLKSSVGN
+745 EADQLTKLKSSVGN

-792 TAVDNASAEALQR
+792 TAVSNVETEALQK

-830 VQRFTEQLKKA
+830 VQRFAEQLKKA
-841 EEMGLTYEEYLK
+841 EKMGLTYEEYLK
-853 RTGEAA
+853 KTGEAA

-864 SIENASTKVSKM
+864 NIENASKKVSKIEV
-876 AVISE
+876 AK
-881 IGNGLM
+881 GL
-887 SVQMGV
+887 
-893 SSVVSAIDTFNS
+893 ANN
-905 DEDLSGWERFSSI
+905 
-918 LMSLSMGLPMICD
+918 LMSLQMGFASLRTFFTTLAD
-931 GLLKFSALISAKS
+931 DSA
-944 ITKIAGLENLS
+944 
-955 KGVIQKLLSSAGDK
+955 SAGDK
-969 SQIEAILK
+969 IMASLSALTFGISGIVVPLTSGMNSLTTALRSYTAAEIVAEAATSFSNKAKSRKIILENQAKIATILSANASKDLTAAELAEKLAAEGIGTEKTRLGIAEAILNKQKGQSLIVTGLNTLAHKLEEKALSEENGSLGLNIALWITKKLAALGAVGAIMVVVGAIAILTGAVMGIIALVNNIKNNSLSGQLEGLTEESKNAAQAADDATNKYK
-977 EAGIGDKVIKSTV
+977 ELKDAVSDYENGVKSLADLTKGTQEFEDATEKANEAAKKLIKTYNIKNWSIVPETGLIKIDDKELEDAQNQAKTEKTEAQTTASAFSAAQTKVQIQKELQDLSDRYIADYSTNTNNQVIGYAGTASDIDKIVTAMGNFSGGAELFFNDVKANVTEALGWNADELSLAQQSFIQNIENDSEAFKAHAEAIWKDKNSIPDQRKDSMLGQFQTDIEGFTSSSQQKEIVDAVYAQTVDQTEAAAKEKYDNLSGDELYQAYAALQNYSSYDTGTWLDGKEKFYDENGQEVANVSDAVMREALREAEVQTQLGLQQEQAKNVVGLENGSDTDSAIAKMVTTQGDWDSGIQRLTKQELAALQGMTDAQKADYADIFKSFGLDLDEAIASVTGDNAKQAGELQASGAKKHQEEEIKSTAETYGLTEEMIES
-990 DQVEKASTGLPGL
+990 QVEALQEQKEAYNENKDAAIQAVKEQL
-1003 IGRLGSKLSKAG
+1003 RLQKAG
-1015 SVMAGFLTNPIA
+1015 TNLNKIW
-1027 LGVVAA
+1027 
-1033 VAAVG
+1033 
-1038 ATVYLAVTERKRQ
+1038 KDN
-1051 AAAAMEEATQ
+1051 
-1061 SAKEASAAYEELK
+1061 SAAIKKWTQGLDD
-1074 GKVENLKSSYSEYS
+1074 
-1088 SILKTLG
+1088 SIETQQ
-1095 NLKTGTAE
+1095 
-1103 WTEAVVELNN
+1103 AVVELQNALN
-1113 QVLELLKTYPQ
+1113 DVFKTKVSTAFIKKNFDVIQSAMEGDTEAVQRFQNLAAEDVLLTVKGVSDFDDLDQQ
-1124 LAEYINNNN
+1124 LQDLHNTIVAYAEQSDFTIGAQIEDQGFINSCQA
-1133 GILTIDAEGYEKVA
+1133 IV
-1147 KEMATSA
+1147 A
-1154 AAAQVASIDS
+1154 AAGMTAAQA
-1164 QKKTLTA
+1164 QQYFNA
-1171 TINYDIVDKGFDNSL
+1171 MGYDVEFDT
-1186 NSDSMLR
+1186 
-1193 MADAIQKDAG
+1193 
-1203 IIIGAL
+1203 
-1209 PDESGEID
+1209 GE
-1217 QAKMD
+1217 
-1222 ESIAAMADS
+1222 
-1231 AKVTKEQAE
+1231 
-1240 AVLSNSECLDYL
+1240 
-1252 RETVTTTNTKLDTLN
+1252 TTNTQTYTYHKLDVEKTKE
-1267 SSRIAA
+1267 AGG
-1273 LTSSMDLTED
+1273 MPQFED
-1283 QRALANSSE
+1283 AE
-1292 LMQGIVNRVIENNY
+1292 TVIEA
-1306 DKIDNNIKSD
+1306 S
-1316 DSEAARTYGDTKSG
+1316 
-1330 LLKGYADTTLR
+1330 
-1341 KHTPF
+1341 
-1346 SWSATAEGEAAFKE
+1346 
-1360 YLKNQG
+1360 
-1366 KTEEEIAAIWKS
+1366 
-1378 ADFKKDRITW
+1378 
-1388 KQTGENDT
+1388 
-1396 TVDKDIFYDSLVN
+1396 
-1409 SVNGARETKAAQQS
+1409 
-1423 SQDVANVL
+1423 
-1431 NKITALTNSSDVTE
+1431 
-1445 SAYGKY
+1445 
-1451 LSTGSVNS
+1451 
-1459 LTEEEF
+1459 
-1465 KALQGVGPQ
+1465 
-1474 IAEYIESGGKK
+1474 
-1485 AAAKITEGMK
+1485 
-1495 AVMDT
+1495 
-1500 TQVAP
+1500 TQVAGTAIKTITP
-1505 PDISGD
+1505 NGNFGGNIDF
-1511 YDSAAHDRYLHTSG
+1511 
-1525 QQILSSNAE
+1525 SNAK
-1534 SLDTS
+1534 
-1539 VEALEA
+1539 
-1545 YTAELLK
+1545 Y
-1552 NNTALDGNY
+1552 
-1561 EKAAKM
+1561 
-1567 AVANV
+1567 
-1572 KFANGLN
+1572 NG
-1579 NLNNVLDDEIDN
+1579 
-1591 VKNASKKNLDYY
+1591 
-1603 KSLGKITQAVN
+1603 G
-1614 DLYDTDVDA
+1614 
-1623 DFVAENLELIEE
+1623 
-1635 AAKGSEKALAELSV
+1635 
-1649 AIVKADLNNRK
+1649 
-1660 TLDKVDLNSVS
+1660 
-1671 KDIQGAA
+1671 
-1678 TYLNSALADYSYNL
+1678 
-1692 YSINEGLAAMQA
+1692 
-1704 NMADASGPMTLA
+1704 
-1716 AALEGCGVKAET
+1716 
-1728 FIGSLNRV
+1728 
-1736 AVATGQTY
+1736 
-1744 AQMEADLAKMGM
+1744 
-1756 SMSDFDVTYA
+1756 
-1766 EVPTKEDVA
+1766 
-1775 LTTTERTVTDLGD
+1775 
-1788 GKYIMQDKI
+1788 
-1797 TNIEH
+1797 
-1802 QYIDSVMQVPQIH
+1802 
-1815 PKGSSG
+1815 
-1821 AGGIIVTPP
+1821 
-1830 SSGGAGLV
+1830 
-1838 SGGKSSGGGGGGSQK
+1838 SGGKSSGGGGGGGGGGSQK

-1863 RYHVI
+1863 RYHTI

-1891 ENRLRVMDRE
+1891 ANRLRVMDQE
-1901 AAKLEEQ
+1901 AAKLEKQ
-1908 IAAQKRYVDEINS
+1908 IAAQKRYVDEIDS

-1933 GAVFDED
+1933 GAVFDEN

-1972 KEILNQY
+1972 KDILNQY

-2011 VEIKVQIHDDQIDFL
+2011 VEIKVQIRDDQIDFL

-2032 LSKSERRQYD
+2032 LSNSERRQYD

-2050 ALELQKKRAATQQGI
+2050 VLELQQKRLATQQGI
-2065 DKLQA
+2065 DDLQA
-2070 AIAEQEARGL
+2070 TIAEHEARGL
-2080 EMTDEQ
+2080 EMTDEE

-2106 IKFSIIEDIGTMFDN
+2106 IKFSIIEDIGTVFDN
-2121 YFDDSDYYIDR
+2121 YFDDLDYYIDR
-2132 ISTLNG
+2132 ISTLNDM
-2138 IMETTRDTLDLLG
+2138 METTRDTLDLLG
-2151 YNNLDNFN
+2151 YDNLEIFN
-2159 KISER
+2159 DINKQ

-2171 LLGLSQQ
+2171 MLGMSQQ
-2178 KLSSATDEVK
+2178 KLSSATDEVN

-2194 TAMEGIN
+2194 TFVKEID
-2201 SLDDLK
+2201 SLEDLK
-2207 NSSWWADDQVKKIAE
+2207 DSHFWANDSVKKIAE
-2222 NATLAEDSIKAV
+2222 NAALAEDSIKAV

-2242 KEATDRQLETQQKIY
+2242 KEATERQLETQQEIY

-2271 VNAVEKVVAAQK
+2271 VDAVEKVVAAQK

-2293 VDRYSDLA
+2293 VDRYGDLV

-2408 VSKAEQDVEDKIQA
+2408 VSKAEQDVEDKMQA

-2432 DTGEKI
+2432 DMGQNI
-2438 LSIQQEYYDAL
+2438 LQVQKDYFDAF
-2449 SDIYANTSLTQ
+2449 SDISTDTSLTWETKSARIKELQ
-2460 EEKNQ
+2460 GD
-2465 REEAL
+2465 
-2470 RESTMKKL
+2470 TMKKL
-2478 SYYTDQ
+2478 TYYTDQ

-2492 GMNFEDTILGK
+2492 GMNFKDTILGT

-2514 NDNFA
+2514 NDGFA
-2519 SSADTTFTMIQKQY
+2519 NSANATFAQIQKQY
-2533 QATTGYYQELAKV
+2533 EATTGYYRDLAKA
-2546 MGITDKDVLNDLGLM
+2546 MGITDESTLNNLESM
-2561 KAAIA
+2561 KTAIA
-2566 DAMRTAQENM
+2566 NAMLAAQQNM
-2576 QTSIKDSQEKFD
+2576 QTAISKSQENFD
-2588 STVQN
+2588 ATTKN
-2593 MDKLV
+2593 MNDLV
-2598 DSINEMS
+2598 KTIKEMGES
-2605 NALRDW
+2605 LQKW

-2628 FDLMIKAMNNN
+2628 FDLMIKALKNN
-2639 DMASAE
+2639 DMDSAE

-2653 KISLDPNSYGQYTW
+2653 KISLDPNSYGQYDW
-2667 NSKEAMIKDLQEHG
+2667 SSKEAMVKDFQEQG
-2681 VQVSD
+2681 VWISD
-2686 ENAAI
+2686 EKANS
-2691 LWDKYN
+2691 LWDKYS
-2697 STTQKY
+2697 STLKKY

-2713 KDGRL
+2713 QDGKL
-2718 ALLHQKELVLNAS
+2718 AVLHQKELVLNAS

-2746 VRQIDAQALYSHG
+2746 VRQIDAQALYSRG

-2777 VHIEASFP
+2777 VHIEANFP

>member
-1 MSAARTV
+1 MNAARTV

-22 AALSRLNTNLRN
+22 AALSRLSTNLRN

-49 EQLNTASAAA
+49 EQLNTASVAA
-59 IKLRENLQSAINVD
+59 IKLRENLQNAINVD

-103 GPAGQAAFMDLSKAI
+103 GPTGRAAFMDLSKAI

-150 AIHTFVGAVQTAY
+150 AIHRFIGTIQTAY
-163 HYAQDLNKS
+163 NYAQDLNKS
-172 LNDIRIVTGYGSD
+172 LNNIRIVTGYGSD
-185 RMAEF
+185 KMAEF

-277 ATASSTDEIA
+277 TTASSTDEIA
-287 DGLEKFAAVAETVG
+287 EGLEKFAAVADTVG

-327 ALKTLFARI
+327 SLKTLFARI

-358 EVVGVNIKNEA
+358 EAVGVNIKNEA
-369 GELKSMDEILDEIG
+369 GQLKDMDEILDEIG
-383 SKWDTIGKDQQVA
+383 AKWDTIGKDQQIA
-396 LAQTVAGVRQYTQF
+396 LAQTVAGVRQYNQF
-410 IALMDNWDFMKENLN
+410 IALMDNWDFMQENLQ
-425 TAANATGT
+425 TVAKASGT
-433 LDKQAEIYAESWE
+433 LDEQAQIYAESWE
-446 AAQKRV
+446 AARKRV
-452 QAAAESIYQDLLKDD
+452 QAAAEGIYQDLLKDD
-467 FFVGL
+467 FFIWL
-472 TDDFGAIIEFID
+472 TDGFGSVLEFID

-504 NKIFGDKIIAGVQTL
+504 NKIFGDKIIAGAQTL

-551 LNPNSGLRENNEATA
+551 LNPNSGLRENNEAAA

-630 IRSKASFGSYDYL
+630 IRGKASFGSYEYL

-650 LRSIMSEYDNGTPI
+650 LRAIMSEYDNGTSI
-664 SNITLPTSKGA
+664 KDITIPSSKGA
-675 QQGVIDQLNSNLG
+675 QQGVINQLNSNLG

-697 EDLTN
+697 DDLIN

-720 SFIKDFDGLEE
+720 SFIKDFDGLGE
-731 SIKSNAKQ
+731 SIRNNATQ

-745 EADQLDKLKSSVGN
+745 KADQLANLKLSVGN

-779 YSISDAAD
+779 YSISDTAD

-792 TAVDNASAEALQR
+792 TAVSHAEAEALQK
-805 SRRAA
+805 SQRAA
-810 AGNADQIEQ
+810 AGNTAQIEQ

-830 VQRFTEQLKKA
+830 VQRFANQLKEA
-841 EEMGLTYEEYLK
+841 EKRGLSYKEYLK
-853 RTGEAA
+853 QTGEAA
-859 VWAGK
+859 VWAGTN
-864 SIENASTKVSKM
+864 IENASTKISKVKVVNNFANTLFSIGMSVSAVTNAINSLQDDSISTWQKTLNVIM
-876 AVISE
+876 ALSMVLPTVTTLFTSLGQGYTLLVYGITGYSAAQAKAAAITLAGMGITQASTKEDKQAAAAKLALTLGIDEESAAILVNSTLQSKSLKTRILELATKIKEAVVTKATTVATWAHNAALALQNLLMSKSLELTTAGIVAFAGLAAILAGGLAIALAIGIKKWANYETATEQATRQAEESATAADKAKEAFNSLKDTLKEYDDGVSALADLTDGTEAFREKLAETNKAALKLIEQLQLIYGKDWKYDNSNGQIVFLDENGQIDEDFVKNQTEESEKQYQQTQDVAVIADAAASKTKASDRSKFDDYNE
-881 IGNGLM
+881 VKTYQPTEKSKTASQIVQAGIKASDIDSVIQSLGENITWDANNKSFSSDDYDKIREALVALGYDKSDIDSIDNFSYFVDDLYYQKQNNGQKYADRLGYM
-887 SVQMGV
+887 DELATS
-893 SSVVSAIDTFNS
+893 VSAGEGQVVGTVLSDVNSKVKNALDDAQLDKIATDSYSKAATKQDVQDAQAGIDQLSENELKQRYAEFNS
-905 DEDLSGWERFSSI
+905 AYRYNADTGALQLQDEKGNWTDLKE
-918 LMSLSMGLPMICD
+918 
-931 GLLKFSALISAKS
+931 
-944 ITKIAGLENLS
+944 
-955 KGVIQKLLSSAGDK
+955 GDK
-969 SQIEAILK
+969 GYVSTDTIKTNLK
-977 EAGIGDKVIKSTV
+977 TNI
-990 DQVEKASTGLPGL
+990 QVEKAQEIANSEAEDTWYGQFRKDASSGFGEVQGSNIRSMLDAMLNAIRQNENPLTEEDIQDRHLGLSSED
-1003 IGRLGSKLSKAG
+1003 IE
-1015 SVMAGFLTNPIA
+1015 FLMQ
-1027 LGVVAA
+1027 
-1033 VAAVG
+1033 
-1038 ATVYLAVTERKRQ
+1038 KQ
-1051 AAAAMEEATQ
+1051 
-1061 SAKEASAAYEELK
+1061 EELR
-1074 GKVENLKSSYSEYS
+1074 GVLTDVNELYTTGQQDLLGLAEEYS
-1088 SILKTLG
+1088 SCSDE
-1095 NLKTGTAE
+1095 AE
-1103 WTEAVVELNN
+1103 EFSSAVKRYGKNSEQAKKAQDKLNQAIKN
-1113 QVLELLKTYPQ
+1113 AQWRK
-1124 LAEYINNNN
+1124 LA
-1133 GILTIDAEGYEKVA
+1133 DSVA
-1147 KEMATSA
+1147 K
-1154 AAAQVASIDS
+1154 
-1164 QKKTLTA
+1164 
-1171 TINYDIVDKGFDNSL
+1171 
-1186 NSDSMLR
+1186 
-1193 MADAIQKDAG
+1193 
-1203 IIIGAL
+1203 
-1209 PDESGEID
+1209 
-1217 QAKMD
+1217 
-1222 ESIAAMADS
+1222 
-1231 AKVTKEQAE
+1231 
-1240 AVLSNSECLDYL
+1240 VLSNMEDLDEESDEYKDECKSLAKSFNDIFK
-1252 RETVTTTNTKLDTLN
+1252 TNVTQDWVADN
-1267 SSRIAA
+1267 I
-1273 LTSSMDLTED
+1273 DL
-1283 QRALANSSE
+1283 
-1292 LMQGIVNRVIENNY
+1292 
-1306 DKIDNNIKSD
+1306 
-1316 DSEAARTYGDTKSG
+1316 
-1330 LLKGYADTTLR
+1330 
-1341 KHTPF
+1341 
-1346 SWSATAEGEAAFKE
+1346 
-1360 YLKNQG
+1360 
-1366 KTEEEIAAIWKS
+1366 
-1378 ADFKKDRITW
+1378 FKKW
-1388 KQTGENDT
+1388 
-1396 TVDKDIFYDSLVN
+1396 S
-1409 SVNGARETKAAQQS
+1409 QS
-1423 SQDVANVL
+1423 SGDEARKL
-1431 NKITALTNSSDVTE
+1431 E
-1445 SAYGKY
+1445 
-1451 LSTGSVNS
+1451 
-1459 LTEEEF
+1459 
-1465 KALQGVGPQ
+1465 LQ
-1474 IAEYIESGGKK
+1474 IL
-1485 AAAKITEGMK
+1485 AAAKAASSENFKPIELKADENGMVQTIRS
-1495 AVMDT
+1495 A
-1500 TQVAP
+1500 
-1505 PDISGD
+1505 
-1511 YDSAAHDRYLHTSG
+1511 YDFYL
-1525 QQILSSNAE
+1525 
-1534 SLDTS
+1534 
-1539 VEALEA
+1539 
-1545 YTAELLK
+1545 
-1552 NNTALDGNY
+1552 
-1561 EKAAKM
+1561 
-1567 AVANV
+1567 
-1572 KFANGLN
+1572 
-1579 NLNNVLDDEIDN
+1579 
-1591 VKNASKKNLDYY
+1591 YY
-1603 KSLGKITQAVN
+1603 KSLIESGKITITADGKADISALLNSLNLAQMSAADVAAV
-1614 DLYDTDVDA
+1614 LSAIGQTDVTINGVVVSTA
-1623 DFVAENLELIEE
+1623 DMSASKDTFDKFME
-1635 AAKGSEKALAELSV
+1635 AAG
-1649 AIVKADLNNRK
+1649 
-1660 TLDKVDLNSVS
+1660 LDTVNFTGDV
-1671 KDIQGAA
+1671 
-1678 TYLNSALADYSYNL
+1678 T
-1692 YSINEGLAAMQA
+1692 
-1704 NMADASGPMTLA
+1704 
-1716 AALEGCGVKAET
+1716 
-1728 FIGSLNRV
+1728 
-1736 AVATGQTY
+1736 ATGVVPN
-1744 AQMEADLAKMGM
+1744 
-1756 SMSDFDVTYA
+1756 FD
-1766 EVPTKEDVA
+1766 PS
-1775 LTTTERTVTDLGD
+1775 
-1788 GKYIMQDKI
+1788 KYISDA
-1797 TNIEH
+1797 N
-1802 QYIDSVMQVPQIH
+1802 
-1815 PKGSSG
+1815 
-1821 AGGIIVTPP
+1821 
-1830 SSGGAGLV
+1830 SSGGG
-1838 SGGKSSGGGGGGSQK
+1838 GGGGGGSQK
-1853 DKKKSSDEIE
+1853 DKKKASDEIE
-1863 RYHVI
+1863 RYHTI

-1891 ENRLRVMDRE
+1891 ANRLRVMDQE

-1908 IAAQKRYVDEINS
+1908 IAAQKRYVDEIDS

-1979 EETLELKLSEADK
+1979 EETLELKLSEVDK

-2032 LSKSERRQYD
+2032 LSNSERRQYD
-2042 SYLVQQEK
+2042 SYLVQQK
-2050 ALELQKKRAATQQGI
+2050 KMSELQDKRLEIQKGI
-2065 DKLQA
+2065 NTIQA
-2070 AIAEQEARGL
+2070 DIAKQEAQGL

-2106 IKFSIIEDIGTMFDN
+2106 IKFSIIEDIGTTFDN
-2121 YFDDSDYYIDR
+2121 YFDNLDYYIDR
-2132 ISTLNG
+2132 ISTLNDM
-2138 IMETTRDTLDLLG
+2138 METTHDALDLLG
-2151 YNNLDNFN
+2151 YDNLDTFN
-2159 KISER
+2159 RINGQ
-2164 LLSNQRT
+2164 LLSNQRVM
-2171 LLGLSQQ
+2171 LGMSQK
-2178 KLSSATDEVK
+2178 KLSNATGEVN

-2194 TAMEGIN
+2194 ATVKEVD

-2207 NSSWWADDQVKKIAE
+2207 DSPFWEDANDQIKKIAE
-2222 NATLAEDSIKAV
+2222 NAALAGDSIEVV

-2242 KEATDRQLETQQKIY
+2242 KEATERQLETQQEIY

-2271 VNAVEKVVAAQK
+2271 VDAVEKVVAVQK

-2293 VDRYSDLA
+2293 VDRYDDLA

-2359 YELKTLQAKYDLRLA
+2359 YELKTLQAKYDLRVA

-2408 VSKAEQDVEDKIQA
+2408 VSKAEQNVEDKMQA

-2449 SDIYANTSLTQ
+2449 SDIYTDASLTQ
-2460 EEKNQ
+2460 EERNK

-2492 GMNFEDTILGK
+2492 GMNFKDTILGT
-2503 MYPEYENLQKF
+2503 MYPEYETLQKF

-2519 SSADTTFTMIQKQY
+2519 SSADTTFTMIQDQY
-2533 QATTGYYQELAKV
+2533 KTTTEYYQELAKA
-2546 MGITDKDVLNDLGLM
+2546 MGITDEKVLNDLGSM
-2561 KAAIA
+2561 KTAIA
-2566 DAMRTAQENM
+2566 KAMIAAQENM
-2576 QTSIKDSQEKFD
+2576 QTAISNSQENFD
-2588 STVQN
+2588 ATTKN
-2593 MDKLV
+2593 MNDLV
-2598 DSINEMS
+2598 KTIDEMGE
-2605 NALRDW
+2605 ALREW
-2611 VEEMTK
+2611 VKEMTK

-2628 FDLMIKAMNNN
+2628 FDLMIKALKNN
-2639 DMASAE
+2639 DIDSAE

-2653 KISLDPNSYGQYTW
+2653 KISLDPNSYGQYSW
-2667 NSKEAMIKDLQEHG
+2667 NSKEAMVKDFQEQG
-2681 VQVSD
+2681 VQISSEKAD
-2686 ENAAI
+2686 R

-2697 STTQKY
+2697 NTTQKY

-2713 KDGRL
+2713 QDGKL
-2718 ALLHQKELVLNAS
+2718 AVLHQKELVLNAS

-2746 VRQIDAQALYSHG
+2746 VQQIDAQALYSRG

-2766 IETRAETLEQN
+2766 IQTRAETLEQN
-2777 VHIEASFP
+2777 VHIEANFP

>member
-1 MSAARTV
+1 MNAARTV

-34 ISSQTNLDTGGLRLP
+34 ISSQTNLDTGGLRLQ
-49 EQLNTASAAA
+49 EQLNTASVAA
-59 IKLRENLQSAINVD
+59 IKLRENLQNAINVD

-84 EMEKSGMSLKQYR
+84 EMKKSGMSLKQYR

-103 GPAGQAAFMDLSKAI
+103 GPTGQAAFMDLSKAI

-125 KQTNVLVDKLWDSL
+125 KQTNVLVDKLWGSL

-150 AIHTFVGAVQTAY
+150 AIHSFIGAIQTAY

-172 LNDIRIVTGYGSD
+172 LNNIRIVTGYGSD

-227 RSDVTVKMANVT
+227 RTDVTVKMANVT

-251 AVWENFMKDGEHT
+251 AVWENFMKDGKHT

-277 ATASSTDEIA
+277 TTASSTDEIA
-287 DGLEKFAAVAETVG
+287 EGIEKFAAVADTVG

-358 EVVGVNIKNEA
+358 EAVGVNIKNEA
-369 GELKSMDEILDEIG
+369 GQLKDMDEILDEIG
-383 SKWDTIGKDQQVA
+383 AKWDTIGKDQQIA
-396 LAQTVAGVRQYTQF
+396 LAQTVAGVRQYNQF
-410 IALMDNWDFMKENLN
+410 IALMDNWDFMQENLR
-425 TAANATGT
+425 TVAKASGT
-433 LDKQAEIYAESWE
+433 LDEQAQIYAESWE
-446 AAQKRV
+446 AAKKRV
-452 QAAAESIYQDLLKDD
+452 QAAAEGIYQDLLKDD
-467 FFVGL
+467 FFIWL
-472 TDDFGAIIEFID
+472 TDSFGSILEFID

-504 NKIFGDKIIAGVQTL
+504 NKIFGDKIIAGAQTL

-551 LNPNSGLRENNEATA
+551 LNPNAGLRENNEAAA

-630 IRSKASFGSYDYL
+630 IRGKASFGSYEYL

-650 LRSIMSEYDNGTPI
+650 LRAIMSQYDNGTSI
-664 SNITLPTSKGA
+664 NDIALPTSRGA
-675 QQGVIDQLNSNLG
+675 QQGVINQLNSNLG

-697 EDLTN
+697 DDLTN

-720 SFIKDFDGLEE
+720 SFIKDFDGLGE
-731 SIKSNAKQ
+731 SIKNNARQ

-745 EADQLDKLKSSVGN
+745 KADQLANLKLSVGN

-792 TAVDNASAEALQR
+792 TAVSHAEAEALQK
-805 SRRAA
+805 SQRAA
-810 AGNADQIEQ
+810 AGNTAQIEQ
-819 FAKKYKLSTDE
+819 FAKKYKLSREE
-830 VQRFTEQLKKA
+830 VQRFANQLKEA
-841 EEMGLTYEEYLK
+841 EKMGLTYKEYLK
-853 RTGEAA
+853 QTGEAA
-859 VWAGK
+859 AWAGAN
-864 SIENASTKVSKM
+864 IANASTKVSKVKVVNNFANTLFSIGM
-876 AVISE
+876 SISAVTNAINSLQDDSISTWQKTLNVIMALSMVLPTVTTLFTSLGQGYTLLVYGITGYSAAQAKAAAITLAGMGITQASTKEDKQAAAARLALTLGIEEESAAILVNSTLQSKSLKTRILELATKIKEAVVTGATTVATWAHNAALAVQNLLLGESLVLTSAGIALFALLGVALVGLAAILIKGIVAWANYETATEQATRQAEESATAADKAKEAFNSLKDTLKEYDEGVSALADLTEGTEAFREKLAETNKAALKLIEQLQLIYGKDWKYDSNGQIVFLDENGQIDENFVKNQTEESEKQYQQTQDVAVIADAVASKTKASDTSNFDDYNATNYKPSE
-881 IGNGLM
+881 KSKTASQIVQAGIKASDIDSVIESLSLSENITWDANNKSFSPGDYEKIREALVAFGYDESDVNSIDNFGYFVDDLYYQKQNNGQKYADRLDYM
-887 SVQMGV
+887 DELATS
-893 SSVVSAIDTFNS
+893 VSAGEGQVVGTVLSDVNSKVRNALDDAQLNDIATDSYDEAAGYEDVQTAQAEIDQLSENQLKQRYAEFNS
-905 DEDLSGWERFSSI
+905 AYRYNADTGALQLQDEQGNWTDLKE
-918 LMSLSMGLPMICD
+918 
-931 GLLKFSALISAKS
+931 
-944 ITKIAGLENLS
+944 
-955 KGVIQKLLSSAGDK
+955 GDK
-969 SQIEAILK
+969 GYVSTDTIKTNLK
-977 EAGIGDKVIKSTV
+977 TNI
-990 DQVEKASTGLPGL
+990 QVEKAQEIANSNAENAWFDQFKEGVSSGFTGFSEEQKTNLNGL
-1003 IGRLGSKLSKAG
+1003 LVQMRTNKDKDPLTEEKIEEYSQDNGLGLSPEDIE
-1015 SVMAGFLTNPIA
+1015 FLMQ
-1027 LGVVAA
+1027 
-1033 VAAVG
+1033 
-1038 ATVYLAVTERKRQ
+1038 KQ
-1051 AAAAMEEATQ
+1051 
-1061 SAKEASAAYEELK
+1061 EELR
-1074 GKVENLKSSYSEYS
+1074 GVLTDVNDLYTTGQQDLLGLAEEYS
-1088 SILKTLG
+1088 SCSDE
-1095 NLKTGTAE
+1095 AE
-1103 WTEAVVELNN
+1103 EFSAAVKRYGKNSEQAKKAQDKLNQAIKN
-1113 QVLELLKTYPQ
+1113 AQWRK
-1124 LAEYINNNN
+1124 LA
-1133 GILTIDAEGYEKVA
+1133 DSVA
-1147 KEMATSA
+1147 K
-1154 AAAQVASIDS
+1154 
-1164 QKKTLTA
+1164 
-1171 TINYDIVDKGFDNSL
+1171 
-1186 NSDSMLR
+1186 
-1193 MADAIQKDAG
+1193 
-1203 IIIGAL
+1203 
-1209 PDESGEID
+1209 
-1217 QAKMD
+1217 
-1222 ESIAAMADS
+1222 
-1231 AKVTKEQAE
+1231 
-1240 AVLSNSECLDYL
+1240 VLSNMEDLDEESDEYKDECKSLAKSFNDIFK
-1252 RETVTTTNTKLDTLN
+1252 TNVSQDWVADNIDLFKKWSQSSGDEARKLELQ
-1267 SSRIAA
+1267 ILAA
-1273 LTSSMDLTED
+1273 
-1283 QRALANSSE
+1283 ANAASSE
-1292 LMQGIVNRVIENNY
+1292 NFKPIE
-1306 DKIDNNIKSD
+1306 
-1316 DSEAARTYGDTKSG
+1316 
-1330 LLKGYADTTLR
+1330 LKAD
-1341 KHTPF
+1341 
-1346 SWSATAEGEAAFKE
+1346 ENGVV
-1360 YLKNQG
+1360 
-1366 KTEEEIAAIWKS
+1366 
-1378 ADFKKDRITW
+1378 
-1388 KQTGENDT
+1388 QT
-1396 TVDKDIFYDSLVN
+1396 I
-1409 SVNGARETKAAQQS
+1409 R
-1423 SQDVANVL
+1423 
-1431 NKITALTNSSDVTE
+1431 
-1445 SAYGKY
+1445 SAYDFY
-1451 LSTGSVNS
+1451 L
-1459 LTEEEF
+1459 
-1465 KALQGVGPQ
+1465 
-1474 IAEYIESGGKK
+1474 
-1485 AAAKITEGMK
+1485 
-1495 AVMDT
+1495 
-1500 TQVAP
+1500 
-1505 PDISGD
+1505 
-1511 YDSAAHDRYLHTSG
+1511 
-1525 QQILSSNAE
+1525 
-1534 SLDTS
+1534 
-1539 VEALEA
+1539 
-1545 YTAELLK
+1545 
-1552 NNTALDGNY
+1552 
-1561 EKAAKM
+1561 
-1567 AVANV
+1567 
-1572 KFANGLN
+1572 
-1579 NLNNVLDDEIDN
+1579 
-1591 VKNASKKNLDYY
+1591 YY
-1603 KSLGKITQAVN
+1603 KSLIESGKITITADGKADISALLNSLKLAEMSAADVAAV
-1614 DLYDTDVDA
+1614 LSAIGQTDVTINGVVVSTADMSASEGSFA
-1623 DFVAENLELIEE
+1623 DFLD
-1635 AAKGSEKALAELSV
+1635 AAGLG
-1649 AIVKADLNNRK
+1649 
-1660 TLDKVDLNSVS
+1660 TVDFKS
-1671 KDIQGAA
+1671 DI
-1678 TYLNSALADYSYNL
+1678 T
-1692 YSINEGLAAMQA
+1692 
-1704 NMADASGPMTLA
+1704 
-1716 AALEGCGVKAET
+1716 
-1728 FIGSLNRV
+1728 
-1736 AVATGQTY
+1736 ATGVVPN
-1744 AQMEADLAKMGM
+1744 
-1756 SMSDFDVTYA
+1756 FD
-1766 EVPTKEDVA
+1766 PS
-1775 LTTTERTVTDLGD
+1775 
-1788 GKYIMQDKI
+1788 KYISDA
-1797 TNIEH
+1797 N
-1802 QYIDSVMQVPQIH
+1802 
-1815 PKGSSG
+1815 
-1821 AGGIIVTPP
+1821 
-1830 SSGGAGLV
+1830 SSGG
-1838 SGGKSSGGGGGGSQK
+1838 GGGGGGSQK

-1863 RYHVI
+1863 RYHTI
-1868 KKQLDNLSR
+1868 KKEIGNLSR

-1891 ENRLRVMDRE
+1891 ANRLRIMDQE

-1908 IAAQKRYVDEINS
+1908 IAAQKRYIDEIDS

-1967 SYNDF
+1967 SYNEF
-1972 KEILNQY
+1972 KDILNQY

-2032 LSKSERRQYD
+2032 LSNSERRQYD
-2042 SYLVQQEK
+2042 SYLIQQK
-2050 ALELQKKRAATQQGI
+2050 KMLELQQKRLTTQQGI
-2065 DKLQA
+2065 DDLQA
-2070 AIAEQEARGL
+2070 AIAEHEAQGL
-2080 EMTDEQ
+2080 EITEEE

-2106 IKFSIIEDIGTMFDN
+2106 IKFSIIEDIGTVFDN
-2121 YFDDSDYYIDR
+2121 YFDDLDYYIDR
-2132 ISTLNG
+2132 ISTLNDM
-2138 IMETTRDTLDLLG
+2138 METTRDTLDLLG
-2151 YNNLDNFN
+2151 YDNLDNFN
-2159 KISER
+2159 SINKQ
-2164 LLSNQRT
+2164 LLSNRKVM
-2171 LLGLSQQ
+2171 LEMSQK
-2178 KLSSATDEVK
+2178 KLSSATDEVD
-2188 YWQDLA
+2188 YWQNLA
-2194 TAMEGIN
+2194 STVKEID

-2207 NSSWWADDQVKKIAE
+2207 DSPFWEDANDQIKKIAE
-2222 NATLAEDSIKAV
+2222 NAALAGDSIKVV

-2242 KEATDRQLETQQKIY
+2242 KEATEQQLETQQEIY

-2271 VNAVEKVVAAQK
+2271 VDAVEKVVAVQK

-2293 VDRYSDLA
+2293 VDRYGDLA

-2326 DISKTDNVAAKSKL
+2326 DISKIDNVAAKSKL

-2395 GNWGYMYTADAEE
+2395 GNWGYMYTADAEA
-2408 VSKAEQDVEDKIQA
+2408 VSKAEQDVEDKMQA

-2449 SDIYANTSLTQ
+2449 SDIYTDASLTQ
-2460 EEKNQ
+2460 EERNK

-2470 RESTMKKL
+2470 RESTMKQL

-2492 GMNFEDTILGK
+2492 GMNFKDTILGT

-2514 NDNFA
+2514 NDGFA
-2519 SSADTTFTMIQKQY
+2519 SSADATFAQIQKQY
-2533 QATTGYYQELAKV
+2533 EATTGYYRDLAKA
-2546 MGITDKDVLNDLGLM
+2546 MGITDENVLNNLELM
-2561 KAAIA
+2561 KAAIT
-2566 DAMRTAQENM
+2566 DAMLTAQKNM
-2576 QTSIKDSQEKFD
+2576 QTAISDSQENFD
-2588 STVQN
+2588 ATTKN
-2593 MDKLV
+2593 MNDLV
-2598 DSINEMS
+2598 KTIDEMGE
-2605 NALRDW
+2605 ALREW
-2611 VEEMTK
+2611 VKEMTK

-2628 FDLMIKAMNNN
+2628 FDLMIKAVKNN
-2639 DMASAE
+2639 DMDSAE

-2653 KISLDPNSYGQYTW
+2653 KISLDPNSYGQYSW
-2667 NSKEAMIKDLQEHG
+2667 DSKEAMVKDFQEQG
-2681 VQVSD
+2681 VWLSD
-2686 ENAAI
+2686 EKADS
-2691 LWDKYN
+2691 LWNKYN
-2697 STTQKY
+2697 NTTQKY

-2713 KDGRL
+2713 QDGKL
-2718 ALLHQKELVLNAS
+2718 AVLHQKELVLNAS

-2738 IVNVVRDI
+2738 IVNIVRDI
-2746 VRQIDAQALYSHG
+2746 VQQIDAQALYSRG

-2777 VHIEASFP
+2777 VHIEANFP

>member
-1 MSAARTV
+1 MNAARTV

-34 ISSQTNLDTGGLRLP
+34 ISSQTNLDTGGLRLQ
-49 EQLNTASAAA
+49 EQLNTASVAA
-59 IKLRENLQSAINVD
+59 IKLRENLQNAINVD

-103 GPAGQAAFMDLSKAI
+103 GPTGQAAFMDLSKAI

-150 AIHTFVGAVQTAY
+150 AIHSFIGAIQTAY
-163 HYAQDLNKS
+163 NYAQDLNKS
-172 LNDIRIVTGYGSD
+172 LNNIRIVTGYGSD
-185 RMAEF
+185 KMAEF

-227 RSDVTVKMANVT
+227 RTDVTVKMANVT

-264 AEWYADVMTALGA
+264 AQWYADVMTALGA

-287 DGLEKFAAVAETVG
+287 EGLEKFAAVADTVG

-358 EVVGVNIKNEA
+358 EAVGVNIKNEA
-369 GELKSMDEILDEIG
+369 GQLKDMDEILDEIG
-383 SKWDTIGKDQQVA
+383 AKWSTIGKDQQIA
-396 LAQTVAGVRQYTQF
+396 LAQTVAGVRQYNQF
-410 IALMDNWDFMKENLN
+410 IALMDNWDFMQENLQ
-425 TAANATGT
+425 TVAKASGT
-433 LDKQAEIYAESWE
+433 LEEQNEIYAESWE
-446 AAQKRV
+446 AARKRV
-452 QAAAESIYQDLLKDD
+452 QAAAEGIYQDLLKDD
-467 FFVGL
+467 FFIQL
-472 TDDFGAIIEFID
+472 TNDFGSILEFID
-484 KIIDSLGGL
+484 SIIDSLGGL

-504 NKIFGDKIIAGVQTL
+504 NKIFGDKIIAGAQTL

-551 LNPNSGLRENNEATA
+551 LNPNSGLRENNEAAA

-630 IRSKASFGSYDYL
+630 IRGKASFGSYEYL

-650 LRSIMSEYDNGTPI
+650 LRAIMSEYDNGTSI
-664 SNITLPTSKGA
+664 NDIALPTSRGA
-675 QQGVIDQLNSNLG
+675 QQGVINQLNSNLG

-697 EDLTN
+697 DDLTN

-720 SFIKDFDGLEE
+720 SFIKDFDGLGE
-731 SIKSNAKQ
+731 SIRNNAVQ

-745 EADQLDKLKSSVGN
+745 KADQLANLKLSVGN

-792 TAVDNASAEALQR
+792 TAVDNAQAEALQR
-805 SRRAA
+805 SQRAA
-810 AGNADQIEQ
+810 AGNTAQIEQ
-819 FAKKYKLSTDE
+819 FAKKYKLSREE
-830 VQRFTEQLKKA
+830 VQRFAEQLKKA
-841 EEMGLTYEEYLK
+841 EEMGLTYKEYLK
-853 RTGEAA
+853 QTGEAA
-859 VWAGK
+859 AWAGANFENTSK
-864 SIENASTKVSKM
+864 KVNKLAVAQGVANTLFSIGMSVSAVTNAIESLQDDSISPWQKTLNVIMALSMVLPTVTTLFTSLGQGYTLLVYGITGYSAAQAKAAAITLAEMGITQASTKEDKEAAAARLALTLGIKEESAAILVNSTLQSKSLKTRILELATKIKEAIVTGVTTAATWAHNAALAVQNLLMSKSLVLTTAGIVAFAGLVAILAGLAIALAIGIKKWANYETATEQATRQAEESATAADKAKEAFNSLKDTLKEYDEGVSALADLTDNTEAFREKLAETNKAALKLIEQLQLIYGKDWKYDNSNGQIVFLDENGQVDEDFVKNQTEESEKQYQQTQDV
-876 AVISE
+876 AVIADAVASKTEASDTSKFDDYNATNYKTSE
-881 IGNGLM
+881 KSKTASQIVQAGIKASDIDSVIQSLGDNITWDANNKSFSPGDYEKIREALVAFGYDRSDVDSIDNFGYFVDDLYYQKQNNGQKYADRLDYM
-887 SVQMGV
+887 DELATSVSTGEGQIVGTV
-893 SSVVSAIDTFNS
+893 LSDVNSKVKNALDDAQLGEIATESYDKAATNGDVTEAQAEIDQLSENELKQRYAEFNS
-905 DEDLSGWERFSSI
+905 AYRYNADTGALQLQDEKGNWTDLKE
-918 LMSLSMGLPMICD
+918 
-931 GLLKFSALISAKS
+931 
-944 ITKIAGLENLS
+944 
-955 KGVIQKLLSSAGDK
+955 GDK
-969 SQIEAILK
+969 GYLSTDTIKTNLK
-977 EAGIGDKVIKSTV
+977 TNI
-990 DQVEKASTGLPGL
+990 QVEKAQELANSEAENTWYGQFRKDASSGFGEVQGSNIRSMLDAMLNAIRQNENPLTEEDIQDRHLGLSSED
-1003 IGRLGSKLSKAG
+1003 IE
-1015 SVMAGFLTNPIA
+1015 FLMQ
-1027 LGVVAA
+1027 
-1033 VAAVG
+1033 
-1038 ATVYLAVTERKRQ
+1038 KQ
-1051 AAAAMEEATQ
+1051 
-1061 SAKEASAAYEELK
+1061 EELR
-1074 GKVENLKSSYSEYS
+1074 GVLTDVNELYTTGQQDLLGLAEEYS
-1088 SILKTLG
+1088 SCSDE
-1095 NLKTGTAE
+1095 AE
-1103 WTEAVVELNN
+1103 EFSSAVKRYGKNSEQAKKAQDKLNQAIKN
-1113 QVLELLKTYPQ
+1113 AQWRK
-1124 LAEYINNNN
+1124 LA
-1133 GILTIDAEGYEKVA
+1133 DSVA
-1147 KEMATSA
+1147 K
-1154 AAAQVASIDS
+1154 
-1164 QKKTLTA
+1164 
-1171 TINYDIVDKGFDNSL
+1171 
-1186 NSDSMLR
+1186 
-1193 MADAIQKDAG
+1193 
-1203 IIIGAL
+1203 
-1209 PDESGEID
+1209 
-1217 QAKMD
+1217 
-1222 ESIAAMADS
+1222 
-1231 AKVTKEQAE
+1231 
-1240 AVLSNSECLDYL
+1240 VLSNMEDLDEESDEYKDECKSLAKSFNDIFK
-1252 RETVTTTNTKLDTLN
+1252 TNVSQDWVADNIDLFKKWSQSSGDEARKLELQ
-1267 SSRIAA
+1267 ILAA
-1273 LTSSMDLTED
+1273 
-1283 QRALANSSE
+1283 ANAASSE
-1292 LMQGIVNRVIENNY
+1292 NF
-1306 DKIDNNIKSD
+1306 KPIK
-1316 DSEAARTYGDTKSG
+1316 
-1330 LLKGYADTTLR
+1330 LKADETGV
-1341 KHTPF
+1341 
-1346 SWSATAEGEAAFKE
+1346 E
-1360 YLKNQG
+1360 
-1366 KTEEEIAAIWKS
+1366 
-1378 ADFKKDRITW
+1378 
-1388 KQTGENDT
+1388 QT
-1396 TVDKDIFYDSLVN
+1396 I
-1409 SVNGARETKAAQQS
+1409 R
-1423 SQDVANVL
+1423 
-1431 NKITALTNSSDVTE
+1431 
-1445 SAYGKY
+1445 SAYDFY
-1451 LSTGSVNS
+1451 L
-1459 LTEEEF
+1459 
-1465 KALQGVGPQ
+1465 
-1474 IAEYIESGGKK
+1474 
-1485 AAAKITEGMK
+1485 
-1495 AVMDT
+1495 
-1500 TQVAP
+1500 
-1505 PDISGD
+1505 
-1511 YDSAAHDRYLHTSG
+1511 
-1525 QQILSSNAE
+1525 
-1534 SLDTS
+1534 
-1539 VEALEA
+1539 
-1545 YTAELLK
+1545 
-1552 NNTALDGNY
+1552 
-1561 EKAAKM
+1561 
-1567 AVANV
+1567 
-1572 KFANGLN
+1572 
-1579 NLNNVLDDEIDN
+1579 
-1591 VKNASKKNLDYY
+1591 YY
-1603 KSLGKITQAVN
+1603 KSLIESGKITI
-1614 DLYDTDVDA
+1614 TA
-1623 DFVAENLELIEE
+1623 D
-1635 AAKGSEKALAELSV
+1635 G
-1649 AIVKADLNNRK
+1649 KADISAL
-1660 TLDKVDLNSVS
+1660 LNS
-1671 KDIQGAA
+1671 
-1678 TYLNSALADYSYNL
+1678 L
-1692 YSINEGLAAMQA
+1692 
-1704 NMADASGPMTLA
+1704 
-1716 AALEGCGVKAET
+1716 
-1728 FIGSLNRV
+1728 
-1736 AVATGQTY
+1736 
-1744 AQMEADLAKMGM
+1744 DLAKMSAADVAAVLSAIGQT
-1756 SMSDFDVTYA
+1756 DVTINGVVVSTA
-1766 EVPTKEDVA
+1766 DMSASTDDFNTFMQNTSGLGTVNFTSDVTATGVVPDFNP
-1775 LTTTERTVTDLGD
+1775 
-1788 GKYIMQDKI
+1788 GKYISDA
-1797 TNIEH
+1797 N
-1802 QYIDSVMQVPQIH
+1802 
-1815 PKGSSG
+1815 
-1821 AGGIIVTPP
+1821 
-1830 SSGGAGLV
+1830 SSGGG
-1838 SGGKSSGGGGGGSQK
+1838 GGGGGGSQK
-1853 DKKKSSDEIE
+1853 DKKKASDEIE
-1863 RYHVI
+1863 RYHTI

-1891 ENRLRVMDRE
+1891 ANRLRVMDQE

-1908 IAAQKRYVDEINS
+1908 IAAQKRYVDEIDS

-1967 SYNDF
+1967 SYNEF
-1972 KEILNQY
+1972 KDILNQY

-2011 VEIKVQIHDDQIDFL
+2011 VEIKVQINDDQIDFL

-2032 LSKSERRQYD
+2032 LSNSERRQYN
-2042 SYLVQQEK
+2042 SYLVQQK
-2050 ALELQKKRAATQQGI
+2050 KMSELQDKRLEIQKGI
-2065 DKLQA
+2065 NTIQA
-2070 AIAEQEARGL
+2070 DIAKQEAQGL

-2106 IKFSIIEDIGTMFDN
+2106 IKFSIIEDIGITFDN
-2121 YFDDSDYYIDR
+2121 YFDDLDYYIDR
-2132 ISTLNG
+2132 ISTLNDM
-2138 IMETTRDTLDLLG
+2138 METTRDALDLLG
-2151 YNNLDNFN
+2151 YDDLDNFN
-2159 KISER
+2159 RINGQ
-2164 LLSNQRT
+2164 LQLNQRVM
-2171 LLGLSQQ
+2171 LGMSQK

-2188 YWQDLA
+2188 YWQNLA
-2194 TAMEGIN
+2194 SAVKEID

-2207 NSSWWADDQVKKIAE
+2207 DSSVWEDANDQIKKIAE
-2222 NATLAEDSIKAV
+2222 NAALAGDSIKVV
-2234 KDAINNQL
+2234 KDAINDQL
-2242 KEATDRQLETQQKIY
+2242 KEATERQLETWQEIY

-2271 VNAVEKVVAAQK
+2271 VDAVEKVVAVQK

-2293 VDRYSDLA
+2293 VDRYGDLA

-2408 VSKAEQDVEDKIQA
+2408 VSKAEQDVEDKMQA

-2449 SDIYANTSLTQ
+2449 SDIYTDASLTQ
-2460 EEKNQ
+2460 EERNK

-2478 SYYTDQ
+2478 LYYTDQ

-2492 GMNFEDTILGK
+2492 GMNFKDTILGT
-2503 MYPEYENLQKF
+2503 MYPEYETLQKF

-2519 SSADTTFTMIQKQY
+2519 SSADTTFTMIQDQY
-2533 QATTGYYQELAKV
+2533 KTTTEYYQKLAQA
-2546 MGITDKDVLNDLGLM
+2546 MGITDENVLNDLGSM
-2561 KAAIA
+2561 KTAIA
-2566 DAMRTAQENM
+2566 KAMIAAQESM
-2576 QTSIKDSQEKFD
+2576 QTAISNSQENFD
-2588 STVQN
+2588 TTTKN
-2593 MDKLV
+2593 MNDLV
-2598 DSINEMS
+2598 KTIDEMGE
-2605 NALRDW
+2605 ALREW
-2611 VEEMTK
+2611 VKEMTK

-2628 FDLMIKAMNNN
+2628 FDLMIKALKNN
-2639 DMASAE
+2639 DMDSAE

-2653 KISLDPNSYGQYTW
+2653 KISLDPNSYGQYSW
-2667 NSKEAMIKDLQEHG
+2667 DSKEAMVKEFQEQG
-2681 VQVSD
+2681 VQISGEKAD
-2686 ENAAI
+2686 R
-2691 LWDKYN
+2691 LWNKYN

-2713 KDGRL
+2713 QDGKL
-2718 ALLHQKELVLNAS
+2718 AVLHQKELVLNAS

-2738 IVNVVRDI
+2738 IVNIVRDI
-2746 VRQIDAQALYSHG
+2746 VQQIDAQALYSRG

-2777 VHIEASFP
+2777 VHIEANFP

>member
-1 MSAARTV
+1 MNAARTV

-49 EQLNTASAAA
+49 EQLNTASVAA
-59 IKLRENLQSAINVD
+59 IKLRENLQNAINVD
-73 TGRLD
+73 TGKLD

-103 GPAGQAAFMDLSKAI
+103 GPTGQAAFMDLSKAI

-125 KQTNVLVDKLWDSL
+125 RQTNVLVDKLWDSL

-150 AIHTFVGAVQTAY
+150 AIHAFVGAISTAY
-163 HYAQDLNKS
+163 NYAQDLNKS

-251 AVWENFMKDGEHT
+251 AIWENFMKDGKHA

-287 DGLEKFAAVAETVG
+287 EGLEKFAAVADTVG

-327 ALKTLFARI
+327 ALKTLFARV
-336 EGLNLG
+336 EGLKLG

-383 SKWDTIGKDQQVA
+383 SKWGTISKDQQIA

-410 IALMDNWDFMKENLN
+410 IALMDNWDFMQENLE
-425 TAANATGT
+425 TVARASGT
-433 LDKQAEIYAESWE
+433 LDEQAQIYAESWE
-446 AAQKRV
+446 AAKKRV
-452 QAAAESIYQDLLKDD
+452 QAAAEGIYQDLLKDD
-467 FFVGL
+467 FFIWLTNGFGL
-472 TDDFGAIIEFID
+472 VVEFID

-493 SGVLPGIALLV
+493 SGVLPGIAILV
-504 NKIFGDKIIAGVQTL
+504 NKIFGDKIIAGAQTL

-598 ILESVQASGEELQA
+598 MLDAVQASGEELQA

-625 LLAND
+625 LSANE
-630 IRSKASFGSYDYL
+630 IRSKASFGSYENL

-650 LRSIMSEYDNGTPI
+650 LRAIMSEYDNGASI
-664 SNITLPTSKGA
+664 NDIVLPTSKGA

-697 EDLTN
+697 DDLTN

-709 ALQSLSTASVQ
+709 ALESLSTASVQ
-720 SFIKDFDGLEE
+720 SFVKDFDGLGE
-731 SIKSNAKQ
+731 SIRNNAKQ

-745 EADQLDKLKSSVGN
+745 EADQLTKLKSSVGN

-792 TAVDNASAEALQR
+792 TAVSNAETEALQK

-830 VQRFTEQLKKA
+830 VQRFAEQLKKA
-841 EEMGLTYEEYLK
+841 EKMGLTYEEYLK
-853 RTGEAA
+853 KTGEAA

-864 SIENASTKVSKM
+864 NIENASKKVSKIEV
-876 AVISE
+876 AK
-881 IGNGLM
+881 GL
-887 SVQMGV
+887 
-893 SSVVSAIDTFNS
+893 ANN
-905 DEDLSGWERFSSI
+905 
-918 LMSLSMGLPMICD
+918 LMSLQMGFASLRTFFTTLAD
-931 GLLKFSALISAKS
+931 DSA
-944 ITKIAGLENLS
+944 
-955 KGVIQKLLSSAGDK
+955 SAGDK
-969 SQIEAILK
+969 IMASLSALTFGISGIVVPLTSGMNSLTTALRSYTAAEIVAEAATSFSNKTKSRKIILENQAKIATILSANASKDLTAAELAEKLAAEGIGTEKTRLGIAEAILNKQKGQSLIVTGLNTLAHKLEEKALSEENVSLGLNIALWITKKLAALGAVGAIMVVVGAIAILTGAVMGIIALVNNIKNNSLSGQLKGLTEESKNAAQAADDATNKYK
-977 EAGIGDKVIKSTV
+977 ELKDAVSDYENGVKSLADLTKGTQKFEDATEKANEAAKKLIKTYNIKNWSIVPETGLIKIDDKELEDAQNQAKTEKTEAQTTASAFSAAQTKVQIQKELQDLSDRYIADYSTNTNNQVIGYAGTASDIDKIVTAMGNFSGGAELFFNDVKANVTEALGWNADELSLAQQSFIQNIENDSEAFKTHAEAIWKDKNSIPDQRKDSMLEQFQTGIEGFTSSSQQKEIVDAVYAQTADQTEAAAKEKYDNLSGDKLYQAYAALQNYSSYDTGTWLDGKEKFYDEKGQEVANVSDAVMREALREAEVQTQLGLQQEQAKNVVGLENGSDTDSAIAKMVTTQGDWDSGIQRLTEQELAALQEMTDAQKADYADIFKSFGLDLDKAIASVTGDNAKQAGELQASGAKKHQEEEIKSTAETYGLTEEMIES
-990 DQVEKASTGLPGL
+990 QVEALQEQKEAYNENKDAAIQAVKEQL
-1003 IGRLGSKLSKAG
+1003 RLQKAG
-1015 SVMAGFLTNPIA
+1015 TNLNKIW
-1027 LGVVAA
+1027 
-1033 VAAVG
+1033 
-1038 ATVYLAVTERKRQ
+1038 KDN
-1051 AAAAMEEATQ
+1051 
-1061 SAKEASAAYEELK
+1061 SAAIKKWTQGLDD
-1074 GKVENLKSSYSEYS
+1074 
-1088 SILKTLG
+1088 SIETQQ
-1095 NLKTGTAE
+1095 
-1103 WTEAVVELNN
+1103 AVVELQNALN
-1113 QVLELLKTYPQ
+1113 DVFKTKVSTAFIKKNFDVIQSAMEGDTEAVQRFQDLAAEDVLLTVKGVSDFDDLDQQ
-1124 LAEYINNNN
+1124 LQDLHNTIVAYAEQSDFTIGAQIEDQGFINSCQA
-1133 GILTIDAEGYEKVA
+1133 IV
-1147 KEMATSA
+1147 A
-1154 AAAQVASIDS
+1154 AAGMTAAQA
-1164 QKKTLTA
+1164 QQYFNA
-1171 TINYDIVDKGFDNSL
+1171 MGYDVEFDT
-1186 NSDSMLR
+1186 
-1193 MADAIQKDAG
+1193 
-1203 IIIGAL
+1203 
-1209 PDESGEID
+1209 GE
-1217 QAKMD
+1217 
-1222 ESIAAMADS
+1222 
-1231 AKVTKEQAE
+1231 
-1240 AVLSNSECLDYL
+1240 
-1252 RETVTTTNTKLDTLN
+1252 TTNTQTYTYHKLDVEKTKE
-1267 SSRIAA
+1267 AGG
-1273 LTSSMDLTED
+1273 MPQFED
-1283 QRALANSSE
+1283 AE
-1292 LMQGIVNRVIENNY
+1292 TVIEA
-1306 DKIDNNIKSD
+1306 S
-1316 DSEAARTYGDTKSG
+1316 
-1330 LLKGYADTTLR
+1330 
-1341 KHTPF
+1341 
-1346 SWSATAEGEAAFKE
+1346 
-1360 YLKNQG
+1360 
-1366 KTEEEIAAIWKS
+1366 
-1378 ADFKKDRITW
+1378 
-1388 KQTGENDT
+1388 
-1396 TVDKDIFYDSLVN
+1396 
-1409 SVNGARETKAAQQS
+1409 
-1423 SQDVANVL
+1423 
-1431 NKITALTNSSDVTE
+1431 
-1445 SAYGKY
+1445 
-1451 LSTGSVNS
+1451 
-1459 LTEEEF
+1459 
-1465 KALQGVGPQ
+1465 
-1474 IAEYIESGGKK
+1474 
-1485 AAAKITEGMK
+1485 
-1495 AVMDT
+1495 
-1500 TQVAP
+1500 TQVAGTAIKTITP
-1505 PDISGD
+1505 NGNFGGNIDF
-1511 YDSAAHDRYLHTSG
+1511 
-1525 QQILSSNAE
+1525 SNAK
-1534 SLDTS
+1534 
-1539 VEALEA
+1539 
-1545 YTAELLK
+1545 Y
-1552 NNTALDGNY
+1552 
-1561 EKAAKM
+1561 
-1567 AVANV
+1567 
-1572 KFANGLN
+1572 NG
-1579 NLNNVLDDEIDN
+1579 
-1591 VKNASKKNLDYY
+1591 
-1603 KSLGKITQAVN
+1603 G
-1614 DLYDTDVDA
+1614 
-1623 DFVAENLELIEE
+1623 
-1635 AAKGSEKALAELSV
+1635 
-1649 AIVKADLNNRK
+1649 
-1660 TLDKVDLNSVS
+1660 
-1671 KDIQGAA
+1671 
-1678 TYLNSALADYSYNL
+1678 
-1692 YSINEGLAAMQA
+1692 
-1704 NMADASGPMTLA
+1704 
-1716 AALEGCGVKAET
+1716 
-1728 FIGSLNRV
+1728 
-1736 AVATGQTY
+1736 
-1744 AQMEADLAKMGM
+1744 
-1756 SMSDFDVTYA
+1756 
-1766 EVPTKEDVA
+1766 
-1775 LTTTERTVTDLGD
+1775 
-1788 GKYIMQDKI
+1788 
-1797 TNIEH
+1797 
-1802 QYIDSVMQVPQIH
+1802 
-1815 PKGSSG
+1815 
-1821 AGGIIVTPP
+1821 
-1830 SSGGAGLV
+1830 
-1838 SGGKSSGGGGGGSQK
+1838 SGGKSSGGGGGGGGGSQK

-1863 RYHVI
+1863 RYHTI

-1877 EYDNLSA
+1877 EYNNLST

-1891 ENRLRVMDRE
+1891 ANRLRVMDQE

-1908 IAAQKRYVDEINS
+1908 IAAQKRYVNEIDS

-1933 GAVFDED
+1933 GAVFDEN

-1972 KEILNQY
+1972 KDILNQY

-1992 LIEQEY
+1992 LIEQKC

-2032 LSKSERRQYD
+2032 LSDSERRQYD

-2050 ALELQKKRAATQQGI
+2050 ASELQLKHLAIQQGI
-2065 DKLQA
+2065 DDLQA
-2070 AIAEQEARGL
+2070 AIAEHEARGL
-2080 EMTDEQ
+2080 EMTDEE

-2106 IKFSIIEDIGTMFDN
+2106 IKFSIIEDIGTVFDN
-2121 YFDDSDYYIDR
+2121 YFDDLDYYIDR
-2132 ISTLNG
+2132 ISTLNDM
-2138 IMETTRDTLDLLG
+2138 METTRDTLDLLG
-2151 YNNLDNFN
+2151 YDNLDIFN
-2159 KISER
+2159 DINKQ

-2171 LLGLSQQ
+2171 MLGMSQQ
-2178 KLSSATDEVK
+2178 KLSSATNEVN

-2194 TAMEGIN
+2194 TFVKEID

-2207 NSSWWADDQVKKIAE
+2207 DSHFWANDSVKKIAE
-2222 NATLAEDSIKAV
+2222 NAALAEDSIKAV

-2242 KEATDRQLETQQKIY
+2242 KEATERQLETQQEIY

-2271 VNAVEKVVAAQK
+2271 VDAVEKVVAAQK

-2293 VDRYSDLA
+2293 VDRYGDLV

-2408 VSKAEQDVEDKIQA
+2408 VSKAEQDVEDKMQA

-2438 LSIQQEYYDAL
+2438 LSIQQEFYDAL
-2449 SDIYANTSLTQ
+2449 SDIYTDASLTQ
-2460 EEKNQ
+2460 DEKNQ
-2465 REEAL
+2465 REAAL

-2478 SYYTDQ
+2478 MYYTDQ

-2492 GMNFEDTILGK
+2492 GMNFEDTILGT

-2514 NDNFA
+2514 NDGFA
-2519 SSADTTFTMIQKQY
+2519 SSADATFAQMQKQY
-2533 QATTGYYQELAKV
+2533 EATTGYYRDLAKA
-2546 MGITDKDVLNDLGLM
+2546 MGITDENVLNNLELM

-2566 DAMRTAQENM
+2566 DAMLAAQKNM
-2576 QTSIKDSQEKFD
+2576 QTAISKSQENFD
-2588 STVQN
+2588 ATTKN
-2593 MDKLV
+2593 MDKLISV
-2598 DSINEMS
+2598 IDEMGKS
-2605 NALRDW
+2605 LRQW

-2628 FDLMIKAMNNN
+2628 FDLMVKAINNN
-2639 DMASAE
+2639 DMDSAE

-2653 KISLDPNSYGQYTW
+2653 KISLDPNSYGQYSW
-2667 NSKEAMIKDLQEHG
+2667 SSKEVMVEDFQKQGIWL
-2681 VQVSD
+2681 SD
-2686 ENAAI
+2686 EKADS
-2691 LWDKYN
+2691 LWNKYS
-2697 STTQKY
+2697 STTKKY

-2713 KDGRL
+2713 QDGRL
-2718 ALLHQKELVLNAS
+2718 AVLHQKELVLNAS

-2746 VRQIDAQALYSHG
+2746 VRQIDAQALYSRG

-2777 VHIEASFP
+2777 VHIEANFP

>member
-1 MSAARTV
+1 MNAARTV

-34 ISSQTNLDTGGLRLP
+34 ISSQTNLDTGGLRLQ
-49 EQLNTASAAA
+49 EQLNTASVAA
-59 IKLRENLQSAINVD
+59 IKLRENLQNAINVD

-103 GPAGQAAFMDLSKAI
+103 GPTGQAAFMDLSKAI

-150 AIHTFVGAVQTAY
+150 AIHSFIGAIQTAY
-163 HYAQDLNKS
+163 NYAQDLNKS
-172 LNDIRIVTGYGSD
+172 LNNIRIVTGYGSD

-227 RSDVTVKMANVT
+227 RTDVTVKMANVT

-287 DGLEKFAAVAETVG
+287 EGLEKFAAVADTVG

-358 EVVGVNIKNEA
+358 EAVGVNIKNEA
-369 GELKSMDEILDEIG
+369 GQLKDMDEILDEIG
-383 SKWDTIGKDQQVA
+383 SKWDTIGKDQQIA
-396 LAQTVAGVRQYTQF
+396 LAQTVAGVRQYNQF
-410 IALMDNWDFMKENLN
+410 IALMDNWDFMQENLR
-425 TAANATGT
+425 TVAKASGT
-433 LDKQAEIYAESWE
+433 LDEQAQIYAESWE
-446 AAQKRV
+446 AAKKRV
-452 QAAAESIYQDLLKDD
+452 QAAAEGIYQDLLKDD
-467 FFVGL
+467 FFIWL
-472 TDDFGAIIEFID
+472 TDAFGSILEFID

-504 NKIFGDKIIAGVQTL
+504 NKIFGDKIIAGAQTL

-551 LNPNSGLRENNEATA
+551 LNPNSGLRENNEAAA

-630 IRSKASFGSYDYL
+630 IRSKASFGSYEYL

-650 LRSIMSEYDNGTPI
+650 LRAIMSEYDNGTSI
-664 SNITLPTSKGA
+664 NDIALPTSRGA

-697 EDLTN
+697 DDLTN

-720 SFIKDFDGLEE
+720 SFIKDFDGLGE
-731 SIKSNAKQ
+731 SIRNNARQ

-745 EADQLDKLKSSVGN
+745 KADQLANLKLSVGN

-792 TAVDNASAEALQR
+792 TAVDNAQAEALQR

-819 FAKKYKLSTDE
+819 FAKKYKLSADE
-830 VQRFTEQLKKA
+830 VKRFTEQLKEA
-841 EEMGLTYEEYLK
+841 EKRGLSYEEYLK
-853 RTGEAA
+853 QTGEAA

-864 SIENASTKVSKM
+864 NIENASKKVSK
-876 AVISE
+876 IE
-881 IGNGLM
+881 IAKGL
-887 SVQMGV
+887 
-893 SSVVSAIDTFNS
+893 ANN
-905 DEDLSGWERFSSI
+905 
-918 LMSLSMGLPMICD
+918 LMSLQMGFAS
-931 GLLKFSALISAKS
+931 LKTFFTTLADDSA
-944 ITKIAGLENLS
+944 
-955 KGVIQKLLSSAGDK
+955 SAGDK
-969 SQIEAILK
+969 IMAFLSALTFGISGIVVPLTSGMNSLTTALRSYTAAEIVAEAATSFSNKAKSRKIILENQAKIAAILSANASKDLTAAELAEKLAAEGIGTEKTRLGIAEAILNKQKGQSLIVTGLNTLAHKLEEKALSQENASLGLNIALWISKKLAELGVVGAIMAVVGAVAILTGAVMGIIALVNNIKNNSISGRLEGLTEESKKAAEAADEATNKFK
-977 EAGIGDKVIKSTV
+977 ELKDAVSDYQNGVRSLADLTKGTQEFEDATEKANEAAKKLIKTYNIKNWSIDQDTGLIKIGDKELEDAQNQAKAEKIEARSTASAFSAAQTKVQIQKELLNLSDRYGTHSNKAKDEEYGGTVSQINKIITAMNNFNGGADLFFSNIEENAAKALGYNSFDDLSEVQKEFIQNIENDSEAFIKHAKAILKDKDAIEGDRKDSMLEQFQADVEGFTSSDQQKEIVDAVYASAADQAEADAKEKYGNLSGDALYEEYAKLKGASSYDTGKLFDGKERFYDANGKEIANVSDAVMREALQADYVQQQLKGENQQSKVEDVLKLERGSDTDSAIAKMVTTQGDWDSGIQRLTEQELAALQQMTDAQKTGYADIFKSFGLDLNKAIESVTGDNAEHAGKLQASGAKKHQEEEIKSTAETYGLTEEMIES
-990 DQVEKASTGLPGL
+990 QVEALQEQKEAYNENKDAAIQAVKEQL
-1003 IGRLGSKLSKAG
+1003 RLQKAG
-1015 SVMAGFLTNPIA
+1015 TNLNKIW
-1027 LGVVAA
+1027 
-1033 VAAVG
+1033 
-1038 ATVYLAVTERKRQ
+1038 KDN
-1051 AAAAMEEATQ
+1051 
-1061 SAKEASAAYEELK
+1061 SAAIKKWTQGLDD
-1074 GKVENLKSSYSEYS
+1074 
-1088 SILKTLG
+1088 SIETQQ
-1095 NLKTGTAE
+1095 
-1103 WTEAVVELNN
+1103 AVVELQKALNDVFKTKVSTDFIKKNFDVIQSAMEGDTEAVQRFQDLAAQDVLLTVKGVSDFDSLDEQLQILHNN
-1113 QVLELLKTYPQ
+1113 ILDYARQSDFTIGAKIEDQ
-1124 LAEYINNNN
+1124 GFINSCQA
-1133 GILTIDAEGYEKVA
+1133 IV
-1147 KEMATSA
+1147 A
-1154 AAAQVASIDS
+1154 AAGM
-1164 QKKTLTA
+1164 TA
-1171 TINYDIVDKGFDNSL
+1171 TQAQQYFNAMGYDVEFDT
-1186 NSDSMLR
+1186 
-1193 MADAIQKDAG
+1193 
-1203 IIIGAL
+1203 
-1209 PDESGEID
+1209 GE
-1217 QAKMD
+1217 
-1222 ESIAAMADS
+1222 
-1231 AKVTKEQAE
+1231 
-1240 AVLSNSECLDYL
+1240 
-1252 RETVTTTNTKLDTLN
+1252 TTNTQTYTYHKLDVEATKE
-1267 SSRIAA
+1267 AGG
-1273 LTSSMDLTED
+1273 MPQFED
-1283 QRALANSSE
+1283 AE
-1292 LMQGIVNRVIENNY
+1292 
-1306 DKIDNNIKSD
+1306 
-1316 DSEAARTYGDTKSG
+1316 
-1330 LLKGYADTTLR
+1330 TT
-1341 KHTPF
+1341 
-1346 SWSATAEGEAAFKE
+1346 
-1360 YLKNQG
+1360 
-1366 KTEEEIAAIWKS
+1366 
-1378 ADFKKDRITW
+1378 
-1388 KQTGENDT
+1388 
-1396 TVDKDIFYDSLVN
+1396 
-1409 SVNGARETKAAQQS
+1409 
-1423 SQDVANVL
+1423 
-1431 NKITALTNSSDVTE
+1431 ITAS
-1445 SAYGKY
+1445 
-1451 LSTGSVNS
+1451 
-1459 LTEEEF
+1459 
-1465 KALQGVGPQ
+1465 
-1474 IAEYIESGGKK
+1474 
-1485 AAAKITEGMK
+1485 
-1495 AVMDT
+1495 
-1500 TQVAP
+1500 TQVGGTAIKTITP
-1505 PDISGD
+1505 NGNFGGNIDF
-1511 YDSAAHDRYLHTSG
+1511 
-1525 QQILSSNAE
+1525 SNAK
-1534 SLDTS
+1534 
-1539 VEALEA
+1539 
-1545 YTAELLK
+1545 Y
-1552 NNTALDGNY
+1552 
-1561 EKAAKM
+1561 
-1567 AVANV
+1567 
-1572 KFANGLN
+1572 NG
-1579 NLNNVLDDEIDN
+1579 
-1591 VKNASKKNLDYY
+1591 
-1603 KSLGKITQAVN
+1603 G
-1614 DLYDTDVDA
+1614 
-1623 DFVAENLELIEE
+1623 
-1635 AAKGSEKALAELSV
+1635 
-1649 AIVKADLNNRK
+1649 
-1660 TLDKVDLNSVS
+1660 
-1671 KDIQGAA
+1671 
-1678 TYLNSALADYSYNL
+1678 
-1692 YSINEGLAAMQA
+1692 
-1704 NMADASGPMTLA
+1704 
-1716 AALEGCGVKAET
+1716 
-1728 FIGSLNRV
+1728 
-1736 AVATGQTY
+1736 
-1744 AQMEADLAKMGM
+1744 
-1756 SMSDFDVTYA
+1756 
-1766 EVPTKEDVA
+1766 
-1775 LTTTERTVTDLGD
+1775 
-1788 GKYIMQDKI
+1788 
-1797 TNIEH
+1797 
-1802 QYIDSVMQVPQIH
+1802 
-1815 PKGSSG
+1815 
-1821 AGGIIVTPP
+1821 
-1830 SSGGAGLV
+1830 
-1838 SGGKSSGGGGGGSQK
+1838 SGGKSSGGGGGGGGSSQK

-1863 RYHVI
+1863 RYHVV

-1891 ENRLRVMDRE
+1891 ANRLRIMDQE

-1908 IAAQKRYVDEINS
+1908 IAAQKRYVDEIDS

-1967 SYNDF
+1967 SYNEF
-1972 KEILNQY
+1972 KDILNQY

-2032 LSKSERRQYD
+2032 LSNSERRQYD
-2042 SYLVQQEK
+2042 SYLVQQK
-2050 ALELQKKRAATQQGI
+2050 KMLELQQKYFETQQGI
-2065 DKLQA
+2065 DALQA
-2070 AIAEQEARGL
+2070 AIAEHEAQGL
-2080 EMTDEQ
+2080 EITDEE

-2100 DDQIFD
+2100 DDQIFA
-2106 IKFSIIEDIGTMFDN
+2106 IKFSIIEDIGTVFDN
-2121 YFDDSDYYIDR
+2121 YFDNLDYYIDR
-2132 ISTLNG
+2132 ISTLNDM
-2138 IMETTRDTLDLLG
+2138 METTRDTLDLLG
-2151 YNNLDNFN
+2151 YDDLDNFN
-2159 KISER
+2159 RINEQ
-2164 LLSNQRT
+2164 LLSNQRVM
-2171 LLGLSQQ
+2171 LGMSQQ
-2178 KLSSATDEVK
+2178 KLSNATGEVN
-2188 YWQDLA
+2188 YWKRLA
-2194 TAMEGIN
+2194 VAVEGIE

-2207 NSSWWADDQVKKIAE
+2207 DSPFWEDANDQIKKIAE
-2222 NATLAEDSIKAV
+2222 NAALAGDSIKVV

-2242 KEATDRQLETQQKIY
+2242 KEAAERQLETQQEIY

-2264 QAIEDNW
+2264 QTIEDNW
-2271 VNAVEKVVAAQK
+2271 VDAVEKVVAVQK

-2293 VDRYSDLA
+2293 VDRYGDLT

-2408 VSKAEQDVEDKIQA
+2408 VSKAEQDVEDKMQA

-2432 DTGEKI
+2432 DMGQNI
-2438 LSIQQEYYDAL
+2438 LQVQKDYFDAF
-2449 SDIYANTSLTQ
+2449 SDISTDTSLTWETKSARIKELQ
-2460 EEKNQ
+2460 ED
-2465 REEAL
+2465 
-2470 RESTMKKL
+2470 TMKKL
-2478 SYYTDQ
+2478 TYYTDQ

-2492 GMNFEDTILGK
+2492 GMNFKDTILGT
-2503 MYPEYENLQKF
+2503 MYPEYDNLQKF
-2514 NDNFA
+2514 NDGFA
-2519 SSADTTFTMIQKQY
+2519 SSANATFEQIQKQY
-2533 QATTGYYQELAKV
+2533 EATTGYYRDLAKA
-2546 MGITDKDVLNDLGLM
+2546 MGITDENVLNNLESM

-2566 DAMRTAQENM
+2566 DAMLTAQQNM
-2576 QTSIKDSQEKFD
+2576 QTAIKDSQEKFNA
-2588 STVQN
+2588 TTEN
-2593 MDKLV
+2593 MNDLV
-2598 DSINEMS
+2598 NTIKEMS
-2605 NALRDW
+2605 EALRDW
-2611 VEEMTK
+2611 VKEMTK

-2628 FDLMIKAMNNN
+2628 FDLMIKALKN
-2639 DMASAE
+2639 DDMDSAE

-2653 KISLDPNSYGQYTW
+2653 KISLDPNSYGQYNW
-2667 NSKEAMIKDLQEHG
+2667 DSKEAMVKDFQEQG
-2681 VQVSD
+2681 VQISGEKAD
-2686 ENAAI
+2686 R

-2697 STTQKY
+2697 NTTQKY

-2713 KDGRL
+2713 QDGKL
-2718 ALLHQKELVLNAS
+2718 AVLHQKELVLNAS

-2738 IVNVVRDI
+2738 IVNIVRDI
-2746 VRQIDAQALYSHG
+2746 VQQIDAQALYSRG

-2777 VHIEASFP
+2777 VHIEANFP

>member
-1 MSAARTV
+1 MNAARTV

-49 EQLNTASAAA
+49 EQLNTASIAA
-59 IKLRENLQSAINVD
+59 IKLRENLQNAINVD

-103 GPAGQAAFMDLSKAI
+103 GPTGQAAFMDLSKAI

-150 AIHTFVGAVQTAY
+150 AIHSFIGAIQTAY
-163 HYAQDLNKS
+163 NYAQDLNKS
-172 LNDIRIVTGYGSD
+172 LNNIRIVTGYGSD

-287 DGLEKFAAVAETVG
+287 EGLEKFAAVADTVG

-358 EVVGVNIKNEA
+358 EAVGVNIKNEA
-369 GELKSMDEILDEIG
+369 GQLKDMDEILDEIG
-383 SKWDTIGKDQQVA
+383 SKWDTIGKDQQIA
-396 LAQTVAGVRQYTQF
+396 LAQTVAGVRQYNQF
-410 IALMDNWDFMKENLN
+410 IALMDNWDFMQENLQ
-425 TAANATGT
+425 TVAKASGT
-433 LDKQAEIYAESWE
+433 LDEQAQIYAESWE
-446 AAQKRV
+446 AAKKRV
-452 QAAAESIYQDLLKDD
+452 QAAAEGIYQDLLKDD
-467 FFVGL
+467 FFIWL
-472 TDDFGAIIEFID
+472 TNGFGSVLEFID

-504 NKIFGDKIIAGVQTL
+504 NKIFGDKIIAGAQTL

-551 LNPNSGLRENNEATA
+551 LNPNSGLRENNEAAA

-630 IRSKASFGSYDYL
+630 IRGKASFGSYEYL

-650 LRSIMSEYDNGTPI
+650 LRAIMSEYDNGTSI
-664 SNITLPTSKGA
+664 NDITLPTSKGA

-688 LNGSAALQL
+688 LNGSVALQL
-697 EDLTN
+697 DDLTN

-720 SFIKDFDGLEE
+720 SFIKDFDGLGE
-731 SIKSNAKQ
+731 SIRNNAVQ

-745 EADQLDKLKSSVGN
+745 EADQLADLKLSVGN

-792 TAVDNASAEALQR
+792 TAVDNAQAEALRKSQ
-805 SRRAA
+805 RAA
-810 AGNADQIEQ
+810 AGNTAQIEQ
-819 FAKKYKLSTDE
+819 FAKKYKLSAEE
-830 VQRFTEQLKKA
+830 VQRFANQLREA
-841 EEMGLTYEEYLK
+841 EKRGLSYKEYLEQ
-853 RTGEAA
+853 TGEAA

-864 SIENASTKVSKM
+864 NIEDASTKVSKVKVVNNFANTLFGIGM
-876 AVISE
+876 SVSAVTNAIESLQDDSISPWQKTLNIIMALSTALPTVATLFTSLGQGYTLLVYGVTGYSAAQAKAAAITLANMGITQESTEADKEAAAKKLAVTLGIKEESAAILVNSTLQSKSLKTRILELATKIKEAVVTGATTVATWAHNAALAVQNLLLGESLVLTSAGIALFALLGVALVGLAAILIKGIVAWANYETATEQATRQAEESATAADKAKEAFNSLKDTLKEYDDGVSALADLTDGTEAFREKLAETNKAALKLIEQLQLIYGKDWKYDNSNGQIVFLDENGQIDENFVKNQTEESEKQYQQTQDVAVIADAAASKTKASDVNSFAKYNETHYKAPEKSKTASQIVQAGIKASDIDSVIQSLGENITWDANNKSFSPGDYGKIREALVALGYDKSDVDSIDNFGYFIDDLYYQKQNNGQKYADRLDYMDELATSVSTGEGQIVGTVLSDVNSKVKNALDDAQLNNIATESYDEAATRQDVQEAQAGIDQLSE
-881 IGNGLM
+881 SELKQRYAEFNSAYRYNADTGALQLQDEQGNWTDLKEGEE
-887 SVQMGV
+887 GYV
-893 SSVVSAIDTFNS
+893 SIDTIKTN
-905 DEDLSGWERFSSI
+905 
-918 LMSLSMGLPMICD
+918 
-931 GLLKFSALISAKS
+931 LKTNI
-944 ITKIAGLENLS
+944 
-955 KGVIQKLLSSAGDK
+955 
-969 SQIEAILK
+969 
-977 EAGIGDKVIKSTV
+977 
-990 DQVEKASTGLPGL
+990 QVEKAQEIANSNAEDAWFTQFQKDASSSFSGEQQNEVNNLLRRMYDNKSGKPL
-1003 IGRLGSKLSKAG
+1003 TEEDIQKYVSDLSPED
-1015 SVMAGFLTNPIA
+1015 VEFLMQ
-1027 LGVVAA
+1027 
-1033 VAAVG
+1033 
-1038 ATVYLAVTERKRQ
+1038 RQ
-1051 AAAAMEEATQ
+1051 
-1061 SAKEASAAYEELK
+1061 EELR
-1074 GKVENLKSSYSEYS
+1074 GVLTDVNDLYTTGQQDLLGLAEEYS
-1088 SILKTLG
+1088 SCSDE
-1095 NLKTGTAE
+1095 AE
-1103 WTEAVVELNN
+1103 EFSSAVKRYGKNSEQAKKAQDKLNQAIKN
-1113 QVLELLKTYPQ
+1113 AQWRK
-1124 LAEYINNNN
+1124 LA
-1133 GILTIDAEGYEKVA
+1133 DSVA
-1147 KEMATSA
+1147 K
-1154 AAAQVASIDS
+1154 
-1164 QKKTLTA
+1164 
-1171 TINYDIVDKGFDNSL
+1171 
-1186 NSDSMLR
+1186 
-1193 MADAIQKDAG
+1193 
-1203 IIIGAL
+1203 
-1209 PDESGEID
+1209 
-1217 QAKMD
+1217 
-1222 ESIAAMADS
+1222 
-1231 AKVTKEQAE
+1231 
-1240 AVLSNSECLDYL
+1240 VLSNMEDLDEESDEYKDECKSLAKSFNDIFK
-1252 RETVTTTNTKLDTLN
+1252 TNVSQDWVADNIDLFKKWSQSSGDEARKLELQ
-1267 SSRIAA
+1267 ILAA
-1273 LTSSMDLTED
+1273 
-1283 QRALANSSE
+1283 ANAASSE
-1292 LMQGIVNRVIENNY
+1292 NFKPIE
-1306 DKIDNNIKSD
+1306 
-1316 DSEAARTYGDTKSG
+1316 
-1330 LLKGYADTTLR
+1330 LKAD
-1341 KHTPF
+1341 
-1346 SWSATAEGEAAFKE
+1346 ENGVV
-1360 YLKNQG
+1360 
-1366 KTEEEIAAIWKS
+1366 
-1378 ADFKKDRITW
+1378 
-1388 KQTGENDT
+1388 QT
-1396 TVDKDIFYDSLVN
+1396 I
-1409 SVNGARETKAAQQS
+1409 R
-1423 SQDVANVL
+1423 
-1431 NKITALTNSSDVTE
+1431 
-1445 SAYGKY
+1445 SAYDFY
-1451 LSTGSVNS
+1451 L
-1459 LTEEEF
+1459 
-1465 KALQGVGPQ
+1465 
-1474 IAEYIESGGKK
+1474 
-1485 AAAKITEGMK
+1485 
-1495 AVMDT
+1495 
-1500 TQVAP
+1500 
-1505 PDISGD
+1505 
-1511 YDSAAHDRYLHTSG
+1511 
-1525 QQILSSNAE
+1525 
-1534 SLDTS
+1534 
-1539 VEALEA
+1539 
-1545 YTAELLK
+1545 
-1552 NNTALDGNY
+1552 
-1561 EKAAKM
+1561 
-1567 AVANV
+1567 
-1572 KFANGLN
+1572 
-1579 NLNNVLDDEIDN
+1579 
-1591 VKNASKKNLDYY
+1591 YY
-1603 KSLGKITQAVN
+1603 KSLIESGKITI
-1614 DLYDTDVDA
+1614 TA
-1623 DFVAENLELIEE
+1623 D
-1635 AAKGSEKALAELSV
+1635 G
-1649 AIVKADLNNRK
+1649 KADISAL
-1660 TLDKVDLNSVS
+1660 LNS
-1671 KDIQGAA
+1671 
-1678 TYLNSALADYSYNL
+1678 L
-1692 YSINEGLAAMQA
+1692 
-1704 NMADASGPMTLA
+1704 
-1716 AALEGCGVKAET
+1716 
-1728 FIGSLNRV
+1728 
-1736 AVATGQTY
+1736 
-1744 AQMEADLAKMGM
+1744 DLAKMSAADVAAVLSAIGQT
-1756 SMSDFDVTYA
+1756 DVTINGVVVSTA
-1766 EVPTKEDVA
+1766 DMSASEGSFADFMKAAGLGTVDFKSDVTATGVVPDFNPS
-1775 LTTTERTVTDLGD
+1775 
-1788 GKYIMQDKI
+1788 KYISDA
-1797 TNIEH
+1797 N
-1802 QYIDSVMQVPQIH
+1802 
-1815 PKGSSG
+1815 
-1821 AGGIIVTPP
+1821 
-1830 SSGGAGLV
+1830 SSGGG
-1838 SGGKSSGGGGGGSQK
+1838 GGGGGGSQK
-1853 DKKKSSDEIE
+1853 DKKKASDEIE
-1863 RYHVI
+1863 RYYTI

-1891 ENRLRVMDRE
+1891 ANRLRVMDQE

-1908 IAAQKRYVDEINS
+1908 IAAQKRYVDEIDS

-1967 SYNDF
+1967 SYNEF
-1972 KEILNQY
+1972 KDILNQY

-2011 VEIKVQIHDDQIDFL
+2011 VEIKVQINDDQIDFL

-2032 LSKSERRQYD
+2032 LSNSERRQYD
-2042 SYLVQQEK
+2042 SYLIQQK
-2050 ALELQKKRAATQQGI
+2050 KMLELQQKHLETQQGI
-2065 DKLQA
+2065 DQLQA
-2070 AIAEQEARGL
+2070 SIAEHEARGL
-2080 EMTDEQ
+2080 EITDEE

-2106 IKFSIIEDIGTMFDN
+2106 IKFSIIEDIGTTFDN
-2121 YFDDSDYYIDR
+2121 YFDDLDYYIDR
-2132 ISTLNG
+2132 ISTLNDM
-2138 IMETTRDTLDLLG
+2138 METTRDTLDLLG
-2151 YNNLDNFN
+2151 YDNLDNFN
-2159 KISER
+2159 RINEQ
-2164 LLSNQRT
+2164 LLSNQRVM
-2171 LLGLSQQ
+2171 LEMSQK
-2178 KLSSATDEVK
+2178 KLSSATDEVD
-2188 YWQDLA
+2188 YWQNLA
-2194 TAMEGIN
+2194 ATVKEVN

-2207 NSSWWADDQVKKIAE
+2207 DTSFQEDANDQIKKIAE
-2222 NATLAEDSIKAV
+2222 NAALAGDSIKVV

-2242 KEATDRQLETQQKIY
+2242 KEATERQLETWQEIY

-2271 VNAVEKVVAAQK
+2271 VDAVEKVVAVQK

-2293 VDRYSDLA
+2293 VDRYGDLV

-2408 VSKAEQDVEDKIQA
+2408 VSKAEQNVEDKIQA
-2422 LQDIQEETMR
+2422 LQDIQEETIR

-2449 SDIYANTSLTQ
+2449 SDIYTDASLTQ
-2460 EEKNQ
+2460 EERNK

-2492 GMNFEDTILGK
+2492 GMNFKDTILGT
-2503 MYPEYENLQKF
+2503 MYPEYETLQKF

-2519 SSADTTFTMIQKQY
+2519 SSADTTFTMIQDQY
-2533 QATTGYYQELAKV
+2533 KATTGYYQELAKV
-2546 MGITDKDVLNDLGLM
+2546 MGITDENVLNDLGSLKEEIA
-2561 KAAIA
+2561 KAMIA
-2566 DAMRTAQENM
+2566 AQQNM
-2576 QTSIKDSQEKFD
+2576 QTAISNSQENFD
-2588 STVQN
+2588 ATTKN
-2593 MDKLV
+2593 MDNLV
-2598 DSINEMS
+2598 KTIDEMGE
-2605 NALRDW
+2605 ALREW
-2611 VEEMTK
+2611 VKEMTK

-2628 FDLMIKAMNNN
+2628 FDLMIKALKNN
-2639 DMASAE
+2639 DMDSAE

-2653 KISLDPNSYGQYTW
+2653 KISLDPNSYGQYSW
-2667 NSKEAMIKDLQEHG
+2667 DSKEAMVKDFQEQG
-2681 VQVSD
+2681 VQISGEKAD
-2686 ENAAI
+2686 K

-2697 STTQKY
+2697 NTTQKY

-2713 KDGRL
+2713 QDGKL
-2718 ALLHQKELVLNAS
+2718 AVLHQKELVLNAS

-2738 IVNVVRDI
+2738 IVNIVRDI
-2746 VRQIDAQALYSHG
+2746 VQQIDAQALYSRG

-2777 VHIEASFP
+2777 VHIEANFP

>member
-1 MSAARTV
+1 MNAARTV

-22 AALSRLNTNLRN
+22 AALSRLSTNLRN
-34 ISSQTNLDTGGLRLP
+34 ISSQTNLDTGGLRLQ
-49 EQLNTASAAA
+49 EQLNTASVAA
-59 IKLRENLQSAINVD
+59 IKLRENLQNAINID

-84 EMEKSGMSLKQYR
+84 EMKKSGMSLKQYR

-103 GPAGQAAFMDLSKAI
+103 GPTGQAAFMDLSKAI

-125 KQTNVLVDKLWDSL
+125 KQTNVLVDKLWDGL

-150 AIHTFVGAVQTAY
+150 AIHSFIGAIQTAY
-163 HYAQDLNKS
+163 NYAQDLNKS
-172 LNDIRIVTGYGSD
+172 LNNIRIVTGYGSD

-277 ATASSTDEIA
+277 TTASSTDEIA
-287 DGLEKFAAVAETVG
+287 EGLEKFAAVADTVG

-358 EVVGVNIKNEA
+358 EAVGVNIKNEA
-369 GELKSMDEILDEIG
+369 GQLKDMDEILDEIG
-383 SKWDTIGKDQQVA
+383 SKWDTIGKDQQIA
-396 LAQTVAGVRQYTQF
+396 LAQTVAGVRQYNQF
-410 IALMDNWDFMKENLN
+410 IALMDNWDFMQENLR
-425 TAANATGT
+425 TVAKASGT
-433 LDKQAEIYAESWE
+433 LDEQAQIYAESWE
-446 AAQKRV
+446 AAKKRV
-452 QAAAESIYQDLLKDD
+452 QAAAEGIYQDLLKDD
-467 FFVGL
+467 FFIWL
-472 TDDFGAIIEFID
+472 TDGFGSVLEFID

-504 NKIFGDKIIAGVQTL
+504 NKIFGDKIIAGAQTL

-551 LNPNSGLRENNEATA
+551 LNPNAGLRENNEAAA

-630 IRSKASFGSYDYL
+630 IRGKASFGSYEYL

-650 LRSIMSEYDNGTPI
+650 LRAIMSQYDNGTSI
-664 SNITLPTSKGA
+664 NDIALPSSKGA
-675 QQGVIDQLNSNLG
+675 QQGVINQLNSNLG

-697 EDLTN
+697 DDLIN

-720 SFIKDFDGLEE
+720 SFIKDFDGLGE
-731 SIKSNAKQ
+731 SIRNNAKQ

-745 EADQLDKLKSSVGN
+745 KADQLDNLKLSVGN

-792 TAVDNASAEALQR
+792 TAVDNAQAEALQR
-805 SRRAA
+805 SQRAA
-810 AGNADQIEQ
+810 AGNTAQIEQ
-819 FAKKYKLSTDE
+819 FAKKYKLSAEE
-830 VQRFTEQLKKA
+830 VQHFAEQLKKA

-864 SIENASTKVSKM
+864 NIENASTKVSKM
-876 AVISE
+876 AVVSE

-893 SSVVSAIDTFNS
+893 SSVVSAINAIN
-905 DEDLSGWERFSSI
+905 DEDLSGWESFSSI
-918 LMSLSMGLPMICD
+918 LMSLSMGIPMLCS
-931 GLLKFSALISAKS
+931 GLLKFTALISAKS
-944 ITKIAGLENLS
+944 ITKIAGLENLG
-955 KGVIQKLLSSAGDK
+955 KDVIQKLLSSAGDK

-977 EAGIGDKVIKSTV
+977 EAGIGDEIIKSTV
-990 DQVEKASTGLPGL
+990 DQVDKASTGLPGL
-1003 IGRLGSKLSKAG
+1003 VNKLGSKLSKAG
-1015 SVMAGFLTNPIA
+1015 SVIAGLLTNPIA
-1027 LGVVAA
+1027 LGVMAA

-1051 AAAAMEEATQ
+1051 ATAAMEAAAQ

-1154 AAAQVASIDS
+1154 AAAQVAYIDS
-1164 QKKTLTA
+1164 QKKSLTT
-1171 TINYDIVDKGFDNSL
+1171 TINYDIADKGFDKSL
-1186 NSDSMLR
+1186 NSDSILR

-1209 PDESGEID
+1209 PNESGRID

-1222 ESIAAMADS
+1222 ESIAAMAES

-1267 SSRIAA
+1267 SSRVAA

-1292 LMQGIVNRVIENNY
+1292 LMQGVVNRVIEDNY
-1306 DKIDNNIKSD
+1306 DKIDNNKKTTLV
-1316 DSEAARTYGDTKSG
+1316 EGNEVETG
-1330 LLKGYADTTLR
+1330 DTTLR
-1341 KHTPF
+1341 HRSLFT
-1346 SWSATAEGEAAFKE
+1346 WSATAEGEAAFKE

-1378 ADFKKDRITW
+1378 ADFKKNRITW
-1388 KQTGENDT
+1388 KQAGEDGT
-1396 TVDKDIFYDSLVN
+1396 TVDKEISYDSLVN
-1409 SVNGARETKAAQQS
+1409 SVNAARETAAAQQS
-1423 SQDVANVL
+1423 SQGVANVL
-1431 NKITALTNSSDVTE
+1431 NKITALTNSSNVTE

-1451 LSTGSVNS
+1451 LSTGSVDS
-1459 LTEEEF
+1459 LTEEQF
-1465 KALQGVGPQ
+1465 NALKQVGEQVSDSIANGGQ
-1474 IAEYIESGGKK
+1474 IA
-1485 AAAKITEGMK
+1485 ADNITESMK
-1495 AVMDT
+1495 GVMDA

-1505 PDISGD
+1505 PTISGN

-1603 KSLGKITQAVN
+1603 KSLGKITQAIN

-1649 AIVKADLNNRK
+1649 AIVKADLNSRK
-1660 TLDKVDLNSVS
+1660 TLNAVDLSSINDDAVQS
-1671 KDIQGAA
+1671 AA
-1678 TYLNSALADYSYNL
+1678 EALNAALADYSSNL
-1692 YSINEGLAAMQA
+1692 DDVNAGLAAMQA
-1704 NMADASGPMTLA
+1704 NMADVSGPMTLA
-1716 AALEGCGVKAET
+1716 NALAGCGIGAET
-1728 FIGSLNRV
+1728 FIASLNSM
-1736 AVATGQTY
+1736 AIATGQTY

-1756 SMSDFDVTYA
+1756 SMSDFDVDYV

-1775 LTTTERTVTDLGD
+1775 LTTIERTVTESGD
-1788 GKYIMQDKI
+1788 GKYIMQDKVI
-1797 TNIEH
+1797 NIEH
-1802 QYIDSVMQVPQIH
+1802 QYIDSIMQVPQIH
-1815 PKGSSG
+1815 PKGGSS
-1821 AGGIIVTPP
+1821 AGGITVTPP

-1838 SGGKSSGGGGGGSQK
+1838 SGGKSSGGGGGGGGGSQK

-1863 RYHVI
+1863 RYHTI
-1868 KKQLDNLSR
+1868 KKEIGNLSR

-1891 ENRLRVMDRE
+1891 ANRLRVMDQE

-1908 IAAQKRYVDEINS
+1908 IAAQKRYVDEIDS

-1967 SYNDF
+1967 SYNEF
-1972 KEILNQY
+1972 KDILNQY

-2011 VEIKVQIHDDQIDFL
+2011 VEIKVQINDDQIDFL

-2032 LSKSERRQYD
+2032 LSNSERRQYN
-2042 SYLVQQEK
+2042 SYLVQQK
-2050 ALELQKKRAATQQGI
+2050 KMSELQDKRLEIQKGI
-2065 DKLQA
+2065 NTIQA
-2070 AIAEQEARGL
+2070 DIAKQEAQGL

-2106 IKFSIIEDIGTMFDN
+2106 IKFSIIEDIGITFDN
-2121 YFDDSDYYIDR
+2121 YFDDLDYYIDR
-2132 ISTLNG
+2132 ISTLNDM
-2138 IMETTRDTLDLLG
+2138 METTRDALDLLG
-2151 YNNLDNFN
+2151 YDDLDNFN
-2159 KISER
+2159 RINGQ
-2164 LLSNQRT
+2164 LQLNQRVM
-2171 LLGLSQQ
+2171 LGMSQK

-2188 YWQDLA
+2188 YWQNLA
-2194 TAMEGIN
+2194 SAVKEID

-2207 NSSWWADDQVKKIAE
+2207 DSTFQEDANDQIKKIAE
-2222 NATLAEDSIKAV
+2222 NAALAGDSIKVV
-2234 KDAINNQL
+2234 KDAINDQL
-2242 KEATDRQLETQQKIY
+2242 KEATERQLETQQEIY

-2271 VNAVEKVVAAQK
+2271 VDAVEKVVAVQK

-2293 VDRYSDLA
+2293 VDRYGDLA

-2408 VSKAEQDVEDKIQA
+2408 VSKAEQDVEDKMQA

-2449 SDIYANTSLTQ
+2449 SDIYTDASLTQ
-2460 EEKNQ
+2460 EERNK

-2492 GMNFEDTILGK
+2492 GMNFKDTILGT
-2503 MYPEYENLQKF
+2503 MYPEYETLQKF

-2519 SSADTTFTMIQKQY
+2519 SSADTTFTMIQDQY
-2533 QATTGYYQELAKV
+2533 KTTTEYYQELAKA
-2546 MGITDKDVLNDLGLM
+2546 MGITDENVLNDLGSM
-2561 KAAIA
+2561 KTAIA
-2566 DAMRTAQENM
+2566 KAMIAAQESM
-2576 QTSIKDSQEKFD
+2576 QTAISNSQENFD
-2588 STVQN
+2588 ATTKN
-2593 MDKLV
+2593 MENLV
-2598 DSINEMS
+2598 KTIDEMGE
-2605 NALRDW
+2605 ALREW
-2611 VEEMTK
+2611 VKEMTK

-2628 FDLMIKAMNNN
+2628 FDLMIKALKNN
-2639 DMASAE
+2639 DMDSAE

-2653 KISLDPNSYGQYTW
+2653 KISLDPNSYGQYSW
-2667 NSKEAMIKDLQEHG
+2667 DSKEAMVKDFQEQG
-2681 VQVSD
+2681 VQISSEKAD
-2686 ENAAI
+2686 R
-2691 LWDKYN
+2691 LWNKYN
-2697 STTQKY
+2697 NTTQKY

-2713 KDGRL
+2713 QDGKL
-2718 ALLHQKELVLNAS
+2718 AVLHQKELVLNAS

-2738 IVNVVRDI
+2738 IVNIVRDI
-2746 VRQIDAQALYSHG
+2746 VQQIDAQALYSRG

-2777 VHIEASFP
+2777 VHIEANFP

>member
-1 MSAARTV
+1 MNAARTV

-34 ISSQTNLDTGGLRLP
+34 ISSQTNLDTGGLRLQ
-49 EQLNTASAAA
+49 EQLNTASVAA
-59 IKLRENLQSAINVD
+59 IKLRENLQNAINVD

-103 GPAGQAAFMDLSKAI
+103 GPTGQAAFMDLSKAI

-125 KQTNVLVDKLWDSL
+125 KQTNVLVDKLWDGL

-150 AIHTFVGAVQTAY
+150 AIHSFIGAIQTAY
-163 HYAQDLNKS
+163 NYAQDLNKS
-172 LNDIRIVTGYGSD
+172 LNNIRIVTGYGSD

-251 AVWENFMKDGEHT
+251 AIWENFMKDGEHT

-277 ATASSTDEIA
+277 TTASSTDEIA
-287 DGLEKFAAVAETVG
+287 EGLEKFAAVADTVG

-358 EVVGVNIKNEA
+358 EAVGVNIKNEA
-369 GELKSMDEILDEIG
+369 GQLKDMDEILDEIG
-383 SKWDTIGKDQQVA
+383 SKWDTIGKDQQIA
-396 LAQTVAGVRQYTQF
+396 LAQTVAGVRQYNQF
-410 IALMDNWDFMKENLN
+410 IALMDNWDFMQENLR
-425 TAANATGT
+425 TVAKASGT
-433 LDKQAEIYAESWE
+433 LDEQAQIYAESWE
-446 AAQKRV
+446 AAKKRV
-452 QAAAESIYQDLLKDD
+452 QAAAEGIYQDLLKDD
-467 FFVGL
+467 FFIWL
-472 TDDFGAIIEFID
+472 TDGFGSVLEFID

-504 NKIFGDKIIAGVQTL
+504 NKIFGDKIIAGAQTL

-551 LNPNSGLRENNEATA
+551 LNPNAGLRENNEAAA

-630 IRSKASFGSYDYL
+630 IRGKASFGSYEYL

-650 LRSIMSEYDNGTPI
+650 LRAIMSQYDNGTSI
-664 SNITLPTSKGA
+664 NDIALPTSKGA
-675 QQGVIDQLNSNLG
+675 QQGVINQLNSNLG

-697 EDLTN
+697 DDLIN

-720 SFIKDFDGLEE
+720 SFIKDFDGLGE
-731 SIKSNAKQ
+731 SIRNNATQ

-745 EADQLDKLKSSVGN
+745 KADQLANLKLSVGN

-779 YSISDAAD
+779 YSISDTAD

-792 TAVDNASAEALQR
+792 TAVSHAEAEALQK
-805 SRRAA
+805 SQRAA
-810 AGNADQIEQ
+810 AGNTAQIEQ

-830 VQRFTEQLKKA
+830 VQRFANQLKEA
-841 EEMGLTYEEYLK
+841 EKRGLSYKEYLK
-853 RTGEAA
+853 QTGEAA
-859 VWAGK
+859 VWAGAN
-864 SIENASTKVSKM
+864 IENASTKISKVKVVNNFANTLFSIGMSVSAVTNAINSLQDDSISTWQKTLNVIM
-876 AVISE
+876 ALSMVLPTVTTLFTSLGQGYTLLVYGITGYSAAQAKAAAITLAEMGITQASTKEDKQAAAARLALTLGIKEESAAILVNSTLQAKSLKTRILELATKIKEAVVIKATTVATWAHNAALALQNLLMSKSLELTTAGIVAFAGLAAILAGGLAIALAIGIKKWANYETATEQATRQAEESATAADKAKEAFNSLKDTLKEYDEGVSALADLTEGTEAFREKLAETNKAALKLIEQLQLIYGKDWKYDESNGQIVFLDENGQIDENFVKNQTEKNEKQYQQTQDVAVIANAAASKTE
-881 IGNGLM
+881 AADVSNFDDYNATGYYSTVKSKTASQIVQAGIKASDID
-887 SVQMGV
+887 SVIQ
-893 SSVVSAIDTFNS
+893 
-905 DEDLSGWERFSSI
+905 
-918 LMSLSMGLPMICD
+918 SLG
-931 GLLKFSALISAKS
+931 KS
-944 ITKIAGLENLS
+944 ITWNADTQSFSPGDYDKIREALVALGYEKSDVDSIDNFGYFVDDLYYQKQNNGQKYADRLDYMDELATSVSTGEGQVVGTVLSDVNSKVKGALDDAQLNDIATDSYSEAAGYEDVQTAQAEIDQLSENQL
-955 KGVIQKLLSSAGDK
+955 KQRYAEFNSAYRYNADTGALQLQDEQGNWTDLKEGDK
-969 SQIEAILK
+969 GYVSTDTIKTSLK
-977 EAGIGDKVIKSTV
+977 TNI
-990 DQVEKASTGLPGL
+990 QVEKAQEIANSDAEDAWFDQFKEGVSSGFTGFSEEQKTNLNGL
-1003 IGRLGSKLSKAG
+1003 LDTMRGSE
-1015 SVMAGFLTNPIA
+1015 NPM
-1027 LGVVAA
+1027 
-1033 VAAVG
+1033 
-1038 ATVYLAVTERKRQ
+1038 TEGDI
-1051 AAAAMEEATQ
+1051 Q
-1061 SAKEASAAYEELK
+1061 SEASSLGLNLSPEDIEFLMQKQEELRDVLTDVNDLYTT
-1074 GKVENLKSSYSEYS
+1074 GQQDLLGLAEEYS
-1088 SILKTLG
+1088 SCSDE
-1095 NLKTGTAE
+1095 AE
-1103 WTEAVVELNN
+1103 EFSAAVKRYGKNSEQAKKAQDKLNQAIKN
-1113 QVLELLKTYPQ
+1113 AQWRK
-1124 LAEYINNNN
+1124 LA
-1133 GILTIDAEGYEKVA
+1133 DSVA
-1147 KEMATSA
+1147 K
-1154 AAAQVASIDS
+1154 
-1164 QKKTLTA
+1164 
-1171 TINYDIVDKGFDNSL
+1171 
-1186 NSDSMLR
+1186 
-1193 MADAIQKDAG
+1193 
-1203 IIIGAL
+1203 
-1209 PDESGEID
+1209 
-1217 QAKMD
+1217 
-1222 ESIAAMADS
+1222 
-1231 AKVTKEQAE
+1231 
-1240 AVLSNSECLDYL
+1240 VLSNMEDLDEESDEYKDECKSLAKSFNDIFK
-1252 RETVTTTNTKLDTLN
+1252 TNVTQDWVADN
-1267 SSRIAA
+1267 I
-1273 LTSSMDLTED
+1273 DL
-1283 QRALANSSE
+1283 
-1292 LMQGIVNRVIENNY
+1292 
-1306 DKIDNNIKSD
+1306 
-1316 DSEAARTYGDTKSG
+1316 
-1330 LLKGYADTTLR
+1330 
-1341 KHTPF
+1341 
-1346 SWSATAEGEAAFKE
+1346 
-1360 YLKNQG
+1360 
-1366 KTEEEIAAIWKS
+1366 
-1378 ADFKKDRITW
+1378 FKKW
-1388 KQTGENDT
+1388 
-1396 TVDKDIFYDSLVN
+1396 S
-1409 SVNGARETKAAQQS
+1409 QS
-1423 SQDVANVL
+1423 SGDEARKL
-1431 NKITALTNSSDVTE
+1431 E
-1445 SAYGKY
+1445 
-1451 LSTGSVNS
+1451 
-1459 LTEEEF
+1459 
-1465 KALQGVGPQ
+1465 LQ
-1474 IAEYIESGGKK
+1474 IL
-1485 AAAKITEGMK
+1485 AAAKAASSENFKPIELK
-1495 AVMDT
+1495 ADENGVVQT
-1500 TQVAP
+1500 IRSA
-1505 PDISGD
+1505 
-1511 YDSAAHDRYLHTSG
+1511 YDFYL
-1525 QQILSSNAE
+1525 
-1534 SLDTS
+1534 
-1539 VEALEA
+1539 
-1545 YTAELLK
+1545 
-1552 NNTALDGNY
+1552 
-1561 EKAAKM
+1561 
-1567 AVANV
+1567 
-1572 KFANGLN
+1572 
-1579 NLNNVLDDEIDN
+1579 
-1591 VKNASKKNLDYY
+1591 YY
-1603 KSLGKITQAVN
+1603 KSLIESGKITITADGKADISALLNSLNLAEMSAADVAAV
-1614 DLYDTDVDA
+1614 LSAIGQTDVTINGVVVSTA
-1623 DFVAENLELIEE
+1623 DMSASKGKFTDFME
-1635 AAKGSEKALAELSV
+1635 AAG
-1649 AIVKADLNNRK
+1649 
-1660 TLDKVDLNSVS
+1660 LDTVNFESDV
-1671 KDIQGAA
+1671 
-1678 TYLNSALADYSYNL
+1678 T
-1692 YSINEGLAAMQA
+1692 
-1704 NMADASGPMTLA
+1704 
-1716 AALEGCGVKAET
+1716 
-1728 FIGSLNRV
+1728 
-1736 AVATGQTY
+1736 ATGTVPN
-1744 AQMEADLAKMGM
+1744 
-1756 SMSDFDVTYA
+1756 FD
-1766 EVPTKEDVA
+1766 PS
-1775 LTTTERTVTDLGD
+1775 
-1788 GKYIMQDKI
+1788 KYISDA
-1797 TNIEH
+1797 N
-1802 QYIDSVMQVPQIH
+1802 
-1815 PKGSSG
+1815 
-1821 AGGIIVTPP
+1821 
-1830 SSGGAGLV
+1830 SSGGG
-1838 SGGKSSGGGGGGSQK
+1838 GGGGGGSQK

-1863 RYHVI
+1863 RYHTI

-1891 ENRLRVMDRE
+1891 ANRLRVMDQE

-1908 IAAQKRYVDEINS
+1908 IAAQKRYVDEIDS
-1921 YYSQDRAAIAAY
+1921 YYSQDRVAIAAY
-1933 GAVFDED
+1933 GAVFDEN

-2032 LSKSERRQYD
+2032 LSNSERRQYD
-2042 SYLVQQEK
+2042 SYLIQQK
-2050 ALELQKKRAATQQGI
+2050 KMLELQQKRLTTQQGI
-2065 DKLQA
+2065 DDLQA
-2070 AIAEQEARGL
+2070 DIAKQEAQGL

-2106 IKFSIIEDIGTMFDN
+2106 IKFSIIEDIGTTFDN
-2121 YFDDSDYYIDR
+2121 YFDDLDYYIDR
-2132 ISTLNG
+2132 ISTLNDMMG
-2138 IMETTRDTLDLLG
+2138 TTRDTLDLLG
-2151 YNNLDNFN
+2151 YDDLDNFN
-2159 KISER
+2159 RINEQ
-2164 LLSNQRT
+2164 LLSNQRVM
-2171 LLGLSQQ
+2171 LEMSQK
-2178 KLSSATDEVK
+2178 KLSSVTDEVD

-2194 TAMEGIN
+2194 DTVKEVN

-2207 NSSWWADDQVKKIAE
+2207 DSPFWENANDQIKKIAE
-2222 NATLAEDSIKAV
+2222 NAALAGDSIKVV

-2242 KEATDRQLETQQKIY
+2242 KEATERQLETQQEIY

-2271 VNAVEKVVAAQK
+2271 VDAVEKVVAVQK

-2293 VDRYSDLA
+2293 VDRYGDLA

-2408 VSKAEQDVEDKIQA
+2408 VSKAEQDVEDKMQA

-2449 SDIYANTSLTQ
+2449 SDIYTDASLTQ
-2460 EEKNQ
+2460 EERNK

-2492 GMNFEDTILGK
+2492 GMNFKDTILGT
-2503 MYPEYENLQKF
+2503 MYPEYETLQKF

-2519 SSADTTFTMIQKQY
+2519 SSADTTFTMIQDQY
-2533 QATTGYYQELAKV
+2533 KTTTEYYQELAKA
-2546 MGITDKDVLNDLGLM
+2546 MGITDEKVLNDLGSM
-2561 KAAIA
+2561 KTAIA
-2566 DAMRTAQENM
+2566 KAMIAAQESM
-2576 QTSIKDSQEKFD
+2576 QTAISNSQEKFNATTQSMND
-2588 STVQN
+2588 LADTI
-2593 MDKLV
+2593 K
-2598 DSINEMS
+2598 EMGKS
-2605 NALRDW
+2605 LRDW

-2628 FDLMIKAMNNN
+2628 FDLMIKALKNN
-2639 DMASAE
+2639 DMDSAE

-2653 KISLDPNSYGQYTW
+2653 KISLDPNSYGQYSW
-2667 NSKEAMIKDLQEHG
+2667 DSKEAMVKDFQEQG
-2681 VQVSD
+2681 VQISSEKAD
-2686 ENAAI
+2686 R

-2697 STTQKY
+2697 NTTQKY

-2713 KDGRL
+2713 QDGKL
-2718 ALLHQKELVLNAS
+2718 AVLHQKELVLNAS

-2738 IVNVVRDI
+2738 IVNIVRDI
-2746 VRQIDAQALYSHG
+2746 VQQIDAQALYSRG

-2766 IETRAETLEQN
+2766 IETRAESLEQN
-2777 VHIEASFP
+2777 VHIEANFP

>member
-1 MSAARTV
+1 MNAARTV

-49 EQLNTASAAA
+49 EQLNTASVAA
-59 IKLRENLQSAINVD
+59 IKLRENLQNAINVD
-73 TGRLD
+73 TGKLD

-84 EMEKSGMSLKQYR
+84 EMKKSGMSLKQYR

-103 GPAGQAAFMDLSKAI
+103 GPTGQAAFMDLSKAI

-125 KQTNVLVDKLWDSL
+125 RQTNVLVDKLWDSL

-150 AIHTFVGAVQTAY
+150 AIHAFVGAISTAY
-163 HYAQDLNKS
+163 NYAQDLNKS

-251 AVWENFMKDGEHT
+251 AIWENFMKDGEHA

-287 DGLEKFAAVAETVG
+287 EGLEKFAAVADTVG

-352 KYSSAL
+352 KYSKAL
-358 EVVGVNIKNEA
+358 DAVGVNIKNEA
-369 GELKSMDEILDEIG
+369 GGLKSMDEILDEIG
-383 SKWDTIGKDQQVA
+383 AKWDTIGKDQQIA

-410 IALMDNWDFMKENLN
+410 IALMDNWDFMQENLE
-425 TAANATGT
+425 TVANATGT

-446 AAQKRV
+446 AAKKRV

-467 FFVGL
+467 FFIWL
-472 TDDFGAIIEFID
+472 TNGFGSIIGFID

-504 NKIFGDKIIAGVQTL
+504 NKIFGDKIIAGAQTL

-598 ILESVQASGEELQA
+598 MLDAVQASGEELQA

-625 LLAND
+625 LSANE
-630 IRSKASFGSYDYL
+630 IRSKASFGSYENL

-650 LRSIMSEYDNGTPI
+650 LRAIMSEYDNGASI
-664 SNITLPTSKGA
+664 NDIVLPTSKGA

-697 EDLTN
+697 DDLTN

-709 ALQSLSTASVQ
+709 ALESLSTASVQ
-720 SFIKDFDGLEE
+720 SFVKDFDGLGE
-731 SIKSNAKQ
+731 SIRNNAKQ

-745 EADQLDKLKSSVGN
+745 EADQLTKLKSSVGN

-792 TAVDNASAEALQR
+792 TAVSNVETEALQK

-830 VQRFTEQLKKA
+830 VQRFAEQLKKA
-841 EEMGLTYEEYLK
+841 EKMGLTYEEYLK
-853 RTGEAA
+853 KTGEAA

-864 SIENASTKVSKM
+864 NIENASKKVSKIEV
-876 AVISE
+876 AK
-881 IGNGLM
+881 GL
-887 SVQMGV
+887 
-893 SSVVSAIDTFNS
+893 ANN
-905 DEDLSGWERFSSI
+905 
-918 LMSLSMGLPMICD
+918 LMSLQMGFASLRTFFTTLAD
-931 GLLKFSALISAKS
+931 DSA
-944 ITKIAGLENLS
+944 
-955 KGVIQKLLSSAGDK
+955 SAGDK
-969 SQIEAILK
+969 IMASLSALTFGISGIVVPLTSGMNSLTTALRSYTAAEIVAEAATSFSNKAKSRKIILENQAKIATILSANASKDLTAAELAEKLAAEGIGTEKTRLGIAEAILNKQKGQSLIVTGLNTLAHKLEEKALSEENVSLGLNIALWITKKLAALGAVGAIMVVVGAIAILTGAVMGIIALVNNIKNNSLSGQLKGLTEESKNAAQAADDATNKYK
-977 EAGIGDKVIKSTV
+977 ELKDAVSDYENGVKSLADLIKGTQEFEDATEKANEAAKKLIKTYNIKNWSIVPETGLIKIDDKELEDAQNQAKTEKTEAQTTASAFSAAQTKVQIQKELQDLSDRYIADYSTNTNNQVIGYAGTASDIDKIVTAMGNFSGGAELFFNDVKANVTEALGWNADELSLAQQSFIQNIENDSEAFKTHAEAIWKDKNSIPDQRKDSMLEQFQTGIEGFTSSSQQKEIVDAVYAQTVDQTEAAAKEKYDNLSGDKLYQAYAALQNYSSYDTGTWLDGKEKFYDEKGQEVANVSDAVMREALREAEVQTQLGLQQEQAKNVVGLENGSDTDSAIAKMVTTQGDWDSGIQRLTEQELAALQEMTDAQKADYADIFKSFGLDLDEAIASVTGDNAKQAGELQASGAKKHQEEEIKSTAETYGLTEEMIES
-990 DQVEKASTGLPGL
+990 QVEALQEQKEAYNENKDAAIQAVKEQL
-1003 IGRLGSKLSKAG
+1003 RLQKAG
-1015 SVMAGFLTNPIA
+1015 TNLNKIW
-1027 LGVVAA
+1027 
-1033 VAAVG
+1033 
-1038 ATVYLAVTERKRQ
+1038 KDN
-1051 AAAAMEEATQ
+1051 
-1061 SAKEASAAYEELK
+1061 SAAIKKWTQGLDD
-1074 GKVENLKSSYSEYS
+1074 
-1088 SILKTLG
+1088 SIETQQ
-1095 NLKTGTAE
+1095 
-1103 WTEAVVELNN
+1103 AVVELQNALN
-1113 QVLELLKTYPQ
+1113 DVFKTKVSTAFIKKNFDVIQSAMEGDTEAVQRFQDLAAEDVLLTVKGVSDFDDLDQQ
-1124 LAEYINNNN
+1124 LQDLHNTIVAYAEQSDFTIGAQIEDQGFINSCQA
-1133 GILTIDAEGYEKVA
+1133 IV
-1147 KEMATSA
+1147 A
-1154 AAAQVASIDS
+1154 AAGMTAAQA
-1164 QKKTLTA
+1164 QQYFNA
-1171 TINYDIVDKGFDNSL
+1171 MGYDVEFDT
-1186 NSDSMLR
+1186 
-1193 MADAIQKDAG
+1193 
-1203 IIIGAL
+1203 
-1209 PDESGEID
+1209 GE
-1217 QAKMD
+1217 
-1222 ESIAAMADS
+1222 
-1231 AKVTKEQAE
+1231 
-1240 AVLSNSECLDYL
+1240 
-1252 RETVTTTNTKLDTLN
+1252 TTNTQTYTYHKLDVEKTKE
-1267 SSRIAA
+1267 AGG
-1273 LTSSMDLTED
+1273 MPQFED
-1283 QRALANSSE
+1283 AE
-1292 LMQGIVNRVIENNY
+1292 TVIEA
-1306 DKIDNNIKSD
+1306 S
-1316 DSEAARTYGDTKSG
+1316 
-1330 LLKGYADTTLR
+1330 
-1341 KHTPF
+1341 
-1346 SWSATAEGEAAFKE
+1346 
-1360 YLKNQG
+1360 
-1366 KTEEEIAAIWKS
+1366 
-1378 ADFKKDRITW
+1378 
-1388 KQTGENDT
+1388 
-1396 TVDKDIFYDSLVN
+1396 
-1409 SVNGARETKAAQQS
+1409 
-1423 SQDVANVL
+1423 
-1431 NKITALTNSSDVTE
+1431 
-1445 SAYGKY
+1445 
-1451 LSTGSVNS
+1451 
-1459 LTEEEF
+1459 
-1465 KALQGVGPQ
+1465 
-1474 IAEYIESGGKK
+1474 
-1485 AAAKITEGMK
+1485 
-1495 AVMDT
+1495 
-1500 TQVAP
+1500 TQVAGTAIKTITP
-1505 PDISGD
+1505 NGNFGGNIDF
-1511 YDSAAHDRYLHTSG
+1511 
-1525 QQILSSNAE
+1525 SNAK
-1534 SLDTS
+1534 
-1539 VEALEA
+1539 
-1545 YTAELLK
+1545 Y
-1552 NNTALDGNY
+1552 
-1561 EKAAKM
+1561 
-1567 AVANV
+1567 
-1572 KFANGLN
+1572 NG
-1579 NLNNVLDDEIDN
+1579 
-1591 VKNASKKNLDYY
+1591 
-1603 KSLGKITQAVN
+1603 G
-1614 DLYDTDVDA
+1614 
-1623 DFVAENLELIEE
+1623 
-1635 AAKGSEKALAELSV
+1635 
-1649 AIVKADLNNRK
+1649 
-1660 TLDKVDLNSVS
+1660 
-1671 KDIQGAA
+1671 
-1678 TYLNSALADYSYNL
+1678 
-1692 YSINEGLAAMQA
+1692 
-1704 NMADASGPMTLA
+1704 
-1716 AALEGCGVKAET
+1716 
-1728 FIGSLNRV
+1728 
-1736 AVATGQTY
+1736 
-1744 AQMEADLAKMGM
+1744 
-1756 SMSDFDVTYA
+1756 
-1766 EVPTKEDVA
+1766 
-1775 LTTTERTVTDLGD
+1775 
-1788 GKYIMQDKI
+1788 
-1797 TNIEH
+1797 
-1802 QYIDSVMQVPQIH
+1802 
-1815 PKGSSG
+1815 
-1821 AGGIIVTPP
+1821 
-1830 SSGGAGLV
+1830 
-1838 SGGKSSGGGGGGSQK
+1838 SGGKSSGGGGGGGGGGSQK

-1863 RYHVI
+1863 RYHTI

-1891 ENRLRVMDRE
+1891 ANRLRVMDQE

-1908 IAAQKRYVDEINS
+1908 IAAQKRYVDEIDS

-1933 GAVFDED
+1933 GAVFDEN

-1972 KEILNQY
+1972 KDILNQY

-2032 LSKSERRQYD
+2032 LSNSERRQYD

-2050 ALELQKKRAATQQGI
+2050 VLELQQKRLATQQGI
-2065 DKLQA
+2065 DDLQA
-2070 AIAEQEARGL
+2070 TIAEHEARGL
-2080 EMTDEQ
+2080 EMTDEE

-2106 IKFSIIEDIGTMFDN
+2106 IKFSIIEDIGTVFDN
-2121 YFDDSDYYIDR
+2121 YFDDLDYYIDR
-2132 ISTLNG
+2132 ISTLNDM
-2138 IMETTRDTLDLLG
+2138 METIRDTLDLLG
-2151 YNNLDNFN
+2151 YDNLEIFN
-2159 KISER
+2159 DINKQ

-2171 LLGLSQQ
+2171 MLGMSQQ
-2178 KLSSATDEVK
+2178 KLSSATDEVN

-2194 TAMEGIN
+2194 TFVKEID
-2201 SLDDLK
+2201 SLEDLK
-2207 NSSWWADDQVKKIAE
+2207 DSHFWANDSVKKIAE
-2222 NATLAEDSIKAV
+2222 NAALAEDSIKAV

-2242 KEATDRQLETQQKIY
+2242 KEATERQLETQQEIY

-2271 VNAVEKVVAAQK
+2271 VDAVEKVVAAQK

-2293 VDRYSDLA
+2293 VDRYGDLV

-2408 VSKAEQDVEDKIQA
+2408 VSKAEQDVEDKMQA

-2432 DTGEKI
+2432 DMGQNI
-2438 LSIQQEYYDAL
+2438 LQVQKDYFDAF
-2449 SDIYANTSLTQ
+2449 SDISTDTSLTWETKSARIKELQ
-2460 EEKNQ
+2460 GD
-2465 REEAL
+2465 
-2470 RESTMKKL
+2470 TMKKL
-2478 SYYTDQ
+2478 TYYTDQ

-2492 GMNFEDTILGK
+2492 GMNFKDTILGT

-2514 NDNFA
+2514 NDGFA
-2519 SSADTTFTMIQKQY
+2519 NSANATFAQIQKQY
-2533 QATTGYYQELAKV
+2533 EATTGYYRDLAKA
-2546 MGITDKDVLNDLGLM
+2546 MGITDESTLNNLESM
-2561 KAAIA
+2561 KTAIA
-2566 DAMRTAQENM
+2566 NAMLAAQQNM
-2576 QTSIKDSQEKFD
+2576 QTAISKSQENFD
-2588 STVQN
+2588 ATTKN
-2593 MDKLV
+2593 MNDLV
-2598 DSINEMS
+2598 KTIKEMGES
-2605 NALRDW
+2605 LQKW

-2628 FDLMIKAMNNN
+2628 FDLMIKALKNN
-2639 DMASAE
+2639 DMDSAE

-2653 KISLDPNSYGQYTW
+2653 KISLDPNSYGQYDW
-2667 NSKEAMIKDLQEHG
+2667 SSKEAMVKDFQEQG
-2681 VQVSD
+2681 VWISD
-2686 ENAAI
+2686 EKANS
-2691 LWDKYN
+2691 LWDKYS
-2697 STTQKY
+2697 STLKKY

-2713 KDGRL
+2713 QDGKL
-2718 ALLHQKELVLNAS
+2718 AVLHQKELVLNAS

-2746 VRQIDAQALYSHG
+2746 VRQIDAQALYSRG

-2777 VHIEASFP
+2777 VHIEANFP

>member
-1 MSAARTV
+1 MNAARTV

-49 EQLNTASAAA
+49 EQLNTASVAA
-59 IKLRENLQSAINVD
+59 IKLRENLQNAINVD

-103 GPAGQAAFMDLSKAI
+103 GPTGQAAFMDLSKAI

-150 AIHTFVGAVQTAY
+150 AIHRFIGTIQTAY
-163 HYAQDLNKS
+163 NYAQDLNKS
-172 LNDIRIVTGYGSD
+172 LNNIRIVTGYGSD
-185 RMAEF
+185 KMAEF

-287 DGLEKFAAVAETVG
+287 QGLEKFAAVADTVG

-358 EVVGVNIKNEA
+358 EAVGVNIKNEA
-369 GELKSMDEILDEIG
+369 GQLKDMDEILNEIG
-383 SKWDTIGKDQQVA
+383 SKWDTIGKDQQIA
-396 LAQTVAGVRQYTQF
+396 LAQTVAGVRQYNQF
-410 IALMDNWDFMKENLN
+410 IALMDNWDFMQENLQ
-425 TAANATGT
+425 TVAKASGT
-433 LDKQAEIYAESWE
+433 LDEQAKIYAESWE
-446 AAQKRV
+446 AAKKRV
-452 QAAAESIYQDLLKDD
+452 QAAAEGIYQDLLKDD
-467 FFVGL
+467 FFIWL
-472 TDDFGAIIEFID
+472 TDGFGSVLEFID

-504 NKIFGDKIIAGVQTL
+504 NKIFGDKIIAGAQTL

-551 LNPNSGLRENNEATA
+551 LNPNSGLRENNEAAA

-630 IRSKASFGSYDYL
+630 IRGKASFGSYEYL

-650 LRSIMSEYDNGTPI
+650 LRAIMSEYDNGTSI
-664 SNITLPTSKGA
+664 NDIALPTSRSA

-697 EDLTN
+697 DDLTN

-720 SFIKDFDGLEE
+720 SFIKDFDGLGE
-731 SIKSNAKQ
+731 SIKNNARQ

-745 EADQLDKLKSSVGN
+745 KADQLANLKLSVGN

-792 TAVDNASAEALQR
+792 TAVDNAQAEALQK
-805 SRRAA
+805 SQRAA
-810 AGNADQIEQ
+810 AGNTAQIEQ
-819 FAKKYKLSTDE
+819 FAKKYKLSADE
-830 VQRFTEQLKKA
+830 VQRFANQLKEA
-841 EEMGLTYEEYLK
+841 EKRGLSYKEYLK
-853 RTGEAA
+853 QTGEAA
-859 VWAGK
+859 VWAGAN
-864 SIENASTKVSKM
+864 IENASTKISKVKVVNNFANTLFSIGMSVSAVTNAINSLQDDSISTWQKTLNVIM
-876 AVISE
+876 ALSMVLPTVTTLFTSLGQGYTLLVYGITGYSAAQAKAAVVTLANMGITQASTEEDKQAAAARLALTLGIKEESAAILVNSTLQSKSLKTRILELATKIKEAVVTGATTVATWAHNAALAVQNLLLGESLVLTSAGIALFALLGVALVGLAAILIKGIVAWANYETATEQATRQAEESATAADKAKEAFNSLKDTLKEYDEGVSALADLTKGTEAFREKLAETNKAALKLIEQLQLIYGKDWKYDNTNGQIVFLDENGQIDEDFVKNQTEESEKQYQQTQDVAVIADATASKAKASDTSNFDDYNATNYKAPEKSKTASQIVQAGIKASDIDSVIQSLSLSE
-881 IGNGLM
+881 NITWDANNKSFSSPDDYKKISEALVALGYDENDVNSIDNFSYFVDDLYYQKQNNGQKYADRLDYM
-887 SVQMGV
+887 DELATSVSTGEGQIVGTV
-893 SSVVSAIDTFNS
+893 LSDVNSKVKGALGDAQLNDIATDSYSEAAGYEDVQTAQAEIDQLSENELKQRYAEFNS
-905 DEDLSGWERFSSI
+905 AYRYNADTGALQLQDEQGNWTDLKE
-918 LMSLSMGLPMICD
+918 
-931 GLLKFSALISAKS
+931 
-944 ITKIAGLENLS
+944 
-955 KGVIQKLLSSAGDK
+955 GDK
-969 SQIEAILK
+969 GYVSTDTIKANLK
-977 EAGIGDKVIKSTV
+977 TNI
-990 DQVEKASTGLPGL
+990 QVEKAQEIANSNAENAWFDQFKEGVSSGFTG
-1003 IGRLGSKLSKAG
+1003 
-1015 SVMAGFLTNPIA
+1015 F
-1027 LGVVAA
+1027 
-1033 VAAVG
+1033 
-1038 ATVYLAVTERKRQ
+1038 
-1051 AAAAMEEATQ
+1051 
-1061 SAKEASAAYEELK
+1061 
-1074 GKVENLKSSYSEYS
+1074 SEGQ
-1088 SILKTLG
+1088 KTD
-1095 NLKTGTAE
+1095 
-1103 WTEAVVELNN
+1103 
-1113 QVLELLKTYPQ
+1113 
-1124 LAEYINNNN
+1124 IND
-1133 GILTIDAEGYEKVA
+1133 L
-1147 KEMATSA
+1147 
-1154 AAAQVASIDS
+1154 
-1164 QKKTLTA
+1164 
-1171 TINYDIVDKGFDNSL
+1171 
-1186 NSDSMLR
+1186 
-1193 MADAIQKDAG
+1193 
-1203 IIIGAL
+1203 
-1209 PDESGEID
+1209 
-1217 QAKMD
+1217 
-1222 ESIAAMADS
+1222 
-1231 AKVTKEQAE
+1231 
-1240 AVLSNSECLDYL
+1240 
-1252 RETVTTTNTKLDTLN
+1252 LDTM
-1267 SSRIAA
+1267 R
-1273 LTSSMDLTED
+1273 TS
-1283 QRALANSSE
+1283 
-1292 LMQGIVNRVIENNY
+1292 ENP
-1306 DKIDNNIKSD
+1306 
-1316 DSEAARTYGDTKSG
+1316 
-1330 LLKGYADTTLR
+1330 L
-1341 KHTPF
+1341 
-1346 SWSATAEGEAAFKE
+1346 
-1360 YLKNQG
+1360 
-1366 KTEEEIAAIWKS
+1366 TEEEIEKYSQDNSLGLSPEDIEFLMQKQEELRDVLTDVNELYTTGQQDLLGLAEEYSSCSDEAEEFSSAVKRYGKNSEQAKKAQDKLNQAIKNAQWRKLADSVAKVLSNMEDLDEESDEYKDECKS
-1378 ADFKKDRITW
+1378 LAQSFNDIFKTDVSQDWVADNIDLFKKW
-1388 KQTGENDT
+1388 
-1396 TVDKDIFYDSLVN
+1396 S
-1409 SVNGARETKAAQQS
+1409 QS
-1423 SQDVANVL
+1423 SGDEARKLELQILAAAN
-1431 NKITALTNSSDVTE
+1431 AASSENFKPIKLKADGTGAE
-1445 SAYGKY
+1445 QTIRSAYDFY
-1451 LSTGSVNS
+1451 L
-1459 LTEEEF
+1459 
-1465 KALQGVGPQ
+1465 
-1474 IAEYIESGGKK
+1474 
-1485 AAAKITEGMK
+1485 
-1495 AVMDT
+1495 
-1500 TQVAP
+1500 
-1505 PDISGD
+1505 
-1511 YDSAAHDRYLHTSG
+1511 
-1525 QQILSSNAE
+1525 
-1534 SLDTS
+1534 
-1539 VEALEA
+1539 
-1545 YTAELLK
+1545 
-1552 NNTALDGNY
+1552 
-1561 EKAAKM
+1561 
-1567 AVANV
+1567 
-1572 KFANGLN
+1572 
-1579 NLNNVLDDEIDN
+1579 
-1591 VKNASKKNLDYY
+1591 YY
-1603 KSLGKITQAVN
+1603 KSLIESGKITI
-1614 DLYDTDVDA
+1614 TA
-1623 DFVAENLELIEE
+1623 D
-1635 AAKGSEKALAELSV
+1635 G
-1649 AIVKADLNNRK
+1649 KADISAL
-1660 TLDKVDLNSVS
+1660 LNS
-1671 KDIQGAA
+1671 
-1678 TYLNSALADYSYNL
+1678 LN
-1692 YSINEGLAAMQA
+1692 
-1704 NMADASGPMTLA
+1704 
-1716 AALEGCGVKAET
+1716 
-1728 FIGSLNRV
+1728 
-1736 AVATGQTY
+1736 
-1744 AQMEADLAKMGM
+1744 LAKMSAADVAAVLSAIGQT
-1756 SMSDFDVTYA
+1756 DVTINGVVVSTA
-1766 EVPTKEDVA
+1766 DMAASGDTFANFMEA
-1775 LTTTERTVTDLGD
+1775 AGLTTANFTGDVTATGVVPNFDPS
-1788 GKYIMQDKI
+1788 KYISDA
-1797 TNIEH
+1797 N
-1802 QYIDSVMQVPQIH
+1802 
-1815 PKGSSG
+1815 
-1821 AGGIIVTPP
+1821 
-1830 SSGGAGLV
+1830 SSGGG
-1838 SGGKSSGGGGGGSQK
+1838 GGGGGGSQK
-1853 DKKKSSDEIE
+1853 DKKKASDEIE
-1863 RYHVI
+1863 RYHTI

-1891 ENRLRVMDRE
+1891 ANRLRVMDQE

-1908 IAAQKRYVDEINS
+1908 IAAQKRYVDEIDS

-1967 SYNDF
+1967 SYNEF
-1972 KEILNQY
+1972 KDILNQY

-2011 VEIKVQIHDDQIDFL
+2011 VEIKVQINDDQIDFL

-2032 LSKSERRQYD
+2032 LSNSERRQYD
-2042 SYLVQQEK
+2042 SYLIQQK
-2050 ALELQKKRAATQQGI
+2050 KMLELQQKHLETQQGI
-2065 DKLQA
+2065 DQLQA
-2070 AIAEQEARGL
+2070 SIAEHEARGL
-2080 EMTDEQ
+2080 EITDEE

-2106 IKFSIIEDIGTMFDN
+2106 IKFSIIEDIGTTFDN
-2121 YFDDSDYYIDR
+2121 YFDDLDYYIDR
-2132 ISTLNG
+2132 ISTLNDM
-2138 IMETTRDTLDLLG
+2138 METTRDTLDLLG
-2151 YNNLDNFN
+2151 YDNLDNFN
-2159 KISER
+2159 RINEQ
-2164 LLSNQRT
+2164 LLSNQRVI
-2171 LLGLSQQ
+2171 LEMSQK
-2178 KLSSATDEVK
+2178 KLSSATDEVD

-2194 TAMEGIN
+2194 ATVKEVN

-2207 NSSWWADDQVKKIAE
+2207 DSSFWENANDQIKKIAE
-2222 NATLAEDSIKAV
+2222 NAALAGDSIKVV
-2234 KDAINNQL
+2234 KDAINDQL
-2242 KEATDRQLETQQKIY
+2242 KEATERQLETQQEIY

-2271 VNAVEKVVAAQK
+2271 VDAVEKVVAIQK

-2293 VDRYSDLA
+2293 VDRYGDLV

-2408 VSKAEQDVEDKIQA
+2408 VSKAEQDVEDKMQA

-2449 SDIYANTSLTQ
+2449 SDIYTDASLTH
-2460 EEKNQ
+2460 EERNK

-2492 GMNFEDTILGK
+2492 GMNFKDTILGT
-2503 MYPEYENLQKF
+2503 MYPEYETLQKF

-2519 SSADTTFTMIQKQY
+2519 SSADTTFTMIQNQY
-2533 QATTGYYQELAKV
+2533 KTTTEYYQELAKA
-2546 MGITDKDVLNDLGLM
+2546 MGITDENVLNDLGSM
-2561 KAAIA
+2561 KTAIT
-2566 DAMRTAQENM
+2566 DAMLTAQKNM
-2576 QTSIKDSQEKFD
+2576 QTAISDSQKNFDATTQNMNDLVKSIK
-2588 STVQN
+2588 
-2593 MDKLV
+2593 
-2598 DSINEMS
+2598 EMGES
-2605 NALRDW
+2605 LRDW
-2611 VEEMTK
+2611 VKEMTK
-2617 LAVVFNSNADY
+2617 LAAVFNSNADY
-2628 FDLMIKAMNNN
+2628 FDLMIKAVKNN
-2639 DMASAE
+2639 DMDSAE

-2653 KISLDPNSYGQYTW
+2653 KISLDPNSYGQYSW
-2667 NSKEAMIKDLQEHG
+2667 DSKEAMVKDFQEQG
-2681 VQVSD
+2681 VQISSEKAD
-2686 ENAAI
+2686 R

-2697 STTQKY
+2697 NTTQKY

-2713 KDGRL
+2713 QDGKL
-2718 ALLHQKELVLNAS
+2718 AVLHQKELVLNAS

-2738 IVNVVRDI
+2738 IVNIVRDI
-2746 VRQIDAQALYSHG
+2746 VQQIDAQALYSRG

-2777 VHIEASFP
+2777 VHIEANFP

>member
-1 MSAARTV
+1 MNAARTV

-34 ISSQTNLDTGGLRLP
+34 ISSQTNLDTGGLRLQ
-49 EQLNTASAAA
+49 EQLNTASVAA
-59 IKLRENLQSAINVD
+59 IKLRENLQNAINVD

-84 EMEKSGMSLKQYR
+84 EMKKSGMSLKQYR

-103 GPAGQAAFMDLSKAI
+103 GPTGQAAFMDLSKAI

-150 AIHTFVGAVQTAY
+150 AIHSFIGAIQTAY
-163 HYAQDLNKS
+163 NYAQDLNKS
-172 LNDIRIVTGYGSD
+172 LNNIRIVTGYGSD

-207 YTNASLIYYQQ
+207 YTNASLTYYQQ

-264 AEWYADVMTALGA
+264 AQWYADVMTALGA
-277 ATASSTDEIA
+277 TTASSTDEIA
-287 DGLEKFAAVAETVG
+287 EGIEKFAAVADTVG

-358 EVVGVNIKNEA
+358 EAVGVNIKNEA
-369 GELKSMDEILDEIG
+369 GQLKDMDDVLDEIG
-383 SKWDTIGKDQQVA
+383 AKWDTIGKDQQIA
-396 LAQTVAGVRQYTQF
+396 LAQTVAGVRQYNQF
-410 IALMDNWDFMKENLN
+410 IALMDNWDFMQENLR
-425 TAANATGT
+425 TVAKASGT
-433 LDKQAEIYAESWE
+433 LDEQAQIYAESWE
-446 AAQKRV
+446 AAKKRV
-452 QAAAESIYQDLLKDD
+452 QAAAEGIYQDLLKDD
-467 FFVGL
+467 FFIWL
-472 TDDFGAIIEFID
+472 TDGFGSVLEFID

-504 NKIFGDKIIAGVQTL
+504 NKIFGDKIIAGAQTL

-630 IRSKASFGSYDYL
+630 IRGKASFGSYEYL

-650 LRSIMSEYDNGTPI
+650 LRAIMSEYDNGTSI
-664 SNITLPTSKGA
+664 SNITLPASKGA

-697 EDLTN
+697 DDLTN

-720 SFIKDFDGLEE
+720 SFIKDFDGLGE
-731 SIKSNAKQ
+731 SIRNNAKQ

-745 EADQLDKLKSSVGN
+745 KADQLDNLKLSVGN

-792 TAVDNASAEALQR
+792 TAVDNAQAEALQR
-805 SRRAA
+805 SQRAA
-810 AGNADQIEQ
+810 AGNTAQIEQ
-819 FAKKYKLSTDE
+819 FAKKYKLSAEE
-830 VQRFTEQLKKA
+830 VQHFAEQLKKA

-864 SIENASTKVSKM
+864 NIENASTKVSKM
-876 AVISE
+876 AVVSE

-893 SSVVSAIDTFNS
+893 SSVVSAINAIN
-905 DEDLSGWERFSSI
+905 DEDLSGWEKFSSI
-918 LMSLSMGLPMICD
+918 LMSLSMGLPMLCN
-931 GLLKFSALISAKS
+931 GLLKFTALISAKS
-944 ITKIAGLENLS
+944 ITKIAGLENLG
-955 KGVIQKLLSSAGDK
+955 KDVIQKLLSSAGDK

-977 EAGIGDKVIKSTV
+977 KAGIGDEIIKSTV
-990 DQVEKASTGLPGL
+990 DQVDKASTGLPGL
-1003 IGRLGSKLSKAG
+1003 INKLGSKLSKAG
-1015 SVMAGFLTNPIA
+1015 SVIAGFLTNPIA
-1027 LGVVAA
+1027 LGVAAA

-1051 AAAAMEEATQ
+1051 ATATMEAAAQ

-1154 AAAQVASIDS
+1154 AAAQVAYIDS
-1164 QKKTLTA
+1164 QKKSLTA
-1171 TINYDIVDKGFDNSL
+1171 TINYDIADKGFDKSL

-1193 MADAIQKDAG
+1193 MADAIQKNAG
-1203 IIIGAL
+1203 LIVGAL
-1209 PDESGEID
+1209 PDESGGIN
-1217 QAKMD
+1217 D
-1222 ESIAAMADS
+1222 EELQNSINALADN
-1231 AKVTKEQAE
+1231 AKVTQEQAE

-1267 SSRIAA
+1267 SSRVAA

-1292 LMQGIVNRVIENNY
+1292 LMQGVVNRVIENNY
-1306 DKIDNNIKSD
+1306 DKIDNNEKTTLV
-1316 DSEAARTYGDTKSG
+1316 EGNEVQTG
-1330 LLKGYADTTLR
+1330 DTTLR
-1341 KHTPF
+1341 QHTPF

-1378 ADFKKDRITW
+1378 ADFKKNRITW
-1388 KQTGENDT
+1388 KQAGEDDT
-1396 TVDKDIFYDSLVN
+1396 TVDKEISYDSLVN
-1409 SVNGARETKAAQQS
+1409 SVNAARETAAAQQS

-1431 NKITALTNSSDVTE
+1431 NKITALTNSSNVTE

-1451 LSTGSVNS
+1451 LSTGSVDS
-1459 LTEEEF
+1459 LTEEQF
-1465 KALQGVGPQ
+1465 NALKQVGEQVSDSIANGGQ
-1474 IAEYIESGGKK
+1474 IA
-1485 AAAKITEGMK
+1485 ADNITESMRG
-1495 AVMDT
+1495 VMAA

-1505 PDISGD
+1505 PTISGD

-1603 KSLGKITQAVN
+1603 KSLGKITQAIN

-1660 TLDKVDLNSVS
+1660 TLDAVDLNSVGE
-1671 KDIQGAA
+1671 DVQTAA
-1678 TYLNSALADYSYNL
+1678 KYLNSALADYSYNL

-1704 NMADASGPMTLA
+1704 NMSDASGPMTLA
-1716 AALEGCGVKAET
+1716 AALDGCGIKAET
-1728 FIGSLNRV
+1728 FIGSLNRM
-1736 AVATGQTY
+1736 AIATGQTY

-1802 QYIDSVMQVPQIH
+1802 QYIDSIMQVPQIH
-1815 PKGSSG
+1815 PKGSSS
-1821 AGGIIVTPP
+1821 AGGITVTPP

-1838 SGGKSSGGGGGGSQK
+1838 SGGKSSGGGGGGGGGGSQK
-1853 DKKKSSDEIE
+1853 DKKKSADEIE
-1863 RYHVI
+1863 RYHTI

-1891 ENRLRVMDRE
+1891 ANRLRVMDQE

-1908 IAAQKRYVDEINS
+1908 ITAQKRYIDEIDS

-1940 GIITNYEQIMQE
+1940 GIIANYEQIMQE

-1967 SYNDF
+1967 SYNEF
-1972 KEILNQY
+1972 KDILNQY

-2032 LSKSERRQYD
+2032 LSNSERRQYD
-2042 SYLVQQEK
+2042 SYLIQQK
-2050 ALELQKKRAATQQGI
+2050 KMLELQQKRLTTQQGI
-2065 DKLQA
+2065 DDLQA
-2070 AIAEQEARGL
+2070 AIAEHEAQGL
-2080 EMTDEQ
+2080 EITDEE

-2106 IKFSIIEDIGTMFDN
+2106 IKFSIIEDIGTIFDN
-2121 YFDDSDYYIDR
+2121 YFDDLDYYIDR
-2132 ISTLNG
+2132 ISTLNDM
-2138 IMETTRDTLDLLG
+2138 METTRDTLDLLG
-2151 YNNLDNFN
+2151 YDNLDIFN
-2159 KISER
+2159 RINGQ
-2164 LLSNQRT
+2164 LLLNQRVM
-2171 LLGLSQQ
+2171 LGMSQK

-2188 YWQDLA
+2188 YWQNLA
-2194 TAMEGIN
+2194 AAVKEID

-2207 NSSWWADDQVKKIAE
+2207 DSSVWEDANDQIKMIAE
-2222 NATLAEDSIKAV
+2222 NAALAGDSIEVV

-2242 KEATDRQLETQQKIY
+2242 KEATERQLETQQEIY

-2271 VNAVEKVVAAQK
+2271 VDAVEKVVAVQK

-2293 VDRYSDLA
+2293 VDRYGDLA

-2374 EIALEEAQEAKS
+2374 EIALEEAQQAKS

-2408 VSKAEQDVEDKIQA
+2408 VSKAEQDVEDKMQA

-2449 SDIYANTSLTQ
+2449 SDIYTDASLTQ
-2460 EEKNQ
+2460 EERNK

-2503 MYPEYENLQKF
+2503 MYPQYETLQKF

-2519 SSADTTFTMIQKQY
+2519 SSADTTFTMIQDQY
-2533 QATTGYYQELAKV
+2533 KTTTEYYQELAKA
-2546 MGITDKDVLNDLGLM
+2546 MGITDENVLNDLGSM
-2561 KAAIA
+2561 KTAIA
-2566 DAMRTAQENM
+2566 KAMIAAQESM
-2576 QTSIKDSQEKFD
+2576 QTAITNSQEKFNATTQSMND
-2588 STVQN
+2588 LADTI
-2593 MDKLV
+2593 K
-2598 DSINEMS
+2598 EMGKS
-2605 NALRDW
+2605 LRDW

-2628 FDLMIKAMNNN
+2628 FDLIIKALKNN
-2639 DMASAE
+2639 DMDSAE

-2653 KISLDPNSYGQYTW
+2653 KISLDPNSYGQYSW
-2667 NSKEAMIKDLQEHG
+2667 DSKEAMVKDFQEQG
-2681 VQVSD
+2681 VQISSEKAD
-2686 ENAAI
+2686 R

-2713 KDGRL
+2713 QDGKL
-2718 ALLHQKELVLNAS
+2718 AVLHQKELVLNAS

-2738 IVNVVRDI
+2738 IVNIVRDI
-2746 VRQIDAQALYSHG
+2746 VQQIDAQALYSRG

-2777 VHIEASFP
+2777 VHIEANFP

>member
-1 MSAARTV
+1 MNAARTV

-49 EQLNTASAAA
+49 EQLNTASVAA
-59 IKLRENLQSAINVD
+59 IKLRENLQNAINVD

-103 GPAGQAAFMDLSKAI
+103 GPTGQAAFMDLSKAI

-150 AIHTFVGAVQTAY
+150 AIHAFVGAISTAY
-163 HYAQDLNKS
+163 NYAQDLNKS
-172 LNDIRIVTGYGSD
+172 LNDIRIVTGYSSD

-251 AVWENFMKDGEHT
+251 AIWENFMKDGEHA

-287 DGLEKFAAVAETVG
+287 EGLEKFAAVADTVG

-352 KYSSAL
+352 KYSKAL
-358 EVVGVNIKNEA
+358 DAVGVNIKNEA

-383 SKWDTIGKDQQVA
+383 AKWDTIGKDQQIA

-410 IALMDNWDFMKENLN
+410 IALMDNWDFMQENLE
-425 TAANATGT
+425 TVAKASGT
-433 LDKQAEIYAESWE
+433 LDEQAQIYAESWE
-446 AAQKRV
+446 AAKKRV

-467 FFVGL
+467 FFIGL
-472 TDDFGAIIEFID
+472 TDAFGSVLEFID

-504 NKIFGDKIIAGVQTL
+504 NKIFGDKIIAGAQTL

-551 LNPNSGLRENNEATA
+551 LNPNSGLRENNEAAA

-625 LLAND
+625 LSANE

-650 LRSIMSEYDNGTPI
+650 LRAIMSEYDNGTSI
-664 SNITLPTSKGA
+664 NDIALPTSKGA

-697 EDLTN
+697 DDLTN

-720 SFIKDFDGLEE
+720 SFIKDFDGLGE
-731 SIKSNAKQ
+731 SIRNNARQ

-745 EADQLDKLKSSVGN
+745 EADQLANLKLSVGN

-792 TAVDNASAEALQR
+792 TAVDNAQAEALQR

-810 AGNADQIEQ
+810 AGNADQIDQ
-819 FAKKYKLSTDE
+819 FAKKYKLSADE
-830 VQRFTEQLKKA
+830 VQRFTEQLKEA
-841 EEMGLTYEEYLK
+841 EKRGLSYQEYLK
-853 RTGEAA
+853 QTGEAA

-893 SSVVSAIDTFNS
+893 SSVVSAINTVNDK
-905 DEDLSGWERFSSI
+905 DLSGWEKFGSI
-918 LMSLSMGLPMICD
+918 LMSLSMGLPMLCN
-931 GLLKFSALISAKS
+931 GLLKFGALISAKS
-944 ITKIAGLENLS
+944 ITKIAGLENLG
-955 KGVIQKLLSSAGDK
+955 KDVIQKLLSSAGDK

-977 EAGIGDKVIKSTV
+977 KAGIGDKVIKSTV

-1003 IGRLGSKLSKAG
+1003 IGKIGPKLSKAG
-1015 SVMAGFLTNPIA
+1015 SAIAGLLTNPIA

-1051 AAAAMEEATQ
+1051 ATAAMEAATQ

-1095 NLKTGTAE
+1095 NLKSGTAE

-1124 LAEYINNNN
+1124 LAEYINNSN

-1171 TINYDIVDKGFDNSL
+1171 TINYDIVDKGFDKSL

-1222 ESIAAMADS
+1222 ESIAAMAGS
-1231 AKVTKEQAE
+1231 AKVTEEQAK

-1252 RETVTTTNTKLDTLN
+1252 RKTVTATNTRLDALN

-1292 LMQGIVNRVIENNY
+1292 LMQGVIKRVIENNY
-1306 DKIDNNIKSD
+1306 DKIDNDKKTTLVEGVEVQTN
-1316 DSEAARTYGDTKSG
+1316 
-1330 LLKGYADTTLR
+1330 DTTLR
-1341 KHTPF
+1341 ARTPF
-1346 SWSATAEGEAAFKE
+1346 SWSATAEGEAAFRE

-1378 ADFKKDRITW
+1378 ADFKKNRITW
-1388 KQTGENDT
+1388 KQTGEDGT
-1396 TVDKDIFYDSLVN
+1396 TVDKNIFYDSLVN
-1409 SVNGARETKAAQQS
+1409 SVNDARETEAAQRS

-1451 LSTGSVNS
+1451 LSTGSVDS
-1459 LTEEEF
+1459 LTEEQF
-1465 KALQGVGPQ
+1465 NALKEAGKQVGSAT
-1474 IAEYIESGGKK
+1474 AEG
-1485 AAAKITEGMK
+1485 ITEGMQ
-1495 AVMDT
+1495 AAMDA
-1500 TQVAP
+1500 TQIAP
-1505 PDISGD
+1505 PTISGD

-1545 YTAELLK
+1545 YTAELLE

-1579 NLNNVLDDEIDN
+1579 NLNNVLDDEIGN

-1603 KSLGKITQAVN
+1603 KSLGKITQAIN

-1649 AIVKADLNNRK
+1649 AIVKADLNSRK
-1660 TLDKVDLNSVS
+1660 TLDAVDLSSVG
-1671 KDIQGAA
+1671 DDVQTAA
-1678 TYLNSALADYSYNL
+1678 NNLNTALASYSSNL
-1692 YSINEGLAAMQA
+1692 DNVNAGLAAMQA
-1704 NMADASGPMTLA
+1704 NMADVSGPTTLA
-1716 AALEGCGVKAET
+1716 NALAGCEIGAET
-1728 FIGSLNRV
+1728 FIASLNSM
-1736 AVATGQTY
+1736 AIATGQTY

-1802 QYIDSVMQVPQIH
+1802 QYIDSIMQVPQIT
-1815 PKGSSG
+1815 PKGGSSK
-1821 AGGIIVTPP
+1821 AGGITVTPP

-1838 SGGKSSGGGGGGSQK
+1838 SGGKSSGGGGGGGGGSSQK

-1863 RYHVI
+1863 RYHTI
-1868 KKQLDNLSR
+1868 KKEIGNLSR

-1891 ENRLRVMDRE
+1891 ANRLRVMDQE

-1908 IAAQKRYVDEINS
+1908 IAAQKRYVDEIDS

-1972 KEILNQY
+1972 KDILNQY

-2011 VEIKVQIHDDQIDFL
+2011 VEIKVQVHDDQIDFL

-2032 LSKSERRQYD
+2032 LSNSERRQYD
-2042 SYLVQQEK
+2042 SYLVEQEK
-2050 ALELQKKRAATQQGI
+2050 VSELQLKRLETQRGI
-2065 DKLQA
+2065 DAIQA
-2070 AIAEQEARGL
+2070 DITKQEAQGL

-2106 IKFSIIEDIGTMFDN
+2106 IKFSIIEDIGTVFDN
-2121 YFDDSDYYIDR
+2121 YFDDLDYYIDR
-2132 ISTLNG
+2132 ISTLNDM
-2138 IMETTRDTLDLLG
+2138 METTCDTLDLLG
-2151 YNNLDNFN
+2151 YDNLDNFN
-2159 KISER
+2159 SINEK
-2164 LLSNQRT
+2164 LLSNQRVM
-2171 LLGLSQQ
+2171 LGMSQQ
-2178 KLSSATDEVK
+2178 KLSSTAKEIK

-2194 TAMEGIN
+2194 TFVEGIN

-2207 NSSWWADDQVKKIAE
+2207 DSSFWANDSVKKIAE
-2222 NATLAEDSIKAV
+2222 NAALAEDSIKAV
-2234 KDAINNQL
+2234 KDAINDQL
-2242 KEATDRQLETQQKIY
+2242 KEATDRQLETQQEIY

-2271 VNAVEKVVAAQK
+2271 VDAVEKVVAVQK

-2293 VDRYSDLA
+2293 VDRYGDLA

-2408 VSKAEQDVEDKIQA
+2408 VSKAEQDVEDKMQA

-2432 DTGEKI
+2432 DMGQNI
-2438 LSIQQEYYDAL
+2438 LQVQRDYFDAF
-2449 SDIYANTSLTQ
+2449 SDISTNTSLDWETKSARIKELQ
-2460 EEKNQ
+2460 KN
-2465 REEAL
+2465 
-2470 RESTMKKL
+2470 TMKEL
-2478 SYYTDQ
+2478 AFYTDQ

-2492 GMNFEDTILGK
+2492 GMNFEDTILGT

-2514 NDNFA
+2514 NDGFA
-2519 SSADTTFTMIQKQY
+2519 SSADTTFAQIQKQY
-2533 QATTGYYQELAKV
+2533 EATIGYYRDLAKA
-2546 MGITDKDVLNDLGLM
+2546 MGITDENVLNNLESM
-2561 KAAIA
+2561 KTAIA
-2566 DAMRTAQENM
+2566 NAMLAAQQNM
-2576 QTSIKDSQEKFD
+2576 QTAISDSQKNFD
-2588 STVQN
+2588 ATTKN
-2593 MDKLV
+2593 MNDLV
-2598 DSINEMS
+2598 KTIKEMGES
-2605 NALRDW
+2605 LRDW

-2628 FDLMIKAMNNN
+2628 FDLMIKALKNN
-2639 DMASAE
+2639 DMDSAE

-2653 KISLDPNSYGQYTW
+2653 KISLDPNSYGQYSW
-2667 NSKEAMIKDLQEHG
+2667 GSKEAMVKDFQEQG
-2681 VQVSD
+2681 VWISD
-2686 ENAAI
+2686 EKADS
-2691 LWDKYN
+2691 LWNKYN
-2697 STTQKY
+2697 NTTQKY

-2713 KDGRL
+2713 HDGKL
-2718 ALLHQKELVLNAS
+2718 AVLHQKELVLNAS

-2746 VRQIDAQALYSHG
+2746 VQQIDAQALYSRG

-2777 VHIEASFP
+2777 VHIEANFP

>member
-1 MSAARTV
+1 MNAARTV

-13 FTATTSQAE
+13 FTATTSRAE

-49 EQLNTASAAA
+49 EQLNTASVAA
-59 IKLRENLQSAINVD
+59 IKLRENLQNAINVD

-103 GPAGQAAFMDLSKAI
+103 GPTGQAAFMDLSKAI

-125 KQTNVLVDKLWDSL
+125 RQTNVLVDKLWDSL

-150 AIHTFVGAVQTAY
+150 AIHAFVGAISTAY
-163 HYAQDLNKS
+163 NYAQDLNKS

-251 AVWENFMKDGEHT
+251 AVWENFMKDGEHA

-287 DGLEKFAAVAETVG
+287 EGLEKFAAVADTVG

-352 KYSSAL
+352 KYSKAL
-358 EVVGVNIKNEA
+358 DAVGVNIKNEA

-383 SKWDTIGKDQQVA
+383 AKWDTIGKDQQIA

-425 TAANATGT
+425 TVANATGT

-446 AAQKRV
+446 AAKKRV

-467 FFVGL
+467 FFIQL
-472 TDDFGAIIEFID
+472 TDNFGSILEFID
-484 KIIDSLGGL
+484 SIIDSLGGL

-504 NKIFGDKIIAGVQTL
+504 NKIFSDKIIAGAQTL

-551 LNPNSGLRENNEATA
+551 LNPNQGLRENNEATA

-625 LLAND
+625 LSANE

-650 LRSIMSEYDNGTPI
+650 LRAMMSEYDNGTSI
-664 SNITLPTSKGA
+664 NDIALPTSRGA

-697 EDLTN
+697 DDLTN

-720 SFIKDFDGLEE
+720 SFIKDFDGLGE
-731 SIKSNAKQ
+731 SIKNNAQQ

-745 EADQLDKLKSSVGN
+745 EANQLDNLKLSVGN

-819 FAKKYKLSTDE
+819 FAKKYKLSADE
-830 VQRFTEQLKKA
+830 VQHFAEQLKKA
-841 EEMGLTYEEYLK
+841 EEMGLTYKEYLK
-853 RTGEAA
+853 QTGEAA

-893 SSVVSAIDTFNS
+893 SSVVSAINAVN

-918 LMSLSMGLPMICD
+918 LMSLSMGLPMILN
-931 GLLKFSALISAKS
+931 GLLKFGALISAKS
-944 ITKIAGLENLS
+944 ITKIAGLENLG
-955 KGVIQKLLSSAGDK
+955 KDVIQKLLSSAGDK

-977 EAGIGDKVIKSTV
+977 KAGIGDEIIKSTV
-990 DQVEKASTGLPGL
+990 DQVDKASTGLPGL
-1003 IGRLGSKLSKAG
+1003 INKLGSKLSKAG
-1015 SVMAGFLTNPIA
+1015 SVIAGLLTNPIA
-1027 LGVVAA
+1027 LGVAAA

-1051 AAAAMEEATQ
+1051 ATAAMEAATQ

-1095 NLKTGTAE
+1095 NLKSGTAE

-1124 LAEYINNNN
+1124 LAEYINNSN

-1171 TINYDIVDKGFDNSL
+1171 TINYDIVDKGFDKSL

-1209 PDESGEID
+1209 PDESGGID

-1252 RETVTTTNTKLDTLN
+1252 RKTVTTTNTKLDTLN

-1292 LMQGIVNRVIENNY
+1292 LMQGVIKRVIENNY
-1306 DKIDNNIKSD
+1306 DKIDNNIKPD
-1316 DSEAARTYGDTKSG
+1316 DSEAAKTYGDANND
-1330 LLKGYADTTLR
+1330 LLKEYADTTLR

-1346 SWSATAEGEAAFKE
+1346 SWSATAEGKAAFEE

-1388 KQTGENDT
+1388 KQTGEDDT
-1396 TVDKDIFYDSLVN
+1396 TVDKHIYYDSLVN
-1409 SVNGARETKAAQQS
+1409 SVNAARETKAAQRS

-1451 LSTGSVNS
+1451 LSTGSVDS

-1465 KALQGVGPQ
+1465 KALQDAGSQ
-1474 IAEYIESGGKK
+1474 IKD
-1485 AAAKITEGMK
+1485 AAAEMTEGMK
-1495 AVMDT
+1495 AVMDA
-1500 TQVAP
+1500 TQIAP

-1561 EKAAKM
+1561 EEAAKM

-1579 NLNNVLDDEIDN
+1579 NLNNVLDDEIGN
-1591 VKNASKKNLDYY
+1591 IKNASKKNLDYY
-1603 KSLGKITQAVN
+1603 KSLGKITRAIN

-1649 AIVKADLNNRK
+1649 AIVKADLNSRK
-1660 TLDKVDLNSVS
+1660 TLDAVDLSSVG
-1671 KDIQGAA
+1671 DDVQTAA
-1678 TYLNSALADYSYNL
+1678 NNLNTALANYSSNL
-1692 YSINEGLAAMQA
+1692 DNVNAGLTAMQA
-1704 NMADASGPMTLA
+1704 NMADVSGPTTLA
-1716 AALEGCGVKAET
+1716 NALAGCEIGAET
-1728 FIGSLNRV
+1728 FIASLNSM
-1736 AVATGQTY
+1736 AIATGQTY

-1797 TNIEH
+1797 TNIKH
-1802 QYIDSVMQVPQIH
+1802 QYIDSIMQVPQIH
-1815 PKGSSG
+1815 PKGGSS
-1821 AGGIIVTPP
+1821 AGGITVTPP

-1838 SGGKSSGGGGGGSQK
+1838 SGGKSSGGGGGGGGGGSQK

-1863 RYHVI
+1863 RYHII

-1891 ENRLRVMDRE
+1891 ANRLRVMDQE

-1908 IAAQKRYVDEINS
+1908 IAAQKRYVDEIDS

-1972 KEILNQY
+1972 KDILNQY

-2032 LSKSERRQYD
+2032 LSNSERRQYD
-2042 SYLVQQEK
+2042 SYLVQQK
-2050 ALELQKKRAATQQGI
+2050 KVLELQQKRLATQQGI
-2065 DKLQA
+2065 DDLQA
-2070 AIAEQEARGL
+2070 AIAEHEARGL
-2080 EMTDEQ
+2080 EMTDEE

-2106 IKFSIIEDIGTMFDN
+2106 IKFSIIEDIGTVFDN
-2121 YFDDSDYYIDR
+2121 YFDDLDYYIDR
-2132 ISTLNG
+2132 ISTLNDM
-2138 IMETTRDTLDLLG
+2138 METTRDILDLLG
-2151 YNNLDNFN
+2151 YDNLDNFN
-2159 KISER
+2159 SINEQ
-2164 LLSNQRT
+2164 LLSNQRVM
-2171 LLGLSQQ
+2171 LKMSQQ
-2178 KLSSATDEVK
+2178 KLSSATGEVD
-2188 YWQDLA
+2188 YWQRLA
-2194 TAMEGIN
+2194 TFVEGID
-2201 SLDDLK
+2201 SLDDLR
-2207 NSSWWADDQVKKIAE
+2207 NSSFGANDQVKKIVE
-2222 NATLAEDSIKAV
+2222 NAALAEDSIKAV

-2242 KEATDRQLETQQKIY
+2242 KEATERQLETQQEIY

-2271 VNAVEKVVAAQK
+2271 VDAVEKVVAVQK

-2293 VDRYSDLA
+2293 VDRYGDLV

-2408 VSKAEQDVEDKIQA
+2408 VSKAEQDVEDKMQA

-2449 SDIYANTSLTQ
+2449 SDIYTDASLTR
-2460 EEKNQ
+2460 EERDK

-2492 GMNFEDTILGK
+2492 GMNFKDTILGT

-2514 NDNFA
+2514 NDGFA
-2519 SSADTTFTMIQKQY
+2519 SSANAAFAQIQKQY
-2533 QATTGYYQELAKV
+2533 EATTGYYRDLAKA
-2546 MGITDKDVLNDLGLM
+2546 MGITDENVLNNLELM

-2566 DAMRTAQENM
+2566 DAMLAAQQNM
-2576 QTSIKDSQEKFD
+2576 QTAISDSQKNFD
-2588 STVQN
+2588 ATTQN
-2593 MDKLV
+2593 MNDLV
-2598 DSINEMS
+2598 KTIKEMGES
-2605 NALRDW
+2605 LQKW

-2628 FDLMIKAMNNN
+2628 FDLMIKALKNN
-2639 DMASAE
+2639 DMDSAE

-2653 KISLDPNSYGQYTW
+2653 KISLDPNSYGQYSW
-2667 NSKEAMIKDLQEHG
+2667 GSKEAMVKDFQEQG
-2681 VQVSD
+2681 VWISD
-2686 ENAAI
+2686 EKADS
-2691 LWDKYN
+2691 LWNKYN
-2697 STTQKY
+2697 NTAQKY

-2713 KDGRL
+2713 QDGKL
-2718 ALLHQKELVLNAS
+2718 AVLHQKELVLNAS

-2746 VRQIDAQALYSHG
+2746 VQQIDAQALYSRG

-2777 VHIEASFP
+2777 VHIEANFP

>member
-1 MSAARTV
+1 MNAARTV

-34 ISSQTNLDTGGLRLP
+34 ISSQTNLDTGGLRLQ
-49 EQLNTASAAA
+49 EQLNTASVAA
-59 IKLRENLQSAINVD
+59 IKLRENLQNAINVD

-78 LSKFNH
+78 LSKFNR

-103 GPAGQAAFMDLSKAI
+103 GPTGQAAFMDLSKAI

-150 AIHTFVGAVQTAY
+150 AIHSFIGAIQTAY
-163 HYAQDLNKS
+163 NYAQDLNKS
-172 LNDIRIVTGYGSD
+172 LNNIRIVTGYGSD

-227 RSDVTVKMANVT
+227 RTDVTVKMANVT

-287 DGLEKFAAVAETVG
+287 EGLEKFAAVADTVG

-358 EVVGVNIKNEA
+358 EAVGVNIKNEA
-369 GELKSMDEILDEIG
+369 GQLKDMDEILDEIG
-383 SKWDTIGKDQQVA
+383 AKWNTIGKDQQIA
-396 LAQTVAGVRQYTQF
+396 LAQTVAGVRQYNQF
-410 IALMDNWDFMKENLN
+410 IALMDNWDFMQENLQ
-425 TAANATGT
+425 TVAKASGT
-433 LDKQAEIYAESWE
+433 LEKQNEIYAESWE
-446 AAQKRV
+446 AARKRV
-452 QAAAESIYQDLLKDD
+452 QAAAEGIYQDLLKDD
-467 FFVGL
+467 FFIWL
-472 TDDFGAIIEFID
+472 TDAFGSILEFID

-551 LNPNSGLRENNEATA
+551 LNPNSGLRENNEAAA

-630 IRSKASFGSYDYL
+630 IRGKASFGSYEYL

-650 LRSIMSEYDNGTPI
+650 LRAIMSEYDNGTSI
-664 SNITLPTSKGA
+664 NDITLPTSKGA

-697 EDLTN
+697 DDLTN

-720 SFIKDFDGLEE
+720 SFIKDFDGLGE
-731 SIKSNAKQ
+731 SIRNNAKQ

-745 EADQLDKLKSSVGN
+745 KADQLDNLKLSVGN

-792 TAVDNASAEALQR
+792 TAVDNAQAEALQR
-805 SRRAA
+805 SQRAA
-810 AGNADQIEQ
+810 AGNTAQIEQ
-819 FAKKYKLSTDE
+819 FAKKYKLSAEE
-830 VQRFTEQLKKA
+830 VQHFAEQLKKA

-864 SIENASTKVSKM
+864 SIENASTKVDKM
-876 AVISE
+876 AVVSE

-893 SSVVSAIDTFNS
+893 SSVVSAINAVN
-905 DEDLSGWERFSSI
+905 DEDLSGWEKFSSI
-918 LMSLSMGLPMICD
+918 LMSLSMGLPMLCN
-931 GLLKFSALISAKS
+931 GLLKFTALISAKS
-944 ITKIAGLENLS
+944 ITKIAGLENLG
-955 KGVIQKLLSSAGDK
+955 KDVIQKLLSSAGDK

-977 EAGIGDKVIKSTV
+977 KAGIGDEIIKSTV
-990 DQVEKASTGLPGL
+990 DQVDKASTGLPGL
-1003 IGRLGSKLSKAG
+1003 INKLGSKLSKAG
-1015 SVMAGFLTNPIA
+1015 SVIAGLLTNPIA
-1027 LGVVAA
+1027 LGVMAA

-1051 AAAAMEEATQ
+1051 ATAAMEAAAQ

-1095 NLKTGTAE
+1095 KLKTGTAE

-1154 AAAQVASIDS
+1154 AAAQVAYIDS
-1164 QKKTLTA
+1164 QKKSLTA
-1171 TINYDIVDKGFDNSL
+1171 TINYDIADKGFDKSL

-1193 MADAIQKDAG
+1193 MADAIQKNAG
-1203 IIIGAL
+1203 LIVGAL
-1209 PDESGEID
+1209 PDESGGIN
-1217 QAKMD
+1217 D
-1222 ESIAAMADS
+1222 EELQNSINALADN
-1231 AKVTKEQAE
+1231 AKVTQEQAE

-1267 SSRIAA
+1267 SSRVAV

-1292 LMQGIVNRVIENNY
+1292 LMQGVVNRVIENNY
-1306 DKIDNNIKSD
+1306 DKIDNNEKTTLVEGNEIQ
-1316 DSEAARTYGDTKSG
+1316 TG
-1330 LLKGYADTTLR
+1330 DTTLR
-1341 KHTPF
+1341 QHTPF

-1378 ADFKKDRITW
+1378 ADFKKNRITW
-1388 KQTGENDT
+1388 KQAGEDDT
-1396 TVDKDIFYDSLVN
+1396 TVDKEISYDSLVN
-1409 SVNGARETKAAQQS
+1409 SVNAARETEAAQRS

-1431 NKITALTNSSDVTE
+1431 DKITALTNSSNVTE

-1451 LSTGSVNS
+1451 LSTGSVDS

-1465 KALQGVGPQ
+1465 NALKQVGEQVSDSIANGGQ
-1474 IAEYIESGGKK
+1474 IA
-1485 AAAKITEGMK
+1485 ADNITESMRG
-1495 AVMDT
+1495 VMEA

-1511 YDSAAHDRYLHTSG
+1511 YDAAAHDRYLHTSG

-1603 KSLGKITQAVN
+1603 KSLGKITQAIN

-1660 TLDKVDLNSVS
+1660 TLDAVDLTSINDDAVQS
-1671 KDIQGAA
+1671 AA
-1678 TYLNSALADYSYNL
+1678 NNLNTALASYSSNL
-1692 YSINEGLAAMQA
+1692 DNVNAGLAAMQA
-1704 NMADASGPMTLA
+1704 NMADVSGPMTLTN
-1716 AALEGCGVKAET
+1716 ALAGCEIGAET
-1728 FIGSLNRV
+1728 FIASLNSM
-1736 AVATGQTY
+1736 AIATGQTY

-1775 LTTTERTVTDLGD
+1775 LTTIERTVTESGD
-1788 GKYIMQDKI
+1788 GKYIMQDKV

-1802 QYIDSVMQVPQIH
+1802 QYIDSIMQVPQIR
-1815 PKGSSG
+1815 PKNGSS
-1821 AGGIIVTPP
+1821 AGGITVTPP

-1838 SGGKSSGGGGGGSQK
+1838 SGSKSSGGGGGGGGGSQK

-1863 RYHVI
+1863 RYHTI
-1868 KKQLDNLSR
+1868 KKEIGNLSR

-1891 ENRLRVMDRE
+1891 ANRLRVMDQE

-1908 IAAQKRYVDEINS
+1908 IAAQKRYIDEIDS

-1967 SYNDF
+1967 SYNEF
-1972 KEILNQY
+1972 KDILNQY

-2032 LSKSERRQYD
+2032 LSNSERRQYD
-2042 SYLVQQEK
+2042 SYLIQQK
-2050 ALELQKKRAATQQGI
+2050 KMLELQQKRLTTQQGI
-2065 DKLQA
+2065 DDLQA
-2070 AIAEQEARGL
+2070 AIAEHEAQGL
-2080 EMTDEQ
+2080 EITDEE

-2106 IKFSIIEDIGTMFDN
+2106 IKFSIIEDIGTTFDN
-2121 YFDDSDYYIDR
+2121 YFEDLDYYIDR
-2132 ISTLNG
+2132 ISTLNDMMG
-2138 IMETTRDTLDLLG
+2138 TTRDTLDLLG
-2151 YNNLDNFN
+2151 YDDLDNFN
-2159 KISER
+2159 RINEQ
-2164 LLSNQRT
+2164 LLSNQRVM
-2171 LLGLSQQ
+2171 LEMSQK
-2178 KLSSATDEVK
+2178 KLSSVADEVD

-2194 TAMEGIN
+2194 ATVKEVN

-2207 NSSWWADDQVKKIAE
+2207 DSSFWENANDQIKKIAE
-2222 NATLAEDSIKAV
+2222 NAALAGDSIKVV

-2242 KEATDRQLETQQKIY
+2242 KEATERQLETQQEIY

-2271 VNAVEKVVAAQK
+2271 VDAVEKVVAVQK

-2293 VDRYSDLA
+2293 VDRYGDLN

-2408 VSKAEQDVEDKIQA
+2408 VSKAEQDVEDKMQA

-2438 LSIQQEYYDAL
+2438 LSIQQQYYDAL
-2449 SDIYANTSLTQ
+2449 SDIYTDASLTQ
-2460 EEKNQ
+2460 EERNK

-2492 GMNFEDTILGK
+2492 GMNFKDTILGT
-2503 MYPEYENLQKF
+2503 MYPEYETLQKF

-2519 SSADTTFTMIQKQY
+2519 SSANTTFTMIQDQY
-2533 QATTGYYQELAKV
+2533 KTTTEYYQELAKA
-2546 MGITDKDVLNDLGLM
+2546 MGITDENVLNDLGSM
-2561 KAAIA
+2561 KTAIA
-2566 DAMRTAQENM
+2566 KAMIAAQESM
-2576 QTSIKDSQEKFD
+2576 QTAISNSQENFD
-2588 STVQN
+2588 ATTKN
-2593 MDKLV
+2593 MENLV
-2598 DSINEMS
+2598 KTIDEMGES
-2605 NALRDW
+2605 LREW
-2611 VEEMTK
+2611 VKEMTK

-2628 FDLMIKAMNNN
+2628 FDLMIKALKNN
-2639 DMASAE
+2639 DMDSAE

-2653 KISLDPNSYGQYTW
+2653 KISLDPNSYGQYAW
-2667 NSKEAMIKDLQEHG
+2667 SSKEAMVKEFQEQG
-2681 VQVSD
+2681 VQISGEKAD
-2686 ENAAI
+2686 R
-2691 LWDKYN
+2691 LWNKYN

-2713 KDGRL
+2713 QDGKL
-2718 ALLHQKELVLNAS
+2718 AVLHQKELVLNAS

-2738 IVNVVRDI
+2738 IVNIVRDI
-2746 VRQIDAQALYSHG
+2746 VQQIDAQALYSRG

-2766 IETRAETLEQN
+2766 IQTRAETLEQN
-2777 VHIEASFP
+2777 VHIEANFP

>member
-1 MSAARTV
+1 MNAARTV

-49 EQLNTASAAA
+49 EQLNTASVAA
-59 IKLRENLQSAINVD
+59 IKLRENLQNAINVD

-103 GPAGQAAFMDLSKAI
+103 GPTGQAAFMDLSKAI

-125 KQTNVLVDKLWDSL
+125 RQTNVLVDKLWDSL

-150 AIHTFVGAVQTAY
+150 AIHAFVGAISTAY
-163 HYAQDLNKS
+163 NYAQDLNKS

-251 AVWENFMKDGEHT
+251 AVWENFMKDGEHA

-287 DGLEKFAAVAETVG
+287 EGLEKFAAVADTVG

-352 KYSSAL
+352 KYSKAL
-358 EVVGVNIKNEA
+358 DAVGVNIKNEA

-383 SKWDTIGKDQQVA
+383 AKWGTIGKDQQIA

-410 IALMDNWDFMKENLN
+410 VALMDNWDFMKENLN
-425 TAANATGT
+425 TVANATGT

-446 AAQKRV
+446 AAKKRV

-467 FFVGL
+467 FFIWL
-472 TDDFGAIIEFID
+472 TDGFGSIIGFID

-504 NKIFGDKIIAGVQTL
+504 NKIFGDKIIAGAQAL

-618 LAQEEAR
+618 IAQEEAR
-625 LLAND
+625 LSANE

-650 LRSIMSEYDNGTPI
+650 LRAMMSEYDNGTSI
-664 SNITLPTSKGA
+664 NDITLPTSRGA
-675 QQGVIDQLNSNLG
+675 QQGVIDQLNNNLG

-697 EDLTN
+697 DDLTN

-720 SFIKDFDGLEE
+720 SFIKDFDGLGE
-731 SIKSNAKQ
+731 SIKNNARQ

-745 EADQLDKLKSSVGN
+745 EANQLDKLKLSVGN

-792 TAVDNASAEALQR
+792 TAVDNAYAEALQR

-853 RTGEAA
+853 QTGEAA

-893 SSVVSAIDTFNS
+893 SSVVSAIKTVNDK
-905 DEDLSGWERFSSI
+905 DLSGWERFSSI
-918 LMSLSMGLPMICD
+918 LMSLSMGLPMICN
-931 GLLKFSALISAKS
+931 GLIKFSTLISAKS
-944 ITKIAGLENLS
+944 ITKIAGLENLG
-955 KGVIQKLLSSAGDK
+955 KDVIQKLMSSVGDK

-977 EAGIGDKVIKSTV
+977 KAGIGDKVIKSTV
-990 DQVEKASTGLPGL
+990 DQVEKASTGLSGL
-1003 IGRLGSKLSKAG
+1003 IGRIGPKLSKVG
-1015 SVMAGFLTNPIA
+1015 SVIAGLLTNPIA
-1027 LGVVAA
+1027 LGVAAA
-1033 VAAVG
+1033 VAAAG

-1051 AAAAMEEATQ
+1051 ATAAMEEATQ
-1061 SAKEASAAYEELK
+1061 SAKEASVAYEELK

-1124 LAEYINNNN
+1124 LAEYINNNS

-1164 QKKTLTA
+1164 QKKVLTA
-1171 TINYDIVDKGFDNSL
+1171 TINYDIIDKGFDKSL

-1209 PDESGEID
+1209 PDESGGID

-1222 ESIAAMADS
+1222 ESIVAMADS

-1240 AVLSNSECLDYL
+1240 AVLSNSECLNYL

-1283 QRALANSSE
+1283 QRTLANSSE
-1292 LMQGIVNRVIENNY
+1292 LMQGVINRVIEDNY
-1306 DKIDNNIKSD
+1306 DKIDNNEKTALV
-1316 DSEAARTYGDTKSG
+1316 EGNEVQTG
-1330 LLKGYADTTLR
+1330 DTTLR
-1341 KHTPF
+1341 SHTPF
-1346 SWSATAEGEAAFKE
+1346 SWSATAEGEAAFRE

-1378 ADFKKDRITW
+1378 ADFKKDSITW
-1388 KQTGENDT
+1388 KQTGEDDT
-1396 TVDKDIFYDSLVN
+1396 TVDKKISYDSLVN
-1409 SVNGARETKAAQQS
+1409 SVNAARETTAAQQS

-1431 NKITALTNSSDVTE
+1431 NKITALMNSSNATE

-1451 LSTGSVNS
+1451 LSTGSVDS
-1459 LTEEEF
+1459 LTKEEF
-1465 KALQGVGPQ
+1465 EALQGVGPQ
-1474 IAEYIESGGKK
+1474 IAKYIESGGKE
-1485 AAAKITEGMK
+1485 AADSITEGMRG
-1495 AVMDT
+1495 VMGA

-1511 YDSAAHDRYLHTSG
+1511 YDSTAHDRYLHTSG

-1545 YTAELLK
+1545 YTAELLE

-1579 NLNNVLDDEIDN
+1579 NLNDVLDDEIGN

-1603 KSLGKITQAVN
+1603 KSLGKITQAIN

-1716 AALEGCGVKAET
+1716 AALDGCGIKAET

-1802 QYIDSVMQVPQIH
+1802 QYVDSVMQVPQIH
-1815 PKGSSG
+1815 PKGSSN
-1821 AGGIIVTPP
+1821 AGSITVTPP
-1830 SSGGAGLV
+1830 SSSGAGLV
-1838 SGGKSSGGGGGGSQK
+1838 SGGKSSGSGGGGGGGGSQK

-1863 RYHVI
+1863 RYHTI
-1868 KKQLDNLSR
+1868 KKELDNLSR

-1891 ENRLRVMDRE
+1891 ANRLRVMDQE

-1908 IAAQKRYVDEINS
+1908 IAAQRRYVDEIDS

-1967 SYNDF
+1967 YYNDF
-1972 KEILNQY
+1972 KDILNQY

-2032 LSKSERRQYD
+2032 LSNSERRQYD

-2050 ALELQKKRAATQQGI
+2050 VLELQQKRLATQQGI
-2065 DKLQA
+2065 DDLQA
-2070 AIAEQEARGL
+2070 AIAEHEARGL
-2080 EMTDEQ
+2080 EVTDEE

-2100 DDQIFD
+2100 NDQIFD
-2106 IKFSIIEDIGTMFDN
+2106 IKFSIIEDIGTVFDN
-2121 YFDDSDYYIDR
+2121 YFDDLDYYIDR
-2132 ISTLNG
+2132 ISTLNDM
-2138 IMETTRDTLDLLG
+2138 METTRDTLDLLG
-2151 YNNLDNFN
+2151 YDNLDNFN
-2159 KISER
+2159 SINEK
-2164 LLSNQRT
+2164 LLSNQRVM
-2171 LLGLSQQ
+2171 LGMSQQ
-2178 KLSSATDEVK
+2178 KLSSATGEVE
-2188 YWQDLA
+2188 YWQRLA
-2194 TAMEGIN
+2194 TFVEGID
-2201 SLDDLK
+2201 SLDDLRD
-2207 NSSWWADDQVKKIAE
+2207 SSFWANDSVKKIAE
-2222 NATLAEDSIKAV
+2222 NAALAEDSIKAV
-2234 KDAINNQL
+2234 KDAVNNQL
-2242 KEATDRQLETQQKIY
+2242 KEATDRQLETQQEIY

-2271 VNAVEKVVAAQK
+2271 VDAVEKVVAVQK
-2283 KGLLNDIDYA
+2283 KSLLNDIDYA
-2293 VDRYSDLA
+2293 VDRYGDLA

-2326 DISKTDNVAAKSKL
+2326 DISKTDNIAAKSKL

-2408 VSKAEQDVEDKIQA
+2408 VSKAEQDVEDKMQA

-2438 LSIQQEYYDAL
+2438 LSIQQEFYDAL
-2449 SDIYANTSLTQ
+2449 SDIYTDASLTQ
-2460 EEKNQ
+2460 DERNQ
-2465 REEAL
+2465 REAAL

-2478 SYYTDQ
+2478 TYYTDQ

-2492 GMNFEDTILGK
+2492 GMNFKDTILGT

-2514 NDNFA
+2514 NDGFA
-2519 SSADTTFTMIQKQY
+2519 SSADATFAQIQKQY
-2533 QATTGYYQELAKV
+2533 EATTGYYRDLAQA
-2546 MGITDKDVLNDLGLM
+2546 MGITDESVLKDLGSM
-2561 KAAIA
+2561 KEAIA
-2566 DAMRTAQENM
+2566 KAMLAAQQNMQNAITKSQEN
-2576 QTSIKDSQEKFD
+2576 FD
-2588 STVQN
+2588 STAQN

-2598 DSINEMS
+2598 DTIKEMGES
-2605 NALRDW
+2605 LQKW

-2628 FDLMIKAMNNN
+2628 FDLMIKALKNN
-2639 DMASAE
+2639 DMDSAE

-2653 KISLDPNSYGQYTW
+2653 KISLDPNSYGQYNW
-2667 NSKEAMIKDLQEHG
+2667 SSKEAMVKDFQEQG
-2681 VQVSD
+2681 VWISD
-2686 ENAAI
+2686 EKADS
-2691 LWDKYN
+2691 LWNKYS
-2697 STTQKY
+2697 STTKKY

-2713 KDGRL
+2713 QDGRL
-2718 ALLHQKELVLNAS
+2718 AVLHQKELVLNAS

-2746 VRQIDAQALYSHG
+2746 VQQIDAQALYSRG

-2777 VHIEASFP
+2777 VHIEANFP

>member
-1 MSAARTV
+1 MNAARTV

-34 ISSQTNLDTGGLRLP
+34 ISSQTNLDTGGLRLQ
-49 EQLNTASAAA
+49 EQLNTASVAA
-59 IKLRENLQSAINVD
+59 IKLRENLQNAINVD

-78 LSKFNH
+78 LSKFNR

-103 GPAGQAAFMDLSKAI
+103 GPTGQAAFMDLSKAI

-150 AIHTFVGAVQTAY
+150 AIHSFIGAIQTAY
-163 HYAQDLNKS
+163 NYAQDLNKS
-172 LNDIRIVTGYGSD
+172 LNNIRIVTGYGSD
-185 RMAEF
+185 KMAEF

-287 DGLEKFAAVAETVG
+287 EGLEKFAAVADTVG

-358 EVVGVNIKNEA
+358 NAVGVNIKNEA
-369 GELKSMDEILDEIG
+369 GQLKDMDEILDEIG
-383 SKWDTIGKDQQVA
+383 AKWDTIGKDQQIA
-396 LAQTVAGVRQYTQF
+396 LAQTVAGVRQYNQF
-410 IALMDNWDFMKENLN
+410 IALMDNWDFMQENLQ
-425 TAANATGT
+425 TVAKASGT
-433 LDKQAEIYAESWE
+433 LDEQAQIYAESWE
-446 AAQKRV
+446 AAKKRV
-452 QAAAESIYQDLLKDD
+452 QAAAEGIYQDLLKDD
-467 FFVGL
+467 FFIWL
-472 TDDFGAIIEFID
+472 TDSFGSILEFID

-504 NKIFGDKIIAGVQTL
+504 NKIFGDKIIAGAQTL

-551 LNPNSGLRENNEATA
+551 LNPNAGLRENNEATA

-625 LLAND
+625 LSANE

-643 KGAGSSS
+643 KGAGSNS
-650 LRSIMSEYDNGTPI
+650 LRAIMSEYDNGTSI
-664 SNITLPTSKGA
+664 NDITLPSSKGA

-697 EDLTN
+697 DDLTN

-720 SFIKDFDGLEE
+720 SFIKDFDGLGE
-731 SIKSNAKQ
+731 SIRNNARQ

-745 EADQLDKLKSSVGN
+745 KADQLDNLKLSVGN

-792 TAVDNASAEALQR
+792 TAVDNAQAEALQK

-819 FAKKYKLSTDE
+819 FAKKYKLSADE
-830 VQRFTEQLKKA
+830 VKHFTEQLKEA
-841 EEMGLTYEEYLK
+841 EKRGLSYEEYLK
-853 RTGEAA
+853 QTGEAA

-864 SIENASTKVSKM
+864 NIENASTKVSKM

-893 SSVVSAIDTFNS
+893 SSVVSAINAVN
-905 DEDLSGWERFSSI
+905 DEDLSDWEKFSSI
-918 LMSLSMGLPMICD
+918 LMSLSMGLPMLCN
-931 GLLKFSALISAKS
+931 GLLKFTALISAKS
-944 ITKIAGLENLS
+944 ITKIAGLENLG
-955 KGVIQKLLSSAGDK
+955 KDVIQKLLSSAGDK

-977 EAGIGDKVIKSTV
+977 KAGIGDEIIKSTV
-990 DQVEKASTGLPGL
+990 DQVDKASTGLPGL
-1003 IGRLGSKLSKAG
+1003 INKLGSKLSKAG
-1015 SVMAGFLTNPIA
+1015 SVIAGFLTNPIA
-1027 LGVVAA
+1027 LGVAAA

-1051 AAAAMEEATQ
+1051 ATAAMEAAAQ

-1103 WTEAVVELNN
+1103 WTEAVIELNN

-1154 AAAQVASIDS
+1154 AAAQVAYIDS
-1164 QKKTLTA
+1164 QKKSLAA
-1171 TINYDIVDKGFDNSL
+1171 TINYDIADKGFDKSL

-1193 MADAIQKDAG
+1193 MADAIQKNAG
-1203 IIIGAL
+1203 LIAGAL
-1209 PDESGEID
+1209 PDESGGIN
-1217 QAKMD
+1217 D
-1222 ESIAAMADS
+1222 EELQNSINALADN
-1231 AKVTKEQAE
+1231 AKVTQEQAE

-1267 SSRIAA
+1267 SSRVAA

-1292 LMQGIVNRVIENNY
+1292 LMQGVVNRVIENNY
-1306 DKIDNNIKSD
+1306 DKIDNNEKTTLVEGNEIQ
-1316 DSEAARTYGDTKSG
+1316 TG
-1330 LLKGYADTTLR
+1330 DTTLR
-1341 KHTPF
+1341 QHTPF

-1378 ADFKKDRITW
+1378 ADFKKNRITW
-1388 KQTGENDT
+1388 KQAGEDDT
-1396 TVDKDIFYDSLVN
+1396 TVDKEISYDSLVN
-1409 SVNGARETKAAQQS
+1409 SVNAARETEAAQRS

-1431 NKITALTNSSDVTE
+1431 NKITALTNSSNVTE

-1451 LSTGSVNS
+1451 LSTGSVDS
-1459 LTEEEF
+1459 LTEEQF
-1465 KALQGVGPQ
+1465 NALKQVGEQVSDSIANGGQ
-1474 IAEYIESGGKK
+1474 IA
-1485 AAAKITEGMK
+1485 ADNITESMRG
-1495 AVMDT
+1495 VMDA

-1505 PDISGD
+1505 PTISGD

-1545 YTAELLK
+1545 YTAELLE

-1579 NLNNVLDDEIDN
+1579 NLNNILDDEIDN

-1603 KSLGKITQAVN
+1603 KSLGKITQAIN

-1649 AIVKADLNNRK
+1649 AIVKADLNSRK
-1660 TLDKVDLNSVS
+1660 TLDAVDLSSINDDAVQS
-1671 KDIQGAA
+1671 AA
-1678 TYLNSALADYSYNL
+1678 NNLNTALASYSSNL
-1692 YSINEGLAAMQA
+1692 DNVNAGLAAMQA
-1704 NMADASGPMTLA
+1704 NMADVSGPMTLA
-1716 AALEGCGVKAET
+1716 NALAGCEIGAET
-1728 FIGSLNRV
+1728 FIASLNSM
-1736 AVATGQTY
+1736 AIATGQTY

-1756 SMSDFDVTYA
+1756 SMSDFDVDYV

-1775 LTTTERTVTDLGD
+1775 LTTIERTVTESGD
-1788 GKYIMQDKI
+1788 GKYIMQDKV

-1802 QYIDSVMQVPQIH
+1802 QYIDSIMQVPQIH

-1821 AGGIIVTPP
+1821 AGGITVTPP

-1838 SGGKSSGGGGGGSQK
+1838 SGGKSSGGGGGGGGGSQK

-1863 RYHVI
+1863 RYHTI

-1891 ENRLRVMDRE
+1891 SNRLRIMDQE

-1908 IAAQKRYVDEINS
+1908 IAAQKRYVDEIDS

-1933 GAVFDED
+1933 GAVFDEN

-2032 LSKSERRQYD
+2032 LSNSERRQYD
-2042 SYLVQQEK
+2042 SYLIQQK
-2050 ALELQKKRAATQQGI
+2050 KMSELQDKRLEIQKGI
-2065 DKLQA
+2065 NTIQA
-2070 AIAEQEARGL
+2070 DIAKQEAQGL

-2106 IKFSIIEDIGTMFDN
+2106 IKFSIIEDIGTTFDN
-2121 YFDDSDYYIDR
+2121 YFDNLDYYIDR
-2132 ISTLNG
+2132 ISTLNDM
-2138 IMETTRDTLDLLG
+2138 METTHDALDLLG
-2151 YNNLDNFN
+2151 YDNLDTFN
-2159 KISER
+2159 RINGQ
-2164 LLSNQRT
+2164 LLSNQRVM
-2171 LLGLSQQ
+2171 LGMSQK
-2178 KLSSATDEVK
+2178 KLSNATGEVK
-2188 YWQDLA
+2188 YWQNLA
-2194 TAMEGIN
+2194 SAVKEID

-2207 NSSWWADDQVKKIAE
+2207 DSPFWEDANDQIKKIAE
-2222 NATLAEDSIKAV
+2222 NAALAGDSIKVV
-2234 KDAINNQL
+2234 KDAINDQL
-2242 KEATDRQLETQQKIY
+2242 KEATERQLETQQEIY

-2271 VNAVEKVVAAQK
+2271 VDAVEKVVAVQK

-2293 VDRYSDLA
+2293 VDRYGDLA

-2408 VSKAEQDVEDKIQA
+2408 VSKAEQDVEDKMQA

-2449 SDIYANTSLTQ
+2449 SDIYTDASLTQ
-2460 EEKNQ
+2460 EERNK

-2478 SYYTDQ
+2478 LYYTDQ

-2492 GMNFEDTILGK
+2492 GMNFKDTILGT
-2503 MYPEYENLQKF
+2503 MYPEYETLQKF

-2519 SSADTTFTMIQKQY
+2519 SSADTTFTMIQDQY
-2533 QATTGYYQELAKV
+2533 KTTTEYYQELAKA
-2546 MGITDKDVLNDLGLM
+2546 MGITDEKVLNDLGSM
-2561 KAAIA
+2561 KTAIA
-2566 DAMRTAQENM
+2566 KAMIAAQENM
-2576 QTSIKDSQEKFD
+2576 QTAISNSQKNFD
-2588 STVQN
+2588 ATTKN
-2593 MDKLV
+2593 MNDLV
-2598 DSINEMS
+2598 KTIDEMGE
-2605 NALRDW
+2605 ALREW
-2611 VEEMTK
+2611 VKEMTK
-2617 LAVVFNSNADY
+2617 LAVAFNSNVDY
-2628 FDLMIKAMNNN
+2628 YSLMIDALNRGDMN
-2639 DMASAE
+2639 SAE
-2645 KYAEYRAM
+2645 KYAEYRAI
-2653 KISLDPNSYGQYTW
+2653 KISLDPNSYGEYGWSSEKDMKKDIQKDVDASVTITDDQVNRLW
-2667 NSKEAMIKDLQEHG
+2667 N
-2681 VQVSD
+2681 
-2686 ENAAI
+2686 
-2691 LWDKYN
+2691 KY
-2697 STTQKY
+2697 SQY

-2713 KDGRL
+2713 QDGKL
-2718 ALLHQKELVLNAS
+2718 AVLHQKELVLNAS
-2731 DTANMLD
+2731 DTSNMLD

-2746 VRQIDAQALYSHG
+2746 MQQIDAQALYSRG

-2777 VHIEASFP
+2777 VHIEANFP

>member
-1 MSAARTV
+1 MNAARTV

-49 EQLNTASAAA
+49 EQLNTASVAA
-59 IKLRENLQSAINVD
+59 IKLRENLQNAINVD
-73 TGRLD
+73 TGKLD

-84 EMEKSGMSLKQYR
+84 EMKKSGMSLKQYR

-103 GPAGQAAFMDLSKAI
+103 GPTGQAAFMDLSKAI

-125 KQTNVLVDKLWDSL
+125 RQTNVLVDKLWDSL

-150 AIHTFVGAVQTAY
+150 AIHAFVGAISTAY
-163 HYAQDLNKS
+163 NYAQDLNKS

-251 AVWENFMKDGEHT
+251 AIWENFMKDGEHA

-287 DGLEKFAAVAETVG
+287 EGLEKFAAVADTVG

-352 KYSSAL
+352 KYSKAL
-358 EVVGVNIKNEA
+358 DAVGVNIKNEA

-383 SKWDTIGKDQQVA
+383 AKWDTIGKDQQIA

-410 IALMDNWDFMKENLN
+410 IALMDNWDFMQENLE
-425 TAANATGT
+425 TVANATGT

-446 AAQKRV
+446 AAKKRV

-467 FFVGL
+467 FFIWL
-472 TDDFGAIIEFID
+472 TNGFGSIIGFID

-504 NKIFGDKIIAGVQTL
+504 NKIFGDKIIAGAQTL

-598 ILESVQASGEELQA
+598 MLDAVQASGEELQA

-625 LLAND
+625 LSANE
-630 IRSKASFGSYDYL
+630 IRSKASFGSYENL

-650 LRSIMSEYDNGTPI
+650 LRAIMSEYDNGASI
-664 SNITLPTSKGA
+664 NDIVLPTSKGA

-697 EDLTN
+697 DDLTN

-709 ALQSLSTASVQ
+709 ALESLSTASVQ
-720 SFIKDFDGLEE
+720 SFVKDFDGLGE
-731 SIKSNAKQ
+731 SIRNNAKQ

-745 EADQLDKLKSSVGN
+745 EADQLTKLKSSVGS

-792 TAVDNASAEALQR
+792 TAVSNVETEALQK

-830 VQRFTEQLKKA
+830 VQRFAEQLKKA
-841 EEMGLTYEEYLK
+841 EKMGLTYEEYLK
-853 RTGEAA
+853 KTGEAA

-864 SIENASTKVSKM
+864 NIENASKKVSKIEV
-876 AVISE
+876 AK
-881 IGNGLM
+881 GL
-887 SVQMGV
+887 
-893 SSVVSAIDTFNS
+893 ANN
-905 DEDLSGWERFSSI
+905 
-918 LMSLSMGLPMICD
+918 LMSLQMGFASLRTFFTTLAD
-931 GLLKFSALISAKS
+931 DSA
-944 ITKIAGLENLS
+944 
-955 KGVIQKLLSSAGDK
+955 SAGDK
-969 SQIEAILK
+969 IMASLSALTFGISGIVVPLTSGMNSLTTALRSYTAAEIVAEAATSFSNKAKSRKIILENQAKIATILSANASKDLTAAELAEKLAAEGIGTEKTRLGIAEAILNKQKGQSLIVTGLNTLAHKLEEKALSEENVSLGLNIALWITKKLAALGAVGAIMVVVGAIAILTGAVMGIIALVNNIKNNSLSGQLKGLTEESKNAAQAADDATNKYK
-977 EAGIGDKVIKSTV
+977 ELKDAVSDYENGVKSLADLTKGTQEFEDATEKANEAAKKLIKTYNIKNWSIVPETGLIKIDDKELEDAQNQAKTEKTEAQTTASAFSAAQTKVQIQKELQDLSDRYIADYSTNTNNQVIGYAGTASDIDKIVTAMGNFSGGAELFFNDVKANVTEALGWNADELSLAQQSFIQNIENDSEAFKTHAEAIWKDKNSIPDQRKDSMLEQFQTGIEGFTSSSQQKEIVDAVYAQTADQTEAAAKEKYDNLSGDKLYQAYAALQNYSSYDTGTWLDGKEKFYDEKGQEVANVSDAVMREALREAEVQTQLGLQQEQAKNVVGLENGSDTDSAIAKMVTTQGDWDSGIQRLTEQELAALQEMTDAQKADYADIFKSFGLDLDKAIASVTGDNAKQAGELQASGAKKHQEEEIKSTAETYGLTEEMIES
-990 DQVEKASTGLPGL
+990 QVEALQEQKEAYNENKDAAIQAVKEQL
-1003 IGRLGSKLSKAG
+1003 RLQKAG
-1015 SVMAGFLTNPIA
+1015 TNLNKIW
-1027 LGVVAA
+1027 
-1033 VAAVG
+1033 
-1038 ATVYLAVTERKRQ
+1038 KDN
-1051 AAAAMEEATQ
+1051 
-1061 SAKEASAAYEELK
+1061 SAAIKKWTQGLDD
-1074 GKVENLKSSYSEYS
+1074 
-1088 SILKTLG
+1088 SIETQQ
-1095 NLKTGTAE
+1095 
-1103 WTEAVVELNN
+1103 AVVELQNALN
-1113 QVLELLKTYPQ
+1113 DVFKTKVSTAFIKKNFDVIQSAMEGDTEAVQRFQDLAAEDVLLTVKGVSDFDDLDQQ
-1124 LAEYINNNN
+1124 LQDLHNTIVAYAEQSDFTIGAQIEDQGFINSCQA
-1133 GILTIDAEGYEKVA
+1133 IV
-1147 KEMATSA
+1147 A
-1154 AAAQVASIDS
+1154 AAGMTAAQA
-1164 QKKTLTA
+1164 QQYFNA
-1171 TINYDIVDKGFDNSL
+1171 MGYDVEFDT
-1186 NSDSMLR
+1186 
-1193 MADAIQKDAG
+1193 
-1203 IIIGAL
+1203 
-1209 PDESGEID
+1209 GE
-1217 QAKMD
+1217 
-1222 ESIAAMADS
+1222 
-1231 AKVTKEQAE
+1231 
-1240 AVLSNSECLDYL
+1240 
-1252 RETVTTTNTKLDTLN
+1252 TTNTQTYTYHKLDVEKTKE
-1267 SSRIAA
+1267 AGG
-1273 LTSSMDLTED
+1273 MPQFED
-1283 QRALANSSE
+1283 AE
-1292 LMQGIVNRVIENNY
+1292 TVIEA
-1306 DKIDNNIKSD
+1306 S
-1316 DSEAARTYGDTKSG
+1316 
-1330 LLKGYADTTLR
+1330 
-1341 KHTPF
+1341 
-1346 SWSATAEGEAAFKE
+1346 
-1360 YLKNQG
+1360 
-1366 KTEEEIAAIWKS
+1366 
-1378 ADFKKDRITW
+1378 
-1388 KQTGENDT
+1388 
-1396 TVDKDIFYDSLVN
+1396 
-1409 SVNGARETKAAQQS
+1409 
-1423 SQDVANVL
+1423 
-1431 NKITALTNSSDVTE
+1431 
-1445 SAYGKY
+1445 
-1451 LSTGSVNS
+1451 
-1459 LTEEEF
+1459 
-1465 KALQGVGPQ
+1465 
-1474 IAEYIESGGKK
+1474 
-1485 AAAKITEGMK
+1485 
-1495 AVMDT
+1495 
-1500 TQVAP
+1500 TQVAGTAIKTITP
-1505 PDISGD
+1505 NGNFGGNIDF
-1511 YDSAAHDRYLHTSG
+1511 
-1525 QQILSSNAE
+1525 SNAK
-1534 SLDTS
+1534 
-1539 VEALEA
+1539 
-1545 YTAELLK
+1545 Y
-1552 NNTALDGNY
+1552 
-1561 EKAAKM
+1561 
-1567 AVANV
+1567 
-1572 KFANGLN
+1572 NG
-1579 NLNNVLDDEIDN
+1579 
-1591 VKNASKKNLDYY
+1591 
-1603 KSLGKITQAVN
+1603 G
-1614 DLYDTDVDA
+1614 
-1623 DFVAENLELIEE
+1623 
-1635 AAKGSEKALAELSV
+1635 
-1649 AIVKADLNNRK
+1649 
-1660 TLDKVDLNSVS
+1660 
-1671 KDIQGAA
+1671 
-1678 TYLNSALADYSYNL
+1678 
-1692 YSINEGLAAMQA
+1692 
-1704 NMADASGPMTLA
+1704 
-1716 AALEGCGVKAET
+1716 
-1728 FIGSLNRV
+1728 
-1736 AVATGQTY
+1736 
-1744 AQMEADLAKMGM
+1744 
-1756 SMSDFDVTYA
+1756 
-1766 EVPTKEDVA
+1766 
-1775 LTTTERTVTDLGD
+1775 
-1788 GKYIMQDKI
+1788 
-1797 TNIEH
+1797 
-1802 QYIDSVMQVPQIH
+1802 
-1815 PKGSSG
+1815 
-1821 AGGIIVTPP
+1821 
-1830 SSGGAGLV
+1830 
-1838 SGGKSSGGGGGGSQK
+1838 SGGKSSGGGGGGGGGGSQK

-1863 RYHVI
+1863 RYHTI

-1891 ENRLRVMDRE
+1891 ANRLRVMDQE

-1908 IAAQKRYVDEINS
+1908 IAAQKRYVDEIDS

-1933 GAVFDED
+1933 GAVFDEN

-1972 KEILNQY
+1972 KDILNQY

-2032 LSKSERRQYD
+2032 LSNSERRQYD

-2050 ALELQKKRAATQQGI
+2050 VLELQQKRLATQQGI
-2065 DKLQA
+2065 DDLQA
-2070 AIAEQEARGL
+2070 TIAEHEARGL
-2080 EMTDEQ
+2080 EMTDEE

-2106 IKFSIIEDIGTMFDN
+2106 IKFSIIEDIGTVFDN
-2121 YFDDSDYYIDR
+2121 YFDDLDYYIDR
-2132 ISTLNG
+2132 ISTLNDM
-2138 IMETTRDTLDLLG
+2138 METTRDTLDLLG
-2151 YNNLDNFN
+2151 YDNLEIFN
-2159 KISER
+2159 DINKQ

-2171 LLGLSQQ
+2171 MLGMSQQ
-2178 KLSSATDEVK
+2178 KLSSATDEVN

-2194 TAMEGIN
+2194 TFVKEID
-2201 SLDDLK
+2201 SLEDLK
-2207 NSSWWADDQVKKIAE
+2207 DSHFWANDSVKKIAE
-2222 NATLAEDSIKAV
+2222 NAALAEDSIKAV

-2242 KEATDRQLETQQKIY
+2242 KEATERQLETQQEIY

-2271 VNAVEKVVAAQK
+2271 VDAVEKVVAAQK

-2293 VDRYSDLA
+2293 VDRYGDLV

-2408 VSKAEQDVEDKIQA
+2408 VSKAEQDVEDKMQA

-2432 DTGEKI
+2432 DMGQNI
-2438 LSIQQEYYDAL
+2438 LQVQKDYFDAF
-2449 SDIYANTSLTQ
+2449 SDISTDTSLTWETKSARIKELQ
-2460 EEKNQ
+2460 GD
-2465 REEAL
+2465 
-2470 RESTMKKL
+2470 TMKKL
-2478 SYYTDQ
+2478 TYYTDQ

-2492 GMNFEDTILGK
+2492 GMNFKDTILGT

-2514 NDNFA
+2514 NDGFA
-2519 SSADTTFTMIQKQY
+2519 NSANATFAQIQKQY
-2533 QATTGYYQELAKV
+2533 EATTGYYRDLAKA
-2546 MGITDKDVLNDLGLM
+2546 MGITDESTLNNLESM
-2561 KAAIA
+2561 KTAIA
-2566 DAMRTAQENM
+2566 NAMLAAQQNM
-2576 QTSIKDSQEKFD
+2576 QTAISKSQENFD
-2588 STVQN
+2588 ATTKN
-2593 MDKLV
+2593 MNDLV
-2598 DSINEMS
+2598 KTIKEMGES
-2605 NALRDW
+2605 LQKW

-2628 FDLMIKAMNNN
+2628 FDLMIKALKNN
-2639 DMASAE
+2639 DMDSAE

-2653 KISLDPNSYGQYTW
+2653 KISLDPNSYGQYDW
-2667 NSKEAMIKDLQEHG
+2667 SSKEAMVKDFQEQG
-2681 VQVSD
+2681 VWISD
-2686 ENAAI
+2686 EKANS
-2691 LWDKYN
+2691 LWDKYS
-2697 STTQKY
+2697 STLKKY

-2713 KDGRL
+2713 QDGKL
-2718 ALLHQKELVLNAS
+2718 AVLHQKELVLNAS

-2746 VRQIDAQALYSHG
+2746 VRQIDAQALYSRG

-2777 VHIEASFP
+2777 VHIEANFP

>member
-1 MSAARTV
+1 MNAARTV

-49 EQLNTASAAA
+49 EQLNTASVAA
-59 IKLRENLQSAINVD
+59 IKLRENLQNAINVD

-103 GPAGQAAFMDLSKAI
+103 GPTGQAAFMDLSKAI

-150 AIHTFVGAVQTAY
+150 AIHSFIGAIQTAY
-163 HYAQDLNKS
+163 NYAQDLNKS
-172 LNDIRIVTGYGSD
+172 LNNIRIVTGYGSD

-277 ATASSTDEIA
+277 TTASSTDEIA
-287 DGLEKFAAVAETVG
+287 EGLEKFAAVADTVG

-358 EVVGVNIKNEA
+358 NAVGVNIKNEA
-369 GELKSMDEILDEIG
+369 GQLKDMDEILDEIG
-383 SKWDTIGKDQQVA
+383 AKWNTIGKDQQIA
-396 LAQTVAGVRQYTQF
+396 LAQTVAGVRQYNQF
-410 IALMDNWDFMKENLN
+410 IALMDNWDFMQENLQ
-425 TAANATGT
+425 TVAKASGT
-433 LDKQAEIYAESWE
+433 LDEQAQIYAESWE
-446 AAQKRV
+446 AAKKRV
-452 QAAAESIYQDLLKDD
+452 QAAAEGIYQDLLKDD
-467 FFVGL
+467 FFIWL
-472 TDDFGAIIEFID
+472 TDAFGSVLEFID

-504 NKIFGDKIIAGVQTL
+504 NKIFGDKIIAGAQTL

-551 LNPNSGLRENNEATA
+551 LNPNSGLRENNEAAA

-630 IRSKASFGSYDYL
+630 IRGKASFGSYEYL

-650 LRSIMSEYDNGTPI
+650 LRAIMSEYDNGTSI
-664 SNITLPTSKGA
+664 NDITLPSSKSA

-697 EDLTN
+697 DDLTN

-720 SFIKDFDGLEE
+720 SFIKDFDGLGE
-731 SIKSNAKQ
+731 SIRNNARQ

-745 EADQLDKLKSSVGN
+745 KADQLANLKLSVGN

-792 TAVDNASAEALQR
+792 TAVDNAQAEALQR

-819 FAKKYKLSTDE
+819 FAKKYKLSADE
-830 VQRFTEQLKKA
+830 VQRFTEQLKEA
-841 EEMGLTYEEYLK
+841 EKRGLSYEEYLK
-853 RTGEAA
+853 QTGEAA

-864 SIENASTKVSKM
+864 NIENASTKVSKM

-893 SSVVSAIDTFNS
+893 SSVVSAINAVN

-918 LMSLSMGLPMICD
+918 LMSLSMGIPMLCS
-931 GLLKFSALISAKS
+931 GLLKFTALISAKS

-955 KGVIQKLLSSAGDK
+955 KDVIQKLLSSAGDK

-977 EAGIGDKVIKSTV
+977 KAGIGDEIIKSTV
-990 DQVEKASTGLPGL
+990 DQVDKASTGLPGL
-1003 IGRLGSKLSKAG
+1003 INKLGSKLSKAG
-1015 SVMAGFLTNPIA
+1015 SVIAGLLTNPIA
-1027 LGVVAA
+1027 LGVMAA

-1038 ATVYLAVTERKRQ
+1038 TTVYLAVTERKRQ
-1051 AAAAMEEATQ
+1051 ATAAMEAATQ

-1154 AAAQVASIDS
+1154 AAAQVAYIDS
-1164 QKKTLTA
+1164 QKKSLSA
-1171 TINYDIVDKGFDNSL
+1171 TINYDIVDKGFDKSL

-1209 PDESGEID
+1209 PNESGEID
-1217 QAKMD
+1217 QTKMD
-1222 ESIAAMADS
+1222 ESIAAMAES

-1267 SSRIAA
+1267 SSRVAA

-1292 LMQGIVNRVIENNY
+1292 LMQGVIKRVIENNY
-1306 DKIDNNIKSD
+1306 DKIDNNEKTEID
-1316 DSEAARTYGDTKSG
+1316 DGGVEVQTG
-1330 LLKGYADTTLR
+1330 DTTLR
-1341 KHTPF
+1341 YRSPF
-1346 SWSATAEGEAAFKE
+1346 SWTATAEGEAAFKE

-1378 ADFKKDRITW
+1378 ADFKKNRITW
-1388 KQTGENDT
+1388 KQAGEDDT
-1396 TVDKDIFYDSLVN
+1396 TVDKEISYDSLVN
-1409 SVNGARETKAAQQS
+1409 SVNAARETAAAQQS

-1431 NKITALTNSSDVTE
+1431 NKITALTNSSNVTE

-1451 LSTGSVNS
+1451 LSTGSVDS

-1465 KALQGVGPQ
+1465 NALKQVGEQVSDSIANGGQ
-1474 IAEYIESGGKK
+1474 IA
-1485 AAAKITEGMK
+1485 ADNITESMRG
-1495 AVMDT
+1495 VMDA

-1505 PDISGD
+1505 PTISGD
-1511 YDSAAHDRYLHTSG
+1511 YDSTAHDRYLHTSG

-1603 KSLGKITQAVN
+1603 KSLGKITQAIN

-1660 TLDKVDLNSVS
+1660 TLDAVDLSSVGDDVQS
-1671 KDIQGAA
+1671 AA
-1678 TYLNSALADYSYNL
+1678 NNLNTALESYSSNL
-1692 YSINEGLAAMQA
+1692 DNVNAGLAAMQA
-1704 NMADASGPMTLA
+1704 NMADISGPTKLA
-1716 AALEGCGVKAET
+1716 NALAGCEIGAEI
-1728 FIGSLNRV
+1728 FIASLNRM
-1736 AVATGQTY
+1736 AIATGQTY

-1802 QYIDSVMQVPQIH
+1802 QYIDSIMQVPQIH
-1815 PKGSSG
+1815 PKGGSS
-1821 AGGIIVTPP
+1821 AGDITVTPP

-1838 SGGKSSGGGGGGSQK
+1838 SGGKSSGGGGGGGGGSQK

-1863 RYHVI
+1863 RYHTI
-1868 KKQLDNLSR
+1868 KKEIGNLSR

-1891 ENRLRVMDRE
+1891 ANRLRVMDQE

-1908 IAAQKRYVDEINS
+1908 IAAQKRYIDEIDS

-1933 GAVFDED
+1933 GAVFDEN

-2032 LSKSERRQYD
+2032 LSNSERRQYD
-2042 SYLVQQEK
+2042 SYLIQQK
-2050 ALELQKKRAATQQGI
+2050 KMLELQQKRLTTQQGI
-2065 DKLQA
+2065 DDLQA
-2070 AIAEQEARGL
+2070 AIAEHEAQGL
-2080 EMTDEQ
+2080 EITDEE

-2106 IKFSIIEDIGTMFDN
+2106 IKFSIIEDIGTTFDN
-2121 YFDDSDYYIDR
+2121 YFDDLDYYIDR
-2132 ISTLNG
+2132 ISTLNDMMG
-2138 IMETTRDTLDLLG
+2138 TTRDTLDLLG
-2151 YNNLDNFN
+2151 YDDLDNFN
-2159 KISER
+2159 RINEQ
-2164 LLSNQRT
+2164 LLLNQRVM
-2171 LLGLSQQ
+2171 LEMSQK
-2178 KLSSATDEVK
+2178 KLSSTTDEVK
-2188 YWQDLA
+2188 YWQNLA
-2194 TAMEGIN
+2194 AAVKEID

-2207 NSSWWADDQVKKIAE
+2207 DSSAWEDANDQIKKIAE
-2222 NATLAEDSIKAV
+2222 NAALAGDSIKVV
-2234 KDAINNQL
+2234 KDAINDQL
-2242 KEATDRQLETQQKIY
+2242 KEATERQLETQQEIY

-2271 VNAVEKVVAAQK
+2271 VDAIEKVVAVQK

-2293 VDRYSDLA
+2293 VDRYGDLA

-2326 DISKTDNVAAKSKL
+2326 DISKTDNIAAKSKL

-2408 VSKAEQDVEDKIQA
+2408 VSKAEQDVEDKMQA

-2449 SDIYANTSLTQ
+2449 SDIYTDASLTQ
-2460 EEKNQ
+2460 EERNK

-2492 GMNFEDTILGK
+2492 GMNFKDTILGT
-2503 MYPEYENLQKF
+2503 MYPEYETLQKF

-2519 SSADTTFTMIQKQY
+2519 SSADTTFTMIQDQY
-2533 QATTGYYQELAKV
+2533 KTTTEYYQELAKA
-2546 MGITDKDVLNDLGLM
+2546 MGITDENVLNDLGSM
-2561 KAAIA
+2561 KTAIA
-2566 DAMRTAQENM
+2566 KAMIAAQESM
-2576 QTSIKDSQEKFD
+2576 QIAISNSQENFD
-2588 STVQN
+2588 ATTKN
-2593 MDKLV
+2593 MENLV
-2598 DSINEMS
+2598 KTIDEMGE
-2605 NALRDW
+2605 ALREW
-2611 VEEMTK
+2611 VKEMTK

-2628 FDLMIKAMNNN
+2628 FDLMIKALKNN
-2639 DMASAE
+2639 DMDSAE

-2653 KISLDPNSYGQYTW
+2653 KISLDPNSYGQYSW
-2667 NSKEAMIKDLQEHG
+2667 DSKEAMVKDFQEQG
-2681 VQVSD
+2681 VQISSEKAD
-2686 ENAAI
+2686 R

-2697 STTQKY
+2697 NTTQKY

-2713 KDGRL
+2713 QDGKL
-2718 ALLHQKELVLNAS
+2718 AVLHQKELVLNAS

-2738 IVNVVRDI
+2738 IVNIVRDI
-2746 VRQIDAQALYSHG
+2746 VQQIDAQALYSRG

-2777 VHIEASFP
+2777 VHIEANFP

>member
-1 MSAARTV
+1 MNAARTV

-22 AALSRLNTNLRN
+22 AALSRLSTNLRN
-34 ISSQTNLDTGGLRLP
+34 ISSQTNLDTGGLRLQ
-49 EQLNTASAAA
+49 EQLNTASVAA
-59 IKLRENLQSAINVD
+59 IKLRENLQNAINID

-84 EMEKSGMSLKQYR
+84 EMKKSGMSLKQYR

-103 GPAGQAAFMDLSKAI
+103 GPTGQAAFMDLSKAI

-150 AIHTFVGAVQTAY
+150 AIHRFIGTIQTAY
-163 HYAQDLNKS
+163 NYAQDLNKS
-172 LNDIRIVTGYGSD
+172 LNNIRIVTGYGSD

-287 DGLEKFAAVAETVG
+287 EGLEKFAAVADTVG

-327 ALKTLFARI
+327 ALKTLFARV
-336 EGLNLG
+336 EGLKLG

-358 EVVGVNIKNEA
+358 ESVGVNIKNEA
-369 GELKSMDEILDEIG
+369 GELKDMDEILEEIG
-383 SKWDTIGKDQQVA
+383 AKWGTIHRDQQIA

-410 IALMDNWDFMKENLN
+410 IALMDNWDFMQENLD
-425 TAANATGT
+425 TVAKASGT
-433 LDKQAEIYAESWE
+433 LDEQAQIYAESWE
-446 AAQKRV
+446 AARKRV
-452 QAAAESIYQDLLKDD
+452 QAAAEGIYQDLLKDD
-467 FFVGL
+467 FFIWL
-472 TDDFGAIIEFID
+472 TNGFGSILEFID

-493 SGVLPGIALLV
+493 SGVLPGIAILV
-504 NKIFGDKIIAGVQTL
+504 NKIFGDKIIAGTQTL

-542 EEVAQLQKG
+542 EEVAQLQKS
-551 LNPNSGLRENNEATA
+551 LNPNQGLRENNEATA

-598 ILESVQASGEELQA
+598 MLESVQASGEELQA

-630 IRSKASFGSYDYL
+630 IRSNASFGSYKNL

-650 LRSIMSEYDNGTPI
+650 LRAIMSEYDNGTSI

-697 EDLTN
+697 DDLTN

-709 ALQSLSTASVQ
+709 ALQSLSTASVY
-720 SFIKDFDGLEE
+720 SFVEDFDSLGE
-731 SIKSNAKQ
+731 SIRNNAVQ

-745 EADQLDKLKSSVGN
+745 EADQLTKLKSSVGN

-779 YSISDAAD
+779 YSINDAAD

-792 TAVDNASAEALQR
+792 TAVSNAEAEALQK

-810 AGNADQIEQ
+810 AGNTDQIEQ

-830 VQRFTEQLKKA
+830 VQRFANQLKKA
-841 EEMGLTYEEYLK
+841 EEMGLSYKEYLK
-853 RTGEAA
+853 QTGEAA
-859 VWAGK
+859 VIFGDSISNASNKVSKLAVVQGVANTLFSIGMSVSAVTNAIK
-864 SIENASTKVSKM
+864 SLQDDSISPWQKTLNIIMALSMALPTVTTLFTSLGQGYTLLVYGITGYSAAQAKAAVVTLANMGITQASTKADKEAAAARLAVILGIKEESAAVLVNSTLQAKSLKTRILELATKIKEAVVTKATTVATWAHNAALAVQNLLMSKSLELTTAGM
-876 AVISE
+876 AVFA
-881 IGNGLM
+881 GLVVLLAVLAKKLIEGIVAWANYETATEQATRQAEE
-887 SVQMGV
+887 SATAADKAKEAFNSLKDTLKEYDEGV
-893 SSVVSAIDTFNS
+893 SALADLTEGTEAFREKLAETNKAALKLIEQLQLIYGKDWKYDSNGQIVFLDEKGQIDENFVKNQTEESEKQYQQTQDVAVIADAAASKAKASDTSKFDDYNATDYYSTEKTKAAFWTVQAGIKASDIDSVIQ
-905 DEDLSGWERFSSI
+905 
-918 LMSLSMGLPMICD
+918 SLGES
-931 GLLKFSALISAKS
+931 KS
-944 ITKIAGLENLS
+944 ITWDANNKSFSPGDYDKIREALVALGYDESDVNSIGNFSYFVDDLYY
-955 KGVIQKLLSSAGDK
+955 QKQNNGQKYADRLDYMDELATSVSAGEGQIVGTVLRDVNSK
-969 SQIEAILK
+969 VKGALDDAQLNNIAADSYSQAATDENVKEAQAEINQLSENELKQRYAEFNSAYRYNADTGALQLQDEQGNWTDLK
-977 EAGIGDKVIKSTV
+977 EGDKGYVSTDTIKTNLKTNI
-990 DQVEKASTGLPGL
+990 QVEKAQELANSNAEETWFTQFKEDASFGFSDGENVK
-1003 IGRLGSKLSKAG
+1003 KLLDEIRKSEDPLTEKGIQSKA
-1015 SVMAGFLTNPIA
+1015 SE
-1027 LGVVAA
+1027 LG
-1033 VAAVG
+1033 
-1038 ATVYLAVTERKRQ
+1038 LDLSSEDIEFFMQKQ
-1051 AAAAMEEATQ
+1051 
-1061 SAKEASAAYEELK
+1061 EELRD
-1074 GKVENLKSSYSEYS
+1074 VLIDVNDLYTDSQQDLLDLANEYS
-1088 SILKTLG
+1088 SCSDE
-1095 NLKTGTAE
+1095 AE
-1103 WTEAVVELNN
+1103 EF
-1113 QVLELLKTYPQ
+1113 
-1124 LAEYINNNN
+1124 
-1133 GILTIDAEGYEKVA
+1133 
-1147 KEMATSA
+1147 SA
-1154 AAAQVASIDS
+1154 AV
-1164 QKKTLTA
+1164 KRYGK
-1171 TINYDIVDKGFDNSL
+1171 NS
-1186 NSDSMLR
+1186 
-1193 MADAIQKDAG
+1193 
-1203 IIIGAL
+1203 
-1209 PDESGEID
+1209 E
-1217 QAKMD
+1217 QAKKAQD
-1222 ESIAAMADS
+1222 
-1231 AKVTKEQAE
+1231 KLNQA
-1240 AVLSNSECLDYL
+1240 
-1252 RETVTTTNTKLDTLN
+1252 
-1267 SSRIAA
+1267 
-1273 LTSSMDLTED
+1273 
-1283 QRALANSSE
+1283 
-1292 LMQGIVNRVIENNY
+1292 
-1306 DKIDNNIKSD
+1306 
-1316 DSEAARTYGDTKSG
+1316 
-1330 LLKGYADTTLR
+1330 
-1341 KHTPF
+1341 
-1346 SWSATAEGEAAFKE
+1346 
-1360 YLKNQG
+1360 
-1366 KTEEEIAAIWKS
+1366 
-1378 ADFKKDRITW
+1378 
-1388 KQTGENDT
+1388 
-1396 TVDKDIFYDSLVN
+1396 
-1409 SVNGARETKAAQQS
+1409 
-1423 SQDVANVL
+1423 
-1431 NKITALTNSSDVTE
+1431 
-1445 SAYGKY
+1445 
-1451 LSTGSVNS
+1451 
-1459 LTEEEF
+1459 
-1465 KALQGVGPQ
+1465 
-1474 IAEYIESGGKK
+1474 
-1485 AAAKITEGMK
+1485 
-1495 AVMDT
+1495 
-1500 TQVAP
+1500 
-1505 PDISGD
+1505 
-1511 YDSAAHDRYLHTSG
+1511 
-1525 QQILSSNAE
+1525 
-1534 SLDTS
+1534 
-1539 VEALEA
+1539 
-1545 YTAELLK
+1545 
-1552 NNTALDGNY
+1552 
-1561 EKAAKM
+1561 
-1567 AVANV
+1567 
-1572 KFANGLN
+1572 
-1579 NLNNVLDDEIDN
+1579 
-1591 VKNASKKNLDYY
+1591 VKNAQWRKLADSVAEVFSKMKKLNKESDEYKDKCKTLAKSFNDIFKTNVSEDWVADNIDLFKKWSQSSGDEARKLELQILASAKAASSENFKPIKLKADETGVEQTIRSAYDFYLYY
-1603 KSLGKITQAVN
+1603 KSLIESGKITI
-1614 DLYDTDVDA
+1614 TA
-1623 DFVAENLELIEE
+1623 D
-1635 AAKGSEKALAELSV
+1635 G
-1649 AIVKADLNNRK
+1649 KADISAL
-1660 TLDKVDLNSVS
+1660 LNS
-1671 KDIQGAA
+1671 
-1678 TYLNSALADYSYNL
+1678 L
-1692 YSINEGLAAMQA
+1692 
-1704 NMADASGPMTLA
+1704 
-1716 AALEGCGVKAET
+1716 
-1728 FIGSLNRV
+1728 
-1736 AVATGQTY
+1736 
-1744 AQMEADLAKMGM
+1744 DLAKMSAADVAAVLSAIGQT
-1756 SMSDFDVTYA
+1756 DVTINGVVVSTA
-1766 EVPTKEDVA
+1766 DMSASGDDFAKFLQTAGLDEVDFTSDITA
-1775 LTTTERTVTDLGD
+1775 TGTVPNFNP
-1788 GKYIMQDKI
+1788 GKYISDA
-1797 TNIEH
+1797 N
-1802 QYIDSVMQVPQIH
+1802 
-1815 PKGSSG
+1815 
-1821 AGGIIVTPP
+1821 
-1830 SSGGAGLV
+1830 
-1838 SGGKSSGGGGGGSQK
+1838 SSGGGGGGGSKK
-1853 DKKKSSDEIE
+1853 DKKKASDEIE
-1863 RYHVI
+1863 RYHAI

-1891 ENRLRVMDRE
+1891 ANRLRVMDQE
-1901 AAKLEEQ
+1901 TAKLEEQ
-1908 IAAQKRYVDEINS
+1908 IAAQKRYVDEIDS

-1967 SYNDF
+1967 SYKDF
-1972 KEILNQY
+1972 KDILNQY

-2032 LSKSERRQYD
+2032 LSNSERRQYD
-2042 SYLVQQEK
+2042 SYLIQQK
-2050 ALELQKKRAATQQGI
+2050 KMLELQQKHLETQQGI
-2065 DKLQA
+2065 DQLQA
-2070 AIAEQEARGL
+2070 SIAEHEARGL
-2080 EMTDEQ
+2080 EITDEE

-2106 IKFSIIEDIGTMFDN
+2106 IKFSIIEDIGTTFDN
-2121 YFDDSDYYIDR
+2121 YFDDLDYYIDR
-2132 ISTLNG
+2132 ISTLNDMMG
-2138 IMETTRDTLDLLG
+2138 TTRDTLDLLG
-2151 YNNLDNFN
+2151 YDDLDNFN
-2159 KISER
+2159 RINEQ
-2164 LLSNQRT
+2164 LLSNQRVM
-2171 LLGLSQQ
+2171 LEMSQK
-2178 KLSSATDEVK
+2178 KLSSVTDEVD

-2194 TAMEGIN
+2194 DAVKEVN

-2207 NSSWWADDQVKKIAE
+2207 DSPFWEDANDQVKKIAE
-2222 NATLAEDSIKAV
+2222 NAALAGDSIKVV

-2242 KEATDRQLETQQKIY
+2242 KEATERQLEIQQEIY

-2271 VNAVEKVVAAQK
+2271 VDAVEKVVAVQK

-2326 DISKTDNVAAKSKL
+2326 DISKTDNIAAKSKL

-2408 VSKAEQDVEDKIQA
+2408 VSKAEQDVEDKMQA

-2438 LSIQQEYYDAL
+2438 LSIQQQYYDAL
-2449 SDIYANTSLTQ
+2449 SDIYTDASLTQ
-2460 EEKNQ
+2460 EERNK

-2492 GMNFEDTILGK
+2492 GMNFKDTILGT
-2503 MYPEYENLQKF
+2503 MYPEYETLQKF

-2519 SSADTTFTMIQKQY
+2519 SSADTTFTMIQDQY
-2533 QATTGYYQELAKV
+2533 KATTGYYQKLAQV
-2546 MGITDKDVLNDLGLM
+2546 MGITDENVLNDLGSM
-2561 KAAIA
+2561 KEEIA
-2566 DAMRTAQENM
+2566 KAMIAAQENM
-2576 QTSIKDSQEKFD
+2576 QTAISNSQENFD
-2588 STVQN
+2588 ATTKN
-2593 MDKLV
+2593 MNDLV
-2598 DSINEMS
+2598 KTIDEMGE
-2605 NALRDW
+2605 ALREW
-2611 VEEMTK
+2611 VKEMTK

-2628 FDLMIKAMNNN
+2628 FDLMIKALKNN
-2639 DMASAE
+2639 DMDSAE

-2653 KISLDPNSYGQYTW
+2653 KISLDPNSYGQYSW
-2667 NSKEAMIKDLQEHG
+2667 DSKEAMVKDFQDQG
-2681 VQVSD
+2681 VQISSEKAD
-2686 ENAAI
+2686 R

-2697 STTQKY
+2697 NTTQKY

-2713 KDGRL
+2713 QDGKL
-2718 ALLHQKELVLNAS
+2718 AVLHQKELVLNAS

-2738 IVNVVRDI
+2738 IVNIVRDI
-2746 VRQIDAQALYSHG
+2746 VKQIDAQALYSRG

-2766 IETRAETLEQN
+2766 IQTRAETLEQN
-2777 VHIEASFP
+2777 VHIEANFP

>member
-1 MSAARTV
+1 MNAARTV

-49 EQLNTASAAA
+49 EQLNTASVAA
-59 IKLRENLQSAINVD
+59 IKLRENLQNAINVD

-103 GPAGQAAFMDLSKAI
+103 GPTGQAAFMDLSKAI

-150 AIHTFVGAVQTAY
+150 AIHAFVGAISTAY
-163 HYAQDLNKS
+163 NYAQDLNKS

-251 AVWENFMKDGEHT
+251 AIWENFMKDGEHA

-287 DGLEKFAAVAETVG
+287 EGLEKFAAVADTVG

-352 KYSSAL
+352 KYSKAL
-358 EVVGVNIKNEA
+358 DAVGVNIKNEA

-383 SKWDTIGKDQQVA
+383 AKWDTIGKDQQIA

-410 IALMDNWDFMKENLN
+410 IALMDNWDFMQENLE
-425 TAANATGT
+425 TVAKASGT
-433 LDKQAEIYAESWE
+433 LDEQAQIYAESWE
-446 AAQKRV
+446 AAKKRV

-467 FFVGL
+467 FFIGL
-472 TDDFGAIIEFID
+472 TDAFGSVLEFID

-504 NKIFGDKIIAGVQTL
+504 NKIFGDKIIAGAQTL

-551 LNPNSGLRENNEATA
+551 LNPNSGLRENNEAAA

-598 ILESVQASGEELQA
+598 ILESVQASGEELQT

-625 LLAND
+625 LSANE

-643 KGAGSSS
+643 KGTGSSS
-650 LRSIMSEYDNGTPI
+650 LRAIMSEYDSGTSI
-664 SNITLPTSKGA
+664 NDIALPASRGA

-697 EDLTN
+697 DDLTN

-720 SFIKDFDGLEE
+720 SFIKDFDGLGE
-731 SIKSNAKQ
+731 SIRNNAKQ

-745 EADQLDKLKSSVGN
+745 EADQLANLKLSVGN

-792 TAVDNASAEALQR
+792 TAVDNASAKALQR

-810 AGNADQIEQ
+810 AGNTDQIEQ
-819 FAKKYKLSTDE
+819 FAEKYKLSTDE

-841 EEMGLTYEEYLK
+841 EKMGLTYEEYLK
-853 RTGEAA
+853 QTGEAA
-859 VWAGK
+859 VLAGK

-893 SSVVSAIDTFNS
+893 SSVASAINTAVT

-918 LMSLSMGLPMICD
+918 LMSLSMGLPMILN
-931 GLLKFSALISAKS
+931 GLLEFGALISTKS
-944 ITKIAGLENLS
+944 ITEIAGLENL
-955 KGVIQKLLSSAGDK
+955 GEDVIQELLSSAGDK

-977 EAGIGDKVIKSTV
+977 EAGIGDEIIKSIV
-990 DQVEKASTGLPGL
+990 DQVNKASTGLPGL
-1003 IGRLGSKLSKAG
+1003 INKLGSKLSKAG
-1015 SVMAGFLTNPIA
+1015 SVIAGFLTNPIA
-1027 LGVVAA
+1027 LGVAAA
-1033 VAAVG
+1033 VAVVG

-1051 AAAAMEEATQ
+1051 ATAAMEAATQ

-1095 NLKTGTAE
+1095 NLKSGTAE

-1124 LAEYINNNN
+1124 LAEYINNSN

-1164 QKKTLTA
+1164 QKKILTA
-1171 TINYDIVDKGFDNSL
+1171 TINYDIVDKGFDKSL

-1292 LMQGIVNRVIENNY
+1292 LMQGVIKRVIENNY
-1306 DKIDNNIKSD
+1306 DKIDNKD
-1316 DSEAARTYGDTKSG
+1316 QTGDT
-1330 LLKGYADTTLR
+1330 ALR
-1341 KHTPF
+1341 QYVPF
-1346 SWSATAEGEAAFKE
+1346 SWSATAEGEAAFRE

-1378 ADFKKDRITW
+1378 ADFKKDSITW
-1388 KQTGENDT
+1388 KQTGEDGT
-1396 TVDKDIFYDSLVN
+1396 TVDKEISYDALVN
-1409 SVNGARETKAAQQS
+1409 SINAARETTAAQQS
-1423 SQDVANVL
+1423 SQDVANAL
-1431 NKITALTNSSDVTE
+1431 DKITALTNSSNVTE

-1451 LSTGSVNS
+1451 LSTGSVDS

-1474 IAEYIESGGKK
+1474 IAAYIITGGKD
-1485 AAAKITEGMK
+1485 AAVEITEGMK

-1505 PDISGD
+1505 PAISKEAQ

-1545 YTAELLK
+1545 YTAELLE

-1579 NLNNVLDDEIDN
+1579 NLNNVLDDEIGN

-1603 KSLGKITQAVN
+1603 KSLGKITQAIN

-1649 AIVKADLNNRK
+1649 AIVKADLNSRK
-1660 TLDKVDLNSVS
+1660 TLNAVDLSSVG
-1671 KDIQGAA
+1671 DDVQTAA
-1678 TYLNSALADYSYNL
+1678 NNLNTALASYSSNL
-1692 YSINEGLAAMQA
+1692 DNVNAGLAAMQA
-1704 NMADASGPMTLA
+1704 NMADVSGPTTLA
-1716 AALEGCGVKAET
+1716 NALAGCGIGAET
-1728 FIGSLNRV
+1728 FIASLNSM
-1736 AVATGQTY
+1736 AIATGQTY

-1775 LTTTERTVTDLGD
+1775 LTTTKRTVTDLGD
-1788 GKYIMQDKI
+1788 GEYIMQDKI
-1797 TNIEH
+1797 TNIKH
-1802 QYIDSVMQVPQIH
+1802 QYIDSIMQVPQIH
-1815 PKGSSG
+1815 PKGGSS
-1821 AGGIIVTPP
+1821 AGGITVTPP

-1838 SGGKSSGGGGGGSQK
+1838 SGGKSSGGGGGGGGSGSQK

-1863 RYHVI
+1863 RYHTI
-1868 KKQLDNLSR
+1868 KKEIGNLSR

-1891 ENRLRVMDRE
+1891 ANRLRVMDQE
-1901 AAKLEEQ
+1901 TAKLEEQ
-1908 IAAQKRYVDEINS
+1908 IAAQKRYVDEIDS

-1933 GAVFDED
+1933 GAVFDEN

-1972 KEILNQY
+1972 KDILNQY

-1992 LIEQEY
+1992 LVEQEY

-2011 VEIKVQIHDDQIDFL
+2011 VEIKVQVHDDQIDFL

-2032 LSKSERRQYD
+2032 LSNSERRQYD

-2050 ALELQKKRAATQQGI
+2050 VLELQQKRLATQQGI
-2065 DKLQA
+2065 DAIQA
-2070 AIAEQEARGL
+2070 DIAKQEAQGL

-2086 NEQLRTYKETLADI
+2086 NEQLRTYRETLADI

-2106 IKFSIIEDIGTMFDN
+2106 IKFSIIEDIGIVFDN
-2121 YFDDSDYYIDR
+2121 YFDDLDYYIDR
-2132 ISTLNG
+2132 ISTLNDM
-2138 IMETTRDTLDLLG
+2138 METIRDTLDLLG
-2151 YNNLDNFN
+2151 YDNLDNFN
-2159 KISER
+2159 SINEQ
-2164 LLSNQRT
+2164 LLSNQRVM
-2171 LLGLSQQ
+2171 LKMSQQ
-2178 KLSSATDEVK
+2178 KLSSATGEVE
-2188 YWQDLA
+2188 YWQRLA
-2194 TAMEGIN
+2194 TFVEGIN
-2201 SLDDLK
+2201 SLDDLRD
-2207 NSSWWADDQVKKIAE
+2207 SSFWANDSVKKIAE
-2222 NATLAEDSIKAV
+2222 NAALAEDSIKAV

-2242 KEATDRQLETQQKIY
+2242 KEATDRQLETQQEIY

-2264 QAIEDNW
+2264 QAIKDNW
-2271 VNAVEKVVAAQK
+2271 VDAVEKVVAVQK

-2293 VDRYSDLA
+2293 VDRYGDLA

-2408 VSKAEQDVEDKIQA
+2408 VSKAEQDVEDKMQA

-2449 SDIYANTSLTQ
+2449 SDIYTDASLTQ
-2460 EEKNQ
+2460 KERDK

-2492 GMNFEDTILGK
+2492 GMNFKDTILGT
-2503 MYPEYENLQKF
+2503 MYPEYETLQKF

-2519 SSADTTFTMIQKQY
+2519 SSADTTFTMIQDQY
-2533 QATTGYYQELAKV
+2533 KATTKYYQELAQA
-2546 MGITDKDVLNDLGLM
+2546 MGITDESVLNDLGSM
-2561 KAAIA
+2561 KEAIA
-2566 DAMRTAQENM
+2566 KAMLMAQQNM
-2576 QTSIKDSQEKFD
+2576 QTAIKDSQEKFNA
-2588 STVQN
+2588 TTQN
-2593 MDKLV
+2593 MDKLA
-2598 DSINEMS
+2598 DTIKEMGKS
-2605 NALRDW
+2605 LRDW

-2628 FDLMIKAMNNN
+2628 FDLMIKALKNN
-2639 DMASAE
+2639 DMDSAE

-2653 KISLDPNSYGQYTW
+2653 KISLDPNSYGQYSW
-2667 NSKEAMIKDLQEHG
+2667 GSKEAMVKDFQEQG
-2681 VQVSD
+2681 VWISD
-2686 ENAAI
+2686 EKADS
-2691 LWDKYN
+2691 LWNRYN
-2697 STTQKY
+2697 NTTQKY

-2713 KDGRL
+2713 HDGKL
-2718 ALLHQKELVLNAS
+2718 AVLHQKELVLNAS

-2746 VRQIDAQALYSHG
+2746 VRQIDAQALYSRG

-2777 VHIEASFP
+2777 VHIEANFP

-2804 SQYANKK
+2804 SQYVNKK

>member
-1 MSAARTV
+1 MNAARTV

-49 EQLNTASAAA
+49 EQLNTASVAA
-59 IKLRENLQSAINVD
+59 IKLRENLQNAINVD

-103 GPAGQAAFMDLSKAI
+103 GPTGQAAFMDLSKAI

-150 AIHTFVGAVQTAY
+150 AIHSFIGAIQTAY
-163 HYAQDLNKS
+163 NYAQDLNKS
-172 LNDIRIVTGYGSD
+172 LNNIRIVTGYGSD

-227 RSDVTVKMANVT
+227 RTDVTVKMANVT

-287 DGLEKFAAVAETVG
+287 EGLEKFAAVADTVG

-358 EVVGVNIKNEA
+358 EAVGVNIKNEA
-369 GELKSMDEILDEIG
+369 GQLKDMDEILDEIG
-383 SKWDTIGKDQQVA
+383 AKWNTIGKDQQIA
-396 LAQTVAGVRQYTQF
+396 LAQTVAGVRQYNQF
-410 IALMDNWDFMKENLN
+410 IALMDNWDFMQENLQ
-425 TAANATGT
+425 TVAKASGT
-433 LDKQAEIYAESWE
+433 LEEQNEIYAESWE
-446 AAQKRV
+446 AARKRV
-452 QAAAESIYQDLLKDD
+452 QAAAEGIYQDLLKDD
-467 FFVGL
+467 FFIWL
-472 TDDFGAIIEFID
+472 TNGFGSVLKFID

-504 NKIFGDKIIAGVQTL
+504 NKIFGDKIVAGAQTL

-551 LNPNSGLRENNEATA
+551 LNPNSGLRENNEAAA
-566 VSTTA
+566 VSITA

-630 IRSKASFGSYDYL
+630 IRGKASFGSYEYL

-650 LRSIMSEYDNGTPI
+650 LRAIMSEYDNGTSI
-664 SNITLPTSKGA
+664 NDIALPTSRSA

-697 EDLTN
+697 DDLTN

-720 SFIKDFDGLEE
+720 SFIKDFDGLGE
-731 SIKSNAKQ
+731 SIRNNARQ

-745 EADQLDKLKSSVGN
+745 KADQLDNLKLSVGN

-792 TAVDNASAEALQR
+792 TAVDNAQAEALQK

-819 FAKKYKLSTDE
+819 FAKKYKLSADE
-830 VQRFTEQLKKA
+830 VKRFTEQLKEA
-841 EEMGLTYEEYLK
+841 EKRGLSYEEYLK
-853 RTGEAA
+853 QTGEAA

-864 SIENASTKVSKM
+864 NIENASTKVSKM

-893 SSVVSAIDTFNS
+893 SSVVSAINAVN
-905 DEDLSGWERFSSI
+905 DEDLSGWEKFSSI
-918 LMSLSMGLPMICD
+918 LMSLSMGLPMLCN
-931 GLLKFSALISAKS
+931 GLLKFTALISAKS
-944 ITKIAGLENLS
+944 ITKIAGLENLG
-955 KGVIQKLLSSAGDK
+955 KDVIQKLLSSAGDK

-977 EAGIGDKVIKSTV
+977 KAGIGDEIIKSTV
-990 DQVEKASTGLPGL
+990 DQVDKASTGLPGL
-1003 IGRLGSKLSKAG
+1003 INKLGSKLSKAG
-1015 SVMAGFLTNPIA
+1015 SVIAGFLTNPIA
-1027 LGVVAA
+1027 LGVAAA

-1038 ATVYLAVTERKRQ
+1038 VTVYLAVTERKRQ
-1051 AAAAMEEATQ
+1051 ATAAMEAAAQ

-1154 AAAQVASIDS
+1154 AAAQVAYIDS
-1164 QKKTLTA
+1164 QKKSLTA
-1171 TINYDIVDKGFDNSL
+1171 TINYDMADKGFDKSL

-1209 PDESGEID
+1209 PNESGGID

-1267 SSRIAA
+1267 SSRVAA

-1292 LMQGIVNRVIENNY
+1292 LMQGVVNRVIENNY
-1306 DKIDNNIKSD
+1306 DKIDNNEKTTLVEGNEIQ
-1316 DSEAARTYGDTKSG
+1316 TG
-1330 LLKGYADTTLR
+1330 DTTLR
-1341 KHTPF
+1341 QHTPF

-1378 ADFKKDRITW
+1378 ANFKKDSITW
-1388 KQTGENDT
+1388 KQTGEDDT
-1396 TVDKDIFYDSLVN
+1396 TVDKKISYDSLVN
-1409 SVNGARETKAAQQS
+1409 SVNAARETEAAQRS

-1431 NKITALTNSSDVTE
+1431 NKITALTNSSNVTE

-1451 LSTGSVNS
+1451 LSTGSVDS
-1459 LTEEEF
+1459 LTEEQF
-1465 KALQGVGPQ
+1465 NALKQVGEQVSDSIANGGQ
-1474 IAEYIESGGKK
+1474 IA
-1485 AAAKITEGMK
+1485 ADNITESMRG
-1495 AVMDT
+1495 VMDA

-1505 PDISGD
+1505 PTISGD

-1545 YTAELLK
+1545 YTAELLE

-1649 AIVKADLNNRK
+1649 AIVKADLNSRK
-1660 TLDKVDLNSVS
+1660 TLDAVDLSSINDDAVQS
-1671 KDIQGAA
+1671 AA
-1678 TYLNSALADYSYNL
+1678 NNLNAALADYSSNL
-1692 YSINEGLAAMQA
+1692 DTVNAGLTAMQA
-1704 NMADASGPMTLA
+1704 NMSDASGPMTLA
-1716 AALEGCGVKAET
+1716 AALAGCGIEASA
-1728 FIGSLNRV
+1728 FIDSLNSM

-1756 SMSDFDVTYA
+1756 SMSDFDVDYA

-1775 LTTTERTVTDLGD
+1775 LTTIERTVTESGD
-1788 GKYIMQDKI
+1788 GKYIMQDKV

-1802 QYIDSVMQVPQIH
+1802 QYIDSIMQVPQIR

-1821 AGGIIVTPP
+1821 AGGITVTPP

-1838 SGGKSSGGGGGGSQK
+1838 SGGKSSGGGGGGGGSSQK

-1863 RYHVI
+1863 RYHTI
-1868 KKQLDNLSR
+1868 KKEIGNLSR

-1891 ENRLRVMDRE
+1891 ANRLRVMDQE

-1908 IAAQKRYVDEINS
+1908 IAAQKRYVDEIDS

-1967 SYNDF
+1967 SYNEF
-1972 KEILNQY
+1972 KDILNQY

-2011 VEIKVQIHDDQIDFL
+2011 VEIKVQINDDQIDFL

-2032 LSKSERRQYD
+2032 LSNSERRQYN
-2042 SYLVQQEK
+2042 SYLIQQK
-2050 ALELQKKRAATQQGI
+2050 KMSELQDKRLEIQKGI
-2065 DKLQA
+2065 NTIQA
-2070 AIAEQEARGL
+2070 DIAKQEAQGL

-2106 IKFSIIEDIGTMFDN
+2106 IKFSIIEDIGTTFDN
-2121 YFDDSDYYIDR
+2121 YFDNLDYYIDR
-2132 ISTLNG
+2132 ISTLNDM
-2138 IMETTRDTLDLLG
+2138 METTRDTLDLLG
-2151 YNNLDNFN
+2151 YDNLDNFN
-2159 KISER
+2159 RINGQ
-2164 LLSNQRT
+2164 LQLNQRVM
-2171 LLGLSQQ
+2171 LGMSQK
-2178 KLSSATDEVK
+2178 KLSSTTDEVK
-2188 YWQDLA
+2188 YWRDLA
-2194 TAMEGIN
+2194 AAVKEID

-2207 NSSWWADDQVKKIAE
+2207 NSSVWEDANDQIKMIAE
-2222 NATLAEDSIKAV
+2222 NAALAGDSIEVV

-2242 KEATDRQLETQQKIY
+2242 KEATERQLETQQEIY

-2271 VNAVEKVVAAQK
+2271 VDAVEKVVAVQK

-2293 VDRYSDLA
+2293 VDRYGDLT

-2395 GNWGYMYTADAEE
+2395 GNWGYMYTADAEQ
-2408 VSKAEQDVEDKIQA
+2408 VSKAEQDVEDKMQA

-2432 DTGEKI
+2432 DMGQNI
-2438 LSIQQEYYDAL
+2438 LQVQKDYFDAF
-2449 SDIYANTSLTQ
+2449 SDISTNTSLDWETKSARIKELQ
-2460 EEKNQ
+2460 KN
-2465 REEAL
+2465 
-2470 RESTMKKL
+2470 TMKEL
-2478 SYYTDQ
+2478 AFYTDQ

-2492 GMNFEDTILGK
+2492 GMNFEDTILGT

-2514 NDNFA
+2514 NDGFA
-2519 SSADTTFTMIQKQY
+2519 SSANATFTMIQDQY
-2533 QATTGYYQELAKV
+2533 KTTTEYYQELAKA
-2546 MGITDKDVLNDLGLM
+2546 MGITDEKVLNDLGSM
-2561 KAAIA
+2561 KTAIA
-2566 DAMRTAQENM
+2566 KAMIAAQESM
-2576 QTSIKDSQEKFD
+2576 QTAISNSQEKFNATTQSMND
-2588 STVQN
+2588 LADTI
-2593 MDKLV
+2593 K
-2598 DSINEMS
+2598 EMGKS
-2605 NALRDW
+2605 LRDW

-2628 FDLMIKAMNNN
+2628 FDLMIKALKNN
-2639 DMASAE
+2639 DMDSAE

-2653 KISLDPNSYGQYTW
+2653 KISLDPNSYGQYSW
-2667 NSKEAMIKDLQEHG
+2667 NSKEAMVKDFQEQG
-2681 VQVSD
+2681 VQISSEKAD
-2686 ENAAI
+2686 R

-2697 STTQKY
+2697 NTTQKY

-2713 KDGRL
+2713 QDGKL
-2718 ALLHQKELVLNAS
+2718 AVLHQKELVLNAS

-2738 IVNVVRDI
+2738 IVNIVRDI
-2746 VRQIDAQALYSHG
+2746 VQQIDAQALYSRG

-2766 IETRAETLEQN
+2766 IQTRAETLEQN
-2777 VHIEASFP
+2777 VHIEANFP